1 MKQFKKK
8 PKKIKRSQKIILKR
22 PLWLMPLL
30 IGGFASG
37 VYADG
42 TDILGLSWGEKSQKV
57 CVHRPWYALWSCD
70 KWEEKTQQFT
80 GNQLITKTWAGGNAA
95 NYYHS
100 QNNQDITA
108 NLKND
113 NGTYFLSGLY
123 NYTGGEYNG
132 GNLDIELGSNA
143 TFNLGANSGNSFT
156 SWYPN
161 GHTNVTFSAGTINVN
176 NSVEVGNRVGS
187 GAGTHTGTA
196 TLNLNANKVTI
207 NSNINAYKTS
217 QVNIGNAN
225 SAITINSVSLS
236 GDTCS
241 SLAKIGSGA
250 NCSSSGP
257 SYSFKGTTSATNT
270 TFSNAS
276 GSFTFEESANFSGA
290 KLNGGAFTFNKG
302 FNATNNTAFNS
313 GSFTFKGTSSFN
325 NATFS
330 NASYTFDNQA
340 TFQNSSFNG
349 GTFTFNNQSNPT
361 NSAQHPQILFEN
373 SSFNGGI
380 FTFNN
385 QTNPTNSAQHPQ
397 ILFENSSFSGSTTTL
412 KGSAT
417 FEQAFNN
424 SNHQLT
430 IQNASFDNATFN
442 NTGKIT
448 IEKDASFN
456 NTSFN
461 TPVDTNN
468 MSVTGSVTLS
478 GKNDLKNG
486 STLDFGSSKIT
497 LAQGA
502 TFNLTSL
509 GSEKSVTILNSSGG
523 ITYNHLLNHALN
535 SLTNALKTTESSSK
549 PQSFAQGL
557 WDMITYNGV
566 TGQLLSE
573 NAATP
578 KNTDSSPSA
587 PTKDSPQV
595 YQVGYKIG
603 DTIYKLQETFSP
615 NSIII
620 QALESGTYTPPPTIS
635 GSQFDLSAS
644 NYINANM
651 PWYDHKYYIPKSQN
665 FTESGTYYLPS
676 VQIWGSYTNSFK
688 QTFSTNGSN
697 LVIGYN
703 ATWTGN
709 SVSSSGTVS
718 FGDTS
723 GSALN
728 GHCGPWPYYQC
739 IGTTNGAYSA
749 YHVYIT
755 ANLRSGNRIGTGG
768 AANLVFNGVDS
779 INIANATI
787 TQHNAGAYSSSMTF
801 STQNMDSSQ
810 NLNGLNANG
819 KLSVYG
825 ATFTNQAKDG
835 KFIFNAGQA
844 TFENTNF
851 NGGSYQFSGDSLNF
865 SNNNQ
870 FNSGS
875 FEISAKNA
883 SFNNA
888 NFNNSA
894 SFNFNNSNAT
904 TSFVGDFTNANSNLQ
919 IAGNAVFGNSTN
931 SDGSQNTANFNNTG
945 SVNIAG
951 NATFDNMAFN
961 GPTNTSVK
969 GQVTLNNITLKNLN
983 APLSFGDGMI
993 NFSAHSVIN
1002 IGEAIT
1008 NGNPI
1013 TLVSSSKEIEYNNAF
1028 SKNLWQL
1035 INYQG
1040 HGASSEKLVSSA
1052 GNGIYDVVY
1061 SFNNQTYNFQE
1072 VFSPNSI
1079 SIRRLGVGM
1088 VFDYVDMEKSDHLY
1102 YQNALGFMT
1111 YMPNSYNNNLGNLNN
1126 TIYYYDKSIDFYASG
1141 KTLFT
1146 KAEFSQTLTG
1156 QNSAIV
1162 FGAKNIWTNA
1172 SDAPQSNTIIRF
1184 GDNKG
1189 AGSNDASGHCW
1200 NLQCIGFITGHYEAQ
1215 KIYITGSIE
1224 SGNRISSGGGAS
1236 LNFNGLQGILL
1247 TNATLYNRAA
1257 GTQSSSMNFISN
1269 SANIQAQNSYFID
1282 DTAQNKGNPNFSFN
1296 ALNLDF
1302 SNSSFRGYVGQTQS
1316 VFKFNAVNAISFTNS
1331 SNLSSGLYQI
1341 SAKSVLFDNS
1351 NLSVSVGT
1359 SSIKAN
1365 AISLSQNASINASNH
1380 STLELS
1386 GDLNLNDTSSLNLNQ
1401 SAINVSNNAT
1411 INDYASLIASN
1422 GSHLNFNGAVNF
1434 NSANIT
1440 TSLSDSSIVFKGASS
1455 LGGQFNLSNNSFLDF
1470 QGSSAITSNT
1480 AFNFYNNAF
1489 SQSPITFHQALDIKA
1504 PLSLGGNLLNPNNSS
1519 VLNLKNS
1526 QLVFSDQGSLNIAN
1540 IDLLSDLNDNKNRVY
1555 NIIQADMNS
1564 NWYERISFFG
1574 MRINDGI
1581 YDAKNQTYS
1590 FTNPLNN
1597 ALKITESFK
1606 DNQLSVTLSQI
1617 PGIKNTLYNIGSEIF
1632 NYQKVYNN
1640 ANGVYSY
1647 SDDAQGVFYLTSS
1660 VKGYYNPNQSYQAS
1674 GSNNTTKNN
1683 NLTSE
1688 SSVISQTYNAQGNPI
1703 SALHVYNK
1711 GYNFNNI
1718 KALGQMA
1725 LKLYP
1730 EIKKILGNDFSLSS
1744 LSNLK
1749 GDALNQLTKLITP
1762 SDWKNINELI
1772 DNANNSVVQNFNN
1785 GALIIGATKI
1795 GQTNTNSTV
1804 VFGGLGY
1811 QKPCDYT
1818 DIVCQKFRGTYLGQ
1832 LLESSSADL
1841 GYIDTTFNAKEIY
1854 LTGTLG
1860 SGNAWGTGGSASVTF
1875 NSQTSLILNQAN
1887 IVSSQTDGI
1896 FSMLGQ
1902 EGINKVFNQAGLAN
1916 ILGEVAMQSI
1926 NKAGGLGNLIVNTL
1940 GSGSVIGGYLTP
1952 EQKNQTLS
1960 QLLGQNNFDNL
1971 MNDSGLNTAIKDLI
1985 RQKLGFWT
1993 GLVGGLAG
2001 LGGIDLQ
2008 NPEKLIGSM
2017 SINDLLSKKGLFN
2030 QITGFISAND
2040 IGQVISVMLQDIV
2053 KPSEA
2058 LQNDVVA
2065 LGKQMIGEFLGQD
2078 MLNSLESLLQNQQIK
2093 SVLDK
2098 VLAAK
2103 GLGPIYEQGLGD
2115 LIPNLGKKGLFA
2127 PYGLSQVWQRGD
2139 FSFNAQG
2146 NVFVQNS
2153 TFSNAN
2159 GGTLSFNAGN
2169 SLIFAGNNHIAFTN
2183 HSGTLNLLSNQVS
2196 NINITTL
2203 DASNGLKINAANNNV
2218 SVSQGNLFINAS
2230 CVQQSDPITT
2240 NTANPCALSAQSANG
2255 ASSNN
2260 ASNNAP
2266 IALNNN
2272 DESLMVT
2279 ANDFN
2284 FSGNIYANGVV
2295 DFSKIKGSANIKNLY
2310 LYNNAQFQANNLTI
2324 SNQAVLEKNASF
2336 VTNNLNIQ
2344 GAFNNN
2350 ATQKIGVLQNLV
2362 IASNASLSTGIY
2374 GLEVGGALNNFGAIH
2389 FNLENIQTPAPL
2401 IQAEGIIN
2409 LNTTQT
2415 PFINVN
2421 NSMANNTTYTLLKS
2435 SRYIDYNINPNSLQ
2449 SYLKLYTLI
2458 NINGNHIEEK
2468 NGVLTYLGQRVLLQ
2482 DKGLLLSVA
2491 LPNSNNAS
2499 PNNILSLSVLHNQ
2512 VKMSYG
2518 DKVMDF
2524 TPPTLQDYIVGIQG
2538 QSALNQIEAIG
2549 GNNAIK
2555 WLSTLMIKTKEN
2567 PLFAPIYLE
2576 NHSLNEILD
2585 ATKDLQNTASLISNP
2600 NFRDNATNLLELASY
2615 TQQTSRLTKLSD
2627 FRAREGES
2635 NFSERLLELKNKR
2648 FSDPN
2653 PSEIFVKYSQ
2663 PNKHPN
2669 NLWVQGV
2676 GGASFIS
2683 GGNGTLYGLNV
2694 GYDRLV
2700 KNVIL
2705 GGYVAYGYSGFNGN
2719 IMRSLG
2725 NNVDVGM
2732 YARAFLKRNEFTLSA
2747 NETYGGNAS
2756 HINSSNSLLSVLNQR
2771 YNYNTWTTS
2780 VNGNYGYDF
2789 MFKQK
2794 SVVLKPQVGLSY
2806 HFIGLSGMK
2815 GKMQNPAYQQFV
2827 MHSNP
2832 SNESVLTLNMGLES
2846 RKYFG
2851 KNSYYFV
2858 TARLGRDLLI
2868 KAKGDNMVRFVGENT
2883 LLYRKGEI
2891 FNTFASVITGGE
2903 MHLWRLMY
2911 VNAGVGLKM
2920 GLQYQ
2925 DLNITG
2931 NVGMR
2936 VAF

>member
-1 MKQFKKK
+1 MKKFKKK
-8 PKKIKRSQKIILKR
+8 PKKITRKQKTILKR

-30 IGGFASG
+30 ISGFASG
-37 VYADG
+37 AYANNLWDLLNKKVG
-42 TDILGLSWGEKSQKV
+42 GEYVHWVKGSQYCSW
-57 CVHRPWYALWSCD
+57 
-70 KWEEKTQQFT
+70 WEFEGCLRNVWGANHK
-80 GNQLITKTWAGGNAA
+80 GYDAGNAA
-95 NYYHS
+95 NYLSS
-100 QNNQDITA
+100 QNYQAISVGTGNET
-108 NLKND
+108 
-113 NGTYFLSGLY
+113 GTYSLSGFT
-123 NYTGGEYNG
+123 NYVG
-132 GNLDIELGSNA
+132 GNLTI
-143 TFNLGANSGNSFT
+143 NLGNSVVLDLSGSNSFT
-156 SWYPN
+156 SYQGYN
-161 GHTNVTFSAGTINVN
+161 QGKDDVTFTVGTINLN
-176 NSVEVGNRVGS
+176 GTLEVGNRVGS
-187 GAGTHTGTA
+187 GAGTHTGIA

-225 SAITINSVSLS
+225 SVITIGSVSLS

-241 SLAKIGSGA
+241 SLASVGVGA
-250 NCSSSGP
+250 NCSTSGP
-257 SYSFKGTTSATNT
+257 SYSFKGTTNATNT

-276 GSFTFEESANFSGA
+276 GSFTFEESATFSGA

-302 FNATNNTAFNS
+302 FSATNNTAFNS

-325 NATFS
+325 GASFS

-349 GTFTFNNQSNPT
+349 GTFTFNNQTNQT
-361 NSAQHPQILFEN
+361 NSAQHPQI
-373 SSFNGGI
+373 
-380 FTFNN
+380 
-385 QTNPTNSAQHPQ
+385 Q
-397 ILFENSSFSGSTTTL
+397 NSSFSGSATTL
-412 KGSAT
+412 KG
-417 FEQAFNN
+417 FVNFQQAFNN

-430 IQNASFDNATFN
+430 IQNASFNNATFN

-448 IEKDASFN
+448 INESASFN
-456 NTSFN
+456 DTAFNTS
-461 TPVDTNN
+461 VDANN
-468 MSVTGSVTLS
+468 MSVTGSITLS

-497 LAQGA
+497 LTQGT

-509 GSEKSVTILNSSGG
+509 GDKNSVTILNSSGG
-523 ITYNHLLNHALN
+523 ITYNHLLNHAIN
-535 SLTNALKTTESSSK
+535 GLTNALKTNESSSN

-566 TGQLLSE
+566 TGQLLNE
-573 NAATP
+573 NAATS

-587 PTKDSPQV
+587 PTKDSSQV

-603 DTIYKLQETFSP
+603 DTIYKLQETFGP

-644 NYINANM
+644 SYINADM
-651 PWYDHKYYIPKSQN
+651 PWYNHKYYIPKSQN

-688 QTFSTNGSN
+688 QTFSASNSN

-703 ATWTGN
+703 STWTGN
-709 SVSSSGTVS
+709 SVSSSDTVS

-723 GSALN
+723 GSVLD

-739 IGTTNGAYSA
+739 TGTTNGTYSA
-749 YHVYIT
+749 YHLYIT

-779 INIANATI
+779 VNIANATI
-787 TQHNAGAYSSSMTF
+787 TQHNAGIYSSSMTF
-801 STQNMDSSQ
+801 STQSMDNSQ
-810 NLNGLNANG
+810 NLNGLNSNG

-825 ATFTNQAKDG
+825 TTFTNQAKDG

-904 TSFVGDFTNANSNLQ
+904 TSFVGDFTNAHSNLQ
-919 IAGNAVFGNSTN
+919 IDGNAVFGNPTN
-931 SDGSQNTANFNNTG
+931 SSGSQNNANFNNTG
-945 SVNIAG
+945 SVNISG
-951 NATFDNMAFN
+951 NATFDNVVFN
-961 GPTNTSVK
+961 SPTNTSVK
-969 GQVTLNNITLKNLN
+969 GQVILNNITLKNLN
-983 APLSFGDGMI
+983 APLSFGDGTI
-993 NFSAHSVIN
+993 TFNAHSVIN

-1013 TLVSSSKEIEYNNAF
+1013 TLVSSSKEIDYNNAF

-1040 HGASSEKLVSSA
+1040 HGASSEKLVSSV
-1052 GNGIYDVVY
+1052 GNGVYDVVY

-1072 VFSPNSI
+1072 VFSQNSI
-1079 SIRRLGVGM
+1079 SIRRLGVSM

-1102 YQNALGFMT
+1102 YQNTLGFMT
-1111 YMPNSYNNNLGNLNN
+1111 YMPNSYNNNLGNANN
-1126 TIYYYDKSIDFYASG
+1126 TIYYYDNSIDFYASG

-1146 KAEFSQTLTG
+1146 KAEFSQTFTG

-1162 FGAKNIWTNA
+1162 FGAKNIWTSV

-1257 GTQSSSMNFISN
+1257 GTQSSSMNFTSN
-1269 SANIQAQNSYFID
+1269 STNIQAQNSYFID
-1282 DTAQNKGNPNFSFN
+1282 DTAQNGGNPNFSFN

-1302 SNSSFRGYVGQTQS
+1302 SNSSFRGYVGTTQS
-1316 VFKFNAVNAISFTNS
+1316 VFKFNATNAISFTNS
-1331 SNLSSGLYQI
+1331 SNLSSGLYQMQ
-1341 SAKSVLFDNS
+1341 AKSVSFDNS

-1359 SSIKAN
+1359 SSIKAS
-1365 AISLSQNASINASNH
+1365 AINLSQNASINASNH
-1380 STLELS
+1380 STLELQ
-1386 GDLNLNDTSSLNLNQ
+1386 GDLNVNDTSSLNLNQ
-1401 SAINVSNNAT
+1401 STINVSNNAT

-1434 NSANIT
+1434 NSANTT
-1440 TSLSDSSIVFKGASS
+1440 TSLNHSSIVFKGAIS
-1455 LGGQFNLSNNSFLDF
+1455 LGGQFNLSNNSSLDF

-1480 AFNFYNNAF
+1480 AFNFYDNAF
-1489 SQSPITFHQALDIKA
+1489 SQSPITFHQALDVKA
-1504 PLSLGGNLLNPNNSS
+1504 PLSLGGNLLNPNNNS
-1519 VLNLKNS
+1519 VLDLKNS

-1555 NIIQADMNS
+1555 NIIQANMNS

-1574 MRINDGI
+1574 MRISDGI

-1647 SDDAQGVFYLTSS
+1647 SDDAEGVFYLTSS
-1660 VKGYYNPNQSYQAS
+1660 VKGYYNPNQSYQAN

-1683 NLTSE
+1683 NLSSE

-1703 SALHVYNK
+1703 SALHIYNK

-1744 LSNLK
+1744 LSDLK

-1785 GALIIGATKI
+1785 GTLIIGATKI
-1795 GQTNTNSTV
+1795 GQTDTNSAV

-1860 SGNAWGTGGSASVTF
+1860 SGNAWGTGGSTSVTF

-1916 ILGEVAMQSI
+1916 ILGEVAVQSI

-1940 GSGSVIGGYLTP
+1940 GSDSVIGGHLTP

-1971 MNDSGLNTAIKDLI
+1971 MNDSGLNAAIKDLI

-2053 KPSEA
+2053 KPSNA
-2058 LQNDVVA
+2058 LKNDVVA

-2078 MLNSLESLLQNQQIK
+2078 TLNSLESLLQNQQIK

-2115 LIPNLGKKGLFA
+2115 LMPNLGKKGLFA
-2127 PYGLSQVWQRGD
+2127 PYGLSQVWQKGD

-2183 HSGTLNLLSNQVS
+2183 HFGTLQLLSNQVS

-2203 DASNGLKINAANNNV
+2203 DASNGLKINAGSNNV
-2218 SVSQGNLFINAS
+2218 SVSQGDLFINAS
-2230 CVQQSDPITT
+2230 CTQLSTP
-2240 NTANPCALSAQSANG
+2240 TAVNATNPCVLNAQNANG

-2295 DFSKIKGSANIKNLY
+2295 DFSKVKGSANIKNLY
-2310 LYNNAQFQANNLTI
+2310 LYNNAQFQANNLII
-2324 SNQAVLEKNASF
+2324 SNQAVLENNASF

-2350 ATQKIGVLQNLV
+2350 ATQKIEVLQNLV

-2374 GLEVGGALNNFGAIH
+2374 GLEVGGTLNNLGTIH
-2389 FNLENIQTPAPL
+2389 FNLENIQTPTPL
-2401 IQAEGIIN
+2401 IQAGGVIN
-2409 LNTTQT
+2409 LNATQT

-2491 LPNSNNAS
+2491 LPDSNNAS
-2499 PNNILSLSVLHNQ
+2499 QNNILSLSVLYDQ
-2512 VKMSYG
+2512 IKMSYG
-2518 DKVMDF
+2518 NKIMDF
-2524 TPPTLQDYIVGIQG
+2524 TPPTLQDYIAGIQG
-2538 QSALNQIEAIG
+2538 QSALDQIEAVG
-2549 GNNAIK
+2549 GNAIK
-2555 WLSTLMIKTKEN
+2555 WLSTLMMETKEN
-2567 PLFAPIYLE
+2567 PLFAPIYLK
-2576 NHSLNEILD
+2576 NHSLNEVLGV
-2585 ATKDLQNTASLISNP
+2585 AKDLQNTASLISNP
-2600 NFRDNATNLLELASY
+2600 NFRNNATNLLELASY

-2627 FRAREGES
+2627 FRTREGES
-2635 NFSERLLELKNKR
+2635 DFSKRLLELKNKR

-2653 PSEIFVKYSQ
+2653 PGEVFVKHSQ
-2663 PNKHPN
+2663 LSKHQN

-2676 GGASFIS
+2676 GGASFIA

-2705 GGYVAYGYSGFNGN
+2705 GGYVAYGYSDFNGN
-2719 IMRSLG
+2719 IMHSLG

-2747 NETYGGNAS
+2747 NETYGGNATS
-2756 HINSSNSLLSVLNQR
+2756 INSSNPLLSVLNQR
-2771 YNYNTWTTS
+2771 YSYNTWTTS

-2815 GKMQNPAYQQFV
+2815 GKMSDAAYKQFL

-2868 KAKGDNMVRFVGENT
+2868 KSKGGNMVRFVGENT
-2883 LLYRKGEI
+2883 LLYRKGEV

-2925 DLNITG
+2925 DINITG

>member
-1 MKQFKKK
+1 MKKFKKK
-8 PKKIKRSQKIILKR
+8 PKKITRKQKAILKR
-22 PLWLMPLL
+22 PLWLAPLL

-42 TDILGLSWGEKSQKV
+42 TDILELSWGEKSQKV
-57 CVHRPWYALWSCD
+57 CVHRLWYALWSCD
-70 KWEEKTQQFT
+70 KWETKTQQFT

-132 GNLDIELGSNA
+132 GNLNIELGSNA
-143 TFNLGANSGNSFT
+143 TFDLGAHSGNSFT
-156 SWYPN
+156 SWSPN

-187 GAGTHTGTA
+187 GVGTHTGTA
-196 TLNLNANKVTI
+196 TLNLNANKVNI
-207 NSNINAYKTS
+207 NSNISAFKTS
-217 QVNIGNAN
+217 QVNVGNAN
-225 SAITINSVSLS
+225 SVITIGSVSLS
-236 GDTCS
+236 GEVCS
-241 SLAKIGSGA
+241 SLASFGVGA
-250 NCSSSGP
+250 NCSTSGP
-257 SYSFKGTTSATNT
+257 SYSFKGTTNATNT
-270 TFSNAS
+270 AFSNAS
-276 GSFTFEESANFSGA
+276 GSFTFEENATFSGA
-290 KLNGGAFTFNKG
+290 KFNGGTYTFNKE
-302 FNATNNTAFNS
+302 FKATNNTAFNS
-313 GSFTFKGTSSFN
+313 GSFNFKSASSFN
-325 NATFS
+325 GASFS
-330 NASYTFDNQA
+330 NATYTFNDQA

-349 GTFTFNNQSNPT
+349 GTFTFNNQN
-361 NSAQHPQILFEN
+361 NQSAQHPQ
-373 SSFNGGI
+373 
-380 FTFNN
+380 TM
-385 QTNPTNSAQHPQ
+385 
-397 ILFENSSFSGSTTTL
+397 FENSSFSGSATTL

-430 IQNASFDNATFN
+430 IQNASFNNATFN
-442 NTGKIT
+442 NTGKIA

-456 NTSFN
+456 DTIFNTS
-461 TPVDTNN
+461 VDTSN
-468 MSVTGSVTLS
+468 MTITGSVTLS

-497 LAQGA
+497 LTQGT

-509 GSEKSVTILNSSGG
+509 GSEKSVTILKSSGG
-523 ITYNHLLNHALN
+523 INYNNLLNHAIN
-535 SLTNALKTTESSSK
+535 GLTNALKTNESSSK

-557 WDMITYNGV
+557 WEIITYNGV
-566 TGQLLSE
+566 TGQLLS
-573 NAATP
+573 ADATTSKP
-578 KNTDSSPSA
+578 ADSSPSKSS
-587 PTKDSPQV
+587 TNSTQV

-603 DTIYKLQETFSP
+603 DTIYKLQETFSH

-620 QALESGTYTPPPTIS
+620 QALESGTYTPPPVIS
-635 GSQFDLSAS
+635 GSKFDLSAS
-644 NYINANM
+644 NYINSNT
-651 PWYDHKYYIPKSQN
+651 PWYDHQYYIPKSQN

-688 QTFSTNGSN
+688 QTFSASNSN
-697 LVIGYN
+697 LVIGHN
-703 ATWTGN
+703 ATWTDHN
-709 SVSSSGTVS
+709 VSSSGTVS

-723 GSALN
+723 GSALS

-739 IGTTNGAYSA
+739 TGTTNGTYSA

-779 INIANATI
+779 VNIANATI
-787 TQHNAGAYSSSMTF
+787 TQHNAGIYSSSMTF
-801 STQNMDSSQ
+801 STQSMDNSQ
-810 NLNGLNANG
+810 NLNNLNPNG

-844 TFENTNF
+844 VFENTNF

-904 TSFVGDFTNANSNLQ
+904 TSFVGDFTNAHSNLQ
-919 IAGNAVFGNSTN
+919 IAGNAVFGNPTN
-931 SDGSQNTANFNNTG
+931 SNGSQNNANFNNTG
-945 SVNIAG
+945 SVNISG
-951 NATFDNMAFN
+951 NATFDNVVFN

-983 APLSFGDGMI
+983 APLSFGDGTI
-993 NFSAHSVIN
+993 SFGAHSVIN
-1002 IGEAIT
+1002 IDESIT

-1040 HGASSEKLVSSA
+1040 HGASSEKLVSSV
-1052 GNGIYDVVY
+1052 GNGVYDVVY

-1072 VFSPNSI
+1072 IFSPNSI

-1088 VFDYVDMEKSDHLY
+1088 VFDYMDMEKSDHLY
-1102 YQNALGFMT
+1102 YKDVVGFMT
-1111 YMPNSYNNNLGNLNN
+1111 YMPNSYNNNLGNSNN
-1126 TIYYYDKSIDFYASG
+1126 TIYYYDNSIDFYASG
-1141 KTLFT
+1141 KTLFI
-1146 KAEFSQTLTG
+1146 KAEFSQTFTG

-1172 SDAPQSNTIIRF
+1172 SDAPQSNAIIRF

-1257 GTQSSSMNFISN
+1257 GTQSSSMNFTSN

-1282 DTAQNKGNPNFSFN
+1282 DTAQNGGNPNFSFN

-1316 VFKFNAVNAISFTNS
+1316 VFKFNATNAINFTNS
-1331 SNLSSGLYQI
+1331 TNLSSGLYQMQ
-1341 SAKSVLFDNS
+1341 AKSVSFDNS

-1380 STLELS
+1380 STLELQ

-1401 SAINVSNNAT
+1401 STINVSNNAT
-1411 INDYASLIASN
+1411 INDYASLIVN
-1422 GSHLNFNGAVNF
+1422 DGSHLNFNGTTNF

-1440 TSLSDSSIVFKGASS
+1440 TSLNDSSIVFKGAIS
-1455 LGGQFNLSNNSFLDF
+1455 LGGQFNLSNNSSLDF

-1480 AFNFYNNAF
+1480 AFNFYDNAF
-1489 SQSPITFHQALDIKA
+1489 SQSPITFHQTLDIKA

-1519 VLNLKNS
+1519 VLDLKNS

-1555 NIIQADMNS
+1555 NIIQAGMNS
-1564 NWYERISFFG
+1564 NWYERINFFG
-1574 MRINDGI
+1574 MRISDGI
-1581 YDAKNQTYS
+1581 YDATNQTYS

-1617 PGIKNTLYNIGSEIF
+1617 PGIKNTLYNIGSEVF

-1647 SDDAQGVFYLTSS
+1647 SDDAEGVFYLTSN

-1703 SALHVYNK
+1703 SALHIYNK

-1744 LSNLK
+1744 LSDLNP
-1749 GDALNQLTKLITP
+1749 DALNQLIKLITP
-1762 SDWKNINELI
+1762 DDWKNINELI

-1785 GALIIGATKI
+1785 GALIVGATKI

-1916 ILGEVAMQSI
+1916 ILGEVAVQSI
-1926 NKAGGLGNLIVNTL
+1926 NKAGGLGNLIADTL
-1940 GSGSVIGGYLTP
+1940 GSDSVIGGHLTP

-1971 MNDSGLNTAIKDLI
+1971 MNDSGLNAAIKDLI

-2017 SINDLLSKKGLFN
+2017 SINDLLSKKGLLN

-2078 MLNSLESLLQNQQIK
+2078 ALNSLESLLQNQQIK

-2127 PYGLSQVWQRGD
+2127 PYGLSQVWQKGD

-2183 HSGTLNLLSNQVS
+2183 HAGTLQLLSNQVS

-2203 DASNGLKINAANNNV
+2203 NVSNGLKINAVNNNV

-2230 CVQQSDPITT
+2230 CVKQNNPTTANIT
-2240 NTANPCALSAQSANG
+2240 NPCALNAQNANG
-2255 ASSNN
+2255 ASSSN

-2266 IALNNN
+2266 IALSNN

-2284 FSGNIYANGVV
+2284 FSGSIYANGVV
-2295 DFSKIKGSANIKNLY
+2295 DFSKIKGSANVKNLY
-2310 LYNNAQFQANNLTI
+2310 LYNNAQFQANNLII

-2350 ATQKIGVLQNLV
+2350 ATRKIEVLQNLT

-2374 GLEVGGALNNFGAIH
+2374 GLEVGGVLNHFGAIH
-2389 FNLENIQTPAPL
+2389 FNLKNTQTPTPL

-2409 LNTTQT
+2409 INTTQT
-2415 PFINVN
+2415 PFMNVN

-2449 SYLKLYTLI
+2449 SYLNLYTLI
-2458 NINGNHIEEK
+2458 NINGNRIEEK
-2468 NGVLTYLGQRVLLQ
+2468 NGALTYLGQRVLLQ

-2499 PNNILSLSVLHNQ
+2499 QNNILSLSVLYNQ

-2518 DKVMDF
+2518 DKAMDF

-2538 QSALNQIEAIG
+2538 QSALNQIEAVG

-2555 WLSTLMIKTKEN
+2555 WLSTLMMETKEN
-2567 PLFAPIYLE
+2567 PLFAPIYLK
-2576 NHSLNEILD
+2576 NHSLHEILGV
-2585 ATKDLQNTASLISNP
+2585 TKDLQNTASLISNP

-2627 FRAREGES
+2627 FRSREGES
-2635 NFSERLLELKNKR
+2635 DFSERLLELKNKR

-2653 PSEIFVKYSQ
+2653 PGEVFVKYTQLS
-2663 PNKHPN
+2663 KHQN
-2669 NLWVQGV
+2669 NLWVQGI

-2683 GGNGTLYGLNV
+2683 GGNGTLYGLNA

-2705 GGYVAYGYSGFNGN
+2705 GGYVAYGYSDFNGN
-2719 IMRSLG
+2719 IMRSLA

-2732 YARAFLKRNEFTLSA
+2732 YARAFLKKNEFTLSA
-2747 NETYGGNAS
+2747 NETYGGNANN
-2756 HINSSNSLLSVLNQR
+2756 INSSNPLLSVLNQR
-2771 YNYNTWTTS
+2771 YSYNTWTTS

-2815 GKMQNPAYQQFV
+2815 GKMNDAAYKQFL

-2868 KAKGDNMVRFVGENT
+2868 KSKGGNVVRFVGENT

-2903 MHLWRLMY
+2903 MHLWRLVY

-2925 DLNITG
+2925 DINITG

>member
-1 MKQFKKK
+1 MKKFKKK
-8 PKKIKRSQKIILKR
+8 PKSIKRSHQKIILKR
-22 PLWLMPLL
+22 PLWFVPLL

-57 CVHRPWYALWSCD
+57 CVHHPWYAIWSCD
-70 KWEEKTQQFT
+70 KWEEKTQQYT

-95 NYYHS
+95 NYYHT
-100 QNNQDITA
+100 QNNQNITA

-143 TFNLGANSGNSFT
+143 TFNLGASSGNSFT

-161 GHTNVTFSAGTINVN
+161 GHTNVTFSAGTITVN

-196 TLNLNANKVTI
+196 TLNLNANKVNI
-207 NSNINAYKTS
+207 NSNISAFKTS
-217 QVNIGNAN
+217 QVNVGNTN
-225 SAITINSVSLS
+225 STITIGSVSLS

-241 SLAKIGSGA
+241 SLASVGVGA
-250 NCSSSGP
+250 NCSTSGP
-257 SYSFKGTTSATNT
+257 SYSFKGTTNATNT
-270 TFSNAS
+270 AFSNAS
-276 GSFTFEESANFSGA
+276 GSFTFEENATFSGA
-290 KLNGGAFTFNKG
+290 KWNGGTYTFNKE

-313 GSFTFKGTSSFN
+313 GSFNFKGTSSFN
-325 NATFS
+325 GASFS
-330 NASYTFDNQA
+330 NASYTFNNQA

-349 GTFTFNNQSNPT
+349 GTFTFNNQT
-361 NSAQHPQILFEN
+361 NQSAQHPQI
-373 SSFNGGI
+373 
-380 FTFNN
+380 
-385 QTNPTNSAQHPQ
+385 Q
-397 ILFENSSFSGSTTTL
+397 NSSFSGNATTL
-412 KGSAT
+412 KGSVI
-417 FEQAFNN
+417 FQQAFNN

-430 IQNASFDNATFN
+430 IQNASFNNANFN

-448 IEKDASFN
+448 INESASFN
-456 NTSFN
+456 DTTFNTS
-461 TPVDTNN
+461 VDTNN

-497 LAQGA
+497 LTQGT

-509 GSEKSVTILNSSGG
+509 SSEKSVTILNSSGG
-523 ITYNHLLNHALN
+523 ITYNNLLNHALN
-535 SLTNALKTTESSSK
+535 SLTNALKTNESSLK

-557 WDMITYNGV
+557 WGMITYNGV
-566 TGQLLSE
+566 TGQLLNE
-573 NAATP
+573 NAATS
-578 KNTDSSPSA
+578 KNTDSSPSKSSSN
-587 PTKDSPQV
+587 PTQV

-603 DTIYKLQETFSP
+603 DIIYKLQETFST

-644 NYINANM
+644 NYINADM

-688 QTFSTNGSN
+688 QTFSASNSN

-703 ATWTGN
+703 STWTGN
-709 SVSSSGTVS
+709 SVSSSDTVS

-739 IGTTNGAYSA
+739 TGTTNGTYSA

-768 AANLVFNGVDS
+768 AANLIFNGVDS

-787 TQHNAGAYSSSMTF
+787 TQHNAGTYSSSMTF
-801 STQNMDSSQ
+801 STQNMDNSQ
-810 NLNGLNANG
+810 NLKGLNSNG
-819 KLSVYG
+819 TLSVYG
-825 ATFTNQAKDG
+825 TTFTNQAKYG

-844 TFENTNF
+844 TFENTSF

-888 NFNNSA
+888 HFNNST

-904 TSFVGDFTNANSNLQ
+904 TSFMGDFTNAHSNLQ

-931 SDGSQNTANFNNTG
+931 GSQNNANFNNTG
-945 SVNIAG
+945 SVNILG
-951 NATFDNMAFN
+951 NATFYNVVFN

-983 APLSFGDGMI
+983 APLSFGDGTI
-993 NFSAHSVIN
+993 VFNAHSVIN

-1040 HGASSEKLVSSA
+1040 HGASSEKLVSSV
-1052 GNGIYDVVY
+1052 GNGVYDVVY

-1088 VFDYVDMEKSDHLY
+1088 VFDYMDMEKSDHLY
-1102 YQNALGFMT
+1102 YKDVVGFMT
-1111 YMPNSYNNNLGNLNN
+1111 YMPNSYNNNLGNSNN

-1146 KAEFSQTLTG
+1146 KAEFSQIFTG

-1162 FGAKNIWTNA
+1162 FGAKSIWTDA
-1172 SDAPQSNTIIRF
+1172 SDAPQSNAIIRF

-1257 GTQSSSMNFISN
+1257 GTQSSSMNFVSN

-1282 DTAQNKGNPNFSFN
+1282 DTAQNGGNPNFSFN

-1302 SNSSFRGYVGQTQS
+1302 SNSSFRGYVGKTQS

-1331 SNLSSGLYQI
+1331 TNLSSGLYQMQ
-1341 SAKSVLFDNS
+1341 AKSVLFDNS

-1365 AISLSQNASINASNH
+1365 AINLSQNASINASNH
-1380 STLELS
+1380 STLELQ

-1422 GSHLNFNGAVNF
+1422 NAHINFNGAVNF

-1440 TSLSDSSIVFKGASS
+1440 TSLNDSSIVFKGAIS
-1455 LGGQFNLSNNSFLDF
+1455 LGGQFNLSNNSSLDF
-1470 QGSSAITSNT
+1470 QGSSAIISNT
-1480 AFNFYNNAF
+1480 AFNFYDNAF

-1555 NIIQADMNS
+1555 NIIQAGMNN
-1564 NWYERISFFG
+1564 NWYERINFFG
-1574 MRINDGI
+1574 MHISDGI
-1581 YDAKNQTYS
+1581 YDAINQTYS

-1617 PGIKNTLYNIGSEIF
+1617 PGIKNTLYNIGSEVF

-1647 SDDAQGVFYLTSS
+1647 SDDAEGVFYLTSN
-1660 VKGYYNPNQSYQAS
+1660 VKGYYNPNQSYQAN

-1688 SSVISQTYNAQGNPI
+1688 SSIISQTYNAQGNPI
-1703 SALHVYNK
+1703 SALHIYNK

-1730 EIKKILGNDFSLSS
+1730 EIKKVLGNDFSLSS
-1744 LSNLK
+1744 LSDLNPN
-1749 GDALNQLTKLITP
+1749 ALNQLTKLITP
-1762 SDWKNINELI
+1762 NDWKNINELI

-1785 GALIIGATKI
+1785 GTLIIGATKI
-1795 GQTNTNSTV
+1795 GQTDTNSAV

-1811 QKPCDYT
+1811 QTPCDYT

-1916 ILGEVAMQSI
+1916 ILGEVAVQSI

-2053 KPSEA
+2053 KPSNA
-2058 LQNDVVA
+2058 LKNDVMA

-2078 MLNSLESLLQNQQIK
+2078 TLNSLESLLQNQQIK

-2115 LIPNLGKKGLFA
+2115 LIPNFGKKGLFA
-2127 PYGLSQVWQRGD
+2127 PYGLSQVWQKGD
-2139 FSFNAQG
+2139 FNFNAQG

-2183 HSGTLNLLSNQVS
+2183 HSGTLQLLSNQVS

-2203 DASNGLKINAANNNV
+2203 DASNGLKINAGSNNI
-2218 SVSQGNLFINAS
+2218 SVSQGDLFINAS
-2230 CVQQSDPITT
+2230 CTQQSDP
-2240 NTANPCALSAQSANG
+2240 TAADATNPCALSAQSTNG
-2255 ASSNN
+2255 ASN
-2260 ASNNAP
+2260 ASNNMQ

-2310 LYNNAQFQANNLTI
+2310 LYNNAQFQANNLII

-2336 VTNNLNIQ
+2336 TANNLNIQ

-2350 ATQKIGVLQNLV
+2350 ATQKIEVLQNLT

-2374 GLEVGGALNNFGAIH
+2374 GLEVGGSLNNFGTIH
-2389 FNLENIQTPAPL
+2389 FNLENIQTPTPL

-2491 LPNSNNAS
+2491 LPGSNNAHQ
-2499 PNNILSLSVLHNQ
+2499 NNILSLSVLHDQ
-2512 VKMSYG
+2512 IKMSYG
-2518 DKVMDF
+2518 NKIMDF

-2555 WLSTLMIKTKEN
+2555 WLSTLMMETKEN
-2567 PLFAPIYLE
+2567 PLFAPIYLK
-2576 NHSLNEILD
+2576 NHSLNEILGV
-2585 ATKDLQNTASLISNP
+2585 TKDLQNTASLISNP

-2635 NFSERLLELKNKR
+2635 AFSERLLELKNKR

-2653 PSEIFVKYSQ
+2653 PGEVFVKHSQ
-2663 PNKHPN
+2663 LSKHPN

-2705 GGYVAYGYSGFNGN
+2705 GGYVAYGYSDFNGN
-2719 IMRSLG
+2719 IMHSLG

-2747 NETYGGNAS
+2747 NETYGGNATS
-2756 HINSSNSLLSVLNQR
+2756 INSSNSLLSVLNQR
-2771 YNYNTWTTS
+2771 YSYNTWTTS

-2815 GKMQNPAYQQFV
+2815 GKMNDAAYKQFL

-2851 KNSYYFV
+2851 QNSYYFV
-2858 TARLGRDLLI
+2858 TARLGRDLLV
-2868 KAKGDNMVRFVGENT
+2868 KSKGGNTVRFVGENT
-2883 LLYRKGEI
+2883 LLYRKGEV

-2925 DLNITG
+2925 DINITG

>member
-1 MKQFKKK
+1 MKKFKKK
-8 PKKIKRSQKIILKR
+8 PKSIKQPHQKTILKR
-22 PLWLMPLL
+22 PLWLAPLL

-37 VYADG
+37 VHANNLWD
-42 TDILGLSWGEKSQKV
+42 LLNPKV
-57 CVHRPWYALWSCD
+57 
-70 KWEEKTQQFT
+70 
-80 GNQLITKTWAGGNAA
+80 
-95 NYYHS
+95 
-100 QNNQDITA
+100 
-108 NLKND
+108 
-113 NGTYFLSGLY
+113 
-123 NYTGGEYNG
+123 GGEYVHWVKGSQYCAWWEFAGCLKNVWGANHKGYDAGNVANYLSSQNYQAISVGSGNETGTYSLSGFTNYVG
-132 GNLDIELGSNA
+132 GNLTI
-143 TFNLGANSGNSFT
+143 NLGNSVVLDLSGSNSFT
-156 SWYPN
+156 SYQGYNQGKDDVSFNVGAINLN
-161 GHTNVTFSAGTINVN
+161 GAL
-176 NSVEVGNRVGS
+176 EVGNRVGS

-196 TLNLNANKVTI
+196 TLNLNANKVNI
-207 NSNINAYKTS
+207 NSNISAFKTS

-225 SAITINSVSLS
+225 SVITIGSVSLS

-241 SLAKIGSGA
+241 SLASVGVGA
-250 NCSSSGP
+250 NCSTSGP
-257 SYSFKGTTSATNT
+257 GYSFKGTTSTTNT
-270 TFSNAS
+270 AFSNAS
-276 GSFTFEESANFSGA
+276 GSFTFEENATFSGA
-290 KLNGGAFTFNKG
+290 KLNGGAFTFNKEL
-302 FNATNNTAFNS
+302 NATNNTAFNS
-313 GSFTFKGTSSFN
+313 GSFNFKDASSFN
-325 NATFS
+325 GATFS
-330 NASYTFDNQA
+330 NASYTFNNQV

-349 GTFTFNNQSNPT
+349 GTFTFNDQTNQT
-361 NSAQHPQILFEN
+361 NSAQHPQI
-373 SSFNGGI
+373 
-380 FTFNN
+380 
-385 QTNPTNSAQHPQ
+385 Q
-397 ILFENSSFSGSTTTL
+397 NSSFSGNATTF
-412 KGSAT
+412 KG
-417 FEQAFNN
+417 FVHFQQAFNN

-430 IQNASFDNATFN
+430 VQSASFNNANFN

-448 IEKDASFN
+448 IEKEASFN

-461 TPVDTNN
+461 TSVDTSN
-468 MSVTGSVTLS
+468 MIITGSVTLS

-486 STLDFGSSKIT
+486 STLDFGSSQVALT
-497 LAQGA
+497 QGT

-523 ITYNHLLNHALN
+523 ITYNNLLNHALN
-535 SLTNALKTTESSSK
+535 SLTNALKTNESSSR

-566 TGQLLSE
+566 TGQLLSTD
-573 NAATP
+573 ATTSKP
-578 KNTDSSPSA
+578 ADSSPSKSSTN
-587 PTKDSPQV
+587 PTQV

-603 DTIYKLQETFSP
+603 DIIYKLQETFSH

-620 QALESGTYTPPPTIS
+620 QALESGTYTPPPVIS
-635 GSQFDLSAS
+635 GSKFDLSAS
-644 NYINANM
+644 NYIDSDM
-651 PWYDHKYYIPKSQN
+651 PWYDHKSYIPKSQN

-688 QTFSTNGSN
+688 QTFSASGSN

-703 ATWTGN
+703 STWTDHN
-709 SVSSSGTVS
+709 VSSSDTVS

-739 IGTTNGAYSA
+739 TGTTNGVYSA

-779 INIANATI
+779 VNIVNATI
-787 TQHNAGAYSSSMTF
+787 TQHNAGIYSSSMTF
-801 STQNMDSSQ
+801 STQGMDNSQ
-810 NLNGLNANG
+810 NLDGLNANG
-819 KLSVYG
+819 TLSVYG

-844 TFENTNF
+844 VFENTNF

-875 FEISAKNA
+875 FEIGAKNA

-919 IAGNAVFGNSTN
+919 IAGSAVFGNSAN
-931 SDGSQNTANFNNTG
+931 GSQNNANFNNTG
-945 SVNIAG
+945 SVNISG
-951 NATFDNMAFN
+951 NATFDNVVFN
-961 GPTNTSVK
+961 SPTNMSVK

-983 APLSFGDGMI
+983 SPLSFGDGTI
-993 NFSAHSVIN
+993 TFNAHSVIN
-1002 IGEAIT
+1002 IAEAIT

-1052 GNGIYDVVY
+1052 GNGVYDVVY

-1072 VFSPNSI
+1072 IFSPNSI

-1088 VFDYVDMEKSDHLY
+1088 VFDYMDMEKSDHLY
-1102 YQNALGFMT
+1102 YKDVAGFMT
-1111 YMPNSYNNNLGNLNN
+1111 YMPNSYNNNLGNSNN
-1126 TIYYYDKSIDFYASG
+1126 TIYYYDNSIDFYASG

-1146 KAEFSQTLTG
+1146 KAEFSQTFTG

-1162 FGAKNIWTNA
+1162 FGAKSIWTNA

-1189 AGSNDASGHCW
+1189 VGSNDASGHCW

-1247 TNATLYNRAA
+1247 TNATLYNRTA
-1257 GTQSSSMNFISN
+1257 GTQSSSMNFTSN

-1282 DTAQNKGNPNFSFN
+1282 DTAQNGGNPNFSFN

-1316 VFKFNAVNAISFTNS
+1316 VFKFNAANTISFANS
-1331 SNLSSGLYQI
+1331 TNLSSGLYQMQ
-1341 SAKSVLFDNS
+1341 AKSVSFDNS
-1351 NLSVSVGT
+1351 SLSVSVGT

-1365 AISLSQNASINASNH
+1365 AINLSQNASINASNH
-1380 STLELS
+1380 STLELQ

-1401 SAINVSNNAT
+1401 STINVSNNAT
-1411 INDYASLIASN
+1411 INDYASLIVN
-1422 GSHLNFNGAVNF
+1422 DGSRLNFNGTTHF

-1440 TSLSDSSIVFKGASS
+1440 TSLNHSSIVFKGAIS
-1455 LGGQFNLSNNSFLDF
+1455 LGGQFNLSNNSSLDF

-1480 AFNFYNNAF
+1480 AFNFYDNAF

-1504 PLSLGGNLLNPNNSS
+1504 PLSLGGNLLTPNNSS

-1540 IDLLSDLNDNKNRVY
+1540 IDLLSDLNDNRNRVY
-1555 NIIQADMNS
+1555 NIIQAGMNN
-1564 NWYERISFFG
+1564 NWYERINFFG
-1574 MRINDGI
+1574 MRINDGV
-1581 YDAKNQTYS
+1581 YDAINQTYS

-1617 PGIKNTLYNIGSEIF
+1617 PGIKNTLYNIGSEVF

-1647 SDDAQGVFYLTSS
+1647 SDDAEGVFYLTSN

-1688 SSVISQTYNAQGNPI
+1688 SSVISQTYNAQGNPV
-1703 SALHVYNK
+1703 SALHIYNK

-1744 LSNLK
+1744 LSALNPN
-1749 GDALNQLTKLITP
+1749 ALNQLTKLITP
-1762 SDWKNINELI
+1762 NDWKNINEFI

-1785 GALIIGATKI
+1785 GTLIVGATKI
-1795 GQTNTNSTV
+1795 GQTDTNSAV

-1875 NSQTSLILNQAN
+1875 NSQTSLVLNQAN

-1926 NKAGGLGNLIVNTL
+1926 NKAGGLGNLIADML
-1940 GSGSVIGGYLTP
+1940 GSNSVIGGYLTP

-2040 IGQVISVMLQDIV
+2040 IGQIISVMLQDIV

-2058 LQNDVVA
+2058 LQNDVAA

-2078 MLNSLESLLQNQQIK
+2078 TLNSLESLLQNQQIK

-2103 GLGPIYEQGLGD
+2103 GLGSIYEQGLGD
-2115 LIPNLGKKGLFA
+2115 LMPNLGKKGLFA
-2127 PYGLSQVWQRGD
+2127 PYGLSQVWQKGD

-2159 GGTLSFNAGN
+2159 GGTLSFNAGDT
-2169 SLIFAGNNHIAFTN
+2169 LIFAGNNRISFTN
-2183 HSGTLNLLSNQVS
+2183 HAGVLNLLSDQVS
-2196 NINITTL
+2196 NINITAL
-2203 DASNGLKINAANNNV
+2203 NASNGLKINASNNNV

-2230 CVQQSDPITT
+2230 CVGQSDLTT
-2240 NTANPCALSAQSANG
+2240 ANIANPCTLSTQNANG
-2255 ASSNN
+2255 ASSNS
-2260 ASNNAP
+2260 ASNNAQ

-2336 VTNNLNIQ
+2336 MANNLNIQ

-2350 ATQKIGVLQNLV
+2350 ATRKIEVLQNLT
-2362 IASNASLSTGIY
+2362 IASNTSLSTGIY
-2374 GLEVGGALNNFGAIH
+2374 GLEVGGALNHFGAIH
-2389 FNLENIQTPAPL
+2389 FNLENIQTPTPL
-2401 IQAEGIIN
+2401 IQARGIIN

-2415 PFINVN
+2415 PFMNVN

-2449 SYLKLYTLI
+2449 SYLNLYTLI

-2491 LPNSNNAS
+2491 LPNSNNAHQ
-2499 PNNILSLSVLHNQ
+2499 NNILSLSVLYNQ
-2512 VKMSYG
+2512 IKMSYG

-2538 QSALNQIEAIG
+2538 QSALNQIEAVG

-2555 WLSTLMIKTKEN
+2555 WLSTLMMETKEN

-2576 NHSLNEILD
+2576 NHSLNEILGV
-2585 ATKDLQNTASLISNP
+2585 AKDLLNTANLISNP
-2600 NFRDNATNLLELASY
+2600 NFRNNATNLLELASY

-2635 NFSERLLELKNKR
+2635 DFSKHLLELKNKR

-2653 PSEIFVKYSQ
+2653 PGEVFVKYSQ

-2669 NLWVQGV
+2669 NLWVQGI

-2719 IMRSLG
+2719 IMHSLA

-2747 NETYGGNAS
+2747 NETYGGNANN
-2756 HINSSNSLLSVLNQR
+2756 INSSNPLLSVLNQR
-2771 YNYNTWTTS
+2771 YSYNTWTTS

-2815 GKMQNPAYQQFV
+2815 GKMNDAAYKQFL

-2868 KAKGDNMVRFVGENT
+2868 KSKGDNVVRFVGENT
-2883 LLYRKGEI
+2883 LLYRKGEV

-2903 MHLWRLMY
+2903 MHLWRLVY

-2925 DLNITG
+2925 DINITG

>member
-1 MKQFKKK
+1 MKKFKKK
-8 PKKIKRSQKIILKR
+8 PKSIKRSHQNQKTILKR
-22 PLWLMPLL
+22 PLWLAPLL
-30 IGGFASG
+30 ISGFASG
-37 VYADG
+37 VYANNNLWDLLNPKVG
-42 TDILGLSWGEKSQKV
+42 GEYVHWVKGSQYCSW
-57 CVHRPWYALWSCD
+57 
-70 KWEEKTQQFT
+70 WEF
-80 GNQLITKTWAGGNAA
+80 AGCLKNVWGANHKGYDAGNAA
-95 NYYHS
+95 NYLSS
-100 QNNQDITA
+100 QNYQAISVGSGNET
-108 NLKND
+108 
-113 NGTYFLSGLY
+113 GTYSLSGFT
-123 NYTGGEYNG
+123 NYVG
-132 GNLDIELGSNA
+132 GNLTI
-143 TFNLGANSGNSFT
+143 NLGNSVVLDLSGSNSFT
-156 SWYPN
+156 SYQGYN
-161 GHTNVTFSAGTINVN
+161 QGKDDVSFNVGTINLN
-176 NSVEVGNRVGS
+176 GTLEVGNRVGS

-196 TLNLNANKVTI
+196 TLNLNANKVNI
-207 NSNINAYKTS
+207 NSNISAYKTS
-217 QVNIGNAN
+217 QVNVGNAN
-225 SAITINSVSLS
+225 SAITIGSVSLS

-241 SLAKIGSGA
+241 SLASVGVGA
-250 NCSSSGP
+250 NCSTSGP
-257 SYSFKGTTSATNT
+257 SYSFKGTTNATNT
-270 TFSNAS
+270 AFSNAS
-276 GSFTFEESANFSGA
+276 GSFTFEENATFSGA
-290 KLNGGAFTFNKG
+290 KWNGGTYTFNKE

-313 GSFTFKGTSSFN
+313 GSFTFKGASSFN
-325 NATFS
+325 GASFS

-349 GTFTFNNQSNPT
+349 GTFTFNNQTNQA
-361 NSAQHPQILFEN
+361 NSAQHPQI
-373 SSFNGGI
+373 
-380 FTFNN
+380 
-385 QTNPTNSAQHPQ
+385 Q
-397 ILFENSSFSGSTTTL
+397 NSSFSGNATTL
-412 KGSAT
+412 KG
-417 FEQAFNN
+417 FVDFQQAFNN

-430 IQNASFDNATFN
+430 IQNASFNNANFN

-448 IEKDASFN
+448 INESASFN
-456 NTSFN
+456 DTTFN
-461 TPVDTNN
+461 TLVDTSN
-468 MSVTGSVTLS
+468 MTITGSVTLS

-497 LAQGA
+497 LTQGT

-509 GSEKSVTILNSSGG
+509 GDKNSVTILNSSGG
-523 ITYNHLLNHALN
+523 ITYNNLLNHALN
-535 SLTNALKTTESSSK
+535 SLTSALKTNESSSD

-566 TGQLLSE
+566 TGQLLNE
-573 NAATP
+573 NAATSKP
-578 KNTDSSPSA
+578 TDSSPSKSS
-587 PTKDSPQV
+587 TNSTQI

-603 DTIYKLQETFSP
+603 DTIYKLQETFGP

-620 QALESGTYTPPPTIS
+620 QALESGTYTPPPVIN
-635 GSQFDLSAS
+635 GSKFDLSAS
-644 NYINANM
+644 NYINADM
-651 PWYDHKYYIPKSQN
+651 PWYDHKSYIPKSQN

-688 QTFSTNGSN
+688 QTFSASNSN

-703 ATWTGN
+703 ATWTDHN
-709 SVSSSGTVS
+709 VSSSDTVS

-739 IGTTNGAYSA
+739 TGTTNGAYSA

-768 AANLVFNGVDS
+768 AANLIFNGVDS

-787 TQHNAGAYSSSMTF
+787 TQYNAGIYSSSMTF
-801 STQNMDSSQ
+801 STQNMDNSQ
-810 NLNGLNANG
+810 NLKGLNPNG
-819 KLSVYG
+819 KLLVYG
-825 ATFTNQAKDG
+825 TTFTNQAKDG
-835 KFIFNAGQA
+835 KFIFNAGQ
-844 TFENTNF
+844 TVFENTNF

-875 FEISAKNA
+875 FEVSAKNA

-894 SFNFNNSNAT
+894 SFNFNNSSAT
-904 TSFVGDFTNANSNLQ
+904 TSFVGDFTNAHSNLQ

-931 SDGSQNTANFNNTG
+931 SVGNSTNSDGSQNNANFNNTG
-945 SVNIAG
+945 SVNISG
-951 NATFDNMAFN
+951 NATFDNVVFN
-961 GPTNTSVK
+961 GPTNMSVK

-983 APLSFGDGMI
+983 APLSFGDGTI
-993 NFSAHSVIN
+993 AFNAHSVIN
-1002 IGEAIT
+1002 IDQAIT

-1052 GNGIYDVVY
+1052 GNGVYDVVY

-1072 VFSPNSI
+1072 IFSQNSI

-1088 VFDYVDMEKSDHLY
+1088 VFDYMDMEKSDHLY

-1111 YMPNSYNNNLGNLNN
+1111 YMPNSYNNNLGNSNN

-1146 KAEFSQTLTG
+1146 KAEFSQTFTG

-1162 FGAKNIWTNA
+1162 FGAKNIWTSL
-1172 SDAPQSNTIIRF
+1172 SDAPQSNVIIRF

-1282 DTAQNKGNPNFSFN
+1282 DTAQNGGNPNFSFN

-1302 SNSSFRGYVGQTQS
+1302 SNSSFRGYVGKTQS
-1316 VFKFNAVNAISFTNS
+1316 VFKFNAKNAISFTNS
-1331 SNLSSGLYQI
+1331 TNLSSGLYQMQ
-1341 SAKSVLFDNS
+1341 ANSVSFDNS

-1380 STLELS
+1380 STLELQ
-1386 GDLNLNDTSSLNLNQ
+1386 GDLNVNDTSSLNLNQ
-1401 SAINVSNNAT
+1401 STINISNNAT
-1411 INDYASLIASN
+1411 INDHASLIVN
-1422 GSHLNFNGAVNF
+1422 DGSRLNFNGTTNF

-1440 TSLSDSSIVFKGASS
+1440 TSLNHSSIVFKGAIS
-1455 LGGQFNLSNNSFLDF
+1455 LGGQFNLSNNSSLDF

-1480 AFNFYNNAF
+1480 AFNFYDNAF

-1504 PLSLGGNLLNPNNSS
+1504 PLSLGGNLLNPNSSS

-1526 QLVFSDQGSLNIAN
+1526 QLVFGDQGSLNIAN

-1617 PGIKNTLYNIGSEIF
+1617 PGIKNTLYNISSEIF
-1632 NYQKVYNN
+1632 NYQKVYSN

-1647 SDDAQGVFYLTSS
+1647 SDDAEGVFYLTSS
-1660 VKGYYNPNQSYQAS
+1660 VKGYYNPNQSYQAN

-1703 SALHVYNK
+1703 SALHIYNK

-1744 LSNLK
+1744 LNDLNSN
-1749 GDALNQLTKLITP
+1749 ALNQLTKLITP

-1785 GALIIGATKI
+1785 GTLIIGATKI
-1795 GQTNTNSTV
+1795 GQTDTNSAV

-1811 QKPCDYT
+1811 QTPCDYT

-1875 NSQTSLILNQAN
+1875 NSQTSLVLNQAN

-1916 ILGEVAMQSI
+1916 ILGEVAVQSI
-1926 NKAGGLGNLIVNTL
+1926 NKAGGLGNLIADML
-1940 GSGSVIGGYLTP
+1940 GSDSVIGGHLTP

-2017 SINDLLSKKGLFN
+2017 SINDLLSKKELFN

-2040 IGQVISVMLQDIV
+2040 IGQVISVVLQDIV
-2053 KPSEA
+2053 KPSSA
-2058 LQNDVVA
+2058 LQNDVMA

-2078 MLNSLESLLQNQQIK
+2078 TLNSLESLLQNQQIK

-2098 VLAAK
+2098 ILAAK

-2127 PYGLSQVWQRGD
+2127 PYGLSQVWQKGD

-2183 HSGTLNLLSNQVS
+2183 HAGTLNLLSNQVS

-2203 DASNGLKINAANNNV
+2203 DASNGLKINAGSNNI

-2230 CVQQSDPITT
+2230 CAQQSDPTT
-2240 NTANPCALSAQSANG
+2240 ANIANPCTLNAQSANN

-2272 DESLMVT
+2272 DESLIIT

-2295 DFSKIKGSANIKNLY
+2295 DFSKIKGSANVKNLY

-2324 SNQAVLEKNASF
+2324 SNQAVLENNASF

-2350 ATQKIGVLQNLV
+2350 ATQKIEVLQNLV

-2374 GLEVGGALNNFGAIH
+2374 GLEVGGALNHFGAIH
-2389 FNLENIQTPAPL
+2389 FNLENSQTPVNPL

-2415 PFINVN
+2415 PFMNVN

-2491 LPNSNNAS
+2491 LPDSNNAS
-2499 PNNILSLSVLHNQ
+2499 QNNILSLSVLHNQ
-2512 VKMSYG
+2512 IKMSYG
-2518 DKVMDF
+2518 NKIMDF

-2549 GNNAIK
+2549 GNSAIK
-2555 WLSTLMIKTKEN
+2555 WLSTLMMETKEN

-2627 FRAREGES
+2627 FRTREGES
-2635 NFSERLLELKNKR
+2635 DFSLLELKNKR

-2653 PSEIFVKYSQ
+2653 PGEVFVKHSQ
-2663 PNKHPN
+2663 LSKHQN

-2705 GGYVAYGYSGFNGN
+2705 GGYVAYGYSDFNGN
-2719 IMRSLG
+2719 IMHSLG

-2747 NETYGGNAS
+2747 NETYGGNANN
-2756 HINSSNSLLSVLNQR
+2756 INSSNSLLSVLNQR

-2815 GKMQNPAYQQFV
+2815 GKMNDAAYKQFL

-2868 KAKGDNMVRFVGENT
+2868 KSKGGNMVRFVGENT
-2883 LLYRKGEI
+2883 LLYRKGEV

-2925 DLNITG
+2925 DINITG

>member
-1 MKQFKKK
+1 
-8 PKKIKRSQKIILKR
+8 
-22 PLWLMPLL
+22 MPLL

-37 VYADG
+37 VYANNLWDLLNPKVG
-42 TDILGLSWGEKSQKV
+42 GEYVHWVKGSQYCAWWEFAGCLKNVWGVNHKG
-57 CVHRPWYALWSCD
+57 YDA
-70 KWEEKTQQFT
+70 
-80 GNQLITKTWAGGNAA
+80 GNAA
-95 NYYHS
+95 NYLSS
-100 QNNQDITA
+100 QNYQAISVGSGNET
-108 NLKND
+108 
-113 NGTYFLSGLY
+113 GTYSLSGFT
-123 NYTGGEYNG
+123 NYVG
-132 GNLDIELGSNA
+132 GNLTI
-143 TFNLGANSGNSFT
+143 NLGNSVVLDLSGSNSFT
-156 SWYPN
+156 SYQGYNQGKDDVSFNVGAINLN
-161 GHTNVTFSAGTINVN
+161 GTL
-176 NSVEVGNRVGS
+176 EVGNRVGS

-196 TLNLNANKVTI
+196 TLNLNANKVNI
-207 NSNINAYKTS
+207 NSNISAFKTS

-225 SAITINSVSLS
+225 SAITIGSVSLS

-241 SLAKIGSGA
+241 SLASVGVGA
-250 NCSSSGP
+250 NCSTSGP
-257 SYSFKGTTSATNT
+257 SYSFKGTTNATNT
-270 TFSNAS
+270 AFSNSS
-276 GSFTFEESANFSGA
+276 GSFTFEESATFSGA

-302 FNATNNTAFNS
+302 FSATSNTAFNS
-313 GSFTFKGTSSFN
+313 GSFNFKGASSFN
-325 NATFS
+325 GATFS
-330 NASYTFDNQA
+330 DASYTFNNQA

-349 GTFTFNNQSNPT
+349 GTFTFND
-361 NSAQHPQILFEN
+361 
-373 SSFNGGI
+373 
-380 FTFNN
+380 
-385 QTNPTNSAQHPQ
+385 QTNQTNSAQHPQ
-397 ILFENSSFSGSTTTL
+397 ILFENSSFSGNATTF
-412 KGSAT
+412 KG
-417 FEQAFNN
+417 FVNFQQAFNN

-430 IQNASFDNATFN
+430 VQNASFNNANFN

-448 IEKDASFN
+448 INESASFN
-456 NTSFN
+456 DTTFNTSVN
-461 TPVDTNN
+461 ANN
-468 MSVTGSVTLS
+468 MTITGSVTLS

-486 STLDFGSSKIT
+486 STLDFGSSQVT
-497 LAQGA
+497 LTQGT

-509 GSEKSVTILNSSGG
+509 GDKNSVTILNSSGG
-523 ITYNHLLNHALN
+523 ITYNNLLNHALN
-535 SLTNALKTTESSSK
+535 SLTNALKTNESSSD

-566 TGQLLSE
+566 TGQLLST
-573 NAATP
+573 NAAAS
-578 KNTDSSPSA
+578 KSADSSPSKSSTN
-587 PTKDSPQV
+587 PTQV

-603 DTIYKLQETFSP
+603 DIIYKLQETFSH

-620 QALESGTYTPPPTIS
+620 QALESGTYTPPPIIS
-635 GSQFDLSAS
+635 GSKFDLSAS
-644 NYINANM
+644 NYINSDM

-688 QTFSTNGSN
+688 QTFSASNSN

-703 ATWTGN
+703 STWTDHN
-709 SVSSSGTVS
+709 VSSSDTVS

-739 IGTTNGAYSA
+739 TGTTNGTYGA

-779 INIANATI
+779 VNIANATI
-787 TQHNAGAYSSSMTF
+787 TQHNAGIYSSSMTF
-801 STQNMDSSQ
+801 STQGMDSSQ

-819 KLSVYG
+819 TLSVYG
-825 ATFTNQAKDG
+825 AIFTNQAKDG
-835 KFIFNAGQA
+835 KFIFNAGKA

-875 FEISAKNA
+875 FEIGAKNA
-883 SFNNA
+883 SFDNA

-894 SFNFNNSNAT
+894 SFNFNNSSAT

-919 IAGNAVFGNSTN
+919 IAGSAVFGNSAN
-931 SDGSQNTANFNNTG
+931 GSQNNANFNNTG
-945 SVNIAG
+945 SVNISG
-951 NATFDNMAFN
+951 NATFNNVVFN
-961 GPTNTSVK
+961 SPTNMSVK

-983 APLSFGDGMI
+983 APLSFGDGTI
-993 NFSAHSVIN
+993 TFNAHSVIN
-1002 IGEAIT
+1002 IAEAIT

-1028 SKNLWQL
+1028 SKNLWQI

-1052 GNGIYDVVY
+1052 GNGVYDVVY

-1072 VFSPNSI
+1072 IFSQNSI

-1088 VFDYVDMEKSDHLY
+1088 VFDYMDMEKSDHLY
-1102 YQNALGFMT
+1102 YKDVAGFMT
-1111 YMPNSYNNNLGNLNN
+1111 YMPNSYNNNLGNSNN
-1126 TIYYYDKSIDFYASG
+1126 TIYYYDNSIDFYASG

-1146 KAEFSQTLTG
+1146 KAEFSQTFTG
-1156 QNSAIV
+1156 QNSVIV
-1162 FGAKNIWTNA
+1162 FGAKSIWTNA

-1200 NLQCIGFITGHYEAQ
+1200 NLQCIGFIIGHYEAQ

-1236 LNFNGLQGILL
+1236 FNFNGIQGILL
-1247 TNATLYNRAA
+1247 TNATLYNRTA
-1257 GTQSSSMNFISN
+1257 GTQSSSMNFTSN

-1282 DTAQNKGNPNFSFN
+1282 DTAQNGGNPNFSFN

-1316 VFKFNAVNAISFTNS
+1316 VFKFNAANAISFTNS
-1331 SNLSSGLYQI
+1331 TNLSSGLYQMQ
-1341 SAKSVLFDNS
+1341 AKSVSFDNS

-1365 AISLSQNASINASNH
+1365 AINLSQNASINASNH
-1380 STLELS
+1380 STLELQ

-1401 SAINVSNNAT
+1401 STINISNNAT
-1411 INDYASLIASN
+1411 INDYASLIVN
-1422 GSHLNFNGAVNF
+1422 DGSRLNFNGATNF

-1440 TSLSDSSIVFKGASS
+1440 TSLNNSSIVFKGAIS
-1455 LGGQFNLSNNSFLDF
+1455 LGGQFNLSNNSSLDF

-1480 AFNFYNNAF
+1480 AFNFYDNAF
-1489 SQSPITFHQALDIKA
+1489 SQSPINFHQALDIKA
-1504 PLSLGGNLLNPNNSS
+1504 PLSLGGNLLTPNNSS

-1555 NIIQADMNS
+1555 NIIQADINN
-1564 NWYERISFFG
+1564 NWYERINFFG
-1574 MRINDGI
+1574 MCINDGV
-1581 YDAKNQTYS
+1581 YDAINQTYS

-1617 PGIKNTLYNIGSEIF
+1617 PGIKNTLYNIGSEVF

-1647 SDDAQGVFYLTSS
+1647 SDDAEGVFYLTSN

-1683 NLTSE
+1683 NLTSD

-1703 SALHVYNK
+1703 SALHIYNK

-1744 LSNLK
+1744 LSDLNSN
-1749 GDALNQLTKLITP
+1749 ALNQLTKLITP
-1762 SDWKNINELI
+1762 NDWKNINEFI

-1785 GALIIGATKI
+1785 GTLIVGAAKI
-1795 GQTNTNSTV
+1795 GQTDTNSAV

-1875 NSQTSLILNQAN
+1875 NSQTSLVLNQAN

-1926 NKAGGLGNLIVNTL
+1926 NKAGGLGNLIADTL
-1940 GSGSVIGGYLTP
+1940 GSNSVIGGHLTP

-2053 KPSEA
+2053 KPSNA
-2058 LQNDVVA
+2058 LKNDIAA

-2078 MLNSLESLLQNQQIK
+2078 TLNSLESLLQNQQIK

-2103 GLGPIYEQGLGD
+2103 GLGSIYEQGLGD
-2115 LIPNLGKKGLFA
+2115 LMPNLGKKGLFA
-2127 PYGLSQVWQRGD
+2127 PYGLSQVWQKGD

-2159 GGTLSFNAGN
+2159 GGALSFNAGN
-2169 SLIFAGNNHIAFTN
+2169 SLIFAGNNHISFTN
-2183 HSGTLNLLSNQVS
+2183 HAGTLNLLSNQVS

-2203 DASNGLKINAANNNV
+2203 NASNGLKINATNNNV

-2230 CVQQSDPITT
+2230 CVGQNNPT
-2240 NTANPCALSAQSANG
+2240 TANITNPCTLSTQSANG
-2255 ASSNN
+2255 ASSSN
-2260 ASNNAP
+2260 ASNNAQ

-2295 DFSKIKGSANIKNLY
+2295 DLSKIKGSASIKNLY

-2324 SNQAVLEKNASF
+2324 SNQAVLEKNANF
-2336 VTNNLNIQ
+2336 TANNLNIQ

-2350 ATQKIGVLQNLV
+2350 ATRKIEVLQNLT
-2362 IASNASLSTGIY
+2362 IASNASLSTGVY

-2389 FNLENIQTPAPL
+2389 FNLEKIQTPTPL

-2415 PFINVN
+2415 PFMNVN

-2449 SYLKLYTLI
+2449 SYLNLYTLI

-2491 LPNSNNAS
+2491 LPNPNNAHQ
-2499 PNNILSLSVLHNQ
+2499 NNILSLSVLHNQ
-2512 VKMSYG
+2512 IKMSYG

-2555 WLSTLMIKTKEN
+2555 WLSTLMVETKEN
-2567 PLFAPIYLE
+2567 PLFAPIYLK
-2576 NHSLNEILD
+2576 NHSLHEILGV
-2585 ATKDLQNTASLISNP
+2585 AKDLLNTASLISDP
-2600 NFRDNATNLLELASY
+2600 NFRNNATNLLELASY

-2635 NFSERLLELKNKR
+2635 DFSKHLLELKNKR

-2653 PSEIFVKYSQ
+2653 PGEVFVKYSQ

-2669 NLWVQGV
+2669 NLWVQGI

-2694 GYDRLV
+2694 GYDRLI

-2719 IMRSLG
+2719 IMHSLA

-2756 HINSSNSLLSVLNQR
+2756 NINSSNSLLSVLNQR
-2771 YNYNTWTTS
+2771 YSYNTWTTS

-2806 HFIGLSGMK
+2806 HFIGLSAMK
-2815 GKMQNPAYQQFV
+2815 GKMNDAAYKQFL

-2868 KAKGDNMVRFVGENT
+2868 KSKGDNVVRFVGENT
-2883 LLYRKGEI
+2883 LLYRKGEV

-2903 MHLWRLMY
+2903 MHLWRLVY

-2925 DLNITG
+2925 DINITG

>member
-1 MKQFKKK
+1 MKKFKKK
-8 PKKIKRSQKIILKR
+8 PKSIKRSHQKTILKR
-22 PLWLMPLL
+22 PLWLAPLL

-37 VYADG
+37 VYANNLWDLLNPKVG
-42 TDILGLSWGEKSQKV
+42 GEYVHWVKGSQYCAWWEFAGCLKNVWGANHKG
-57 CVHRPWYALWSCD
+57 YDA
-70 KWEEKTQQFT
+70 
-80 GNQLITKTWAGGNAA
+80 GNAA
-95 NYYHS
+95 NYLSS
-100 QNNQDITA
+100 QNYQAISVGSGNET
-108 NLKND
+108 
-113 NGTYFLSGLY
+113 GTYSLSGFT
-123 NYTGGEYNG
+123 NYVG
-132 GNLDIELGSNA
+132 GNLTI
-143 TFNLGANSGNSFT
+143 NLGNSVVLDLSGSNSFT
-156 SWYPN
+156 SYQGYN
-161 GHTNVTFSAGTINVN
+161 QGKDDVSFNVGTINLN
-176 NSVEVGNRVGS
+176 GSLEVGNRVGS

-196 TLNLNANKVTI
+196 TLNLNANKVNI
-207 NSNINAYKTS
+207 SSNISAYKTS
-217 QVNIGNAN
+217 QVNVGNAN
-225 SAITINSVSLS
+225 SVITIGSVSLS

-241 SLAKIGSGA
+241 SLASVGVGA
-250 NCSSSGP
+250 NCSTSGP

-270 TFSNAS
+270 AFSNAN
-276 GSFTFEESANFSGA
+276 GSFTFEENATFSGA
-290 KLNGGAFTFNKG
+290 KWNGGAFTFNKG
-302 FNATNNTAFNS
+302 FSATNNTAFNS
-313 GSFTFKGTSSFN
+313 GSFNFKGASSFN
-325 NATFS
+325 GATFS
-330 NASYTFDNQA
+330 NAAYTFNNQA

-349 GTFTFNNQSNPT
+349 GTFTFNNQT
-361 NSAQHPQILFEN
+361 NQ
-373 SSFNGGI
+373 
-380 FTFNN
+380 
-385 QTNPTNSAQHPQ
+385 SAQHPQ
-397 ILFENSSFSGSTTTL
+397 ILFENSSFSGNATTL
-412 KGSAT
+412 KG
-417 FEQAFNN
+417 FVDFQQAFSN

-430 IQNASFDNATFN
+430 MQNASFNNAHFN

-448 IEKDASFN
+448 INESASFN
-456 NTSFN
+456 NTTFN
-461 TPVDTNN
+461 TSVDTSN
-468 MSVTGSVTLS
+468 MTITGSVTLS
-478 GKNDLKNG
+478 GKNDLNNG

-497 LAQGA
+497 LTQGT

-509 GSEKSVTILNSSGG
+509 GDKNSVTILNSSGG
-523 ITYNHLLNHALN
+523 ITNNLLNHALN
-535 SLTNALKTTESSSK
+535 SLTNALKTNESSSE

-566 TGQLLSE
+566 TGQLLNE
-573 NAATP
+573 NAATSKP
-578 KNTDSSPSA
+578 A
-587 PTKDSPQV
+587 DSPPSKSSTNSTQV

-603 DTIYKLQETFSP
+603 DTIYKLQETFSH

-620 QALESGTYTPPPTIS
+620 QALESGTYTPPPVIS
-635 GSQFDLSAS
+635 GSKFDLSAS
-644 NYINANM
+644 NYINADM

-688 QTFSTNGSN
+688 QTFSASGSN

-703 ATWTGN
+703 STWTDHN
-709 SVSSSGTVS
+709 VSSSDTVS

-723 GSALN
+723 GSVLK

-739 IGTTNGAYSA
+739 TGTTNGTYSA

-768 AANLVFNGVDS
+768 AANLIFNGIDS
-779 INIANATI
+779 VNIANATI
-787 TQHNAGAYSSSMTF
+787 TQHNAGIYSSSMTF
-801 STQNMDSSQ
+801 STQSMDK
-810 NLNGLNANG
+810 NLKDLNANG
-819 KLSVYG
+819 TLSVYG
-825 ATFTNQAKDG
+825 TTFTNQAKDG

-851 NGGSYQFSGDSLNF
+851 NGGSYQFNGDSLNF

-888 NFNNSA
+888 NFNNST
-894 SFNFNNSNAT
+894 SFNFNNSSAT
-904 TSFVGDFTNANSNLQ
+904 TSFIGDFTNANSNLQ

-931 SDGSQNTANFNNTG
+931 SNGSQNNANFNNTG
-945 SVNIAG
+945 SVNISG
-951 NATFDNMAFN
+951 NATFDNVVFN

-983 APLSFGDGMI
+983 APLSFGDGTI
-993 NFSAHSVIN
+993 TFNAHSVIN
-1002 IGEAIT
+1002 IGGAIT

-1052 GNGIYDVVY
+1052 GNGVYDVVY

-1072 VFSPNSI
+1072 IFSPNSI

-1088 VFDYVDMEKSDHLY
+1088 VFDYMDMEKSDHLY
-1102 YQNALGFMT
+1102 YKDVVGFMT
-1111 YMPNSYNNNLGNLNN
+1111 YMPNNYNNNLGNSNN

-1146 KAEFSQTLTG
+1146 KAEFSQTFTG
-1156 QNSAIV
+1156 QNSTIV
-1162 FGAKNIWTNA
+1162 FGAKSIWTDA
-1172 SDAPQSNTIIRF
+1172 SDAPQSNAIIRF

-1215 KIYITGSIE
+1215 KIYITASIE

-1236 LNFNGLQGILL
+1236 LNFNGLQGVLL

-1257 GTQSSSMNFISN
+1257 GTQSSSMNFTSN

-1282 DTAQNKGNPNFSFN
+1282 DTAQNGGNPNFSFN

-1302 SNSSFRGYVGQTQS
+1302 SNSSFRGYVGTTQS
-1316 VFKFNAVNAISFTNS
+1316 VFKFNAANAINFTNS
-1331 SNLSSGLYQI
+1331 TNLSSGLYQMQ
-1341 SAKSVLFDNS
+1341 AQSVSFDNS

-1365 AISLSQNASINASNH
+1365 AINLSQNASINASNH
-1380 STLELS
+1380 STLELQ

-1401 SAINVSNNAT
+1401 STINVSNNAT

-1422 GSHLNFNGAVNF
+1422 NAHINFKGAVNF

-1440 TSLSDSSIVFKGASS
+1440 TSLSDSSIVFKGAIS
-1455 LGGQFNLSNNSFLDF
+1455 LGGQFNLSNHSSLDF

-1480 AFNFYNNAF
+1480 AFNFYDNAF

-1555 NIIQADMNS
+1555 NIIQAGMSS
-1564 NWYERISFFG
+1564 NWYERINFFG

-1581 YDAKNQTYS
+1581 YDAINQTYS

-1617 PGIKNTLYNIGSEIF
+1617 PGIKNTLYNIGSEVF

-1647 SDDAQGVFYLTSS
+1647 SDDAEGVFYLTSN
-1660 VKGYYNPNQSYQAS
+1660 VKGYYNPNQSYQAN

-1683 NLTSE
+1683 DLTSE

-1703 SALHVYNK
+1703 SALHIYNK
-1711 GYNFNNI
+1711 GYNLNNI

-1730 EIKKILGNDFSLSS
+1730 EIKKILGNGFSLSS
-1744 LSNLK
+1744 LSDLNS
-1749 GDALNQLTKLITP
+1749 DALNELIKLITP
-1762 SDWKNINELI
+1762 NDWKNINELI

-1785 GALIIGATKI
+1785 GALIVGATKI
-1795 GQTNTNSTV
+1795 GQTDTNSAV

-1926 NKAGGLGNLIVNTL
+1926 NKAGGLGNLIADTL
-1940 GSGSVIGGYLTP
+1940 GSDSVIGGHLTP
-1952 EQKNQTLS
+1952 EQKNQTIS

-1971 MNDSGLNTAIKDLI
+1971 MNDSGLNAAIKDLI

-2053 KPSEA
+2053 KLSKA
-2058 LQNDVVA
+2058 LQSDVVA

-2078 MLNSLESLLQNQQIK
+2078 TLNSLESLLQNQEIK

-2103 GLGPIYEQGLGD
+2103 GLGSIYEQGLGD
-2115 LIPNLGKKGLFA
+2115 LMPNLGKKGLFA
-2127 PYGLSQVWQRGD
+2127 PYGLSQVWQKGD

-2159 GGTLSFNAGN
+2159 GGMLSFNAGN
-2169 SLIFAGNNHIAFTN
+2169 SLIFAGNNQISFTN
-2183 HSGTLNLLSNQVS
+2183 HAGTLQLLSDQVS

-2203 DASNGLKINAANNNV
+2203 NASNGLKINAANNNV
-2218 SVSQGNLFINAS
+2218 LVSQGNLFINAS
-2230 CVQQSDPITT
+2230 CAQQSDSITA
-2240 NTANPCALSAQSANG
+2240 NIANPCTLSAQSVND
-2255 ASSNN
+2255 ASSSK
-2260 ASNNAP
+2260 ASNNTQ

-2279 ANDFN
+2279 ANGFN

-2295 DFSKIKGSANIKNLY
+2295 DFSKIKGSATIKNLY

-2336 VTNNLNIQ
+2336 MANNLNIQ

-2350 ATQKIGVLQNLV
+2350 ATRKIEVLQNLT
-2362 IASNASLSTGIY
+2362 IASNASLSTGVY
-2374 GLEVGGALNNFGAIH
+2374 GLEVGGALNHFGAIH
-2389 FNLENIQTPAPL
+2389 FNLENTQTPTPL

-2409 LNTTQT
+2409 LNTTQV
-2415 PFINVN
+2415 PFMNVN
-2421 NSMANNTTYTLLKS
+2421 NSMADNTTYTLLKS

-2449 SYLKLYTLI
+2449 SYLNLYTLI

-2491 LPNSNNAS
+2491 LPSSNNAHQ
-2499 PNNILSLSVLHNQ
+2499 NNILSLSVLHNQ
-2512 VKMSYG
+2512 IKMSYG

-2538 QSALNQIEAIG
+2538 QSALNQIEAVG

-2555 WLSTLMIKTKEN
+2555 WLSTLMMETKEN

-2576 NHSLNEILD
+2576 NHSLNEILGV
-2585 ATKDLQNTASLISNP
+2585 AKDIQNTASLISNP
-2600 NFRDNATNLLELASY
+2600 NFRNNATNLLELAGY

-2627 FRAREGES
+2627 FRTREGES
-2635 NFSERLLELKNKR
+2635 DFSERLLELKNKR

-2653 PSEIFVKYSQ
+2653 PGEVFVKYSQ

-2669 NLWVQGV
+2669 NLWVQGI

-2683 GGNGTLYGLNV
+2683 GGNGTLYGLNA

-2705 GGYVAYGYSGFNGN
+2705 GGYVAYGYSDFNGN
-2719 IMRSLG
+2719 IMHSLG

-2747 NETYGGNAS
+2747 NETYGGNANN
-2756 HINSSNSLLSVLNQR
+2756 INSSNSLLSVLNQR

-2806 HFIGLSGMK
+2806 RFIDLSATK
-2815 GKMQNPAYQQFV
+2815 GKMNDAAYKQFL

-2868 KAKGDNMVRFVGENT
+2868 KSKGNNMVRFMGENT
-2883 LLYRKGEI
+2883 LLYRKGEV
-2891 FNTFASVITGGE
+2891 FNTFMSVVTGGE

-2925 DLNITG
+2925 DINITG

>member
-1 MKQFKKK
+1 MKKFKKK
-8 PKKIKRSQKIILKR
+8 LKKITRKQKTILKR
-22 PLWLMPLL
+22 PLWLAPLL

-37 VYADG
+37 VYANG

-57 CVHRPWYALWSCD
+57 CVHHPWYALWSCD
-70 KWEEKTQQFT
+70 KWEEKTQQYT

-95 NYYHS
+95 NYYHT

-143 TFNLGANSGNSFT
+143 TFDLGTHSGNSFT

-161 GHTNVTFSAGTINVN
+161 GHTNITFSAGTINVN

-207 NSNINAYKTS
+207 NSNISTYKTS
-217 QVNIGNAN
+217 QVNVGNAN
-225 SAITINSVSLS
+225 STITINSVSLS

-241 SLAKIGSGA
+241 SSVSVGVGA
-250 NCSSSGP
+250 NCSTSGP
-257 SYSFKGTTSATNT
+257 SYSFKGTTNATNT

-276 GSFTFEESANFSGA
+276 GSFTFEENATFSGA
-290 KLNGGAFTFNKG
+290 KLNGGAFTFNKE
-302 FNATNNTAFNS
+302 FSATNNTAFNS
-313 GSFTFKGTSSFN
+313 GSFNFKGTSSFN
-325 NATFS
+325 GVSFS

-349 GTFTFNNQSNPT
+349 GTFTFNNQ
-361 NSAQHPQILFEN
+361 
-373 SSFNGGI
+373 
-380 FTFNN
+380 
-385 QTNPTNSAQHPQ
+385 TNPTNSTQHPQ
-397 ILFENSSFSGSTTTL
+397 IQNSSFSGSATTL
-412 KGSAT
+412 KG
-417 FEQAFNN
+417 FVNFQQAFNN

-430 IQNASFDNATFN
+430 IQNASFNNATFN

-461 TPVDTNN
+461 TSVDTNN

-497 LAQGA
+497 LAQG
-502 TFNLTSL
+502 TIFNLTSL

-523 ITYNHLLNHALN
+523 ITYSNLLTHALN
-535 SLTNALKTTESSSK
+535 GLTNALKTSESSSL

-566 TGQLLSE
+566 TGQLLNE
-573 NAATP
+573 NAATSKP
-578 KNTDSSPSA
+578 TDSSPSKFS
-587 PTKDSPQV
+587 TNSTQV

-603 DTIYKLQETFSP
+603 DTIYKLQETFGP

-644 NYINANM
+644 NYINADM
-651 PWYDHKYYIPKSQN
+651 PWYNHKYYIPKSQN

-688 QTFSTNGSN
+688 QTFSASNSN

-703 ATWTGN
+703 STWTDHN
-709 SVSSSGTVS
+709 VSSSGTVS

-739 IGTTNGAYSA
+739 TGTTNGTYSA

-768 AANLVFNGVDS
+768 AANLIFNGVDS

-787 TQHNAGAYSSSMTF
+787 TQHKAGIYSSSMTF
-801 STQNMDSSQ
+801 STQNMDNSQ
-810 NLNGLNANG
+810 NLNGLNSNG

-825 ATFTNQAKDG
+825 TTFTNQAKDG

-844 TFENTNF
+844 VFENTNF

-865 SNNNQ
+865 LNNNQ

-945 SVNIAG
+945 SVNISG
-951 NATFDNMAFN
+951 NATFDNVVFN

-983 APLSFGDGMI
+983 APLSFGDGTI
-993 NFSAHSVIN
+993 AFSAHSVIN
-1002 IGEAIT
+1002 IDEAIT

-1040 HGASSEKLVSSA
+1040 HGASSEKLVSSV
-1052 GNGIYDVVY
+1052 GNGVYDVVY

-1072 VFSPNSI
+1072 VFSQNSI
-1079 SIRRLGVGM
+1079 SIRRLGVNM

-1111 YMPNSYNNNLGNLNN
+1111 YMPNSYNNNLGNPNN
-1126 TIYYYDKSIDFYASG
+1126 TIYYYDNSIDFYASG

-1146 KAEFSQTLTG
+1146 NAEFSQTFTG

-1162 FGAKNIWTNA
+1162 FGAKSIWTNA
-1172 SDAPQSNTIIRF
+1172 SDAPQSNAIIRF

-1215 KIYITGSIE
+1215 KIYITASIE

-1236 LNFNGLQGILL
+1236 LNFNALQGILL

-1316 VFKFNAVNAISFTNS
+1316 VFKFNAKNAISFTNS
-1331 SNLSSGLYQI
+1331 TNLSSGLYQMQ
-1341 SAKSVLFDNS
+1341 AQSVLFDNS

-1359 SSIKAN
+1359 SNIKAN
-1365 AISLSQNASINASNH
+1365 AINLSQNASINASNH
-1380 STLELS
+1380 STLELQ

-1401 SAINVSNNAT
+1401 STINVSNNAT

-1440 TSLSDSSIVFKGASS
+1440 ASLSNSSIVFKGSSS
-1455 LGGQFNLSNNSFLDF
+1455 LGGQFNLSNNSSLDF

-1480 AFNFYNNAF
+1480 AFNFYDNAF
-1489 SQSPITFHQALDIKA
+1489 SQSPITFHQTLDVKA
-1504 PLSLGGNLLNPNNSS
+1504 PLSFGGNLLNPNNNS

-1526 QLVFSDQGSLNIAN
+1526 QLVFGDQGSLNIAN

-1555 NIIQADMNS
+1555 NIIQADMND

-1647 SDDAQGVFYLTSS
+1647 SDDAEGVFYLTSN
-1660 VKGYYNPNQSYQAS
+1660 VKGYYNPNQSYQAN

-1703 SALHVYNK
+1703 SALHIYNK

-1744 LSNLK
+1744 LSALK

-1795 GQTNTNSTV
+1795 GQTNTNSAV

-1811 QKPCDYT
+1811 QTPCDYT

-1916 ILGEVAMQSI
+1916 ILGEVAVQSI

-2053 KPSEA
+2053 KPSNA
-2058 LQNDVVA
+2058 LKNDVVA

-2078 MLNSLESLLQNQQIK
+2078 TLNSLESLLQNQQIK

-2103 GLGPIYEQGLGD
+2103 GLGSIYEQGLGD

-2127 PYGLSQVWQRGD
+2127 PYGLSQVWQKGD

-2169 SLIFAGNNHIAFTN
+2169 SLIFAGSNHIVFTN
-2183 HSGTLNLLSNQVS
+2183 HFGTLNLLSNQVS
-2196 NINITTL
+2196 NISITTL
-2203 DASNGLKINAANNNV
+2203 DASNGLKINAANNNI
-2218 SVSQGNLFINAS
+2218 SVSQGDLFVNAS
-2230 CVQQSDPITT
+2230 CAQQSDP
-2240 NTANPCALSAQSANG
+2240 TAANATNPCVLNAQNANG
-2255 ASSNN
+2255 ASSSN

-2272 DESLMVT
+2272 DESLIIT

-2324 SNQAVLEKNASF
+2324 SNQAVLENNASF

-2350 ATQKIGVLQNLV
+2350 ATQKIEVLQNLV

-2374 GLEVGGALNNFGAIH
+2374 GLGVGGFLNNFGTIH
-2389 FNLENIQTPAPL
+2389 FNLENSQTPAMPL
-2401 IQAEGIIN
+2401 IQAGGVIN
-2409 LNTTQT
+2409 LNATQT

-2421 NSMANNTTYTLLKS
+2421 NSMANSTTYTLLKS
-2435 SRYIDYNINPNSLQ
+2435 NRYIDYNINPNSLQ

-2468 NGVLTYLGQRVLLQ
+2468 NGALTYLGQRVLLQ

-2499 PNNILSLSVLHNQ
+2499 QNNILSLSVLYDQ
-2512 VKMSYG
+2512 IKMSYG

-2555 WLSTLMIKTKEN
+2555 WLSTLMMETKEN
-2567 PLFAPIYLE
+2567 PLFAPIYLK
-2576 NHSLNEILD
+2576 NHSLNEILGV
-2585 ATKDLQNTASLISNP
+2585 TKDLLNTASLISNP

-2635 NFSERLLELKNKR
+2635 DFSERLLELKNKR

-2653 PSEIFVKYSQ
+2653 PGEVFVKYPQLS
-2663 PNKHPN
+2663 KHPN
-2669 NLWVQGV
+2669 NLWVQGI

-2705 GGYVAYGYSGFNGN
+2705 GGYVAYGYSDFNGN
-2719 IMRSLG
+2719 IMRSLA

-2747 NETYGGNAS
+2747 NETYGGNANN
-2756 HINSSNSLLSVLNQR
+2756 INSSNPLLSVLNQR
-2771 YNYNTWTTS
+2771 YSYNTWTTS

-2806 HFIGLSGMK
+2806 HFIGLNGMK
-2815 GKMQNPAYQQFV
+2815 GKMNDAAYKQFL

-2868 KAKGDNMVRFVGENT
+2868 KSKGGNTVRFVGENT
-2883 LLYRKGEI
+2883 LLYRKGEV

-2925 DLNITG
+2925 DINITG

>member
-1 MKQFKKK
+1 MKKFKKK
-8 PKKIKRSQKIILKR
+8 PKSIKRSHQKTILKR
-22 PLWLMPLL
+22 PLWLAPLL

-37 VYADG
+37 VHANNLWDLLNPKVGGEYVHWVKGSQYCAWWEFAG
-42 TDILGLSWGEKSQKV
+42 CLKNVWGANHKG
-57 CVHRPWYALWSCD
+57 YDA
-70 KWEEKTQQFT
+70 
-80 GNQLITKTWAGGNAA
+80 GNAA
-95 NYYHS
+95 NYLSS
-100 QNNQDITA
+100 QNYQAISVGSGNET
-108 NLKND
+108 
-113 NGTYFLSGLY
+113 GTYSLSGFT
-123 NYTGGEYNG
+123 NYVGGD
-132 GNLDIELGSNA
+132 LTI
-143 TFNLGANSGNSFT
+143 NLGNNVVLDLSGSNSFT
-156 SWYPN
+156 SYQGYNQGKDDVSFNVGAINLN
-161 GHTNVTFSAGTINVN
+161 GAL
-176 NSVEVGNRVGS
+176 EVGNRVGS

-196 TLNLNANKVTI
+196 TLNLNANKVNI
-207 NSNINAYKTS
+207 NSNISAFKTS

-225 SAITINSVSLS
+225 SAITIGSVSLS

-241 SLAKIGSGA
+241 SLASVGVGA
-250 NCSSSGP
+250 NCSTSGP
-257 SYSFKGTTSATNT
+257 GYSFKGTTNATNT
-270 TFSNAS
+270 AFSNAS
-276 GSFTFEESANFSGA
+276 GSFTFEENATFSGA
-290 KLNGGAFTFNKG
+290 KLSGGAFTFNKE
-302 FNATNNTAFNS
+302 FSATNNTAFDS
-313 GSFTFKGTSSFN
+313 GSFNFKGASSFN
-325 NATFS
+325 GATFS
-330 NASYTFDNQA
+330 NASYTFNNQV

-349 GTFTFNNQSNPT
+349 GTFTFNDQTNQT
-361 NSAQHPQILFEN
+361 NSAQHPQI
-373 SSFNGGI
+373 
-380 FTFNN
+380 
-385 QTNPTNSAQHPQ
+385 Q
-397 ILFENSSFSGSTTTL
+397 NSSFSGNATTF
-412 KGSAT
+412 KG
-417 FEQAFNN
+417 FVHFQQAFNN
-424 SNHQLT
+424 SNHQL
-430 IQNASFDNATFN
+430 IMQNASFNNANFS

-448 IEKDASFN
+448 IEKEASFN

-461 TPVDTNN
+461 TSVDTSN
-468 MSVTGSVTLS
+468 MTITGSVTLS

-486 STLDFGSSKIT
+486 STLDFGSSQVALT
-497 LAQGA
+497 QGT

-523 ITYNHLLNHALN
+523 ITYNNLLNHALN
-535 SLTNALKTTESSSK
+535 SLTNSLKTNESSSR

-566 TGQLLSE
+566 TGQLLSA
-573 NAATP
+573 NIAISKPA
-578 KNTDSSPSA
+578 DSSPSKSS
-587 PTKDSPQV
+587 TNSTQV

-603 DTIYKLQETFSP
+603 DIIYKLQETFSH

-620 QALESGTYTPPPTIS
+620 QALESGTYTPPPIIS
-635 GSQFDLSAS
+635 GSKFDLSAS
-644 NYINANM
+644 NYINSDT
-651 PWYDHKYYIPKSQN
+651 PWYDHKTYIPKSQN

-688 QTFSTNGSN
+688 QTFSASGSN

-703 ATWTGN
+703 STWTDHN
-709 SVSSSGTVS
+709 VSSSDTVS

-739 IGTTNGAYSA
+739 TGTTNGTYSA

-779 INIANATI
+779 VNIANATI
-787 TQHNAGAYSSSMTF
+787 TQHNAGIYSSSMTF
-801 STQNMDSSQ
+801 STQSMDNSQ
-810 NLNGLNANG
+810 NLNNLNANG
-819 KLSVYG
+819 TLSVYG
-825 ATFTNQAKDG
+825 TTFTNQAKDG
-835 KFIFNAGQA
+835 KFIFNAGKA
-844 TFENTNF
+844 VFENTNF
-851 NGGSYQFSGDSLNF
+851 NGGSYQFSGDSLSF

-883 SFNNA
+883 SFDNA

-919 IAGNAVFGNSTN
+919 IAGSAVFGNSN
-931 SDGSQNTANFNNTG
+931 NGSQNNANFNNTG
-945 SVNIAG
+945 SVNISG
-951 NATFDNMAFN
+951 NATFDNVVFN
-961 GPTNTSVK
+961 DPTNTSVK
-969 GQVTLNNITLKNLN
+969 GKVTLNNITLKNLN
-983 APLSFGDGMI
+983 APLSFGDGTI
-993 NFSAHSVIN
+993 TFNAHSVIN
-1002 IGEAIT
+1002 IAEAIT

-1040 HGASSEKLVSSA
+1040 HGASSEKLVSSV
-1052 GNGIYDVVY
+1052 GNGVYDVVY

-1072 VFSPNSI
+1072 IFSPNSI

-1088 VFDYVDMEKSDHLY
+1088 VFDYMDMEKSDHLY
-1102 YQNALGFMT
+1102 YKDVAGFMT
-1111 YMPNSYNNNLGNLNN
+1111 YMPNSYNNNLGNSNN
-1126 TIYYYDKSIDFYASG
+1126 TIYYYDNSIDFYASG

-1146 KAEFSQTLTG
+1146 KAEFSQTFTG

-1247 TNATLYNRAA
+1247 TNATLYNRTA
-1257 GTQSSSMNFISN
+1257 GTQSSSMNFTSN

-1282 DTAQNKGNPNFSFN
+1282 DTAQNGGNPNFSFN

-1316 VFKFNAVNAISFTNS
+1316 VFKFNAANTISFANS
-1331 SNLSSGLYQI
+1331 TNLSSGLYQMQ
-1341 SAKSVLFDNS
+1341 AKSVSFDNS
-1351 NLSVSVGT
+1351 SLSVSVGT

-1365 AISLSQNASINASNH
+1365 AINLSQNASINASNH
-1380 STLELS
+1380 STLELQ

-1401 SAINVSNNAT
+1401 STINVSNNAT
-1411 INDYASLIASN
+1411 INDYASLIVN
-1422 GSHLNFNGAVNF
+1422 DGSRLNFNGTTNF

-1440 TSLSDSSIVFKGASS
+1440 TSLNHSSIVFKGAIS
-1455 LGGQFNLSNNSFLDF
+1455 LGGQFNLSNNSSLDF

-1480 AFNFYNNAF
+1480 AFNLYDNAF

-1555 NIIQADMNS
+1555 NIIQAGMNN
-1564 NWYERISFFG
+1564 NWYERINFFG
-1574 MRINDGI
+1574 MRINDGV
-1581 YDAKNQTYS
+1581 YDAINQTYS

-1617 PGIKNTLYNIGSEIF
+1617 PGIKNTLYNIGSEVF

-1647 SDDAQGVFYLTSS
+1647 SDDAEGVFYLTSN
-1660 VKGYYNPNQSYQAS
+1660 VKGYYNPNQSYQAN

-1683 NLTSE
+1683 NLTSGA
-1688 SSVISQTYNAQGNPI
+1688 SVISQTYNAQGNPI

-1744 LSNLK
+1744 LSDLNSN
-1749 GDALNQLTKLITP
+1749 ALNQLTKLITP
-1762 SDWKNINELI
+1762 NDWKNINEFI

-1785 GALIIGATKI
+1785 GTLIVGAAKI
-1795 GQTNTNSTV
+1795 GQTDTNSTV

-1818 DIVCQKFRGTYLGQ
+1818 DVVCQKFRGTYLGQ

-1875 NSQTSLILNQAN
+1875 NSQTSLVLNQAN

-1926 NKAGGLGNLIVNTL
+1926 NKAGGLGNLIADTL
-1940 GSGSVIGGYLTP
+1940 GSNSVIGGHLTP

-2040 IGQVISVMLQDIV
+2040 IGQVISVILQDIV
-2053 KPSEA
+2053 KPSSA
-2058 LQNDVVA
+2058 LKNDVAA

-2078 MLNSLESLLQNQQIK
+2078 TLNSLESLLQNQQIK

-2098 VLAAK
+2098 ILAAK
-2103 GLGPIYEQGLGD
+2103 GLGSIYEQGLGD
-2115 LIPNLGKKGLFA
+2115 LIPSLGKKGLFA
-2127 PYGLSQVWQRGD
+2127 PYGLSQVWQKGD

-2159 GGTLSFNAGN
+2159 GGALSFNAGN
-2169 SLIFAGNNHIAFTN
+2169 SLIFAGNNHISFTN
-2183 HSGTLNLLSNQVS
+2183 HAGTLQLLSDQAS

-2203 DASNGLKINAANNNV
+2203 NASNGLKINAANNNV
-2218 SVSQGNLFINAS
+2218 LVSQGNLFINAS
-2230 CVQQSDPITT
+2230 CAQQSDPTT
-2240 NTANPCALSAQSANG
+2240 ANAANPCALNAQSANG
-2255 ASSNN
+2255 TSSNN
-2260 ASNNAP
+2260 ASNNAQ

-2279 ANDFN
+2279 ANGFN

-2295 DFSKIKGSANIKNLY
+2295 DFSKIKGSANVKNLY
-2310 LYNNAQFQANNLTI
+2310 LYNNAQFQANNLII

-2336 VTNNLNIQ
+2336 MANNLNIQ

-2350 ATQKIGVLQNLV
+2350 ATRKIEVLQNLT

-2389 FNLENIQTPAPL
+2389 FNLENTQTPTPL

-2415 PFINVN
+2415 PFMNVN
-2421 NSMANNTTYTLLKS
+2421 NSMANNMTYTLLKS

-2491 LPNSNNAS
+2491 LPDSNNAHQ
-2499 PNNILSLSVLHNQ
+2499 NNILSLSVLYNQ
-2512 VKMSYG
+2512 IKMSYG

-2538 QSALNQIEAIG
+2538 QSALNQIEAAG

-2555 WLSTLMIKTKEN
+2555 WLSTLMMETKEN
-2567 PLFAPIYLE
+2567 PLFAPIYLK
-2576 NHSLNEILD
+2576 NHSLHEILGV
-2585 ATKDLQNTASLISNP
+2585 AKDIQNTASLISNP

-2635 NFSERLLELKNKR
+2635 DFSERLLELKNKR

-2653 PSEIFVKYSQ
+2653 LGEVFVKYSQ
-2663 PNKHPN
+2663 LSKHPN
-2669 NLWVQGV
+2669 NLWAQGI

-2719 IMRSLG
+2719 IMHSLA

-2756 HINSSNSLLSVLNQR
+2756 NINSSNSLLSVLNQR
-2771 YNYNTWTTS
+2771 YSYNTWTTS

-2815 GKMQNPAYQQFV
+2815 GKMNDAAYKQFL

-2868 KAKGDNMVRFVGENT
+2868 KSKGDNVVRFVGENT
-2883 LLYRKGEI
+2883 LLYRKGEV

-2925 DLNITG
+2925 DINITG

>member
-8 PKKIKRSQKIILKR
+8 LKSIKRSHQKTILKR
-22 PLWLMPLL
+22 PLWLAPLL
-30 IGGFASG
+30 ISGFASG

-57 CVHRPWYALWSCD
+57 CVHHPWYALWSCD
-70 KWEEKTQQFT
+70 KWEEKTQQYT

-225 SAITINSVSLS
+225 SAITINSVSLN

-250 NCSSSGP
+250 NCSTSGP
-257 SYSFKGTTSATNT
+257 SYSFKGTTNAINT

-276 GSFTFEESANFSGA
+276 GSFTFEENATFSGA
-290 KLNGGAFTFNKG
+290 KWNGGAFTFNKG
-302 FNATNNTAFNS
+302 FSATNNTAFNS

-373 SSFNGGI
+373 SSF
-380 FTFNN
+380 
-385 QTNPTNSAQHPQ
+385 
-397 ILFENSSFSGSTTTL
+397 SGSATTL

-448 IEKDASFN
+448 INESASFN

-468 MSVTGSVTLS
+468 MTINGGVTLS

-486 STLDFGSSKIT
+486 STLDFGSSKVT
-497 LAQGA
+497 LAQGT

-523 ITYNHLLNHALN
+523 ITYNHLLNHAIN
-535 SLTNALKTTESSSK
+535 SLTNALKTTESLSK

-573 NAATP
+573 NATTP
-578 KNTDSSPSA
+578 KSANASPSA

-603 DTIYKLQETFSP
+603 DTIYKLQETFSH

-620 QALESGTYTPPPTIS
+620 QALESGTYTPPPVIN
-635 GSQFDLSAS
+635 GSKFDLSAS
-644 NYINANM
+644 NYINSDM

-688 QTFSTNGSN
+688 QTFSANGSN

-709 SVSSSGTVS
+709 SVSSSDTVS

-739 IGTTNGAYSA
+739 TGTTNGAYSA

-787 TQHNAGAYSSSMTF
+787 TQHNAGIYSSSMTF
-801 STQNMDSSQ
+801 STQNMDNSQ

-819 KLSVYG
+819 TLSVYG

-844 TFENTNF
+844 VFENTNF

-865 SNNNQ
+865 SSNNQ

-875 FEISAKNA
+875 FEIGAKNA

-894 SFNFNNSNAT
+894 SFNFNNSSAT

-931 SDGSQNTANFNNTG
+931 GSQNNANFNNTG

-951 NATFDNMAFN
+951 NATFDNVAFN

-983 APLSFGDGMI
+983 APLSFGDGTI
-993 NFSAHSVIN
+993 AFSAHSVIN

-1013 TLVSSSKEIEYNNAF
+1013 TLVSSSKAIEYNNAF
-1028 SKNLWQL
+1028 SKNLWQI

-1088 VFDYVDMEKSDHLY
+1088 VFDYMDMEKSDRLY

-1111 YMPNSYNNNLGNLNN
+1111 YMPNSYNNNLGNPNN
-1126 TIYYYDKSIDFYASG
+1126 TIYYYDNSIDFYASG

-1146 KAEFSQTLTG
+1146 KAEFSQTFTG

-1172 SDAPQSNTIIRF
+1172 SDAPQSNVIIRF

-1247 TNATLYNRAA
+1247 TNATLYNRTA
-1257 GTQSSSMNFISN
+1257 GTQSSSMNFVSN
-1269 SANIQAQNSYFID
+1269 NANIQAQNSYFID

-1331 SNLSSGLYQI
+1331 SNLSSGLYQMQ
-1341 SAKSVLFDNS
+1341 AKSVLFDNS

-1365 AISLSQNASINASNH
+1365 AINLSQNASINASNH
-1380 STLELS
+1380 STLELQ

-1401 SAINVSNNAT
+1401 STINVSNNAT

-1440 TSLSDSSIVFKGASS
+1440 TSLSNSSIVFKGAVS
-1455 LGGQFNLSNNSFLDF
+1455 LGGQFNLSNHSSLDF

-1480 AFNFYNNAF
+1480 AFNFYDNAF

-1540 IDLLSDLNDNKNRVY
+1540 IDLLSDLNGNKNRVY
-1555 NIIQADMNS
+1555 NIIQADMNG

-1647 SDDAQGVFYLTSS
+1647 SDDAEGVFYLTSS

-1683 NLTSE
+1683 NLSSE

-1795 GQTNTNSTV
+1795 GQTDTNSAV

-2053 KPSEA
+2053 KPSDA
-2058 LQNDVVA
+2058 LQNDIVA

-2078 MLNSLESLLQNQQIK
+2078 TLNSLESLLQNQQIK

-2183 HSGTLNLLSNQVS
+2183 HFGTLNLLSNQVS

-2203 DASNGLKINAANNNV
+2203 NASNGLKINAGSNNI
-2218 SVSQGNLFINAS
+2218 SVSQGDLFINAS
-2230 CVQQSDPITT
+2230 CAQQSDPITT
-2240 NTANPCALSAQSANG
+2240 NTANPCVLSTQSANG
-2255 ASSNN
+2255 ASSSN

-2272 DESLMVT
+2272 DESLIIT

-2295 DFSKIKGSANIKNLY
+2295 DFSKIKGSANVKNLY

-2350 ATQKIGVLQNLV
+2350 ATQKIEVLQNLV
-2362 IASNASLSTGIY
+2362 IASNASLNTGVY
-2374 GLEVGGALNNFGAIH
+2374 GLEVGGVLNNFGAIY
-2389 FNLENIQTPAPL
+2389 FNLENSQTPVNPL

-2415 PFINVN
+2415 PFMNV
-2421 NSMANNTTYTLLKS
+2421 SVANGGTYTLLKS

-2499 PNNILSLSVLHNQ
+2499 QSNILSLSVLHNQ

-2518 DKVMDF
+2518 DKIMDF
-2524 TPPTLQDYIVGIQG
+2524 TPPTLQDYIAGIQG

-2555 WLSTLMIKTKEN
+2555 WLSTLMMDTKEN

-2653 PSEIFVKYSQ
+2653 PSEVFVKYSQ

-2669 NLWVQGV
+2669 NLWIQGV

-2700 KNVIL
+2700 KNMIL

-2719 IMRSLG
+2719 IMHSLA

-2747 NETYGGNAS
+2747 NETYGGNATS
-2756 HINSSNSLLSVLNQR
+2756 INSSNSLLSVLNQR

-2868 KAKGDNMVRFVGENT
+2868 KSKGDNMVRFVGENT

>member
-1 MKQFKKK
+1 MKKFKKK
-8 PKKIKRSQKIILKR
+8 PKSIKRSHQNQKTILKR
-22 PLWLMPLL
+22 PLWLAPLL

-37 VYADG
+37 MYANNLWDLLNPKVG
-42 TDILGLSWGEKSQKV
+42 GEYVHWVKGSRYCAWWEFAGCLKNVWGANHKG
-57 CVHRPWYALWSCD
+57 YDA
-70 KWEEKTQQFT
+70 
-80 GNQLITKTWAGGNAA
+80 GNAA
-95 NYYHS
+95 NYLSS
-100 QNNQDITA
+100 QNYQAISVGSGNET
-108 NLKND
+108 
-113 NGTYFLSGLY
+113 GTYSLSGFT
-123 NYTGGEYNG
+123 NYVG
-132 GNLDIELGSNA
+132 GNLTI
-143 TFNLGANSGNSFT
+143 NLGNSVVLDLSGSNSFT
-156 SWYPN
+156 SYQGYNQGKDDVSFNVGAINLN
-161 GHTNVTFSAGTINVN
+161 GTL
-176 NSVEVGNRVGS
+176 EVGNRVGS
-187 GAGTHTGTA
+187 GAGTHTGIA

-207 NSNINAYKTS
+207 NSNISAFKTS
-217 QVNIGNAN
+217 QVNVGNAN
-225 SAITINSVSLS
+225 SVITIGSVSLS

-241 SLAKIGSGA
+241 SLASVGVGA
-250 NCSSSGP
+250 NCSSLGP
-257 SYSFKGTTSATNT
+257 SYSFKGTTNATNT

-276 GSFTFEESANFSGA
+276 GSFTFEENATFSGA

-302 FNATNNTAFNS
+302 FSATNNTAFNS
-313 GSFTFKGTSSFN
+313 GSFNFKGASSFNGANFN
-325 NATFS
+325 NAT
-330 NASYTFDNQA
+330 YTFNNQA

-349 GTFTFNNQSNPT
+349 GTFTFNNQINPT
-361 NSAQHPQILFEN
+361 NSTQHPQI
-373 SSFNGGI
+373 
-380 FTFNN
+380 
-385 QTNPTNSAQHPQ
+385 Q
-397 ILFENSSFSGSTTTL
+397 NSSFSGNATTL
-412 KGSAT
+412 KGSVN
-417 FEQAFNN
+417 FQQAFNN

-430 IQNASFDNATFN
+430 IQNASFDNANFN

-448 IEKDASFN
+448 INES
-456 NTSFN
+456 TSFN
-461 TPVDTNN
+461 DTTFNTSINTSN
-468 MSVTGSVTLS
+468 MTITGSVTLS
-478 GKNDLKNG
+478 GKNDLKND
-486 STLDFGSSKIT
+486 STLDFGSSQVT
-497 LAQGA
+497 LTQGT

-509 GSEKSVTILNSSGG
+509 GDKNSVTILNSSGG
-523 ITYNHLLNHALN
+523 ITYNNLLNHALN
-535 SLTNALKTTESSSK
+535 SLTNALKTNESSSD

-566 TGQLLSE
+566 TGQLLNE
-573 NAATP
+573 NAATS
-578 KNTDSSPSA
+578 KNTGSSPSKSSTN
-587 PTKDSPQV
+587 PTQV

-620 QALESGTYTPPPTIS
+620 QALESGTYTPPPVIS
-635 GSQFDLSAS
+635 GSKFDLSAS
-644 NYINANM
+644 NYINSNM

-688 QTFSTNGSN
+688 QTFSTSNSN

-703 ATWTGN
+703 ATWTDHN
-709 SVSSSGTVS
+709 VSSSGTVS

-739 IGTTNGAYSA
+739 TGTTNGTYSA

-768 AANLVFNGVDS
+768 AANLIFNGVDS
-779 INIANATI
+779 VNIANAII
-787 TQHNAGAYSSSMTF
+787 TQHNAGIYSSSMTF
-801 STQNMDSSQ
+801 STQSMDNSQ
-810 NLNGLNANG
+810 NLNGLNSNG
-819 KLSVYG
+819 KLLVYG
-825 ATFTNQAKDG
+825 TTFTNHAKDG

-844 TFENTNF
+844 VFENTNF

-904 TSFVGDFTNANSNLQ
+904 TSFVGDFTNAHSNLQ

-931 SDGSQNTANFNNTG
+931 GSQNTANFNNTG

-951 NATFDNMAFN
+951 NATFDNVVFN
-961 GPTNTSVK
+961 SPTNTSVK

-983 APLSFGDGMI
+983 APLSFGDGTI
-993 NFSAHSVIN
+993 TFNAHSVIN

-1013 TLVSSSKEIEYNNAF
+1013 TLISSSKEIEYNNAF

-1040 HGASSEKLVSSA
+1040 HGASSEKLVSSV
-1052 GNGIYDVVY
+1052 GNGVYDVVY

-1072 VFSPNSI
+1072 VFSQNSI
-1079 SIRRLGVGM
+1079 SIRRLGVSM
-1088 VFDYVDMEKSDHLY
+1088 VFDYMDMEKSDHLY
-1102 YQNALGFMT
+1102 YQNVLGFMT
-1111 YMPNSYNNNLGNLNN
+1111 YMPNSYNNNLGNANN

-1146 KAEFSQTLTG
+1146 KAEFSQTFTG

-1162 FGAKNIWTNA
+1162 FGAKSIWTSL

-1257 GTQSSSMNFISN
+1257 GTQSSSMNFVSN

-1282 DTAQNKGNPNFSFN
+1282 DTAQNRGNPNFSFN

-1302 SNSSFRGYVGQTQS
+1302 SNSSFRGYVGKTQS
-1316 VFKFNAVNAISFTNS
+1316 VFKFNAKNAISFTNS
-1331 SNLSSGLYQI
+1331 TNLSSGLYQMQ
-1341 SAKSVLFDNS
+1341 AKSVLFDNS

-1365 AISLSQNASINASNH
+1365 AINLSQNASINVSNH
-1380 STLELS
+1380 STLELQ

-1401 SAINVSNNAT
+1401 SAINISNNAT
-1411 INDYASLIASN
+1411 INDYASLIAN
-1422 GSHLNFNGAVNF
+1422 DGSRLNFNGAVNF

-1440 TSLSDSSIVFKGASS
+1440 TSLNDSSIVFKGASS
-1455 LGGQFNLSNNSFLDF
+1455 LGGQFNLSNNSSLDF

-1480 AFNFYNNAF
+1480 AFNFYDNAF
-1489 SQSPITFHQALDIKA
+1489 SQSPITFHQALNIKA

-1519 VLNLKNS
+1519 VLDLKNS

-1555 NIIQADMNS
+1555 NIIQAGMNS

-1617 PGIKNTLYNIGSEIF
+1617 PGIKNTLYNIGSEVF

-1688 SSVISQTYNAQGNPI
+1688 SSIISQTYNVQGNPI
-1703 SALHVYNK
+1703 STLHIYNK

-1744 LSNLK
+1744 LSGLK

-1785 GALIIGATKI
+1785 GTLIIGATKI
-1795 GQTNTNSTV
+1795 GQTDTNSAV

-1811 QKPCDYT
+1811 QTPCDYT

-1916 ILGEVAMQSI
+1916 ILGEVAVQSI

-1940 GSGSVIGGYLTP
+1940 GSNSVIGGYLTP

-2017 SINDLLSKKGLFN
+2017 SINDLLSKKGLLN

-2053 KPSEA
+2053 KPSKA

-2078 MLNSLESLLQNQQIK
+2078 ALNSLESLLQNQQIK

-2103 GLGPIYEQGLGD
+2103 GLGSIYEQGLGD
-2115 LIPNLGKKGLFA
+2115 LIPSLGKKGLFA
-2127 PYGLSQVWQRGD
+2127 PYGLSQVWQKGD

-2159 GGTLSFNAGN
+2159 GGALSFNAGN

-2183 HSGTLNLLSNQVS
+2183 HFGTLQLLSNQVS

-2203 DASNGLKINAANNNV
+2203 NASNGLKINAVNNNV

-2230 CVQQSDPITT
+2230 CTQQSDPTT
-2240 NTANPCALSAQSANG
+2240 ANIANPCTLNAQSANG
-2255 ASSNN
+2255 ASSNS

-2272 DESLMVT
+2272 DEILMVT

-2295 DFSKIKGSANIKNLY
+2295 DFSKIKGSANVKNLY
-2310 LYNNAQFQANNLTI
+2310 LYNNAQFQANNLII

-2344 GAFNNN
+2344 GAFDNN
-2350 ATQKIGVLQNLV
+2350 ATRKIEVLQNLT

-2374 GLEVGGALNNFGAIH
+2374 GLEVGGALNHFGAIH
-2389 FNLENIQTPAPL
+2389 FNLENTQTPTPL
-2401 IQAEGIIN
+2401 IQADGIIN

-2491 LPNSNNAS
+2491 LPNSNNAHQ
-2499 PNNILSLSVLHNQ
+2499 NNILSLSVLYDQ

-2518 DKVMDF
+2518 DKAMDF

-2538 QSALNQIEAIG
+2538 QSALNQIEAVG

-2555 WLSTLMIKTKEN
+2555 WLSTLMMETKEN
-2567 PLFAPIYLE
+2567 PLFAPIFLK
-2576 NHSLNEILD
+2576 NHSLNEILGV
-2585 ATKDLQNTASLISNP
+2585 TKDLLNTASLISNP

-2627 FRAREGES
+2627 FRSREGES
-2635 NFSERLLELKNKR
+2635 DFSERLLELKNKR

-2653 PSEIFVKYSQ
+2653 PGEVFVKYTQ

-2669 NLWVQGV
+2669 NLWAQGI

-2705 GGYVAYGYSGFNGN
+2705 GGYVAYGYSDFNGN
-2719 IMRSLG
+2719 IMHSLG

-2747 NETYGGNAS
+2747 NETYGGNATS
-2756 HINSSNSLLSVLNQR
+2756 INSSNSLLSVLNQR

-2815 GKMQNPAYQQFV
+2815 GNDAAYKQFL

-2851 KNSYYFV
+2851 QNSYYFV

-2868 KAKGDNMVRFVGENT
+2868 KSRDGNTVRFVGENT
-2883 LLYRKGEI
+2883 LLYRKGEV

-2925 DLNITG
+2925 DINITG

>member
-1 MKQFKKK
+1 MKKFKKK
-8 PKKIKRSQKIILKR
+8 PKSIRRSHQKTILKR
-22 PLWLMPLL
+22 PLWLTPLL

-70 KWEEKTQQFT
+70 KWEEKIQQFT

-123 NYTGGEYNG
+123 NYTGGENNG
-132 GNLDIELGSNA
+132 GNLNIELGSNA
-143 TFNLGANSGNSFT
+143 TFDLGAHSGNSFT

-196 TLNLNANKVTI
+196 TLNLNANKVNI
-207 NSNINAYKTS
+207 NSNISAFKTS

-225 SAITINSVSLS
+225 SAITIGSVSLS

-241 SLAKIGSGA
+241 SLARVGVGA
-250 NCSSSGP
+250 NCSTSGP
-257 SYSFKGTTSATNT
+257 SYSFKGTTNATNT
-270 TFSNAS
+270 AFSNVS
-276 GSFTFEESANFSGA
+276 GSFTFEENATFSGA
-290 KLNGGAFTFNKG
+290 KLNGGAFIFNKD
-302 FNATNNTAFNS
+302 FSATNNTAFNS
-313 GSFTFKGTSSFN
+313 GSFNFKGASSFN
-325 NATFS
+325 GTTFS
-330 NASYTFDNQA
+330 DASYTFNNQA

-349 GTFTFNNQSNPT
+349 GTFTFNNQN
-361 NSAQHPQILFEN
+361 NQSAQHPQI
-373 SSFNGGI
+373 
-380 FTFNN
+380 
-385 QTNPTNSAQHPQ
+385 Q
-397 ILFENSSFSGSTTTL
+397 NSSFSGNATTL
-412 KGSAT
+412 KG
-417 FEQAFNN
+417 FVNFQQAFNN

-430 IQNASFDNATFN
+430 IQNASFNNATFN

-448 IEKDASFN
+448 INESASFN
-456 NTSFN
+456 NTTFN
-461 TPVDTNN
+461 TSVDTNN
-468 MSVTGSVTLS
+468 MIITGSVTLS

-486 STLDFGSSKIT
+486 STLDFGSSKVT
-497 LAQGA
+497 LTQGT

-509 GSEKSVTILNSSGG
+509 GDKNSVTILNSSGG
-523 ITYNHLLNHALN
+523 ITYNNLLNHALN
-535 SLTNALKTTESSSK
+535 SLTSALKTNESSSD

-566 TGQLLSE
+566 TGQLLNE
-573 NAATP
+573 NAATSKP
-578 KNTDSSPSA
+578 TDSSPSKSS
-587 PTKDSPQV
+587 TNSTQV

-603 DTIYKLQETFSP
+603 DTIYKLQETFSH

-620 QALESGTYTPPPTIS
+620 QALESGTYTPPPVIN
-635 GSQFDLSAS
+635 GSKFDLSAS
-644 NYINANM
+644 NYINADM

-688 QTFSTNGSN
+688 QTFSASNSN

-703 ATWTGN
+703 STWTDHN
-709 SVSSSGTVS
+709 VSSSGTVS

-739 IGTTNGAYSA
+739 TGTTNGTYSA

-779 INIANATI
+779 VNIANATI
-787 TQHNAGAYSSSMTF
+787 TQHNAGIYSSSMTF
-801 STQNMDSSQ
+801 STQGMDNSQ
-810 NLNGLNANG
+810 NLKGLNSNG
-819 KLSVYG
+819 TLLVYG
-825 ATFTNQAKDG
+825 TTFTNQAKDG

-844 TFENTNF
+844 VFENTNF

-904 TSFVGDFTNANSNLQ
+904 TSFAGDFTNAHSNLQ
-919 IAGNAVFGNSTN
+919 IAGNAVFGNPTN
-931 SDGSQNTANFNNTG
+931 SNGSQNNANFNNTG
-945 SVNIAG
+945 SVNISG
-951 NATFDNMAFN
+951 NATFDNVVFN
-961 GPTNTSVK
+961 SPTNTSVK

-983 APLSFGDGMI
+983 APLSFGDGTI
-993 NFSAHSVIN
+993 TFNAHSVIN
-1002 IGEAIT
+1002 IDEAIT

-1040 HGASSEKLVSSA
+1040 HGASSEKLVSSV
-1052 GNGIYDVVY
+1052 GNGVYDVVY

-1072 VFSPNSI
+1072 IFSPNSI

-1088 VFDYVDMEKSDHLY
+1088 VFDYMDMEKSDHLY
-1102 YQNALGFMT
+1102 YKNVAGFMT
-1111 YMPNSYNNNLGNLNN
+1111 YMPNSYNNNLGNSNN

-1146 KAEFSQTLTG
+1146 KAEFSQTFTG

-1162 FGAKNIWTNA
+1162 FGAKSIWTDA
-1172 SDAPQSNTIIRF
+1172 SDAPQSNAIIRF

-1257 GTQSSSMNFISN
+1257 GTQSSSMNFVSN

-1282 DTAQNKGNPNFSFN
+1282 DTAQNGGNPNFSFN

-1302 SNSSFRGYVGQTQS
+1302 SNSSFRGYVGKTQS
-1316 VFKFNAVNAISFTNS
+1316 VFKFNAKNAISFTNS
-1331 SNLSSGLYQI
+1331 TNLSSGLYQMQ
-1341 SAKSVLFDNS
+1341 AKSVSFDNS

-1359 SSIKAN
+1359 SNIKAN
-1365 AISLSQNASINASNH
+1365 AINLSQNASINASNH
-1380 STLELS
+1380 STLELQ
-1386 GDLNLNDTSSLNLNQ
+1386 GDLNVNDTSSLNLNQ
-1401 SAINVSNNAT
+1401 SVINISNNAT
-1411 INDYASLIASN
+1411 INDYASLIVN
-1422 GSHLNFNGAVNF
+1422 DGSRLNFNGTTNF
-1434 NSANIT
+1434 NSENIT
-1440 TSLSDSSIVFKGASS
+1440 TSLNNSSIVFKGAIS
-1455 LGGQFNLSNNSFLDF
+1455 LGGQFNLSNNSSLDF

-1480 AFNFYNNAF
+1480 AFNFYDNAF
-1489 SQSPITFHQALDIKA
+1489 SQSPITFHQTLDIKA
-1504 PLSLGGNLLNPNNSS
+1504 PLSLGGNLLTPNNSS
-1519 VLNLKNS
+1519 VLDLKNS

-1555 NIIQADMNS
+1555 NIIQAGMNS

-1581 YDAKNQTYS
+1581 YDAINQTYS

-1617 PGIKNTLYNIGSEIF
+1617 PGIKNTLYNIGSEVF

-1647 SDDAQGVFYLTSS
+1647 SDDAEGVFYLTSN

-1688 SSVISQTYNAQGNPI
+1688 SSIISQTYNAQGNPI

-1744 LSNLK
+1744 LNALNSN
-1749 GDALNQLTKLITP
+1749 ALNQLTKLITP
-1762 SDWKNINELI
+1762 NDWKNINELI

-1785 GALIIGATKI
+1785 GTLIVGATKI
-1795 GQTNTNSTV
+1795 GQTDTNSTV

-1875 NSQTSLILNQAN
+1875 NSQTSLVLNQAN

-1926 NKAGGLGNLIVNTL
+1926 NKAGGLGNLIADTL
-1940 GSGSVIGGYLTP
+1940 GSDSVIGGHLTP

-1971 MNDSGLNTAIKDLI
+1971 MNDSGLNAAIKDLI

-2008 NPEKLIGSM
+2008 NPEKLIGNM

-2040 IGQVISVMLQDIV
+2040 IGQVISVVLQDIV
-2053 KPSEA
+2053 KPSKA
-2058 LQNDVVA
+2058 LQSDVVA

-2078 MLNSLESLLQNQQIK
+2078 ALNSLESLLQNQQIK

-2103 GLGPIYEQGLGD
+2103 GLGPVYEQGLGD

-2127 PYGLSQVWQRGD
+2127 PYGLSQVWQKGD

-2153 TFSNAN
+2153 TFFNAN

-2169 SLIFAGNNHIAFTN
+2169 SLIFAGNNHISFTN
-2183 HSGTLNLLSNQVS
+2183 HAGALNLLSNQVS

-2203 DASNGLKINAANNNV
+2203 NASNGLKINAVNNNV

-2230 CVQQSDPITT
+2230 CVEQSDPTT
-2240 NTANPCALSAQSANG
+2240 ANIANPCVLNAQSANG

-2260 ASNNAP
+2260 ASNNVQ
-2266 IALNNN
+2266 IALSNN

-2279 ANDFN
+2279 ANGFN

-2310 LYNNAQFQANNLTI
+2310 LYNNAQFQANNLII

-2336 VTNNLNIQ
+2336 TANNLNIQ

-2350 ATQKIGVLQNLV
+2350 ATRKIEVLQNLT

-2389 FNLENIQTPAPL
+2389 FNLENIQTSTPL
-2401 IQAEGIIN
+2401 IQAKGIIN

-2415 PFINVN
+2415 PFMNVN

-2435 SRYIDYNINPNSLQ
+2435 SCYIDYNINPNSLQ

-2491 LPNSNNAS
+2491 LPDSNSAHQ
-2499 PNNILSLSVLHNQ
+2499 NNILSLSVLYNQ
-2512 VKMSYG
+2512 IKMSYG
-2518 DKVMDF
+2518 DKAMDF

-2538 QSALNQIEAIG
+2538 QSALNKIEAVG
-2549 GNNAIK
+2549 GNAIK
-2555 WLSTLMIKTKEN
+2555 WLSTLMMETKEN
-2567 PLFAPIYLE
+2567 PLFAPIYLK
-2576 NHSLNEILD
+2576 NHSLNEILGV
-2585 ATKDLQNTASLISNP
+2585 AKDLLNTASLISNP
-2600 NFRDNATNLLELASY
+2600 NFRNNATNLLELASY

-2627 FRAREGES
+2627 FRTREGES
-2635 NFSERLLELKNKR
+2635 DFSERLLEIKNKR
-2648 FSDPN
+2648 FSDSN
-2653 PSEIFVKYSQ
+2653 PSEVFVKYSQ
-2663 PNKHPN
+2663 LSKHQN
-2669 NLWVQGV
+2669 NLWVQGI

-2719 IMRSLG
+2719 IMHSLA
-2725 NNVDVGM
+2725 NNVDVGV

-2747 NETYGGNAS
+2747 NEIYGGNAS
-2756 HINSSNSLLSVLNQR
+2756 NINSSNSLLSVLNQR

-2806 HFIGLSGMK
+2806 YFIGLSGMK
-2815 GKMQNPAYQQFV
+2815 GNDAAYKQFLI
-2827 MHSNP
+2827 HSNP

-2868 KAKGDNMVRFVGENT
+2868 KSKGNNVVRFVGENT
-2883 LLYRKGEI
+2883 LLYRKGEV

-2903 MHLWRLMY
+2903 MHLWRLVY

-2925 DLNITG
+2925 DINITG

>member
-8 PKKIKRSQKIILKR
+8 PKKIKRLHQNQKTILKR

-37 VYADG
+37 AYADG

-57 CVHRPWYALWSCD
+57 CVHHPWYALWSCD

-80 GNQLITKTWAGGNAA
+80 GNQLITKTWAGGNVA

-100 QNNQDITA
+100 QNNQSITA

-123 NYTGGEYNG
+123 NYTGGENNG

-143 TFNLGANSGNSFT
+143 TFNLGASSGNSFT

-207 NSNINAYKTS
+207 NSNISAYKTS

-250 NCSSSGP
+250 NCSTSGP

-270 TFSNAS
+270 AFSNAS
-276 GSFTFEESANFSGA
+276 GSFTFEENATFSGA
-290 KLNGGAFTFNKG
+290 KWNGGTYTFNKE
-302 FNATNNTAFNS
+302 FNATNKTAFNS
-313 GSFTFKGTSSFN
+313 GSFNFKDTSSFN
-325 NATFS
+325 GASFS
-330 NASYTFDNQA
+330 NATYTFNNQA

-349 GTFTFNNQSNPT
+349 GTFTFNNQT
-361 NSAQHPQILFEN
+361 NQSDQHPQI
-373 SSFNGGI
+373 
-380 FTFNN
+380 
-385 QTNPTNSAQHPQ
+385 Q
-397 ILFENSSFSGSTTTL
+397 NSSFSGSATTL

-424 SNHQLT
+424 SNQQLT

-468 MSVTGSVTLS
+468 MTISGGVTLS

-497 LAQGA
+497 LAQGT

-509 GSEKSVTILNSSGG
+509 GSEKSVTILSSSGG
-523 ITYNHLLNHALN
+523 ITYNNLLTHVLN
-535 SLTNALKTTESSSK
+535 SLTNALKTNESSSL

-573 NAATP
+573 NATTP
-578 KNTDSSPSA
+578 KPADSSPSA

-644 NYINANM
+644 NYINADM

-688 QTFSTNGSN
+688 QTFSASNSN

-709 SVSSSGTVS
+709 SVSSSDTVS

-739 IGTTNGAYSA
+739 TGTTNGAYSA

-787 TQHNAGAYSSSMTF
+787 TQHNAGIYSSSMTF

-870 FNSGS
+870 FSSGS

-894 SFNFNNSNAT
+894 SFNFNNSSAT

-931 SDGSQNTANFNNTG
+931 DSQNTANFNNTG

-951 NATFDNMAFN
+951 NATFDNVAFN

-969 GQVTLNNITLKNLN
+969 GQVTLNNITLKNMN
-983 APLSFGDGMI
+983 APLSFGDGTI
-993 NFSAHSVIN
+993 SFSAHSVIN

-1052 GNGIYDVVY
+1052 GNGVYDVVY

-1111 YMPNSYNNNLGNLNN
+1111 YMPNSYNNNLGNPNN
-1126 TIYYYDKSIDFYASG
+1126 TIYYYDNSIDFYASG

-1146 KAEFSQTLTG
+1146 KAEFSQTFTG

-1172 SDAPQSNTIIRF
+1172 SDAPQSNVIIRF

-1236 LNFNGLQGILL
+1236 LNFNGIQGILL
-1247 TNATLYNRAA
+1247 TNATLYNRTA
-1257 GTQSSSMNFISN
+1257 GTQSSSMNFVSN

-1316 VFKFNAVNAISFTNS
+1316 VFQFNAANTISFTNS
-1331 SNLSSGLYQI
+1331 SNLSSGLYQMQ
-1341 SAKSVLFDNS
+1341 AKSVLFDNS

-1365 AISLSQNASINASNH
+1365 AINLSQNASINASNH
-1380 STLELS
+1380 STLDLQ

-1440 TSLSDSSIVFKGASS
+1440 TSLNNSSIVFKGAVS
-1455 LGGQFNLSNNSFLDF
+1455 LGGQFNLSNNSSLDF

-1489 SQSPITFHQALDIKA
+1489 SQSPIAFHQALDIKA

-1540 IDLLSDLNDNKNRVY
+1540 IDLLSDLNGNKNRVY
-1555 NIIQADMNS
+1555 NIIQADMNG
-1564 NWYERISFFG
+1564 NWYERINFFG

-1660 VKGYYNPNQSYQAS
+1660 VKGYYNPNQSYQAN

-1683 NLTSE
+1683 DITSE

-1703 SALHVYNK
+1703 STLHVYNK

-1744 LSNLK
+1744 LSDLK

-1785 GALIIGATKI
+1785 GALIVGATKI
-1795 GQTNTNSTV
+1795 GQTNTNSAV

-1811 QKPCDYT
+1811 QTPCDYT

-1940 GSGSVIGGYLTP
+1940 GSNSVIGGYLTP

-2040 IGQVISVMLQDIV
+2040 IGQIISVMLQDIV
-2053 KPSEA
+2053 KPSKA
-2058 LQNDVVA
+2058 LQNDVAA

-2078 MLNSLESLLQNQQIK
+2078 TLNSLESLLQNQQIK

-2098 VLAAK
+2098 VLVAK

-2127 PYGLSQVWQRGD
+2127 PYGLSQVWQKGD

-2146 NVFVQNS
+2146 NIFVQNS

-2183 HSGTLNLLSNQVS
+2183 HFGTLQLLSNQVS

-2218 SVSQGNLFINAS
+2218 SVSQGDLFINAS
-2230 CVQQSDPITT
+2230 CVQQSDPTAA
-2240 NTANPCALSAQSANG
+2240 NAANPCTTAQNN
-2255 ASSNN
+2255 ASSSN

-2272 DESLMVT
+2272 DESLVVA
-2279 ANDFN
+2279 ANGFN

-2295 DFSKIKGSANIKNLY
+2295 DFSKIKGSANVKNLY

-2350 ATQKIGVLQNLV
+2350 ATQKIEVLQNLV
-2362 IASNASLSTGIY
+2362 IASNASLSTGVY
-2374 GLEVGGALNNFGAIH
+2374 GLEVGGALNHFGTIH
-2389 FNLENIQTPAPL
+2389 FNLENSQTPTNPL

-2435 SRYIDYNINPNSLQ
+2435 SRYINYNINPNSLQ

-2468 NGVLTYLGQRVLLQ
+2468 NGALTYLGQRVLLQ
-2482 DKGLLLSVA
+2482 DKGLLLSVT

-2499 PNNILSLSVLHNQ
+2499 PNNILSLSVLHDQ
-2512 VKMSYG
+2512 IKMSYG
-2518 DKVMDF
+2518 DKIMDF

-2549 GNNAIK
+2549 GNSAIK

-2653 PSEIFVKYSQ
+2653 PSEVFVKHSQ
-2663 PNKHPN
+2663 PDKHPN
-2669 NLWVQGV
+2669 NLWIQGV

-2700 KNVIL
+2700 KSVIL
-2705 GGYVAYGYSGFNGN
+2705 GGYVAYGYSDFNGN

-2747 NETYGGNAS
+2747 NETYGGNANN
-2756 HINSSNSLLSVLNQR
+2756 INSSNPLLSVLNQR

-2868 KAKGDNMVRFVGENT
+2868 KAKGGNMVRFVGENT

-2925 DLNITG
+2925 DINITG

>member
-1 MKQFKKK
+1 MKKFKKK
-8 PKKIKRSQKIILKR
+8 PKNIKRLHQNQKTILKR
-22 PLWLMPLL
+22 PLWLAPLL

-37 VYADG
+37 VYANN
-42 TDILGLSWGEKSQKV
+42 LWYLLNQKV
-57 CVHRPWYALWSCD
+57 GGEYVHWVKGSQYCAW
-70 KWEEKTQQFT
+70 WE
-80 GNQLITKTWAGGNAA
+80 LAGCLKNVWGQNHKGYDAGNAA
-95 NYYHS
+95 NYLSS
-100 QNNQDITA
+100 QNYQAISVGSGNET
-108 NLKND
+108 
-113 NGTYFLSGLY
+113 GTYSLIGFT
-123 NYTGGEYNG
+123 NYVG
-132 GNLDIELGSNA
+132 GNLTI
-143 TFNLGANSGNSFT
+143 NLGNSVVLDLSGSNSFT
-156 SWYPN
+156 SYQGYNQGKDDVSFNVGAINLN
-161 GHTNVTFSAGTINVN
+161 GAL
-176 NSVEVGNRVGS
+176 EVGNRVGS

-196 TLNLNANKVTI
+196 TLNLNANKVNI
-207 NSNINAYKTS
+207 NSNISAYKTS
-217 QVNIGNAN
+217 QVNVGNAN
-225 SAITINSVSLS
+225 SVITIGSVSLS

-241 SLAKIGSGA
+241 SLAKVGSWA
-250 NCSSSGP
+250 NCSTSGP
-257 SYSFKGTTSATNT
+257 SYSFKGTTNATNT
-270 TFSNAS
+270 TFNNAS
-276 GSFTFEESANFSGA
+276 GSFTFEENATFSGA

-313 GSFTFKGTSSFN
+313 GSFNFKGASSFN
-325 NATFS
+325 GASFS
-330 NASYTFDNQA
+330 DASYTFNDQA

-349 GTFTFNNQSNPT
+349 GTFTFNNQTNQT
-361 NSAQHPQILFEN
+361 NSTQHPQI
-373 SSFNGGI
+373 
-380 FTFNN
+380 
-385 QTNPTNSAQHPQ
+385 Q
-397 ILFENSSFSGSTTTL
+397 NSSFSGGAITL
-412 KGSAT
+412 KGSVN
-417 FEQAFNN
+417 FQQAFNN

-430 IQNASFDNATFN
+430 IQNASFNNANFN

-448 IEKDASFN
+448 INES
-456 NTSFN
+456 TSFN
-461 TPVDTNN
+461 DTTFKTSVDTSN
-468 MSVTGSVTLS
+468 MTITGSVTLS

-497 LAQGA
+497 LTQGT

-509 GSEKSVTILNSSGG
+509 SSEKSVTILNSSGG
-523 ITYNHLLNHALN
+523 ITYNHLLNHAIN
-535 SLTNALKTTESSSK
+535 GLTNALKTSESSSK

-566 TGQLLSE
+566 TGQLLNE
-573 NAATP
+573 NAATSKP
-578 KNTDSSPSA
+578 ADSSPSKSSSN
-587 PTKDSPQV
+587 PTQV

-620 QALESGTYTPPPTIS
+620 QALESGTYTPPPVIN
-635 GSQFDLSAS
+635 GSKFDLSDS
-644 NYINANM
+644 NYINSDM
-651 PWYDHKYYIPKSQN
+651 TWYNHKYYIPKSQN

-688 QTFSTNGSN
+688 QTFSASNSN

-703 ATWTGN
+703 STWTGN
-709 SVSSSGTVS
+709 SVSSSDTVS

-728 GHCGPWPYYQC
+728 GHCGTWPYYQC
-739 IGTTNGAYSA
+739 TGATNGTYST

-787 TQHNAGAYSSSMTF
+787 TQHNAGIYSSSMTF
-801 STQNMDSSQ
+801 STQSMDNSQ
-810 NLNGLNANG
+810 NLNGLNSNG
-819 KLSVYG
+819 TLSVYG
-825 ATFTNQAKDG
+825 TTFTNQAKDG

-875 FEISAKNA
+875 FEINAKNA

-894 SFNFNNSNAT
+894 SFNFNNSSAT
-904 TSFVGDFTNANSNLQ
+904 TSFVGDFINAHSNLQ
-919 IAGNAVFGNSTN
+919 IAGNAVFGNPTN
-931 SDGSQNTANFNNTG
+931 SDGSQNNANFNNAG
-945 SVNIAG
+945 FVNISG
-951 NATFDNMAFN
+951 NATFDNVVFN

-983 APLSFGDGMI
+983 APLSFGDGTI
-993 NFSAHSVIN
+993 TFSTHSVIN

-1013 TLVSSSKEIEYNNAF
+1013 TLVSSSKEIDYNNAF

-1052 GNGIYDVVY
+1052 GNGVYDVVY

-1079 SIRRLGVGM
+1079 SIRRLGVSM
-1088 VFDYVDMEKSDHLY
+1088 VFDYMDMEKSDHLY
-1102 YQNALGFMT
+1102 YKNDLGFMT
-1111 YMPNSYNNNLGNLNN
+1111 YMPNSYNNNLGNANN
-1126 TIYYYDKSIDFYASG
+1126 TIYYYDNSIDFYASG
-1141 KTLFT
+1141 KILFT
-1146 KAEFSQTLTG
+1146 KEEFSQTFTG

-1172 SDAPQSNTIIRF
+1172 SDAPQSNAIIRF

-1200 NLQCIGFITGHYEAQ
+1200 NLQCIGFITGNYEAQ

-1269 SANIQAQNSYFID
+1269 STNIQAQNSYFID

-1302 SNSSFRGYVGQTQS
+1302 SNSSFRGYVGTTQS
-1316 VFKFNAVNAISFTNS
+1316 VFKFNAKNAINFTNS
-1331 SNLSSGLYQI
+1331 TNLSSGLYQI

-1359 SSIKAN
+1359 SSIKAS
-1365 AISLSQNASINASNH
+1365 AINLSQNASINASNH
-1380 STLELS
+1380 STLELQ
-1386 GDLNLNDTSSLNLNQ
+1386 GDLNVNDTSSLNLNQ
-1401 SAINVSNNAT
+1401 STINVSNNAT

-1440 TSLSDSSIVFKGASS
+1440 TSLSNSSIVFKGAVS
-1455 LGGQFNLSNNSFLDF
+1455 LGGQFNLSNNSSLDF

-1480 AFNFYNNAF
+1480 AFNFYDNAF

-1504 PLSLGGNLLNPNNSS
+1504 PLSLGGNLLNPNSSS

-1526 QLVFSDQGSLNIAN
+1526 ELIFSDQGSLNIAN

-1606 DNQLSVTLSQI
+1606 NNQLSVTLSQI
-1617 PGIKNTLYNIGSEIF
+1617 PGIKNTLYNIGSEVF

-1660 VKGYYNPNQSYQAS
+1660 VKGYYNPNQSYQAN

-1703 SALHVYNK
+1703 SALHIYNK

-1744 LSNLK
+1744 LSGLK

-1762 SDWKNINELI
+1762 DDWKNINELI

-1785 GALIIGATKI
+1785 GTLIIGATKI
-1795 GQTNTNSTV
+1795 GQTDTNSAV

-1811 QKPCDYT
+1811 QTPCDYT

-1916 ILGEVAMQSI
+1916 ILGEVAVQSI

-1940 GSGSVIGGYLTP
+1940 GSNSVIVGYLTP

-2053 KPSEA
+2053 KPSNA
-2058 LQNDVVA
+2058 LKNDVMA

-2078 MLNSLESLLQNQQIK
+2078 TLNSLESLLQNQQIK

-2127 PYGLSQVWQRGD
+2127 PYGLSQVWQKGD

-2183 HSGTLNLLSNQVS
+2183 HFGTLQLLSNQVS

-2203 DASNGLKINAANNNV
+2203 DASNGLKINAGSNNI
-2218 SVSQGNLFINAS
+2218 SVSQGNLFVNAS
-2230 CVQQSDPITT
+2230 CAQQSDP
-2240 NTANPCALSAQSANG
+2240 TAANATNPCTLSTQSANG
-2255 ASSNN
+2255 ASSSN
-2260 ASNNAP
+2260 ASNNVP

-2272 DESLMVT
+2272 DESLVVT

-2350 ATQKIGVLQNLV
+2350 ATQKIGVLQNLT

-2374 GLEVGGALNNFGAIH
+2374 GLGVGGALNNFGAIH
-2389 FNLENIQTPAPL
+2389 FNLENSQTPVNPL

-2409 LNTTQT
+2409 LNTAQT

-2421 NSMANNTTYTLLKS
+2421 NVMANNTTYTLLKS

-2491 LPNSNNAS
+2491 LPNSNNVHQ
-2499 PNNILSLSVLHNQ
+2499 NNILSLSVLHDQ
-2512 VKMSYG
+2512 IKMSYG
-2518 DKVMDF
+2518 NKIMDF

-2538 QSALNQIEAIG
+2538 QSALNQIEAVG
-2549 GNNAIK
+2549 GNAIK
-2555 WLSTLMIKTKEN
+2555 WLSTLMMETKEN
-2567 PLFAPIYLE
+2567 PLFAPIYLK
-2576 NHSLNEILD
+2576 NHSLNEILGV
-2585 ATKDLQNTASLISNP
+2585 TKDLQNTASLISNP

-2635 NFSERLLELKNKR
+2635 DFSERLLELKNKR

-2663 PNKHPN
+2663 LSKHPN
-2669 NLWVQGV
+2669 NLWVQGI

-2747 NETYGGNAS
+2747 NETYGGNATS
-2756 HINSSNSLLSVLNQR
+2756 INSSNSLLSVLNQR

-2815 GKMQNPAYQQFV
+2815 GKMNDAAYKQFL

-2851 KNSYYFV
+2851 QNSYYFV

-2868 KAKGDNMVRFVGENT
+2868 KSKGGNTVRFVGENT
-2883 LLYRKGEI
+2883 LLYRKGEV

-2925 DLNITG
+2925 DINITG

>member
-1 MKQFKKK
+1 MKKFKKK
-8 PKKIKRSQKIILKR
+8 PKKITRKQKTILKR
-22 PLWLMPLL
+22 PLWLAPLL
-30 IGGFASG
+30 ISGFASG

-42 TDILGLSWGEKSQKV
+42 TDILGLSWGEKSQRV
-57 CVHRPWYALWSCD
+57 CVHHPWYALWKCN
-70 KWEEKTQQFT
+70 KWEEKTQQYT

-95 NYYHS
+95 NYYHT
-100 QNNQDITA
+100 QNNQNITA

-132 GNLDIELGSNA
+132 GNLNIELGNNA
-143 TFNLGANSGNSFT
+143 TFDLGAHSGNSFT

-187 GAGTHTGTA
+187 GAGTHTGIA
-196 TLNLNANKVTI
+196 TLNLNANKVNV
-207 NSNINAYKTS
+207 NSNISAYKTS

-225 SAITINSVSLS
+225 SVITIGSVSLS

-250 NCSSSGP
+250 NCSTSGP
-257 SYSFKGTTSATNT
+257 SYSFKGTTNATNT
-270 TFSNAS
+270 AFSNAS
-276 GSFTFEESANFSGA
+276 GSFTFEENATFSGA
-290 KLNGGAFTFNKG
+290 KWNGGAFTFNKE
-302 FNATNNTAFNS
+302 FSATNNTAFNS

-325 NATFS
+325 GASFS
-330 NASYTFDNQA
+330 NATYTFNDQA

-349 GTFTFNNQSNPT
+349 GNFTFSNQINPA
-361 NSAQHPQILFEN
+361 NSTQHPQI
-373 SSFNGGI
+373 
-380 FTFNN
+380 
-385 QTNPTNSAQHPQ
+385 Q
-397 ILFENSSFSGSTTTL
+397 NSSFSGGAITL
-412 KGSAT
+412 KGSVI
-417 FEQAFNN
+417 FQQAFNN

-430 IQNASFDNATFN
+430 IQNASFNNANFN

-448 IEKDASFN
+448 INESASFN

-461 TPVDTNN
+461 TSVDTNN
-468 MSVTGSVTLS
+468 MTISGGVTLS
-478 GKNDLKNG
+478 GKNDLNNG
-486 STLDFGSSKIT
+486 STLDFGSSRIT
-497 LAQGA
+497 LTQGT

-509 GSEKSVTILNSSGG
+509 SSEKSVTILNSSGG
-523 ITYNHLLNHALN
+523 ITYNNLLNHAIN
-535 SLTNALKTTESSSK
+535 GLTNALKTSESSPN
-549 PQSFAQGL
+549 PQSFTQGL
-557 WDMITYNGV
+557 WETITYNGV

-573 NAATP
+573 NAATS
-578 KNTDSSPSA
+578 KSADSSPSKSSSN
-587 PTKDSPQV
+587 PTQV

-644 NYINANM
+644 NYINADM

-688 QTFSTNGSN
+688 QTFSASGSN

-703 ATWTGN
+703 STWTGN
-709 SVSSSGTVS
+709 SVSSSDTVS

-723 GSALN
+723 GSVLS

-739 IGTTNGAYSA
+739 TGTTNGTYSA

-787 TQHNAGAYSSSMTF
+787 TQHNAGIYSSSMTF
-801 STQNMDSSQ
+801 STQSMDSSQ
-810 NLNGLNANG
+810 NLNGLNSNG
-819 KLSVYG
+819 TLSVYG
-825 ATFTNQAKDG
+825 TTFTNQAKDG
-835 KFIFNAGQA
+835 KFTFNAGQA
-844 TFENTNF
+844 VFENTNF

-904 TSFVGDFTNANSNLQ
+904 TSFAGDFTNAHSNLQ

-931 SDGSQNTANFNNTG
+931 SDGSQNNANFNNTG
-945 SVNIAG
+945 SVNISG
-951 NATFDNMAFN
+951 NATFDNVVFN
-961 GPTNTSVK
+961 SPTNTSVK

-983 APLSFGDGMI
+983 APLSFGDGTI
-993 NFSAHSVIN
+993 SFSAHSVIN

-1028 SKNLWQL
+1028 NKNLWQL

-1040 HGASSEKLVSSA
+1040 HGASSEKLVSST
-1052 GNGIYDVVY
+1052 GNGVYDVVY

-1102 YQNALGFMT
+1102 YKDVFGFMT
-1111 YMPNSYNNNLGNLNN
+1111 YMPNSYNNNLGNANN
-1126 TIYYYDKSIDFYASG
+1126 TIYYYDNSIDFYASG

-1146 KAEFSQTLTG
+1146 KAEFSQTFTG

-1162 FGAKNIWTNA
+1162 FGAKNIWTSV
-1172 SDAPQSNTIIRF
+1172 SDAPQSNVIIRF

-1236 LNFNGLQGILL
+1236 LNFNGLQGIFL

-1257 GTQSSSMNFISN
+1257 GTQSSSMNFVSN

-1282 DTAQNKGNPNFSFN
+1282 DTAQNKGSPNFSFN

-1302 SNSSFRGYVGQTQS
+1302 SNSSFRGYVGKTQS
-1316 VFKFNAVNAISFTNS
+1316 VFKFNATNAISFTNS
-1331 SNLSSGLYQI
+1331 TNLSSGLYQMQ
-1341 SAKSVLFDNS
+1341 AKSVSFDNS

-1365 AISLSQNASINASNH
+1365 AINLSQNASINASNH
-1380 STLELS
+1380 STLDLQ

-1401 SAINVSNNAT
+1401 STINVSNNAT

-1422 GSHLNFNGAVNF
+1422 GSHLNFNGATNF

-1440 TSLSDSSIVFKGASS
+1440 TSLNNSSIVFKGASS
-1455 LGGQFNLSNNSFLDF
+1455 LGGQFNLSNNSSLDF

-1480 AFNFYNNAF
+1480 AFNFYDNAF

-1519 VLNLKNS
+1519 VLDLKNS

-1555 NIIQADMNS
+1555 NIIQAGMNS

-1683 NLTSE
+1683 NLSSE

-1703 SALHVYNK
+1703 SALHIYNK
-1711 GYNFNNI
+1711 GYNFSNI

-1730 EIKKILGNDFSLSS
+1730 EIKKILGNDFSPSS
-1744 LSNLK
+1744 LNALNSN
-1749 GDALNQLTKLITP
+1749 ALNQLTKLIMP
-1762 SDWKNINELI
+1762 DDWKNINELI

-1785 GALIIGATKI
+1785 GTLIVGATKI
-1795 GQTNTNSTV
+1795 GQTNTNSAV

-1811 QKPCDYT
+1811 QTPCDYT

-1940 GSGSVIGGYLTP
+1940 GSNSVIGGYLTP

-2053 KPSEA
+2053 KPSDA
-2058 LQNDVVA
+2058 LKNDVVA

-2078 MLNSLESLLQNQQIK
+2078 TLNSLESLLQNQQIK

-2103 GLGPIYEQGLGD
+2103 GLGSIYEQGLGD

-2127 PYGLSQVWQRGD
+2127 PYGLSQVWQKGD

-2183 HSGTLNLLSNQVS
+2183 HSGTLQLLSNQVS

-2203 DASNGLKINAANNNV
+2203 DASNGLKINAGSNNI
-2218 SVSQGNLFINAS
+2218 SVSQGDLFINAS
-2230 CVQQSDPITT
+2230 CTQQSDPTAANI
-2240 NTANPCALSAQSANG
+2240 ANPCALSAQSANG
-2255 ASSNN
+2255 ASSSN

-2272 DESLMVT
+2272 DESLMVA

-2295 DFSKIKGSANIKNLY
+2295 DFSKVKGSSNIKNLY
-2310 LYNNAQFQANNLTI
+2310 LYNNAQFQANNLII

-2350 ATQKIGVLQNLV
+2350 ATQKIEVLQNLV

-2374 GLEVGGALNNFGAIH
+2374 GLGVGGTLNNLGTIN
-2389 FNLENIQTPAPL
+2389 FNLENSQTPAMPL
-2401 IQAEGIIN
+2401 IQAGGVIN
-2409 LNTTQT
+2409 LNATQT

-2435 SRYIDYNINPNSLQ
+2435 SRYINYNINPNSLQ

-2499 PNNILSLSVLHNQ
+2499 PNNILSLSVLYDQ
-2512 VKMSYG
+2512 IKMSYG
-2518 DKVMDF
+2518 NKIMDF
-2524 TPPTLQDYIVGIQG
+2524 TPPTLQDYITGIQG
-2538 QSALNQIEAIG
+2538 QSALNQIEAVG
-2549 GNNAIK
+2549 GNAIK
-2555 WLSTLMIKTKEN
+2555 WLSTLMMDTKEN
-2567 PLFAPIYLE
+2567 PLFAPIYLK
-2576 NHSLNEILD
+2576 NHSLNEILGV
-2585 ATKDLQNTASLISNP
+2585 TKDLQNTASLISNP

-2627 FRAREGES
+2627 FRSREGES
-2635 NFSERLLELKNKR
+2635 DFSNRLLELKNKR

-2653 PSEIFVKYSQ
+2653 PGEVFIKHSQ
-2663 PNKHPN
+2663 LSKHQN
-2669 NLWVQGV
+2669 NLWIQGV

-2705 GGYVAYGYSGFNGN
+2705 GGYVAYGYSDFNGN
-2719 IMRSLG
+2719 IMHSLG

-2747 NETYGGNAS
+2747 NETYGGNATS
-2756 HINSSNSLLSVLNQR
+2756 INSSNSLLSVLNQR
-2771 YNYNTWTTS
+2771 YSYNTWTTS

-2815 GKMQNPAYQQFV
+2815 GKMNDAAYKQFL

-2851 KNSYYFV
+2851 QNSYYFV

-2868 KAKGDNMVRFVGENT
+2868 KSKGGNMVRFVGENT
-2883 LLYRKGEI
+2883 LLYRKGEV

-2903 MHLWRLMY
+2903 MHLWRLVY

-2925 DLNITG
+2925 DINITG

>member
-1 MKQFKKK
+1 MKKFKKK
-8 PKKIKRSQKIILKR
+8 PKSIKRSHQKTILKR
-22 PLWLMPLL
+22 PLWLAPLL

-42 TDILGLSWGEKSQKV
+42 TDILGLSWGEKSQKI

-100 QNNQDITA
+100 QNNQDITV

-132 GNLDIELGSNA
+132 GNLNIELGSNA
-143 TFNLGANSGNSFT
+143 TFDLGAHSGNSFT

-196 TLNLNANKVTI
+196 TLNLNANKVNI
-207 NSNINAYKTS
+207 NSNISAFKTS
-217 QVNIGNAN
+217 QVNIGKAN
-225 SAITINSVSLS
+225 SAITIGSVSLS
-236 GDTCS
+236 GDVCS
-241 SLAKIGSGA
+241 SSVSFGVGA
-250 NCSSSGP
+250 NCSTSGP
-257 SYSFKGTTSATNT
+257 SYSFKGTTNATNT
-270 TFSNAS
+270 AFSNAS
-276 GSFTFEESANFSGA
+276 GSFTFEENATFSGA
-290 KLNGGAFTFNKG
+290 KLNGGTYTFNKE
-302 FNATNNTAFNS
+302 FSATNNTAFSS
-313 GSFTFKGTSSFN
+313 GSFNFKGASSFN
-325 NATFS
+325 GATFS
-330 NASYTFDNQA
+330 NASYTFNNQA

-349 GTFTFNNQSNPT
+349 GTFTFNDQTNQN
-361 NSAQHPQILFEN
+361 AQHPQI
-373 SSFNGGI
+373 
-380 FTFNN
+380 
-385 QTNPTNSAQHPQ
+385 Q
-397 ILFENSSFSGSTTTL
+397 NSSFSGSATTL
-412 KGSAT
+412 KG
-417 FEQAFNN
+417 FVDFQQAFNN

-430 IQNASFDNATFN
+430 VQNASFNNANFN

-448 IEKDASFN
+448 INEGASFN
-456 NTSFN
+456 NTTFN
-461 TPVDTNN
+461 TSIDTSN
-468 MSVTGSVTLS
+468 MTITGSVTLS

-486 STLDFGSSKIT
+486 STLDFGSSKVT
-497 LAQGA
+497 LTQGT

-509 GSEKSVTILNSSGG
+509 GDKNSVTILNSSGG
-523 ITYNHLLNHALN
+523 ITYSNLLNHALN
-535 SLTNALKTTESSSK
+535 SLTNALKTNENSSD

-566 TGQLLSE
+566 TGQLLS
-573 NAATP
+573 ADATTS
-578 KNTDSSPSA
+578 KSADSSPSKSSTN
-587 PTKDSPQV
+587 PTQV

-603 DTIYKLQETFSP
+603 DTIYKLQETFSH

-620 QALESGTYTPPPTIS
+620 QALESGTYTPPPVIS
-635 GSQFDLSAS
+635 GSKFDLSAS
-644 NYINANM
+644 NYINANT
-651 PWYDHKYYIPKSQN
+651 PWYDHKSYIPKSQN

-688 QTFSTNGSN
+688 QTFSASNSN

-703 ATWTGN
+703 STWTDHN
-709 SVSSSGTVS
+709 VSSSDTVS

-739 IGTTNGAYSA
+739 AGTTNGTYSA

-768 AANLVFNGVDS
+768 AANLIFNGVDS
-779 INIANATI
+779 VNIANATI
-787 TQHNAGAYSSSMTF
+787 TQHNAGIYSSSMTF
-801 STQNMDSSQ
+801 STQSMDNSQ
-810 NLNGLNANG
+810 NWNGLNPNG
-819 KLSVYG
+819 TLSVYG
-825 ATFTNQAKDG
+825 TTFTNQAKDG
-835 KFIFNAGQA
+835 KFIFNAGKA
-844 TFENTNF
+844 VFENTNF
-851 NGGSYQFSGDSLNF
+851 NGGNYQFSGDSLNF

-919 IAGNAVFGNSTN
+919 IAGNAVFGNSN
-931 SDGSQNTANFNNTG
+931 NGSQNNANFNNTG
-945 SVNIAG
+945 SVNISG
-951 NATFDNMAFN
+951 NATFDNVVFN
-961 GPTNTSVK
+961 SPTNTSVK
-969 GQVTLNNITLKNLN
+969 GQVALNNITLKNLN
-983 APLSFGDGMI
+983 APLSFGDGTI
-993 NFSAHSVIN
+993 TFNAHSVIN
-1002 IGEAIT
+1002 IAESIT

-1040 HGASSEKLVSSA
+1040 HGANSEKLVSSA
-1052 GNGIYDVVY
+1052 GNGVYDVVY

-1072 VFSPNSI
+1072 IFSPNSI

-1088 VFDYVDMEKSDHLY
+1088 VFDYMDMEKSDHLY
-1102 YQNALGFMT
+1102 YKSVVGFMT
-1111 YMPNSYNNNLGNLNN
+1111 YMPNSYNNNLGNSNN
-1126 TIYYYDKSIDFYASG
+1126 TIYYYDNSIDFYASG

-1146 KAEFSQTLTG
+1146 KADFSQTFTG

-1172 SDAPQSNTIIRF
+1172 NDAPQSNTIIRF

-1257 GTQSSSMNFISN
+1257 GTQSSSMNFTSN

-1282 DTAQNKGNPNFSFN
+1282 DTAQNGGNPNFSFN

-1316 VFKFNAVNAISFTNS
+1316 VFKFNAANAISFTNS
-1331 SNLSSGLYQI
+1331 TNLSSGLYQMQ
-1341 SAKSVLFDNS
+1341 AKSVSFDNS

-1365 AISLSQNASINASNH
+1365 AINLSQNASINASNH
-1380 STLELS
+1380 STLELQ

-1401 SAINVSNNAT
+1401 SVINVSNNAT
-1411 INDYASLIASN
+1411 INDYASLIVN
-1422 GSHLNFNGAVNF
+1422 DGSHLNFNGAVNF
-1434 NSANIT
+1434 NSENIT
-1440 TSLSDSSIVFKGASS
+1440 TSLSNSSIVFKGAIS
-1455 LGGQFNLSNNSFLDF
+1455 LGGQFNLSNNSSLDF
-1470 QGSSAITSNT
+1470 QGSSVITSNT

-1489 SQSPITFHQALDIKA
+1489 SQSPIAFHQALDIKA

-1519 VLNLKNS
+1519 VLDLKNS

-1555 NIIQADMNS
+1555 NIIQAGMNN

-1574 MRINDGI
+1574 MRINDGV
-1581 YDAKNQTYS
+1581 YDAINQTYS

-1617 PGIKNTLYNIGSEIF
+1617 PGIKNTLYNISSEVF

-1647 SDDAQGVFYLTSS
+1647 SDDAEGVFYLTSN

-1683 NLTSE
+1683 NLTSD

-1703 SALHVYNK
+1703 SALHIYNK

-1744 LSNLK
+1744 LNDLNPNT
-1749 GDALNQLTKLITP
+1749 LNQLTKLITP
-1762 SDWKNINELI
+1762 DDWKNINELI

-1785 GALIIGATKI
+1785 GTLIIGATKI
-1795 GQTNTNSTV
+1795 GQTNTNSAV

-1887 IVSSQTDGI
+1887 IASSQTDGI

-1926 NKAGGLGNLIVNTL
+1926 NKAGGLGNLIADTL
-1940 GSGSVIGGYLTP
+1940 GSDSVIGGHLTP

-1971 MNDSGLNTAIKDLI
+1971 MNDSGLNAAIKNLI

-2040 IGQVISVMLQDIV
+2040 IGQIISVVLQDIV
-2053 KPSEA
+2053 KPSNA
-2058 LQNDVVA
+2058 LQNDVAA

-2078 MLNSLESLLQNQQIK
+2078 ALNSLESLLQNQQIK

-2127 PYGLSQVWQRGD
+2127 PYGLNQVWQKGD
-2139 FSFNAQG
+2139 FNFNAQG

-2169 SLIFAGNNHIAFTN
+2169 SLIFAGNNRISFTN
-2183 HSGTLNLLSNQVS
+2183 YAGLLNLLSNQVS

-2203 DASNGLKINAANNNV
+2203 DASNGLKINATNNNV

-2230 CVQQSDPITT
+2230 CVKQSDPATT
-2240 NTANPCALSAQSANG
+2240 NIANPCTLSAQSAND
-2255 ASSNN
+2255 ASSN
-2260 ASNNAP
+2260 ASNNAQ
-2266 IALNNN
+2266 IALSNN

-2279 ANDFN
+2279 ANDFT

-2336 VTNNLNIQ
+2336 MANNLNIQ

-2350 ATQKIGVLQNLV
+2350 ATRKIEVLQNLT

-2374 GLEVGGALNNFGAIH
+2374 GLEVGGTLNNFGAIH
-2389 FNLENIQTPAPL
+2389 FNLENVQTPTPL

-2415 PFINVN
+2415 PFMNIN

-2449 SYLKLYTLI
+2449 SYLNLYTLI
-2458 NINGNHIEEK
+2458 NINGNRIEEK
-2468 NGVLTYLGQRVLLQ
+2468 KRRIDLFGPTGF
-2482 DKGLLLSVA
+2482 VA
-2491 LPNSNNAS
+2491 
-2499 PNNILSLSVLHNQ
+2499 
-2512 VKMSYG
+2512 
-2518 DKVMDF
+2518 
-2524 TPPTLQDYIVGIQG
+2524 
-2538 QSALNQIEAIG
+2538 
-2549 GNNAIK
+2549 
-2555 WLSTLMIKTKEN
+2555 
-2567 PLFAPIYLE
+2567 
-2576 NHSLNEILD
+2576 
-2585 ATKDLQNTASLISNP
+2585 
-2600 NFRDNATNLLELASY
+2600 R
-2615 TQQTSRLTKLSD
+2615 
-2627 FRAREGES
+2627 
-2635 NFSERLLELKNKR
+2635 
-2648 FSDPN
+2648 
-2653 PSEIFVKYSQ
+2653 
-2663 PNKHPN
+2663 
-2669 NLWVQGV
+2669 
-2676 GGASFIS
+2676 
-2683 GGNGTLYGLNV
+2683 
-2694 GYDRLV
+2694 
-2700 KNVIL
+2700 
-2705 GGYVAYGYSGFNGN
+2705 
-2719 IMRSLG
+2719 
-2725 NNVDVGM
+2725 
-2732 YARAFLKRNEFTLSA
+2732 
-2747 NETYGGNAS
+2747 
-2756 HINSSNSLLSVLNQR
+2756 
-2771 YNYNTWTTS
+2771 
-2780 VNGNYGYDF
+2780 
-2789 MFKQK
+2789 
-2794 SVVLKPQVGLSY
+2794 
-2806 HFIGLSGMK
+2806 
-2815 GKMQNPAYQQFV
+2815 
-2827 MHSNP
+2827 
-2832 SNESVLTLNMGLES
+2832 
-2846 RKYFG
+2846 
-2851 KNSYYFV
+2851 
-2858 TARLGRDLLI
+2858 
-2868 KAKGDNMVRFVGENT
+2868 
-2883 LLYRKGEI
+2883 
-2891 FNTFASVITGGE
+2891 
-2903 MHLWRLMY
+2903 
-2911 VNAGVGLKM
+2911 
-2920 GLQYQ
+2920 
-2925 DLNITG
+2925 
-2931 NVGMR
+2931 
-2936 VAF
+2936 

>member
-1 MKQFKKK
+1 MKKFKKK
-8 PKKIKRSQKIILKR
+8 PKKITRKQKTILKR
-22 PLWLMPLL
+22 PLWLAPLL

-42 TDILGLSWGEKSQKV
+42 TDILGISWGEKSQRV

-123 NYTGGEYNG
+123 NYTGGENNG
-132 GNLDIELGSNA
+132 GNLNIELGSNA
-143 TFNLGANSGNSFT
+143 TFDLGAHSGNSFT

-196 TLNLNANKVTI
+196 TLNLNANKVNI
-207 NSNINAYKTS
+207 NSNISAFKTS
-217 QVNIGNAN
+217 QVNVGNAN
-225 SAITINSVSLS
+225 SVITIGSVSLS
-236 GDTCS
+236 GEVCS
-241 SLAKIGSGA
+241 SLASVGVGA
-250 NCSSSGP
+250 NCSTSGP
-257 SYSFKGTTSATNT
+257 SYSFKGTTNATNT
-270 TFSNAS
+270 AFSNAN
-276 GSFTFEESANFSGA
+276 GSFTFEENATFSGA
-290 KLNGGAFTFNKG
+290 KWNGGAFTFNKE
-302 FNATNNTAFNS
+302 FKATNNTAFNS
-313 GSFTFKGTSSFN
+313 GSFNFKDASSFN
-325 NATFS
+325 GASFS
-330 NASYTFDNQA
+330 NASYTFNNQA

-349 GTFTFNNQSNPT
+349 GTFTFNDQTNQST
-361 NSAQHPQILFEN
+361 QHPQI
-373 SSFNGGI
+373 
-380 FTFNN
+380 
-385 QTNPTNSAQHPQ
+385 Q
-397 ILFENSSFSGSTTTL
+397 NSSFSGNATTL
-412 KGSAT
+412 KG
-417 FEQAFNN
+417 FVNFQQAFNN

-430 IQNASFDNATFN
+430 IQNASFNNATFN

-448 IEKDASFN
+448 INEGASFN
-456 NTSFN
+456 STIFNTS
-461 TPVDTNN
+461 VDTNN
-468 MSVTGSVTLS
+468 MSVTGGVTLS

-497 LAQGA
+497 LAQGT

-509 GSEKSVTILNSSGG
+509 SSEKSVTILNSSGG
-523 ITYNHLLNHALN
+523 ITYNNLLNHAIN
-535 SLTNALKTTESSSK
+535 SLTNALKTNESSSK

-573 NAATP
+573 STATS
-578 KNTDSSPSA
+578 KTTNSSPPKSS
-587 PTKDSPQV
+587 TNSTQV

-603 DTIYKLQETFSP
+603 DTIYKLQETFGP

-644 NYINANM
+644 NYINADM

-688 QTFSTNGSN
+688 QTFSASNSN

-703 ATWTGN
+703 ATWTDHN
-709 SVSSSGTVS
+709 VSSSGTVS

-739 IGTTNGAYSA
+739 TGTTNGTYSA

-787 TQHNAGAYSSSMTF
+787 TQHNAGIYSSSMTF
-801 STQNMDSSQ
+801 STQNMDNSQ
-810 NLNGLNANG
+810 NLSGLNANG
-819 KLSVYG
+819 TLSVYG
-825 ATFTNQAKDG
+825 TTFTNQAKDG

-844 TFENTNF
+844 VFENTNF

-894 SFNFNNSNAT
+894 SFNFNNSSAT
-904 TSFVGDFTNANSNLQ
+904 TSFIGDFTNANSNLQ

-931 SDGSQNTANFNNTG
+931 GSQNNANFNNTG
-945 SVNIAG
+945 SVNISG
-951 NATFDNMAFN
+951 NATFDNVVFN

-983 APLSFGDGMI
+983 APLSFGDGTI
-993 NFSAHSVIN
+993 TFNAHSVIN
-1002 IGEAIT
+1002 IDETIT

-1040 HGASSEKLVSSA
+1040 HGASSEKLVSSV
-1052 GNGIYDVVY
+1052 GNGVYDVVY

-1072 VFSPNSI
+1072 IFSQNSI
-1079 SIRRLGVGM
+1079 SIRRLGVNM

-1111 YMPNSYNNNLGNLNN
+1111 YMPNSYNNNLGNPNN
-1126 TIYYYDKSIDFYASG
+1126 TIYYYDNSIDFYASG

-1146 KAEFSQTLTG
+1146 KAEFSQTFTG

-1162 FGAKNIWTNA
+1162 FGAKSIWTNA
-1172 SDAPQSNTIIRF
+1172 SDAPQSNVIIRF

-1189 AGSNDASGHCW
+1189 AGSNDASGHCL

-1236 LNFNGLQGILL
+1236 LNFNALQGILL

-1269 SANIQAQNSYFID
+1269 STNIQAQNSYFID

-1316 VFKFNAVNAISFTNS
+1316 VFKFNATNAISFTNS
-1331 SNLSSGLYQI
+1331 TNLSSGLYQI
-1341 SAKSVLFDNS
+1341 SANSVLFDNS

-1365 AISLSQNASINASNH
+1365 AINLSQNASINASNH
-1380 STLELS
+1380 STLELQ
-1386 GDLNLNDTSSLNLNQ
+1386 GGLNLNDTSSLNLNQ
-1401 SAINVSNNAT
+1401 STINVSNNAT

-1422 GSHLNFNGAVNF
+1422 NAHINFNGAAHF
-1434 NSANIT
+1434 NSANT
-1440 TSLSDSSIVFKGASS
+1440 TASLNHSSIVFKGAIS
-1455 LGGQFNLSNNSFLDF
+1455 LGGQFNLSNHSSLDF

-1480 AFNFYNNAF
+1480 AFNFYDNAF
-1489 SQSPITFHQALDIKA
+1489 SQSPITFHQALNIKA

-1519 VLNLKNS
+1519 VLDLKNS

-1555 NIIQADMNS
+1555 NIIQADMNG
-1564 NWYERISFFG
+1564 NWYEHISFFG

-1606 DNQLSVTLSQI
+1606 NNQLSVTLSQI
-1617 PGIKNTLYNIGSEIF
+1617 PGIKNTLYNIGSEVF

-1647 SDDAQGVFYLTSS
+1647 SDDAEGVFYLTSN
-1660 VKGYYNPNQSYQAS
+1660 VKGYYNPNQSYQAN

-1683 NLTSE
+1683 NLTSD
-1688 SSVISQTYNAQGNPI
+1688 SSIISQTYNAQGNPI
-1703 SALHVYNK
+1703 GALHIYNK

-1744 LSNLK
+1744 LSDLK

-1762 SDWKNINELI
+1762 NDWKNINELI

-1785 GALIIGATKI
+1785 GTLIVGATQI
-1795 GQTNTNSTV
+1795 GQTDTNSAV

-1818 DIVCQKFRGTYLGQ
+1818 DIVCQKFRDTYLGQ

-1875 NSQTSLILNQAN
+1875 NSQTSLVLNQAN

-1926 NKAGGLGNLIVNTL
+1926 NKAGGLGNLIADML
-1940 GSGSVIGGYLTP
+1940 GSDSVIGGYLTP

-2053 KPSEA
+2053 KPSSA

-2078 MLNSLESLLQNQQIK
+2078 ALNSLESLLQNQQIK

-2115 LIPNLGKKGLFA
+2115 LIPSFGKKGLFA
-2127 PYGLSQVWQRGD
+2127 PYGLSQVWQKGD

-2183 HSGTLNLLSNQVS
+2183 HFGTLQLLSNQVS

-2203 DASNGLKINAANNNV
+2203 DASNGLKINAGSNNV
-2218 SVSQGNLFINAS
+2218 SVSQGDLFINAS
-2230 CVQQSDPITT
+2230 CAQQSDPTT
-2240 NTANPCALSAQSANG
+2240 ANIANPCALSAQNANG
-2255 ASSNN
+2255 ASSSN

-2295 DFSKIKGSANIKNLY
+2295 DFSKIKGYSNIKNLY
-2310 LYNNAQFQANNLTI
+2310 LYNNAQFQANNLII

-2336 VTNNLNIQ
+2336 VTNNLTIQ

-2350 ATQKIGVLQNLV
+2350 ATRKIEVLQNLT

-2374 GLEVGGALNNFGAIH
+2374 GLEVGGSLNNLGTIH
-2389 FNLENIQTPAPL
+2389 FNLENIQTPTPL

-2415 PFINVN
+2415 PFMNV
-2421 NSMANNTTYTLLKS
+2421 SVANGGTYTLLKS

-2468 NGVLTYLGQRVLLQ
+2468 NGALTYLGQRVLLQ

-2499 PNNILSLSVLHNQ
+2499 QNNILSLSVLYNQ
-2512 VKMSYG
+2512 IKMSYG

-2538 QSALNQIEAIG
+2538 QSALNQIEAVG
-2549 GNNAIK
+2549 GNAIK
-2555 WLSTLMIKTKEN
+2555 WLSTLMMETKEN
-2567 PLFAPIYLE
+2567 PLFAPIYLK
-2576 NHSLNEILD
+2576 NHSLNEILGV
-2585 ATKDLQNTASLISNP
+2585 AKDLLNTASLISNP

-2635 NFSERLLELKNKR
+2635 DFSKRLLELKNKR

-2653 PSEIFVKYSQ
+2653 PGEVFVKYSQ
-2663 PNKHPN
+2663 LSKHQN
-2669 NLWVQGV
+2669 NLWVQGI

-2705 GGYVAYGYSGFNGN
+2705 GGYVAYGYSDFNGN

-2747 NETYGGNAS
+2747 NETYGGNATS
-2756 HINSSNSLLSVLNQR
+2756 INSSNSLLSVLNQR

-2789 MFKQK
+2789 MFKHK

-2815 GKMQNPAYQQFV
+2815 GNDAAYKQFL

-2868 KAKGDNMVRFVGENT
+2868 KSKGDNVVRFVGENT
-2883 LLYRKGEI
+2883 LLYRKGEV

-2925 DLNITG
+2925 DINITG

>member
-1 MKQFKKK
+1 MKKFKKK
-8 PKKIKRSQKIILKR
+8 PKSIKRSHQKTILKR
-22 PLWLMPLL
+22 PLWLAPLL

-57 CVHRPWYALWSCD
+57 CVHHPWYALWSCD

-123 NYTGGEYNG
+123 NYTGGENNG
-132 GNLDIELGSNA
+132 GNLNIELGSNA
-143 TFNLGANSGNSFT
+143 TFDLGAHSGNSFT

-196 TLNLNANKVTI
+196 TLNLNANKVNI
-207 NSNINAYKTS
+207 HSNISAFKTS

-225 SAITINSVSLS
+225 SVITIDSVSLS

-241 SLAKIGSGA
+241 SLASVGVGA
-250 NCSSSGP
+250 NCSTSGP
-257 SYSFKGTTSATNT
+257 SYSFKGTTSAANT
-270 TFSNAS
+270 AFSNAN
-276 GSFTFEESANFSGA
+276 GSFTFEENATFSGA
-290 KLNGGAFTFNKG
+290 KLNGGTYTFNKE

-313 GSFTFKGTSSFN
+313 GSFTFKGASSFN
-325 NATFS
+325 GASFS
-330 NASYTFDNQA
+330 NATYTFDNQA

-349 GTFTFNNQSNPT
+349 GTFTFNNQ
-361 NSAQHPQILFEN
+361 
-373 SSFNGGI
+373 
-380 FTFNN
+380 
-385 QTNPTNSAQHPQ
+385 TNPTNSTQHPQ
-397 ILFENSSFSGSTTTL
+397 IQNSSFSGGAITL
-412 KGSAT
+412 KGSVI
-417 FEQAFNN
+417 FQQAFNN

-430 IQNASFDNATFN
+430 IQNASFNNATFN

-456 NTSFN
+456 STTFNTS
-461 TPVDTNN
+461 VDANN

-497 LAQGA
+497 LAQGT

-509 GSEKSVTILNSSGG
+509 GDKNSVTILNSSGG
-523 ITYNHLLNHALN
+523 ITYSNLLNHAIN
-535 SLTNALKTTESSSK
+535 SLTNALKTNESSSK

-557 WDMITYNGV
+557 WEMITYNGV

-578 KNTDSSPSA
+578 KNTDSSPSKSS
-587 PTKDSPQV
+587 TNSTQV

-603 DTIYKLQETFSP
+603 DTIYKLQETFSH

-620 QALESGTYTPPPTIS
+620 QALESGTYTPPPVIS
-635 GSQFDLSAS
+635 GSKFDLSAS
-644 NYINANM
+644 NYINADM

-688 QTFSTNGSN
+688 QTFSASGSN

-703 ATWTGN
+703 STWTDHN
-709 SVSSSGTVS
+709 VSSSGTVS

-739 IGTTNGAYSA
+739 TGTTNGAYSA

-768 AANLVFNGVDS
+768 AANLVFNGIDS
-779 INIANATI
+779 VNIANATI
-787 TQHNAGAYSSSMTF
+787 TQHNAGIYSSSMTF
-801 STQNMDSSQ
+801 STQSMDNSQ
-810 NLNGLNANG
+810 NLSGLNANG

-851 NGGSYQFSGDSLNF
+851 NGGSYQFNGDSLNF

-888 NFNNSA
+888 NFNDSA

-904 TSFVGDFTNANSNLQ
+904 TSFVGDFTNAHSNLQ
-919 IAGNAVFGNSTN
+919 IAGNAVFGNPTN
-931 SDGSQNTANFNNTG
+931 SNGSQNNANFNNTG
-945 SVNIAG
+945 SVNVSG
-951 NATFDNMAFN
+951 SATFDNVVFN

-983 APLSFGDGMI
+983 APLSFGDGTI
-993 NFSAHSVIN
+993 TFNAHSVIN
-1002 IGEAIT
+1002 IGGAIT

-1040 HGASSEKLVSSA
+1040 HGASSEKLVSSV
-1052 GNGIYDVVY
+1052 GNGVYDVVY

-1072 VFSPNSI
+1072 IFSPNSI
-1079 SIRRLGVGM
+1079 SVRRLGVGM
-1088 VFDYVDMEKSDHLY
+1088 VFDYMDMEKSDHLY
-1102 YQNALGFMT
+1102 YQNAFGFMT
-1111 YMPNSYNNNLGNLNN
+1111 YMPNSYNNNLGNSNN
-1126 TIYYYDKSIDFYASG
+1126 TIYYYDNSIDFYASG

-1146 KAEFSQTLTG
+1146 KAEFSQTFTG

-1162 FGAKNIWTNA
+1162 FGAKSIWTDA
-1172 SDAPQSNTIIRF
+1172 SDAPQSNAIIRF

-1215 KIYITGSIE
+1215 KIYITASIE

-1257 GTQSSSMNFISN
+1257 GTQSSSMNFVSN

-1282 DTAQNKGNPNFSFN
+1282 DTAQNGGNPNFSFN

-1302 SNSSFRGYVGQTQS
+1302 SNSSFRGYVGKTQS
-1316 VFKFNAVNAISFTNS
+1316 VFKFNATNAINFTNS
-1331 SNLSSGLYQI
+1331 TNLSSGLYQMQ
-1341 SAKSVLFDNS
+1341 AKSVLFDNS

-1365 AISLSQNASINASNH
+1365 AINLSQNASINASNH
-1380 STLELS
+1380 STLELQ

-1401 SAINVSNNAT
+1401 STINVSNNAA
-1411 INDYASLIASN
+1411 INDYASLVVN
-1422 GSHLNFNGAVNF
+1422 DGSRLNFNGAVNF

-1440 TSLSDSSIVFKGASS
+1440 TSLSNSSIVFKGAIS
-1455 LGGQFNLSNNSFLDF
+1455 LGGQFNLSNNSSLDF

-1480 AFNFYNNAF
+1480 VFNFYDNAF

-1526 QLVFSDQGSLNIAN
+1526 QLVFGDQGSLNIAN

-1555 NIIQADMNS
+1555 NIIQADMNN

-1574 MRINDGI
+1574 MHINDGI

-1617 PGIKNTLYNIGSEIF
+1617 PGIKNTLYNISSEIF

-1647 SDDAQGVFYLTSS
+1647 SDDAEGVFYLTSS
-1660 VKGYYNPNQSYQAS
+1660 VKGYYNPNQSYQAN

-1683 NLTSE
+1683 DLTSE

-1703 SALHVYNK
+1703 SALHIYNK

-1730 EIKKILGNDFSLSS
+1730 EIKKVLGNGFSLSS
-1744 LSNLK
+1744 LSDLNS
-1749 GDALNQLTKLITP
+1749 DALNQLTKLITP

-1785 GALIIGATKI
+1785 GTLIVGATKI
-1795 GQTNTNSTV
+1795 GQTDTNSAV

-1860 SGNAWGTGGSASVTF
+1860 SGNAWGTGGSGSVTF

-1926 NKAGGLGNLIVNTL
+1926 NKAGGLGNLIADML
-1940 GSGSVIGGYLTP
+1940 GSNSVIGGHLTP

-2053 KPSEA
+2053 KPSNA
-2058 LQNDVVA
+2058 LKNDVVA

-2078 MLNSLESLLQNQQIK
+2078 TLNSLESLLQNQQIK

-2115 LIPNLGKKGLFA
+2115 LIPSLGKKGLFA
-2127 PYGLSQVWQRGD
+2127 PYGLSQVWQKGD

-2169 SLIFAGNNHIAFTN
+2169 SLIFAGNNQISFTN
-2183 HSGTLNLLSNQVS
+2183 HAGTLQLLSDQVS

-2203 DASNGLKINAANNNV
+2203 NASNGLKINAANNNV

-2230 CVQQSDPITT
+2230 CAQQSGPTT
-2240 NTANPCALSAQSANG
+2240 ANATNPCALNAQSVNG
-2255 ASSNN
+2255 ASSSK
-2260 ASNNAP
+2260 ASNDAQ

-2295 DFSKIKGSANIKNLY
+2295 DFSKIKGSATIKNLY

-2336 VTNNLNIQ
+2336 TANNLNIQ

-2350 ATQKIGVLQNLV
+2350 ATQKIEVLQNLT

-2374 GLEVGGALNNFGAIH
+2374 GLEVGGALNHFGAIH
-2389 FNLENIQTPAPL
+2389 FNLENIQTPTPL

-2409 LNTTQT
+2409 LNTTQA
-2415 PFINVN
+2415 PFMNVN

-2468 NGVLTYLGQRVLLQ
+2468 NGALTYLGQRVLLQ

-2491 LPNSNNAS
+2491 LPDSNNAS
-2499 PNNILSLSVLHNQ
+2499 QNNILSLSVLYNQ

-2518 DKVMDF
+2518 DKAMDF

-2538 QSALNQIEAIG
+2538 QSALNQIEAVG

-2555 WLSTLMIKTKEN
+2555 WLSTLMMETKEN

-2576 NHSLNEILD
+2576 NHSLNEILGV
-2585 ATKDLQNTASLISNP
+2585 TKDLLNTASLISNP

-2635 NFSERLLELKNKR
+2635 DFSERLLELKNKR

-2653 PSEIFVKYSQ
+2653 PGEVFVKYSQ
-2663 PNKHPN
+2663 LSKHSN
-2669 NLWVQGV
+2669 NLWVQGI

-2683 GGNGTLYGLNV
+2683 GGNGTIYGLNA

-2719 IMRSLG
+2719 IMRSLA
-2725 NNVDVGM
+2725 NNVDVGV

-2747 NETYGGNAS
+2747 NETYGGNANS
-2756 HINSSNSLLSVLNQR
+2756 INSSNSLLSVLNQR
-2771 YNYNTWTTS
+2771 YSYNTWTTS

-2815 GKMQNPAYQQFV
+2815 GKMNDAAYKQFL

-2868 KAKGDNMVRFVGENT
+2868 KSKGNNMVRFMGENT
-2883 LLYRKGEI
+2883 LLYRKGEV
-2891 FNTFASVITGGE
+2891 FNTFMSVVTGGE

-2925 DLNITG
+2925 DINITG

>member
-1 MKQFKKK
+1 MKKFKKK
-8 PKKIKRSQKIILKR
+8 PKSIKRSHQKTILKR
-22 PLWLMPLL
+22 PLWLAPLL
-30 IGGFASG
+30 ISGFASG
-37 VYADG
+37 VYANNLWDLLNPKVG
-42 TDILGLSWGEKSQKV
+42 GEYVHWVKGSQYCTWWEFAGCLKNVWGANHKG
-57 CVHRPWYALWSCD
+57 YDA
-70 KWEEKTQQFT
+70 
-80 GNQLITKTWAGGNAA
+80 GNAA
-95 NYYHS
+95 NYLSS
-100 QNNQDITA
+100 QNYQAISVGSGNET
-108 NLKND
+108 
-113 NGTYFLSGLY
+113 GTYSLSGFT
-123 NYTGGEYNG
+123 NYVG
-132 GNLDIELGSNA
+132 GNLTI
-143 TFNLGANSGNSFT
+143 NLGNSVVLDLSGSNSFT
-156 SWYPN
+156 SYQGYHQGKDDVSFNVGAINLN
-161 GHTNVTFSAGTINVN
+161 GAL
-176 NSVEVGNRVGS
+176 EVGNRVGS

-196 TLNLNANKVTI
+196 TLNLNANKVNI
-207 NSNINAYKTS
+207 NSNISAFKTS

-225 SAITINSVSLS
+225 SVITIGSVSLS

-241 SLAKIGSGA
+241 SLASVGVGA
-250 NCSSSGP
+250 NCSTSGP
-257 SYSFKGTTSATNT
+257 GYSFKGTTSATNT
-270 TFSNAS
+270 AFSNAS
-276 GSFTFEESANFSGA
+276 GSFTFEENATFSGA
-290 KLNGGAFTFNKG
+290 KLNGGAFTFNKEL
-302 FNATNNTAFNS
+302 NATNNTAFNS
-313 GSFTFKGTSSFN
+313 GSFNFKDASSFN
-325 NATFS
+325 GATFS
-330 NASYTFDNQA
+330 NASYTFNNQV

-349 GTFTFNNQSNPT
+349 GTFTFNDQTNQT
-361 NSAQHPQILFEN
+361 NSARHPQI
-373 SSFNGGI
+373 
-380 FTFNN
+380 
-385 QTNPTNSAQHPQ
+385 Q
-397 ILFENSSFSGSTTTL
+397 NSSFSGNATTF
-412 KGSAT
+412 KG
-417 FEQAFNN
+417 FVHFQQAFNN
-424 SNHQLT
+424 SNHQL
-430 IQNASFDNATFN
+430 IMQNASFNNANFN

-448 IEKDASFN
+448 IEKEASFN
-456 NTSFN
+456 NTTFN
-461 TPVDTNN
+461 TSVNTNN
-468 MSVTGSVTLS
+468 MTITGSVTLS

-486 STLDFGSSKIT
+486 STLDFGSSQVALT
-497 LAQGA
+497 QGT

-523 ITYNHLLNHALN
+523 ITYNNLLNHALN
-535 SLTNALKTTESSSK
+535 SLTNALKTNESSSR

-566 TGQLLSE
+566 TGQLLSA
-573 NAATP
+573 NIATSKP
-578 KNTDSSPSA
+578 ADSSPSKSSA
-587 PTKDSPQV
+587 NPAQV

-603 DTIYKLQETFSP
+603 DIIYKLQETFSH

-620 QALESGTYTPPPTIS
+620 QALESGTYTPPPVIS
-635 GSQFDLSAS
+635 GSKFDLSAS
-644 NYINANM
+644 NYINSDM
-651 PWYDHKYYIPKSQN
+651 PWYDHKSYIPKSQN

-688 QTFSTNGSN
+688 QTFSASGSN

-703 ATWTGN
+703 STWTDHN
-709 SVSSSGTVS
+709 VSSSDTVS

-739 IGTTNGAYSA
+739 TGTTNGVYSA

-779 INIANATI
+779 VNIANATI
-787 TQHNAGAYSSSMTF
+787 TQHNAGIYSSSMTF
-801 STQNMDSSQ
+801 STQSMDNSQ
-810 NLNGLNANG
+810 NLNGLNPNG
-819 KLSVYG
+819 TLSVYDT
-825 ATFTNQAKDG
+825 TFANQAKDG

-844 TFENTNF
+844 VFENTNF

-894 SFNFNNSNAT
+894 SFNFNNSNAN

-919 IAGNAVFGNSTN
+919 IAGSAVFGNSN
-931 SDGSQNTANFNNTG
+931 NGSQNNANFNNTG
-945 SVNIAG
+945 SVNISG
-951 NATFDNMAFN
+951 NATFDNVVFN
-961 GPTNTSVK
+961 GPTNMSVK
-969 GQVTLNNITLKNLN
+969 GQVALNNITLKNLN
-983 APLSFGDGMI
+983 APLSFGDGTI
-993 NFSAHSVIN
+993 TFNAHSVIN
-1002 IGEAIT
+1002 IAEAIT

-1040 HGASSEKLVSSA
+1040 HGASSEKLVSSV
-1052 GNGIYDVVY
+1052 GNGVYDVVY

-1072 VFSPNSI
+1072 IFSPNSI

-1088 VFDYVDMEKSDHLY
+1088 VFDYMDMEKSDHLY
-1102 YQNALGFMT
+1102 YKDVAGFMT
-1111 YMPNSYNNNLGNLNN
+1111 YMPNSYNNNLGNSNN
-1126 TIYYYDKSIDFYASG
+1126 TIYYYDNSIDFYASG

-1146 KAEFSQTLTG
+1146 KAEFSQTFTG

-1162 FGAKNIWTNA
+1162 FGAKSIWTNA

-1200 NLQCIGFITGHYEAQ
+1200 NLQCIGFITGHYEVQ
-1215 KIYITGSIE
+1215 KIYITGNIE

-1247 TNATLYNRAA
+1247 TNATLYNRTA
-1257 GTQSSSMNFISN
+1257 GTQSSSMNFTSN

-1282 DTAQNKGNPNFSFN
+1282 DTAQNGGNPNFSFN

-1316 VFKFNAVNAISFTNS
+1316 VFKFNAANAINFTNS
-1331 SNLSSGLYQI
+1331 TNLSSGLYQMQ
-1341 SAKSVLFDNS
+1341 AKSVLFDNS

-1365 AISLSQNASINASNH
+1365 AINLSQNASINASNH
-1380 STLELS
+1380 STLELQ

-1411 INDYASLIASN
+1411 INDYASLIVN
-1422 GSHLNFNGAVNF
+1422 DGSRLNFNGATNF

-1440 TSLSDSSIVFKGASS
+1440 TSLNHSSIVFKGAIS
-1455 LGGQFNLSNNSFLDF
+1455 LGGQFNLSNNSSLDF

-1480 AFNFYNNAF
+1480 AFNFYDSAF

-1555 NIIQADMNS
+1555 NIIQAGMNH
-1564 NWYERISFFG
+1564 NWYERINFFG
-1574 MRINDGI
+1574 MRINDGV
-1581 YDAKNQTYS
+1581 YDAINQTYS

-1617 PGIKNTLYNIGSEIF
+1617 PGIKNTLYNIGSEVF

-1647 SDDAQGVFYLTSS
+1647 SDDAEGVFYLTSN
-1660 VKGYYNPNQSYQAS
+1660 VKGYYNPNQSYQAN

-1683 NLTSE
+1683 NLISD

-1744 LSNLK
+1744 LSDLNSN
-1749 GDALNQLTKLITP
+1749 ALNQLTKLITP
-1762 SDWKNINELI
+1762 NDWKNINEFI

-1785 GALIIGATKI
+1785 GTLIVGATKI
-1795 GQTNTNSTV
+1795 GQTNTNSAV

-1926 NKAGGLGNLIVNTL
+1926 NKAGGLGNLIADTL
-1940 GSGSVIGGYLTP
+1940 GSDSVIGGHLTP

-1971 MNDSGLNTAIKDLI
+1971 MNDSGLNVAIKDLI

-2040 IGQVISVMLQDIV
+2040 IGQVISVILQDIV

-2058 LQNDVVA
+2058 LQSDVVA

-2078 MLNSLESLLQNQQIK
+2078 TLNSLESLLQNQQIK

-2103 GLGPIYEQGLGD
+2103 GLGSIYEQGLGD
-2115 LIPNLGKKGLFA
+2115 LMPNLGKKGLFA
-2127 PYGLSQVWQRGD
+2127 PYGLSQVWQKGD

-2159 GGTLSFNAGN
+2159 GGTLSFNAGDT
-2169 SLIFAGNNHIAFTN
+2169 LIFAGNNRISFTN
-2183 HSGTLNLLSNQVS
+2183 HAGALNLLSNQVS

-2203 DASNGLKINAANNNV
+2203 NASNGLNINATNNNV

-2230 CVQQSDPITT
+2230 CVGQSDPTT
-2240 NTANPCALSAQSANG
+2240 ANIANPCALSTQNANG
-2255 ASSNN
+2255 ASSSS
-2260 ASNNAP
+2260 ASNNAQ

-2272 DESLMVT
+2272 DESLMIV

-2336 VTNNLNIQ
+2336 TANNLNIQ

-2350 ATQKIGVLQNLV
+2350 AMRKIEVFQNLT

-2389 FNLENIQTPAPL
+2389 FNLENIQTPTPL

-2415 PFINVN
+2415 PFMNVN

-2449 SYLKLYTLI
+2449 SYLNLYTLI

-2499 PNNILSLSVLHNQ
+2499 QNNILSLSVLYDQ
-2512 VKMSYG
+2512 IKMSYG

-2555 WLSTLMIKTKEN
+2555 WLSTLMMETKEN
-2567 PLFAPIYLE
+2567 PLFAPIYLK
-2576 NHSLNEILD
+2576 NHSLHEILGV
-2585 ATKDLQNTASLISNP
+2585 AKDLLNTASLISNP
-2600 NFRDNATNLLELASY
+2600 NFRNNATNLLELASY

-2627 FRAREGES
+2627 FRSREGES
-2635 NFSERLLELKNKR
+2635 DFSRRLLELKNKR

-2653 PSEIFVKYSQ
+2653 PSEVFVKYSQ

-2669 NLWVQGV
+2669 NLWVQGI

-2683 GGNGTLYGLNV
+2683 GGNGTLYGLNA

-2719 IMRSLG
+2719 IMHSLA

-2747 NETYGGNAS
+2747 NETYEGNAS
-2756 HINSSNSLLSVLNQR
+2756 NINSSNSLLSVLNQR

-2806 HFIGLSGMK
+2806 YFIGLSGMK
-2815 GKMQNPAYQQFV
+2815 GKMNDAAYKQFL

-2868 KAKGDNMVRFVGENT
+2868 KSKGGNVVRFVGENT
-2883 LLYRKGEI
+2883 LLYRKGEV

-2903 MHLWRLMY
+2903 MHLWRLVY

-2925 DLNITG
+2925 DINITG

>member
-1 MKQFKKK
+1 MKKFKKK
-8 PKKIKRSQKIILKR
+8 PKSIKRSHQKTILKR

-30 IGGFASG
+30 ISGFASG
-37 VYADG
+37 VYANNNLWDLLNPKVG
-42 TDILGLSWGEKSQKV
+42 GEYVHWVKGSQYCAWWEFAGCLRNVWGANHKG
-57 CVHRPWYALWSCD
+57 YDA
-70 KWEEKTQQFT
+70 
-80 GNQLITKTWAGGNAA
+80 GNAA
-95 NYYHS
+95 NYLSS
-100 QNNQDITA
+100 QNYQAISVGSGNET
-108 NLKND
+108 
-113 NGTYFLSGLY
+113 GTYSLGGFT
-123 NYTGGEYNG
+123 NYVG
-132 GNLDIELGSNA
+132 GNLTI
-143 TFNLGANSGNSFT
+143 NLGNSVVLDLSGSNSFT
-156 SWYPN
+156 SYQGYNQGKDDVSFNVGAINLN
-161 GHTNVTFSAGTINVN
+161 GTL
-176 NSVEVGNRVGS
+176 EVGNRVGS

-196 TLNLNANKVTI
+196 TLNLNANKVNV

-241 SLAKIGSGA
+241 SLASVGIGA
-250 NCSSSGP
+250 NCSTSGP
-257 SYSFKGTTSATNT
+257 SYSFKGTTNATNT
-270 TFSNAS
+270 TFSNAN
-276 GSFTFEESANFSGA
+276 GSFTFEENATFSGA
-290 KLNGGAFTFNKG
+290 KWNGGAFTFNKG
-302 FNATNNTAFNS
+302 FSATNNTAFNS
-313 GSFTFKGTSSFN
+313 GSFNFKGASSFN
-325 NATFS
+325 GASFS
-330 NASYTFDNQA
+330 NATYTFNNQA

-349 GTFTFNNQSNPT
+349 GAFTFSNQTNPA
-361 NSAQHPQILFEN
+361 NSAQHPQI
-373 SSFNGGI
+373 
-380 FTFNN
+380 
-385 QTNPTNSAQHPQ
+385 Q
-397 ILFENSSFSGSTTTL
+397 NSSFSGSATTL
-412 KGSAT
+412 KGSVN
-417 FEQAFNN
+417 FQQAFNN

-430 IQNASFDNATFN
+430 IQNASFDNANFN

-456 NTSFN
+456 STTFNTSIN
-461 TPVDTNN
+461 TSN

-478 GKNDLKNG
+478 GKNDLENG

-497 LAQGA
+497 LTQGT

-509 GSEKSVTILNSSGG
+509 SSEKSVTILNSSGG
-523 ITYNHLLNHALN
+523 INYNNLLNHAIN
-535 SLTNALKTTESSSK
+535 GLTNTLKTNESSSK

-578 KNTDSSPSA
+578 KPANASPSA

-603 DTIYKLQETFSP
+603 DTIYKLQETFGH

-620 QALESGTYTPPPTIS
+620 QALESGTYTPPPVIN
-635 GSQFDLSAS
+635 GSKFDLSAS
-644 NYINANM
+644 NYINADM

-688 QTFSTNGSN
+688 QTFSANGSS

-709 SVSSSGTVS
+709 SVSSSDTVS

-723 GSALN
+723 GGALN

-739 IGTTNGAYSA
+739 TGTTNGAYSA

-755 ANLRSGNRIGTGG
+755 ANLRSGNRVDTGG

-787 TQHNAGAYSSSMTF
+787 TQHNAGIYSSSMTF

-825 ATFTNQAKDG
+825 TTFTNQAKDG

-875 FEISAKNA
+875 FEIGAKNA

-894 SFNFNNSNAT
+894 SFNFNNSSAT
-904 TSFVGDFTNANSNLQ
+904 TSFVGDFTNAHSNLQ
-919 IAGNAVFGNSTN
+919 IAGNAVFGNPTN
-931 SDGSQNTANFNNTG
+931 SSGSQNNANFNNTG
-945 SVNIAG
+945 SVNISG
-951 NATFDNMAFN
+951 NATFDNVVFN
-961 GPTNTSVK
+961 SLANTSVK
-969 GQVTLNNITLKNLN
+969 GQVILNNITLKNLN
-983 APLSFGDGMI
+983 APLSFGDGTI
-993 NFSAHSVIN
+993 TFNAHSVIN
-1002 IGEAIT
+1002 IDEAIT

-1052 GNGIYDVVY
+1052 GNGVYDVVY

-1072 VFSPNSI
+1072 VFSQNSI
-1079 SIRRLGVGM
+1079 SIRRLGVSM

-1102 YQNALGFMT
+1102 YKDVVGFMT
-1111 YMPNSYNNNLGNLNN
+1111 YMPNSYNNNLGNANN
-1126 TIYYYDKSIDFYASG
+1126 TIYYYDNSIDFYASG

-1146 KAEFSQTLTG
+1146 EAEFSQTFTG

-1162 FGAKNIWTNA
+1162 FGAKSIWTNA

-1302 SNSSFRGYVGQTQS
+1302 SNSSFRGYVGATQS
-1316 VFKFNAVNAISFTNS
+1316 VFKFNATNAISFTNS
-1331 SNLSSGLYQI
+1331 TNLSSGLYQMQ
-1341 SAKSVLFDNS
+1341 AKSVSFDNS

-1365 AISLSQNASINASNH
+1365 AINLSQNASINASNH
-1380 STLELS
+1380 STLELQ

-1411 INDYASLIASN
+1411 INDHASLIASN
-1422 GSHLNFNGAVNF
+1422 GSHLNFNGTTHF

-1440 TSLSDSSIVFKGASS
+1440 TSLSNSSIVFKGASF
-1455 LGGQFNLSNNSFLDF
+1455 LGGQFNLSNNSSLDF

-1480 AFNFYNNAF
+1480 AFNFYDNAF
-1489 SQSPITFHQALDIKA
+1489 SQSPITFHQALDVKA
-1504 PLSLGGNLLNPNNSS
+1504 PLSLGGNLLSPNSSS

-1555 NIIQADMNS
+1555 NIIQADMND

-1574 MRINDGI
+1574 MRINDGV
-1581 YDAKNQTYS
+1581 YDAINQTYS

-1647 SDDAQGVFYLTSS
+1647 SDDAEGVFYLTSS
-1660 VKGYYNPNQSYQAS
+1660 VKGYYNPNQSYQAN

-1744 LSNLK
+1744 LSGLK

-1785 GALIIGATKI
+1785 GTLIVGATKI
-1795 GQTNTNSTV
+1795 GQTDTNSAV

-1811 QKPCDYT
+1811 QTPCDYT

-1916 ILGEVAMQSI
+1916 ILGEVAVQSI
-1926 NKAGGLGNLIVNTL
+1926 NKAGGLGNLIADML

-1971 MNDSGLNTAIKDLI
+1971 MNDSGLNAAIKDLI

-2017 SINDLLSKKGLFN
+2017 SINDLLSKKGLLN

-2053 KPSEA
+2053 KPSNA
-2058 LQNDVVA
+2058 LKSDVAA

-2078 MLNSLESLLQNQQIK
+2078 TLNSLESLLQNQQIK

-2103 GLGPIYEQGLGD
+2103 GLGSIYEQGLGD

-2127 PYGLSQVWQRGD
+2127 PYGLSQVWQKGD
-2139 FSFNAQG
+2139 FNFNAQG

-2169 SLIFAGNNHIAFTN
+2169 SLIFAGNNHISFTN
-2183 HSGTLNLLSNQVS
+2183 HFGTLQLLSNQVS

-2203 DASNGLKINAANNNV
+2203 DASNGLKINAGSNNI

-2230 CVQQSDPITT
+2230 CTQQSDPITT
-2240 NTANPCALSAQSANG
+2240 NTANPCALNAQSANG
-2255 ASSNN
+2255 ASSSN

-2279 ANDFN
+2279 TNDFN

-2295 DFSKIKGSANIKNLY
+2295 DFSKIKGSANVKNLY

-2324 SNQAVLEKNASF
+2324 SNQAVLENNASF

-2350 ATQKIGVLQNLV
+2350 ATQKIEVLQNLV
-2362 IASNASLSTGIY
+2362 IASNASLSTRIY
-2374 GLEVGGALNNFGAIH
+2374 GLEVGGTLNNLGTIH
-2389 FNLENIQTPAPL
+2389 FNLENSQTPTPL
-2401 IQAEGIIN
+2401 IQVGGIIN
-2409 LNTTQT
+2409 LNTAQT

-2491 LPNSNNAS
+2491 LPDSNNAS
-2499 PNNILSLSVLHNQ
+2499 QNHILSLSVLHNQ
-2512 VKMSYG
+2512 IKMSYG
-2518 DKVMDF
+2518 NKIMDF

-2555 WLSTLMIKTKEN
+2555 WLSTLMMETKEN

-2576 NHSLNEILD
+2576 NHSLNEILGT
-2585 ATKDLQNTASLISNP
+2585 TKDLQNTASLISNP

-2635 NFSERLLELKNKR
+2635 HFSERLLELKNKR

-2653 PSEIFVKYSQ
+2653 PGEVFIKHSQ
-2663 PNKHPN
+2663 PSKHQN
-2669 NLWVQGV
+2669 NLWVQGI

-2705 GGYVAYGYSGFNGN
+2705 GGYVAYGYSDFNGN
-2719 IMRSLG
+2719 IMHSLG

-2732 YARAFLKRNEFTLSA
+2732 YARAFLKRNEFTLST
-2747 NETYGGNAS
+2747 NETYGGNATN
-2756 HINSSNSLLSVLNQR
+2756 INSSNPLLSVLNQR

-2815 GKMQNPAYQQFV
+2815 GKMNDAAYKQFL

-2851 KNSYYFV
+2851 QNSYYFV

-2868 KAKGDNMVRFVGENT
+2868 KSKGDNTVRFVGENT
-2883 LLYRKGEI
+2883 LLYRKGEV

-2903 MHLWRLMY
+2903 MHLWRLVY

-2925 DLNITG
+2925 DINITG

>member
-1 MKQFKKK
+1 MKKFKKK
-8 PKKIKRSQKIILKR
+8 PKSIKRSQKIILKH
-22 PLWLMPLL
+22 PLWLTPLL

-57 CVHRPWYALWSCD
+57 CVHHPWYALWRCD
-70 KWEEKTQQFT
+70 KWEEKTQQYT

-95 NYYHS
+95 NYYYT
-100 QNNQDITA
+100 QNNQNITA

-113 NGTYFLSGLY
+113 NGNYFLSGLY

-143 TFNLGANSGNSFT
+143 TFNLGASSGNSFT

-196 TLNLNANKVTI
+196 TLNLNANNVTI
-207 NSNINAYKTS
+207 NSNISAYKTS

-225 SAITINSVSLS
+225 SAITIGSVSLS
-236 GDTCS
+236 GNTCS
-241 SLAKIGSGA
+241 SLASVGVGA
-250 NCSSSGP
+250 NCSTSGP
-257 SYSFKGTTSATNT
+257 SYSFKGTTNATNT
-270 TFSNAS
+270 AFSNAS
-276 GSFTFEESANFSGA
+276 GSFTFEENATFSGA
-290 KLNGGAFTFNKG
+290 KWNGGTYTFNKE
-302 FNATNNTAFNS
+302 FKATNNTAFNS
-313 GSFTFKGTSSFN
+313 GSFNFKGASSFN
-325 NATFS
+325 GASFS
-330 NASYTFDNQA
+330 NASYTFNDQA

-349 GTFTFNNQSNPT
+349 GTFTFNNQT
-361 NSAQHPQILFEN
+361 NQSAQHPQI
-373 SSFNGGI
+373 
-380 FTFNN
+380 
-385 QTNPTNSAQHPQ
+385 Q
-397 ILFENSSFSGSTTTL
+397 NSSFSGNATTL
-412 KGSAT
+412 KG
-417 FEQAFNN
+417 FVDFQQAFNN

-430 IQNASFDNATFN
+430 IQNASFNNANFN

-448 IEKDASFN
+448 IEKEASFN
-456 NTSFN
+456 NTTFN
-461 TPVDTNN
+461 TSVDTNN
-468 MSVTGSVTLS
+468 MIITGSVTLS
-478 GKNDLKNG
+478 GKNDLNNG
-486 STLDFGSSKIT
+486 STLDFGSSKVT
-497 LAQGA
+497 LTQGT

-509 GSEKSVTILNSSGG
+509 GDKNSVTILNSSGG
-523 ITYNHLLNHALN
+523 ITYNNLLNHALN
-535 SLTNALKTTESSSK
+535 SLTSALKTNESSSD

-557 WDMITYNGV
+557 WEMITYNGV
-566 TGQLLSE
+566 TGQLLNE
-573 NAATP
+573 NATISKPA
-578 KNTDSSPSA
+578 DSSPPKSS
-587 PTKDSPQV
+587 TNSTQV

-603 DTIYKLQETFSP
+603 DIIYKLQETFSH

-644 NYINANM
+644 NYIDSNM
-651 PWYDHKYYIPKSQN
+651 PWYDHKSYIPKSQN

-688 QTFSTNGSN
+688 QTFSASGSN

-703 ATWTGN
+703 ATWTDHN
-709 SVSSSGTVS
+709 VSSSDTVS

-728 GHCGPWPYYQC
+728 GHCGSWPYYQC
-739 IGTTNGAYSA
+739 TGTTDGVYSA

-787 TQHNAGAYSSSMTF
+787 TQHNAGIYSSSMTF
-801 STQNMDSSQ
+801 STQNMDNLQ
-810 NLNGLNANG
+810 NLKGLNSNG
-819 KLSVYG
+819 TLSVYG
-825 ATFTNQAKDG
+825 TTFTNQAKDG
-835 KFIFNAGQA
+835 KFIFNAGKA

-851 NGGSYQFSGDSLNF
+851 NGGSYQFSGNSLNF

-904 TSFVGDFTNANSNLQ
+904 TSFVGDFTNAHSNLQ
-919 IAGNAVFGNSTN
+919 IAGSAVFGNSAN
-931 SDGSQNTANFNNTG
+931 GSQNNANLNNTG
-945 SVNIAG
+945 SVDISG
-951 NATFDNMAFN
+951 NATFDNVVFN
-961 GPTNTSVK
+961 GPTNMSVK

-983 APLSFGDGMI
+983 APLSFGDGTI
-993 NFSAHSVIN
+993 TFNAHSVIN
-1002 IGEAIT
+1002 IAEAIT

-1013 TLVSSSKEIEYNNAF
+1013 TLVSSSKEIEYNNA
-1028 SKNLWQL
+1028 KNLWQL

-1040 HGASSEKLVSSA
+1040 HGANSEKLVSSV
-1052 GNGIYDVVY
+1052 GNGVYDVVY

-1072 VFSPNSI
+1072 IFSPNSI

-1088 VFDYVDMEKSDHLY
+1088 VFDYMDMEKSDHLY
-1102 YQNALGFMT
+1102 YKDVVGFMT
-1111 YMPNSYNNNLGNLNN
+1111 YMPNSYNNNLGNSNN
-1126 TIYYYDKSIDFYASG
+1126 TIYYYDNSIDFYASG

-1146 KAEFSQTLTG
+1146 KAEFSQTFTG

-1162 FGAKNIWTNA
+1162 FGAKSIWTNA
-1172 SDAPQSNTIIRF
+1172 SDVPQSNAIIRF

-1215 KIYITGSIE
+1215 KIYITASIE

-1282 DTAQNKGNPNFSFN
+1282 DTAQNGGNPNFSFN

-1302 SNSSFRGYVGQTQS
+1302 SNSSFRGYVGKTQS
-1316 VFKFNAVNAISFTNS
+1316 VFKFNAKNAISFTNS
-1331 SNLSSGLYQI
+1331 SNLSSGLYQMQ
-1341 SAKSVLFDNS
+1341 AKSVLFDNS

-1365 AISLSQNASINASNH
+1365 AINLSQNASINASNH
-1380 STLELS
+1380 STLELQ

-1422 GSHLNFNGAVNF
+1422 NAHINFNGTTNF

-1440 TSLSDSSIVFKGASS
+1440 TSLNNSSIVFKGAVS
-1455 LGGQFNLSNNSFLDF
+1455 LGGQFNLSNNSSLDF

-1480 AFNFYNNAF
+1480 AFNFYDNAF

-1504 PLSLGGNLLNPNNSS
+1504 PLSLGGNLLNPNSSS
-1519 VLNLKNS
+1519 VLDLKNS
-1526 QLVFSDQGSLNIAN
+1526 QLVFGDQGSLNIAN

-1555 NIIQADMNS
+1555 NIIQADMNN

-1574 MRINDGI
+1574 MRISDGI

-1647 SDDAQGVFYLTSS
+1647 SDDAQGVFYLTSN
-1660 VKGYYNPNQSYQAS
+1660 VKGYYNPNQSYQAN

-1688 SSVISQTYNAQGNPI
+1688 SSIISQTYNAQGNPI
-1703 SALHVYNK
+1703 SALHIYNK

-1744 LSNLK
+1744 LSDLNSN
-1749 GDALNQLTKLITP
+1749 ALNQLTKLITH

-1785 GALIIGATKI
+1785 GALVVGATKI
-1795 GQTNTNSTV
+1795 GQTNTNSAV

-1811 QKPCDYT
+1811 QTPCDYT

-1916 ILGEVAMQSI
+1916 ILGEVAVQSI

-1940 GSGSVIGGYLTP
+1940 GSNSVIGGYLTP

-2040 IGQVISVMLQDIV
+2040 IGQIISVVLQDIV
-2053 KPSEA
+2053 KPSNA
-2058 LQNDVVA
+2058 LKNDVMA

-2078 MLNSLESLLQNQQIK
+2078 ALNSLESLLQNQQIK

-2127 PYGLSQVWQRGD
+2127 PYGLSQVWQKGD
-2139 FSFNAQG
+2139 FNFNAQG

-2183 HSGTLNLLSNQVS
+2183 HFGTLQLLSNQVS

-2203 DASNGLKINAANNNV
+2203 DASNGLKINAGSNNI

-2230 CVQQSDPITT
+2230 CTQQSDP
-2240 NTANPCALSAQSANG
+2240 TAANATNPCTLNAQSANG

-2295 DFSKIKGSANIKNLY
+2295 DFSKIKGSANVKNLY
-2310 LYNNAQFQANNLTI
+2310 LYNNAQFQSNNLII
-2324 SNQAVLEKNASF
+2324 SNQAVLENNASF

-2350 ATQKIGVLQNLV
+2350 ATQKIEVLQNLT

-2374 GLEVGGALNNFGAIH
+2374 GLGVGGALNHFGTIN
-2389 FNLENIQTPAPL
+2389 FNLENIQTPTPL

-2468 NGVLTYLGQRVLLQ
+2468 NGALTYLGQRVLLQ
-2482 DKGLLLSVA
+2482 DKGLLLSVV
-2491 LPNSNNAS
+2491 LPDSNNIS
-2499 PNNILSLSVLHNQ
+2499 QNNILSLSVLHDQ
-2512 VKMSYG
+2512 IKMSYG
-2518 DKVMDF
+2518 DRIMDF

-2549 GNNAIK
+2549 GNSAIN

-2567 PLFAPIYLE
+2567 PLFAPIYLK
-2576 NHSLNEILD
+2576 NHSLNEILGV
-2585 ATKDLQNTASLISNP
+2585 TKDLQNTASLISNP
-2600 NFRDNATNLLELASY
+2600 NFRNNATNLLELASY

-2627 FRAREGES
+2627 FRSREGES
-2635 NFSERLLELKNKR
+2635 DFSERLLELKNKR

-2653 PSEIFVKYSQ
+2653 PGEVFVKYSQ
-2663 PNKHPN
+2663 LSKHPN
-2669 NLWVQGV
+2669 NLWAQGI

-2705 GGYVAYGYSGFNGN
+2705 GGYVAYGYSDFNGN
-2719 IMRSLG
+2719 IMRSLA

-2747 NETYGGNAS
+2747 NETYGGNANN
-2756 HINSSNSLLSVLNQR
+2756 INSSNSLLSVLNQR

-2815 GKMQNPAYQQFV
+2815 GKMNDAAYKQFL

-2868 KAKGDNMVRFVGENT
+2868 KSKGGNVVRFVGENT
-2883 LLYRKGEI
+2883 LLYRKGEV

-2925 DLNITG
+2925 DINITG

>member
-1 MKQFKKK
+1 
-8 PKKIKRSQKIILKR
+8 
-22 PLWLMPLL
+22 MPLL

-37 VYADG
+37 VYANNLWDLLNPKVG
-42 TDILGLSWGEKSQKV
+42 GEYVHWVKGSQYCTWWEFAGCLKNVWGANHKG
-57 CVHRPWYALWSCD
+57 YDA
-70 KWEEKTQQFT
+70 
-80 GNQLITKTWAGGNAA
+80 GNAA
-95 NYYHS
+95 NYLSS
-100 QNNQDITA
+100 QNYQAISVGSGNET
-108 NLKND
+108 
-113 NGTYFLSGLY
+113 GTYSLSGFT
-123 NYTGGEYNG
+123 NYVGGD
-132 GNLDIELGSNA
+132 LTI
-143 TFNLGANSGNSFT
+143 NLGNSVVLDLSGSNSFT
-156 SWYPN
+156 SYQGYNQGKDDVSFNVGAINLN
-161 GHTNVTFSAGTINVN
+161 GAL
-176 NSVEVGNRVGS
+176 EVGNRVGS

-196 TLNLNANKVTI
+196 TLNLNANKVNI
-207 NSNINAYKTS
+207 NSNIRAFKTS

-225 SAITINSVSLS
+225 SVITIGSVSLN

-241 SLAKIGSGA
+241 SLARVGVGA
-250 NCSSSGP
+250 NCSTSGP
-257 SYSFKGTTSATNT
+257 SYSFKGMTNATNT
-270 TFSNAS
+270 AFSNAS
-276 GSFTFEESANFSGA
+276 GSFTFNENATFSGA

-313 GSFTFKGTSSFN
+313 GSFNFKGTSSFN
-325 NATFS
+325 GASFS
-330 NASYTFDNQA
+330 NASYTFNNQA

-349 GTFTFNNQSNPT
+349 GTFTFNNQ
-361 NSAQHPQILFEN
+361 
-373 SSFNGGI
+373 
-380 FTFNN
+380 NN
-385 QTNPTNSAQHPQ
+385 QSAQHPQ
-397 ILFENSSFSGSTTTL
+397 ILFENSSFSGNATTL
-412 KGSAT
+412 KG
-417 FEQAFNN
+417 FVHFQQAFNN
-424 SNHQLT
+424 SNHQLMV
-430 IQNASFDNATFN
+430 QNASFNNANFN

-448 IEKDASFN
+448 IEKEASFN
-456 NTSFN
+456 NTTFN
-461 TPVDTNN
+461 ASINTNN
-468 MSVTGSVTLS
+468 MTITGSVTLS

-486 STLDFGSSKIT
+486 STLDFGSSQVT
-497 LAQGA
+497 LTQGT

-509 GSEKSVTILNSSGG
+509 GDKNSVTILNSSGG
-523 ITYNHLLNHALN
+523 ITYNNLLNHALN
-535 SLTNALKTTESSSK
+535 SLTNALKTNESSLK

-557 WDMITYNGV
+557 WDIITYNGV
-566 TGQLLSE
+566 TGQLLSA
-573 NAATP
+573 NIATSKP
-578 KNTDSSPSA
+578 ADSSPSKSS
-587 PTKDSPQV
+587 TNSTQV

-603 DTIYKLQETFSP
+603 DIIYKLQETFSH

-620 QALESGTYTPPPTIS
+620 QALESGTYTPPPVIS
-635 GSQFDLSAS
+635 GSKFDLSAS
-644 NYINANM
+644 NYINSDT
-651 PWYDHKYYIPKSQN
+651 PWYDHKSYIPKSQN

-688 QTFSTNGSN
+688 QTFSANGSN
-697 LVIGYN
+697 LVVGYN
-703 ATWTGN
+703 STWTDHN
-709 SVSSSGTVS
+709 VSSSDTVS

-739 IGTTNGAYSA
+739 TGTTNGAYSA

-779 INIANATI
+779 VNIANATI
-787 TQHNAGAYSSSMTF
+787 TQHNAGIYSSSMTF
-801 STQNMDSSQ
+801 STQGMDNSQ
-810 NLNGLNANG
+810 NLNGLNPNG
-819 KLSVYG
+819 TLSVYG
-825 ATFTNQAKDG
+825 TTFTNQAKDG

-844 TFENTNF
+844 VFENTNF

-883 SFNNA
+883 SFDNA

-919 IAGNAVFGNSTN
+919 IAGSAVFGNSN
-931 SDGSQNTANFNNTG
+931 NGSQNNANFNNTG
-945 SVNIAG
+945 SVNISG
-951 NATFDNMAFN
+951 NATFDNVVFN
-961 GPTNTSVK
+961 SPTNMSVK

-983 APLSFGDGMI
+983 APLSFGDGTI
-993 NFSAHSVIN
+993 TFNAHSVIN
-1002 IGEAIT
+1002 IGEVIT

-1040 HGASSEKLVSSA
+1040 HGASSEKLISSV
-1052 GNGIYDVVY
+1052 GNGVYDVVY

-1072 VFSPNSI
+1072 IFSQNSI

-1088 VFDYVDMEKSDHLY
+1088 VFDYMDMEKSDHLY

-1111 YMPNSYNNNLGNLNN
+1111 YMPNSYNNNLGNSNN
-1126 TIYYYDKSIDFYASG
+1126 TIYYYDNSIDFYASG

-1146 KAEFSQTLTG
+1146 KAEFSQTFTG

-1162 FGAKNIWTNA
+1162 FGAKSIWTNA

-1189 AGSNDASGHCW
+1189 VGSNDASGHCW

-1215 KIYITGSIE
+1215 RIYITGSIE

-1282 DTAQNKGNPNFSFN
+1282 DSAQNGGNPNFSFN

-1316 VFKFNAVNAISFTNS
+1316 VFKFNAANAINFTNS
-1331 SNLSSGLYQI
+1331 TNLSSGLYQMQ
-1341 SAKSVLFDNS
+1341 AKSVSFDNS

-1365 AISLSQNASINASNH
+1365 AINLSQNASISASNH
-1380 STLELS
+1380 STLELQ

-1401 SAINVSNNAT
+1401 STINISNNAT

-1422 GSHLNFNGAVNF
+1422 NAHINFNGAVNF

-1440 TSLSDSSIVFKGASS
+1440 TSLNDSSIVFKGSIS
-1455 LGGQFNLSNNSFLDF
+1455 LGGQFNLSNNSSLDF

-1480 AFNFYNNAF
+1480 VFNFYDSAF
-1489 SQSPITFHQALDIKA
+1489 SQSPVTFHQALDIKA

-1555 NIIQADMNS
+1555 NIIQAGMNH
-1564 NWYERISFFG
+1564 NWYERINFFG
-1574 MRINDGI
+1574 MRINDGV
-1581 YDAKNQTYS
+1581 YDAINQTYS

-1617 PGIKNTLYNIGSEIF
+1617 PGIKNTLYNIGSEVF
-1632 NYQKVYNN
+1632 NYQKVYHN

-1647 SDDAQGVFYLTSS
+1647 SDDAEGVFYLTSN

-1703 SALHVYNK
+1703 SALHIYNK

-1744 LSNLK
+1744 LSDLNS
-1749 GDALNQLTKLITP
+1749 DALNQLTKLITP
-1762 SDWKNINELI
+1762 NDWKNINEFI

-1785 GALIIGATKI
+1785 GTLIVGAAKI
-1795 GQTNTNSTV
+1795 GQTNTNSAV

-1875 NSQTSLILNQAN
+1875 NSKTSLVLNQAN
-1887 IVSSQTDGI
+1887 IASSQTDGL

-1926 NKAGGLGNLIVNTL
+1926 NKAGGLGNLIADML
-1940 GSGSVIGGYLTP
+1940 GSDSVIGGHLTP

-2058 LQNDVVA
+2058 LQSDVAA

-2078 MLNSLESLLQNQQIK
+2078 ALNSLESLLQNQQIK

-2103 GLGPIYEQGLGD
+2103 GLGSVYEQGLGD
-2115 LIPNLGKKGLFA
+2115 LMPNLGKKGLFA
-2127 PYGLSQVWQRGD
+2127 PYGLSQVWQKGD
-2139 FSFNAQG
+2139 FNFNAQG

-2159 GGTLSFNAGN
+2159 GGTLSFNAGDT
-2169 SLIFAGNNHIAFTN
+2169 LIFAGNNRISFTN
-2183 HSGTLNLLSNQVS
+2183 HAGVLNLLSNQVS

-2203 DASNGLKINAANNNV
+2203 NASNGLKINAANNNV

-2230 CVQQSDPITT
+2230 CVGQSDSTT
-2240 NTANPCALSAQSANG
+2240 ANIANPCALSTQSANG
-2255 ASSNN
+2255 ASSNS
-2260 ASNNAP
+2260 ASNNAQ

-2336 VTNNLNIQ
+2336 TTNNLNIQ

-2350 ATQKIGVLQNLV
+2350 ATRKIEVLHNLT
-2362 IASNASLSTGIY
+2362 IASNASLSTGVY

-2389 FNLENIQTPAPL
+2389 FNLENIQTPTPL

-2449 SYLKLYTLI
+2449 SYLNLYTLI
-2458 NINGNHIEEK
+2458 NINGNRIEEK

-2491 LPNSNNAS
+2491 LPDSNNAHQ
-2499 PNNILSLSVLHNQ
+2499 NNILSLSVLHNQ
-2512 VKMSYG
+2512 IKMSYG
-2518 DKVMDF
+2518 TKVMDF

-2538 QSALNQIEAIG
+2538 QSALNQIEAVG

-2555 WLSTLMIKTKEN
+2555 WLSTLMMETKEN
-2567 PLFAPIYLE
+2567 PLFAPIYLK
-2576 NHSLNEILD
+2576 NHSLNEILGV
-2585 ATKDLQNTASLISNP
+2585 AKDLLNTASLISNP
-2600 NFRDNATNLLELASY
+2600 NFRNNATNLLELASY

-2635 NFSERLLELKNKR
+2635 DFSERLLELKNKR

-2653 PSEIFVKYSQ
+2653 PSEVFVKYSP

-2669 NLWVQGV
+2669 NLWVQGI

-2683 GGNGTLYGLNV
+2683 GGNGTLYGLNA

-2719 IMRSLG
+2719 IMHSLA

-2747 NETYGGNAS
+2747 NETYGGNANN
-2756 HINSSNSLLSVLNQR
+2756 INSSNSLLSVLNQR
-2771 YNYNTWTTS
+2771 YSYNTWTTS

-2815 GKMQNPAYQQFV
+2815 GKMNDAAYKQFL

-2868 KAKGDNMVRFVGENT
+2868 KSKGDNMVRFMGENT
-2883 LLYRKGEI
+2883 LLYRKGEV

-2925 DLNITG
+2925 DINITG

>member
-1 MKQFKKK
+1 MKKFKKK
-8 PKKIKRSQKIILKR
+8 PKKTTRNQKTILKR
-22 PLWLMPLL
+22 PLWLAPLL

-37 VYADG
+37 VYANNLWD
-42 TDILGLSWGEKSQKV
+42 LLNPKV
-57 CVHRPWYALWSCD
+57 
-70 KWEEKTQQFT
+70 
-80 GNQLITKTWAGGNAA
+80 
-95 NYYHS
+95 
-100 QNNQDITA
+100 
-108 NLKND
+108 
-113 NGTYFLSGLY
+113 
-123 NYTGGEYNG
+123 GGEYVHWVKGSQYCAWWEFAGCLKNVWGANHKGYDAGNVANYLSSQNYQAISVGSGNETGTYSLSGFTNYVG
-132 GNLDIELGSNA
+132 GNLTI
-143 TFNLGANSGNSFT
+143 NLGNSVVLDLSGSNSFT
-156 SWYPN
+156 SYQGYNQGKDDVSFNVGAINLN
-161 GHTNVTFSAGTINVN
+161 GAL
-176 NSVEVGNRVGS
+176 EVGNRVGS

-196 TLNLNANKVTI
+196 TLNLNANKVNI
-207 NSNINAYKTS
+207 NSNISAFKTS

-225 SAITINSVSLS
+225 SAITIGSVSLS

-241 SLAKIGSGA
+241 SLAGVGVGA
-250 NCSSSGP
+250 NCSTSGP
-257 SYSFKGTTSATNT
+257 SYSFKGTTNATNT
-270 TFSNAS
+270 AFSNAN
-276 GSFTFEESANFSGA
+276 GSFTFEENATFSGA

-313 GSFTFKGTSSFN
+313 GSFNFKGASSFN
-325 NATFS
+325 GATFS
-330 NASYTFDNQA
+330 NASYTFNNQA

-349 GTFTFNNQSNPT
+349 GTFTFND
-361 NSAQHPQILFEN
+361 
-373 SSFNGGI
+373 
-380 FTFNN
+380 
-385 QTNPTNSAQHPQ
+385 QTHQTNSAQHPQ
-397 ILFENSSFSGSTTTL
+397 ILFENSSFSGNATTL
-412 KGSAT
+412 KG
-417 FEQAFNN
+417 FVNFQQAFNN
-424 SNHQLT
+424 SNHQL
-430 IQNASFDNATFN
+430 IMQNASFNNANFN

-448 IEKDASFN
+448 INESASFN
-456 NTSFN
+456 NTAFN
-461 TPVDTNN
+461 TSVNTSN
-468 MSVTGSVTLS
+468 MTITGSVTLS

-486 STLDFGSSKIT
+486 STLDFGSSQVT
-497 LAQGA
+497 LAQGT

-523 ITYNHLLNHALN
+523 ITYNNLLNHALN
-535 SLTNALKTTESSSK
+535 SLTNALKTNESSLK

-557 WDMITYNGV
+557 WDMITYNRV
-566 TGQLLSE
+566 TGQLLSA
-573 NAATP
+573 NAVASKP
-578 KNTDSSPSA
+578 ADSSPSKSSTNPA
-587 PTKDSPQV
+587 QV

-603 DTIYKLQETFSP
+603 DIIYKLQETFSH

-620 QALESGTYTPPPTIS
+620 QALESGTYTPPPIIS
-635 GSQFDLSAS
+635 GSKFDLSAS
-644 NYINANM
+644 NYIDSDM
-651 PWYDHKYYIPKSQN
+651 PWYDHKSYIPKSQN

-688 QTFSTNGSN
+688 QTFSASGSN

-703 ATWTGN
+703 STWTDHN
-709 SVSSSGTVS
+709 VSSSDTVS

-739 IGTTNGAYSA
+739 TGTTNGTYSA

-779 INIANATI
+779 VNIANATI
-787 TQHNAGAYSSSMTF
+787 TQHNAGIYSSSMTF
-801 STQNMDSSQ
+801 STQGMDNSQ
-810 NLNGLNANG
+810 NLDGLNANG
-819 KLSVYG
+819 TLSVYG

-835 KFIFNAGQA
+835 KFIFNAGKA
-844 TFENTNF
+844 VFENTNF

-875 FEISAKNA
+875 FEIGAKNA

-888 NFNNSA
+888 NFNNRA

-919 IAGNAVFGNSTN
+919 IAGSAVFGNSN
-931 SDGSQNTANFNNTG
+931 NGSQNNANFNNTG
-945 SVNIAG
+945 SVNISG
-951 NATFDNMAFN
+951 NATFDNVVFN
-961 GPTNTSVK
+961 GPTNMSVK
-969 GQVTLNNITLKNLN
+969 GQVALNNITLKNLN
-983 APLSFGDGMI
+983 APLSFGDGTI
-993 NFSAHSVIN
+993 TFNAHSVIN
-1002 IGEAIT
+1002 IAEAIT

-1052 GNGIYDVVY
+1052 GNGVYDVVY

-1072 VFSPNSI
+1072 IFSPNSI

-1088 VFDYVDMEKSDHLY
+1088 VFDYMDMEKSDHLY
-1102 YQNALGFMT
+1102 YKDVAGFMT
-1111 YMPNSYNNNLGNLNN
+1111 YMPNSYNNNLGNSNN
-1126 TIYYYDKSIDFYASG
+1126 TIYYYDNSIDFYASG

-1146 KAEFSQTLTG
+1146 KAEFSQTFTG

-1162 FGAKNIWTNA
+1162 FGAKSIWTNA

-1189 AGSNDASGHCW
+1189 AGGNDASGHCW

-1257 GTQSSSMNFISN
+1257 GTQSSSMNFTSN

-1282 DTAQNKGNPNFSFN
+1282 DTAQNGGNPNFSFN

-1302 SNSSFRGYVGQTQS
+1302 SNSSFRGYVGKTQS
-1316 VFKFNAVNAISFTNS
+1316 VFKFNAKNAISFTNS
-1331 SNLSSGLYQI
+1331 TNLSSGLYQMQ
-1341 SAKSVLFDNS
+1341 AKSVLFDNS

-1359 SSIKAN
+1359 SNIKAN
-1365 AISLSQNASINASNH
+1365 AINLSQNASINASNH
-1380 STLELS
+1380 STLELQ

-1411 INDYASLIASN
+1411 INDYASLIVN
-1422 GSHLNFNGAVNF
+1422 DGSRLNFNGTTNF
-1434 NSANIT
+1434 NSENIT
-1440 TSLSDSSIVFKGASS
+1440 TSLNHSSIAFKGAIS
-1455 LGGQFNLSNNSFLDF
+1455 LGGQFNLSNNSSLDF

-1480 AFNFYNNAF
+1480 AFNFYDNAF

-1540 IDLLSDLNDNKNRVY
+1540 IDLLSDLDDNKNRVY
-1555 NIIQADMNS
+1555 NIIQAGMNN
-1564 NWYERISFFG
+1564 NWYERINFFG
-1574 MRINDGI
+1574 MRINDGV
-1581 YDAKNQTYS
+1581 YDAINQTYS

-1617 PGIKNTLYNIGSEIF
+1617 PGIKNTLYNIGSEVF

-1647 SDDAQGVFYLTSS
+1647 SDDAEGVFYLTSN

-1744 LSNLK
+1744 LSDLNSN
-1749 GDALNQLTKLITP
+1749 ALNQLAKLIMP
-1762 SDWKNINELI
+1762 NDWKNINEFI

-1785 GALIIGATKI
+1785 GTLIVGATKI
-1795 GQTNTNSTV
+1795 GQTDTNSVV

-1875 NSQTSLILNQAN
+1875 NSQTSLVLNQAN

-1902 EGINKVFNQAGLAN
+1902 EGINKVLNQAGLAN

-1926 NKAGGLGNLIVNTL
+1926 NKAGGLGNLIADML
-1940 GSGSVIGGYLTP
+1940 GSNSVIGGHLTP

-2040 IGQVISVMLQDIV
+2040 IGQVISVILQDIV
-2053 KPSEA
+2053 KPSKA
-2058 LQNDVVA
+2058 LQNDVAA

-2078 MLNSLESLLQNQQIK
+2078 TLNSLESLLQNQQIK

-2115 LIPNLGKKGLFA
+2115 LMPNLGKKGLFA
-2127 PYGLSQVWQRGD
+2127 PYGLSQVWQKGD

-2159 GGTLSFNAGN
+2159 GGAISFNAGDT
-2169 SLIFAGNNHIAFTN
+2169 LIFAGNNRISFTN
-2183 HSGTLNLLSNQVS
+2183 HAGALNLLSNQVS

-2203 DASNGLKINAANNNV
+2203 NASNGLKINAASNNV

-2230 CVQQSDPITT
+2230 CVGQNNPTT
-2240 NTANPCALSAQSANG
+2240 ANIANPCALSAQSAND
-2255 ASSNN
+2255 ASSGN
-2260 ASNNAP
+2260 ASNNAQ

-2336 VTNNLNIQ
+2336 MANNLNIQ

-2350 ATQKIGVLQNLV
+2350 ATHKIEVLQNLT

-2389 FNLENIQTPAPL
+2389 FNLENIQTPTPL
-2401 IQAEGIIN
+2401 IQARGIIN

-2415 PFINVN
+2415 PFMNVN

-2435 SRYIDYNINPNSLQ
+2435 NRYIDYNINPNSLQ
-2449 SYLKLYTLI
+2449 SYLNLYTLI

-2491 LPNSNNAS
+2491 LPNSNNAHQ
-2499 PNNILSLSVLHNQ
+2499 NNILSLSVLYNQ
-2512 VKMSYG
+2512 IKMSYG

-2538 QSALNQIEAIG
+2538 QSVLNQIEAVG

-2555 WLSTLMIKTKEN
+2555 WLSTLMMETKEN
-2567 PLFAPIYLE
+2567 PLFAPIYLK
-2576 NHSLNEILD
+2576 NHSLHEILGV
-2585 ATKDLQNTASLISNP
+2585 AKDLLNTASLISNP
-2600 NFRDNATNLLELASY
+2600 NFRNNATNLLELASY

-2635 NFSERLLELKNKR
+2635 DFSKHLLELKNKR

-2653 PSEIFVKYSQ
+2653 PGEVFVKYSQ

-2669 NLWVQGV
+2669 NLWVQGI

-2719 IMRSLG
+2719 IMHSLA

-2732 YARAFLKRNEFTLSA
+2732 YARAFLKRNEFTLST
-2747 NETYGGNAS
+2747 NETYEGNAS
-2756 HINSSNSLLSVLNQR
+2756 NINSSNSLLSVLNQR
-2771 YNYNTWTTS
+2771 YSYNTWTTS

-2815 GKMQNPAYQQFV
+2815 GKMNDAAYKQFL

-2868 KAKGDNMVRFVGENT
+2868 NSKGGNVVRFVGENT
-2883 LLYRKGEI
+2883 LLYRKGEV

-2903 MHLWRLMY
+2903 MHLWRLVY

-2925 DLNITG
+2925 DINITG

>member
-1 MKQFKKK
+1 MA
-8 PKKIKRSQKIILKR
+8 
-22 PLWLMPLL
+22 L
-30 IGGFASG
+30 IA
-37 VYADG
+37 
-42 TDILGLSWGEKSQKV
+42 
-57 CVHRPWYALWSCD
+57 
-70 KWEEKTQQFT
+70 
-80 GNQLITKTWAGGNAA
+80 LIT
-95 NYYHS
+95 
-100 QNNQDITA
+100 
-108 NLKND
+108 
-113 NGTYFLSGLY
+113 
-123 NYTGGEYNG
+123 
-132 GNLDIELGSNA
+132 
-143 TFNLGANSGNSFT
+143 
-156 SWYPN
+156 
-161 GHTNVTFSAGTINVN
+161 
-176 NSVEVGNRVGS
+176 
-187 GAGTHTGTA
+187 
-196 TLNLNANKVTI
+196 
-207 NSNINAYKTS
+207 
-217 QVNIGNAN
+217 
-225 SAITINSVSLS
+225 
-236 GDTCS
+236 
-241 SLAKIGSGA
+241 
-250 NCSSSGP
+250 
-257 SYSFKGTTSATNT
+257 
-270 TFSNAS
+270 
-276 GSFTFEESANFSGA
+276 
-290 KLNGGAFTFNKG
+290 
-302 FNATNNTAFNS
+302 
-313 GSFTFKGTSSFN
+313 
-325 NATFS
+325 
-330 NASYTFDNQA
+330 
-340 TFQNSSFNG
+340 
-349 GTFTFNNQSNPT
+349 
-361 NSAQHPQILFEN
+361 
-373 SSFNGGI
+373 
-380 FTFNN
+380 
-385 QTNPTNSAQHPQ
+385 
-397 ILFENSSFSGSTTTL
+397 
-412 KGSAT
+412 
-417 FEQAFNN
+417 
-424 SNHQLT
+424 
-430 IQNASFDNATFN
+430 
-442 NTGKIT
+442 
-448 IEKDASFN
+448 
-456 NTSFN
+456 
-461 TPVDTNN
+461 
-468 MSVTGSVTLS
+468 
-478 GKNDLKNG
+478 
-486 STLDFGSSKIT
+486 
-497 LAQGA
+497 
-502 TFNLTSL
+502 
-509 GSEKSVTILNSSGG
+509 
-523 ITYNHLLNHALN
+523 
-535 SLTNALKTTESSSK
+535 
-549 PQSFAQGL
+549 
-557 WDMITYNGV
+557 
-566 TGQLLSE
+566 
-573 NAATP
+573 
-578 KNTDSSPSA
+578 
-587 PTKDSPQV
+587 
-595 YQVGYKIG
+595 
-603 DTIYKLQETFSP
+603 
-615 NSIII
+615 
-620 QALESGTYTPPPTIS
+620 
-635 GSQFDLSAS
+635 
-644 NYINANM
+644 
-651 PWYDHKYYIPKSQN
+651 
-665 FTESGTYYLPS
+665 
-676 VQIWGSYTNSFK
+676 
-688 QTFSTNGSN
+688 
-697 LVIGYN
+697 
-703 ATWTGN
+703 
-709 SVSSSGTVS
+709 
-718 FGDTS
+718 
-723 GSALN
+723 
-728 GHCGPWPYYQC
+728 
-739 IGTTNGAYSA
+739 
-749 YHVYIT
+749 VYIT

-779 INIANATI
+779 VNIANATI
-787 TQHNAGAYSSSMTF
+787 TQHNAGIYSSSMTF
-801 STQNMDSSQ
+801 STQGMDNSQ
-810 NLNGLNANG
+810 NLDGLNANG
-819 KLSVYG
+819 TLSVYG
-825 ATFTNQAKDG
+825 TTFTNQAKDG
-835 KFIFNAGQA
+835 KFIFNAGKA

-888 NFNNSA
+888 HFNNSA
-894 SFNFNNSNAT
+894 SFNFNNSSAT

-919 IAGNAVFGNSTN
+919 IAGNAVFGNSAN
-931 SDGSQNTANFNNTG
+931 GSQNTANFNNTG
-945 SVNIAG
+945 SVNISG
-951 NATFDNMAFN
+951 NATFDNVVFN

-969 GQVTLNNITLKNLN
+969 GKVTLNNITLKNLN
-983 APLSFGDGMI
+983 ALLSFGDGTI
-993 NFSAHSVIN
+993 TFSAHSVIN

-1013 TLVSSSKEIEYNNAF
+1013 TLVSSSKEIDYNNAF

-1040 HGASSEKLVSSA
+1040 HGASSEKLVSSV
-1052 GNGIYDVVY
+1052 GNGVYDVVY

-1079 SIRRLGVGM
+1079 SIRRLGVSM

-1102 YQNALGFMT
+1102 YQNTLGFMT
-1111 YMPNSYNNNLGNLNN
+1111 YMPNSYNNNLGKLNN
-1126 TIYYYDKSIDFYASG
+1126 TIYYYDNSIDFYASG

-1146 KAEFSQTLTG
+1146 KAEFSQTFTG

-1172 SDAPQSNTIIRF
+1172 SDAPQSNAIIRF

-1236 LNFNGLQGILL
+1236 LNFNGLYGILL

-1257 GTQSSSMNFISN
+1257 GTQSSSMNFTSN

-1282 DTAQNKGNPNFSFN
+1282 DTAQNGGNPNFSFN

-1302 SNSSFRGYVGQTQS
+1302 SNSSFRGYVGKTQS
-1316 VFKFNAVNAISFTNS
+1316 VFKFNAANAISFTNS
-1331 SNLSSGLYQI
+1331 TNLSSGLYQMQ
-1341 SAKSVLFDNS
+1341 AKSVLFDNS

-1365 AISLSQNASINASNH
+1365 TINLSQNASINASNH
-1380 STLELS
+1380 SILELQ

-1401 SAINVSNNAT
+1401 STINVSNNAT
-1411 INDYASLIASN
+1411 INDYASLIVN
-1422 GSHLNFNGAVNF
+1422 DGSRLNFNGTTNF

-1440 TSLSDSSIVFKGASS
+1440 TSLNDSSIVFKGAIS
-1455 LGGQFNLSNNSFLDF
+1455 LGGQFNLSNNSSLDF

-1480 AFNFYNNAF
+1480 AFNFYDNAF

-1504 PLSLGGNLLNPNNSS
+1504 PLSLGGNLLS
-1519 VLNLKNS
+1519 
-1526 QLVFSDQGSLNIAN
+1526 
-1540 IDLLSDLNDNKNRVY
+1540 
-1555 NIIQADMNS
+1555 
-1564 NWYERISFFG
+1564 
-1574 MRINDGI
+1574 
-1581 YDAKNQTYS
+1581 
-1590 FTNPLNN
+1590 
-1597 ALKITESFK
+1597 
-1606 DNQLSVTLSQI
+1606 
-1617 PGIKNTLYNIGSEIF
+1617 
-1632 NYQKVYNN
+1632 
-1640 ANGVYSY
+1640 
-1647 SDDAQGVFYLTSS
+1647 
-1660 VKGYYNPNQSYQAS
+1660 
-1674 GSNNTTKNN
+1674 
-1683 NLTSE
+1683 SE

-1744 LSNLK
+1744 LSDLNSN
-1749 GDALNQLTKLITP
+1749 ALNQLTKLITP
-1762 SDWKNINELI
+1762 DDWKNINEFI

-1785 GALIIGATKI
+1785 GALIVGATKI
-1795 GQTNTNSTV
+1795 GQTNTNSAV

-1875 NSQTSLILNQAN
+1875 NSQTSLVLNQAN

-1916 ILGEVAMQSI
+1916 ILGEVAVQSI
-1926 NKAGGLGNLIVNTL
+1926 NKAGGLGNLIADTL
-1940 GSGSVIGGYLTP
+1940 GSNSVIGGHLTP

-2040 IGQVISVMLQDIV
+2040 IGQVISVILQDIV
-2053 KPSEA
+2053 KPSSA
-2058 LQNDVVA
+2058 LKNDVAA

-2078 MLNSLESLLQNQQIK
+2078 TLNSLESLLQNQQIK

-2103 GLGPIYEQGLGD
+2103 GLGSIYEQGLGD
-2115 LIPNLGKKGLFA
+2115 LMPNLGKKGLFA
-2127 PYGLSQVWQRGD
+2127 PYGLSQVWQKGD

-2159 GGTLSFNAGN
+2159 GGALSFNAGDT
-2169 SLIFAGNNHIAFTN
+2169 LIFAGNNRISFTN
-2183 HSGTLNLLSNQVS
+2183 HAGALNLLSDQVS

-2203 DASNGLKINAANNNV
+2203 NASNGLKINASNNNV

-2230 CVQQSDPITT
+2230 CVGQNDPTT
-2240 NTANPCALSAQSANG
+2240 ANIANPCALNTQSAND

-2260 ASNNAP
+2260 ASNNAQ

-2295 DFSKIKGSANIKNLY
+2295 DFSKIKDSANVKNLY

-2350 ATQKIGVLQNLV
+2350 ATRKIEVLQNLT

-2374 GLEVGGALNNFGAIH
+2374 GLEVGGALNHFGAIH
-2389 FNLENIQTPAPL
+2389 FNLENTQTPTPL

-2415 PFINVN
+2415 PFMNIN
-2421 NSMANNTTYTLLKS
+2421 NSIANNTTHTLLKS

-2449 SYLKLYTLI
+2449 SYLNLYTLI
-2458 NINGNHIEEK
+2458 NINGNRIEEK

-2482 DKGLLLSVA
+2482 DKGLLLSVV
-2491 LPNSNNAS
+2491 LPDSNNAHQ
-2499 PNNILSLSVLHNQ
+2499 NNILSLSVLYNQ
-2512 VKMSYG
+2512 IKMSYG
-2518 DKVMDF
+2518 AKAMDF
-2524 TPPTLQDYIVGIQG
+2524 TPPTLQDYIAGIQG

-2555 WLSTLMIKTKEN
+2555 WLSTLMMETKEN
-2567 PLFAPIYLE
+2567 PLFAPIYLQ
-2576 NHSLNEILD
+2576 NHSLNEILGV
-2585 ATKDLQNTASLISNP
+2585 AKDLLNTASLISNP
-2600 NFRDNATNLLELASY
+2600 NFKNNATNLLELASY

-2635 NFSERLLELKNKR
+2635 DFSKRLLELKNKR

-2653 PSEIFVKYSQ
+2653 PGEVFVKYSQ
-2663 PNKHPN
+2663 PNKHQN
-2669 NLWVQGV
+2669 NLWVQGI

-2683 GGNGTLYGLNV
+2683 GGNGTLYGLNA

-2719 IMRSLG
+2719 IMHSLA
-2725 NNVDVGM
+2725 NNVDVGV

-2756 HINSSNSLLSVLNQR
+2756 SINSSNSLLSVLNQR
-2771 YNYNTWTTS
+2771 YSYNTWTTS

-2815 GKMQNPAYQQFV
+2815 GKMNDAAYKQFL

-2868 KAKGDNMVRFVGENT
+2868 KSKGGNVVRFVGENT
-2883 LLYRKGEI
+2883 LLYRKGEV
-2891 FNTFASVITGGE
+2891 FNTFASVVTGGE

-2925 DLNITG
+2925 DINITG

>member
-1 MKQFKKK
+1 MKKFKKK
-8 PKKIKRSQKIILKR
+8 PKSIKRSHQKTILKR

-30 IGGFASG
+30 ISGFASG
-37 VYADG
+37 VYANNLWDLLNPKVG
-42 TDILGLSWGEKSQKV
+42 GEYVHWVKGSQYCSW
-57 CVHRPWYALWSCD
+57 
-70 KWEEKTQQFT
+70 WEFGGCLRNVWGANHK
-80 GNQLITKTWAGGNAA
+80 GYDAGNAA
-95 NYYHS
+95 NYLSS
-100 QNNQDITA
+100 QNYQAISVGSGNET
-108 NLKND
+108 
-113 NGTYFLSGLY
+113 GTYSLSGFT
-123 NYTGGEYNG
+123 NYVG
-132 GNLDIELGSNA
+132 GNLTI
-143 TFNLGANSGNSFT
+143 NLGNSVVLDLSGSNSFT
-156 SWYPN
+156 SYQGYN
-161 GHTNVTFSAGTINVN
+161 QGKDDVTFTVGTINLN
-176 NSVEVGNRVGS
+176 GTLEVGNRVGS
-187 GAGTHTGTA
+187 GAGTHTGIA

-257 SYSFKGTTSATNT
+257 SYSFKGTTNATNT

-276 GSFTFEESANFSGA
+276 GSFTFEENATFSGA

-302 FNATNNTAFNS
+302 FSATNNTAFNS
-313 GSFTFKGTSSFN
+313 GSFTFKGASSFN
-325 NATFS
+325 GANFS
-330 NASYTFDNQA
+330 NATYTFNDQA

-349 GTFTFNNQSNPT
+349 GTFTFNNQN
-361 NSAQHPQILFEN
+361 NQSAQHPQI
-373 SSFNGGI
+373 
-380 FTFNN
+380 
-385 QTNPTNSAQHPQ
+385 Q
-397 ILFENSSFSGSTTTL
+397 NSSFSGSTTTL
-412 KGSAT
+412 KGSVN
-417 FEQAFNN
+417 FQQAFNN

-430 IQNASFDNATFN
+430 IQNASFNNATFN

-448 IEKDASFN
+448 INEGASFN
-456 NTSFN
+456 STTFNTS
-461 TPVDTNN
+461 VDTSN
-468 MSVTGSVTLS
+468 MTITGSVTLS

-497 LAQGA
+497 LTQG
-502 TFNLTSL
+502 TIFNLTSL
-509 GSEKSVTILNSSGG
+509 SSEKSVTILNSSGG
-523 ITYNHLLNHALN
+523 ITYNNLLNHALN
-535 SLTNALKTTESSSK
+535 SLTNALKTNESSSK

-578 KNTDSSPSA
+578 KPANVSPSA

-603 DTIYKLQETFSP
+603 DTIYKLQETFGP

-620 QALESGTYTPPPTIS
+620 QALESGTYTPPPVIS
-635 GSQFDLSAS
+635 GSKFDLSAS
-644 NYINANM
+644 NYINSNM

-688 QTFSTNGSN
+688 QTFSANGSN

-709 SVSSSGTVS
+709 SVSSSDTVS

-739 IGTTNGAYSA
+739 TGTTNGTYSA

-787 TQHNAGAYSSSMTF
+787 TQHNAGIYSSSMTF
-801 STQNMDSSQ
+801 STQNMDNSQ

-835 KFIFNAGQA
+835 KFIFNAGQ
-844 TFENTNF
+844 TVFENTNF

-865 SNNNQ
+865 SSNNQ

-894 SFNFNNSNAT
+894 SFNFNNSSAT

-931 SDGSQNTANFNNTG
+931 GSQNNANFNNTG
-945 SVNIAG
+945 SVNISG
-951 NATFDNMAFN
+951 NATFDNVVFN
-961 GPTNTSVK
+961 SPTNTSVK
-969 GQVTLNNITLKNLN
+969 GQVILNNITLKNLN
-983 APLSFGDGMI
+983 APLSFGDGTI
-993 NFSAHSVIN
+993 TFNAHSVIN

-1013 TLVSSSKEIEYNNAF
+1013 TLVSSSKEIDYNNAF

-1052 GNGIYDVVY
+1052 GNGVYDVVY

-1088 VFDYVDMEKSDHLY
+1088 VFDYMDMEKSDHLY

-1111 YMPNSYNNNLGNLNN
+1111 YMPNSYNNNLGNANN

-1146 KAEFSQTLTG
+1146 KAEFSQTFTG
-1156 QNSAIV
+1156 QNSTIV
-1162 FGAKNIWTNA
+1162 FGAKSIWTNA
-1172 SDAPQSNTIIRF
+1172 SDAPQSNAIIRF

-1257 GTQSSSMNFISN
+1257 GTQSSSMNFVSN

-1282 DTAQNKGNPNFSFN
+1282 DTAQNGGNPNFSFN

-1331 SNLSSGLYQI
+1331 TNLSSGLYQI
-1341 SAKSVLFDNS
+1341 SAKSVSFDNS

-1365 AISLSQNASINASNH
+1365 AINLSQNASINASNH
-1380 STLELS
+1380 STLELQ

-1401 SAINVSNNAT
+1401 STINVSNNAT

-1455 LGGQFNLSNNSFLDF
+1455 LGGQFNLSNHSSLDF

-1480 AFNFYNNAF
+1480 AFNFYDNAF
-1489 SQSPITFHQALDIKA
+1489 SQSPITFHQALNIKA

-1555 NIIQADMNS
+1555 NIIQADMNG
-1564 NWYERISFFG
+1564 NWYERINFFG

-1606 DNQLSVTLSQI
+1606 NNQLSVTLSQI

-1660 VKGYYNPNQSYQAS
+1660 VKGYYNPNQSYQAN

-1683 NLTSE
+1683 NLSSE

-1744 LSNLK
+1744 LSDLNP
-1749 GDALNQLTKLITP
+1749 DALNQLTKLITP
-1762 SDWKNINELI
+1762 NDWKNINELI

-1785 GALIIGATKI
+1785 GTLIVGATKI
-1795 GQTNTNSTV
+1795 GQTDTNSAV

-1875 NSQTSLILNQAN
+1875 NSQTSLVLNQAN

-1916 ILGEVAMQSI
+1916 ILGEVAVQSI
-1926 NKAGGLGNLIVNTL
+1926 NKAGGLGNLIADML
-1940 GSGSVIGGYLTP
+1940 GSDSVIGGYLTP

-1971 MNDSGLNTAIKDLI
+1971 MNDSGLNAAIKDLI

-2040 IGQVISVMLQDIV
+2040 IGQVISVVLQDIV
-2053 KPSEA
+2053 KPSNA
-2058 LQNDVVA
+2058 LKNDVVA

-2078 MLNSLESLLQNQQIK
+2078 ALNSLESLLQNQQIK

-2115 LIPNLGKKGLFA
+2115 LIPSLGKKGLFA
-2127 PYGLSQVWQRGD
+2127 PYGLSQVWQKGD

-2183 HSGTLNLLSNQVS
+2183 HFGTLQLLSNQVS

-2230 CVQQSDPITT
+2230 CAQQSGPTT
-2240 NTANPCALSAQSANG
+2240 ANAANPCTLSAQNANG
-2255 ASSNN
+2255 ASSSN

-2295 DFSKIKGSANIKNLY
+2295 DLSKIKGSANVKNLY

-2350 ATQKIGVLQNLV
+2350 ATQKIEVLQNLV

-2374 GLEVGGALNNFGAIH
+2374 GLEVGGALNNLGTIH
-2389 FNLENIQTPAPL
+2389 FNLENIQTPTPL

-2421 NSMANNTTYTLLKS
+2421 NSMVNNTTYTLLKS

-2491 LPNSNNAS
+2491 LPNSNNAHQ
-2499 PNNILSLSVLHNQ
+2499 NNILSLSVLYNQ

-2518 DKVMDF
+2518 NKAMDF
-2524 TPPTLQDYIVGIQG
+2524 TPPTLQDYIAGIQG

-2555 WLSTLMIKTKEN
+2555 WLSTLMIETKEN

-2576 NHSLNEILD
+2576 SHSLNEILD

-2627 FRAREGES
+2627 FRTREGES
-2635 NFSERLLELKNKR
+2635 DFSLLELKNKR

-2653 PSEIFVKYSQ
+2653 PGEVFVKYSQ
-2663 PNKHPN
+2663 PSKHQN
-2669 NLWVQGV
+2669 NLWVQGI

-2683 GGNGTLYGLNV
+2683 GGNGTLYGLNA

-2719 IMRSLG
+2719 IMRSLA

-2747 NETYGGNAS
+2747 NETYGGNATS
-2756 HINSSNSLLSVLNQR
+2756 INSSNSLLSVLNQR
-2771 YNYNTWTTS
+2771 YSYNTWTTS

-2815 GKMQNPAYQQFV
+2815 GKMNDAAYKQFL

-2851 KNSYYFV
+2851 QNSYYFV

-2868 KAKGDNMVRFVGENT
+2868 KSKGDNMVRFVGENT
-2883 LLYRKGEI
+2883 LLYRKGEV

>member
-1 MKQFKKK
+1 MKKFKKK
-8 PKKIKRSQKIILKR
+8 PKSIKRSHQNQKTILKR
-22 PLWLMPLL
+22 PLWLAPLL
-30 IGGFASG
+30 ISGFASG
-37 VYADG
+37 VYANG

-57 CVHRPWYALWSCD
+57 CVHHPWYALWSCD
-70 KWEEKTQQFT
+70 KWEEKTQQYT

-95 NYYHS
+95 NYYHT
-100 QNNQDITA
+100 QNNQNITA

-143 TFNLGANSGNSFT
+143 TFNLGASSGNSFT

-187 GAGTHTGTA
+187 GAGTHTGIA

-207 NSNINAYKTS
+207 NSNISAYKTS
-217 QVNIGNAN
+217 QVNVGNAN
-225 SAITINSVSLS
+225 SAITINSVSLN

-241 SLAKIGSGA
+241 SSVSVGIGA
-250 NCSSSGP
+250 NCSSLGP
-257 SYSFKGTTSATNT
+257 SYSFKGTTNATNT

-276 GSFTFEESANFSGA
+276 GSFTFEENATFSGA
-290 KLNGGAFTFNKG
+290 KWNGGTYTFNKG
-302 FNATNNTAFNS
+302 FSATNNTAFNS

-325 NATFS
+325 GASFS

-349 GTFTFNNQSNPT
+349 GTFTFNDQTNQ
-361 NSAQHPQILFEN
+361 SAQHPQI
-373 SSFNGGI
+373 
-380 FTFNN
+380 
-385 QTNPTNSAQHPQ
+385 Q
-397 ILFENSSFSGSTTTL
+397 NSSFSGNATTL
-412 KGSAT
+412 EGFVDFQK
-417 FEQAFNN
+417 AFNN

-430 IQNASFDNATFN
+430 IQNASFNNATFN

-456 NTSFN
+456 NTTFN
-461 TPVDTNN
+461 TSVDTNN

-497 LAQGA
+497 LTQGT

-509 GSEKSVTILNSSGG
+509 GDKNSVTILNSSGG
-523 ITYNHLLNHALN
+523 ITYNNLLNHAIN
-535 SLTNALKTTESSSK
+535 GLTNALKTSESSSN

-566 TGQLLSE
+566 TGQLLNE
-573 NAATP
+573 NTATS

-620 QALESGTYTPPPTIS
+620 QALESGTYTPPPVIS
-635 GSQFDLSAS
+635 GSKFDLSAS
-644 NYINANM
+644 NYINADM

-688 QTFSTNGSN
+688 QTFSASNSN

-709 SVSSSGTVS
+709 SVSSSDTVS

-739 IGTTNGAYSA
+739 TGTTNGTYSA

-768 AANLVFNGVDS
+768 AANLIFNGVDS

-787 TQHNAGAYSSSMTF
+787 TQHNAGIYSSSMTF
-801 STQNMDSSQ
+801 STQSMDNSQ

-825 ATFTNQAKDG
+825 TTFINQAKDG

-875 FEISAKNA
+875 FEISAKNT

-904 TSFVGDFTNANSNLQ
+904 TSFMGDFTNAHSNLQ

-945 SVNIAG
+945 SVNILG
-951 NATFDNMAFN
+951 NATFDNVVFN
-961 GPTNTSVK
+961 SPTNTSVK

-983 APLSFGDGMI
+983 APLSFGDGTI
-993 NFSAHSVIN
+993 TFSAHSVIN

-1040 HGASSEKLVSSA
+1040 HGASSEKLVSSV
-1052 GNGIYDVVY
+1052 GNGVYDVVY

-1088 VFDYVDMEKSDHLY
+1088 VFDYMDMEKSDHLY
-1102 YQNALGFMT
+1102 YKDVVGFMT
-1111 YMPNSYNNNLGNLNN
+1111 YMPNSYNNNLGNPNN
-1126 TIYYYDKSIDFYASG
+1126 TIYYYDNSIDFYASG

-1146 KAEFSQTLTG
+1146 KAEFSQTFTG

-1162 FGAKNIWTNA
+1162 FGAKNIWTNT
-1172 SDAPQSNTIIRF
+1172 SDAPQSNAIIRF

-1236 LNFNGLQGILL
+1236 LNFNGIQGILL

-1257 GTQSSSMNFISN
+1257 GTQSSSMNFVSN

-1282 DTAQNKGNPNFSFN
+1282 DTAQNGGKPNFSFN

-1302 SNSSFRGYVGQTQS
+1302 SNSSFRGYVGKTQS
-1316 VFKFNAVNAISFTNS
+1316 VFKFNAKNVINFTNS
-1331 SNLSSGLYQI
+1331 TNLSSGLYQMQ
-1341 SAKSVLFDNS
+1341 AKSVLFDNS

-1359 SSIKAN
+1359 SSIKAS

-1380 STLELS
+1380 STLELQ
-1386 GDLNLNDTSSLNLNQ
+1386 GDLNVNDTSSLNLNQ
-1401 SAINVSNNAT
+1401 STINISNNAT
-1411 INDYASLIASN
+1411 INDHASLIVN
-1422 GSHLNFNGAVNF
+1422 DGSHLNFNGAANF

-1440 TSLSDSSIVFKGASS
+1440 TSLNHSSIVFKGAVS
-1455 LGGQFNLSNNSFLDF
+1455 LGGQFNLSNNSSLDF

-1480 AFNFYNNAF
+1480 AFNFYDNAF

-1504 PLSLGGNLLNPNNSS
+1504 PLSLGGNLLNPNSSS

-1526 QLVFSDQGSLNIAN
+1526 QLVFGDQGSLNIAN

-1555 NIIQADMNS
+1555 NIIQADMSS

-1617 PGIKNTLYNIGSEIF
+1617 PGIKNTLYNIGSEVF

-1660 VKGYYNPNQSYQAS
+1660 VKGYYNPNQSYQAN

-1683 NLTSE
+1683 NLSSE

-1703 SALHVYNK
+1703 SALHIYNK
-1711 GYNFNNI
+1711 GYDFSNI
-1718 KALGQMA
+1718 KALGQMV

-1730 EIKKILGNDFSLSS
+1730 EIQKILGNDFSLSS
-1744 LSNLK
+1744 LSDLNSN
-1749 GDALNQLTKLITP
+1749 ALNQLTKLITP
-1762 SDWKNINELI
+1762 DDWKNINELI

-1785 GALIIGATKI
+1785 GALIVGATKI

-1811 QKPCDYT
+1811 QTPCDYT

-1860 SGNAWGTGGSASVTF
+1860 SGNAWGTGGSTRVTF

-1916 ILGEVAMQSI
+1916 ILGEVAVQSI
-1926 NKAGGLGNLIVNTL
+1926 NKAGGLGNLIADML
-1940 GSGSVIGGYLTP
+1940 GSNSVIGGYLTP

-1971 MNDSGLNTAIKDLI
+1971 MNDSGLNAAIKDLI

-2053 KPSEA
+2053 KPSKA
-2058 LQNDVVA
+2058 LQNDVAA

-2078 MLNSLESLLQNQQIK
+2078 ALNSLESLLQNQQIK

-2103 GLGPIYEQGLGD
+2103 GLESIYEQGLGD

-2127 PYGLSQVWQRGD
+2127 PYGLSQVWQKGD

-2159 GGTLSFNAGN
+2159 GGALSFNAGN

-2183 HSGTLNLLSNQVS
+2183 HFGTLQLLSNQVS

-2203 DASNGLKINAANNNV
+2203 NASNGLKINAANNNV
-2218 SVSQGNLFINAS
+2218 SVSQGNLFVNAS
-2230 CVQQSDPITT
+2230 CAQQSDPTT
-2240 NTANPCALSAQSANG
+2240 ANATNPCALSAQSANG
-2255 ASSNN
+2255 ASSSN

-2295 DFSKIKGSANIKNLY
+2295 DFSKIKGYSNIKNLY
-2310 LYNNAQFQANNLTI
+2310 LYNNAQFQANNLII

-2336 VTNNLNIQ
+2336 MANNLNIQ
-2344 GAFNNN
+2344 GSFNNN
-2350 ATQKIGVLQNLV
+2350 ATQKIEVLQNLT

-2374 GLEVGGALNNFGAIH
+2374 GLEVGGALNHFGAIH
-2389 FNLENIQTPAPL
+2389 FNLENTQTPTPL

-2415 PFINVN
+2415 PFMNVN

-2449 SYLKLYTLI
+2449 SYLNLYTLI

-2468 NGVLTYLGQRVLLQ
+2468 NGTLTYLGQRVLLQ

-2499 PNNILSLSVLHNQ
+2499 QNNILSLSVLYNQ
-2512 VKMSYG
+2512 IKMSYS
-2518 DKVMDF
+2518 DKAMDF

-2538 QSALNQIEAIG
+2538 QSALNQIESVG

-2555 WLSTLMIKTKEN
+2555 WLSTLMMETKEN

-2576 NHSLNEILD
+2576 NHSLNEVLGV
-2585 ATKDLQNTASLISNP
+2585 TKDLQNTASLISNP

-2635 NFSERLLELKNKR
+2635 DFSLLELKNKR

-2653 PSEIFVKYSQ
+2653 PGEIFVKHSQ
-2663 PNKHPN
+2663 LSKHPN

-2676 GGASFIS
+2676 GGSSFIS

-2705 GGYVAYGYSGFNGN
+2705 GGYVAYGYSDFNGN
-2719 IMRSLG
+2719 IMRSLA

-2756 HINSSNSLLSVLNQR
+2756 NINSSNSLLSVLNQR

-2815 GKMQNPAYQQFV
+2815 GKMNDAAYKQFL

-2851 KNSYYFV
+2851 QNSYYFV

-2868 KAKGDNMVRFVGENT
+2868 KTKGGNTVRFVGENT
-2883 LLYRKGEI
+2883 LLYRKGEV

-2925 DLNITG
+2925 DINITG

>member
-1 MKQFKKK
+1 M
-8 PKKIKRSQKIILKR
+8 R
-22 PLWLMPLL
+22 
-30 IGGFASG
+30 
-37 VYADG
+37 
-42 TDILGLSWGEKSQKV
+42 
-57 CVHRPWYALWSCD
+57 HPWYALWNCD
-70 KWEEKTQQFT
+70 KWEEKTQQYT

-95 NYYHS
+95 NYYHT
-100 QNNQDITA
+100 QNNQNITA

-113 NGTYFLSGLY
+113 NGTYFLSGLH

-143 TFNLGANSGNSFT
+143 TFNLGASSGNSFT

-207 NSNINAYKTS
+207 NSNISAFKTS
-217 QVNIGNAN
+217 QVNVGNAN
-225 SAITINSVSLS
+225 SVITIGSVSLS

-241 SLAKIGSGA
+241 SSVSVGIGA
-250 NCSSSGP
+250 NCSTSGP

-270 TFSNAS
+270 AFSNAN
-276 GSFTFEESANFSGA
+276 GSFTFEENATFSGA
-290 KLNGGAFTFNKG
+290 KWNGGAFTFNKE
-302 FNATNNTAFNS
+302 FSATNNTAFNS
-313 GSFTFKGTSSFN
+313 GSFTFKGASSFN
-325 NATFS
+325 GASFS
-330 NASYTFDNQA
+330 NATYTFENQA

-349 GTFTFNNQSNPT
+349 GTFTFNNQT
-361 NSAQHPQILFEN
+361 NQSAQHPQI
-373 SSFNGGI
+373 
-380 FTFNN
+380 
-385 QTNPTNSAQHPQ
+385 Q
-397 ILFENSSFSGSTTTL
+397 NSSFSGGAITL
-412 KGSAT
+412 KGSVI
-417 FEQAFNN
+417 FQQAFNN

-430 IQNASFDNATFN
+430 MQNASFNGANFN

-448 IEKDASFN
+448 INESASFN
-456 NTSFN
+456 DTIFNTS
-461 TPVDTNN
+461 VDTNN
-468 MSVTGSVTLS
+468 MTITGSVTLS

-497 LAQGA
+497 LAQGT

-509 GSEKSVTILNSSGG
+509 GSKKSVTILNSSGG
-523 ITYNHLLNHALN
+523 ITYNNLLNHVLN
-535 SLTNALKTTESSSK
+535 SLTNALKTNESPSK

-557 WDMITYNGV
+557 WEMITYNGV
-566 TGQLLSE
+566 TGQLLNE
-573 NAATP
+573 NATTSKP
-578 KNTDSSPSA
+578 TDSSLSA

-603 DTIYKLQETFSP
+603 DTIYKLQETFSH

-644 NYINANM
+644 SYINADM
-651 PWYDHKYYIPKSQN
+651 PWYNHKYYIPKSQN

-688 QTFSTNGSN
+688 QTFSASNSN

-703 ATWTGN
+703 STWTGN
-709 SVSSSGTVS
+709 SVSSSDTVS

-739 IGTTNGAYSA
+739 AGTTNGTYSA

-768 AANLVFNGVDS
+768 VANLVFNGVDS

-787 TQHNAGAYSSSMTF
+787 TQHNAGIHSSSMTF
-801 STQNMDSSQ
+801 STQSMDDSQ
-810 NLNGLNANG
+810 NLKGLNSNG
-819 KLSVYG
+819 TLSVYG
-825 ATFTNQAKDG
+825 TTFTNQAKDG

-844 TFENTNF
+844 VFENTNF
-851 NGGSYQFSGDSLNF
+851 NGGSYQFNGDSLNF

-875 FEISAKNA
+875 FEINAKNA

-931 SDGSQNTANFNNTG
+931 GSQNTANFNNTG
-945 SVNIAG
+945 SVNISG
-951 NATFDNMAFN
+951 NATFDNVVFN
-961 GPTNTSVK
+961 SPTNTSVK

-983 APLSFGDGMI
+983 APLSFGDGTI
-993 NFSAHSVIN
+993 AFSAHSVIN

-1013 TLVSSSKEIEYNNAF
+1013 TLVSSSKEIDYNNAF

-1040 HGASSEKLVSSA
+1040 HGASSEKLVSSV
-1052 GNGIYDVVY
+1052 GNGVYNVVY

-1072 VFSPNSI
+1072 IFSPNSI

-1088 VFDYVDMEKSDHLY
+1088 VFDYVDMEESDHLY
-1102 YQNALGFMT
+1102 YKDVVGFMT
-1111 YMPNSYNNNLGNLNN
+1111 YMPNSYNNNLGNSNN
-1126 TIYYYDKSIDFYASG
+1126 TIYYYDNSIDFYASG

-1146 KAEFSQTLTG
+1146 KAEFSQTFTG

-1172 SDAPQSNTIIRF
+1172 SDAPQSNVIIRF

-1236 LNFNGLQGILL
+1236 LNFNALQGILL

-1282 DTAQNKGNPNFSFN
+1282 DTAQNGGNPNFSFN

-1316 VFKFNAVNAISFTNS
+1316 VFKFNAKNAISFTNS
-1331 SNLSSGLYQI
+1331 TNLSSGLYQI
-1341 SAKSVLFDNS
+1341 SANSVSFDNS

-1365 AISLSQNASINASNH
+1365 AINLSQNASINASNH
-1380 STLELS
+1380 STLELQ
-1386 GDLNLNDTSSLNLNQ
+1386 GGLNLNDTSSLNLNQ
-1401 SAINVSNNAT
+1401 STIDVSNNAT

-1422 GSHLNFNGAVNF
+1422 NAHINFNGTTNF

-1440 TSLSDSSIVFKGASS
+1440 TSLSDSSIVFKGAIS
-1455 LGGQFNLSNNSFLDF
+1455 LGGQFNLSNNSSLDF

-1480 AFNFYNNAF
+1480 AFNFYDNAF

-1504 PLSLGGNLLNPNNSS
+1504 PLSLGGNLLNPNSSS
-1519 VLNLKNS
+1519 VLDLKNS
-1526 QLVFSDQGSLNIAN
+1526 QLVFGDQGSLNIAN

-1555 NIIQADMNS
+1555 NIIQADMNN

-1647 SDDAQGVFYLTSS
+1647 SDDAQGVFYLTSN
-1660 VKGYYNPNQSYQAS
+1660 VKGYYNPNQSYQAN

-1711 GYNFNNI
+1711 GYNLNNI

-1730 EIKKILGNDFSLSS
+1730 EIKKVLGNDFSPSS
-1744 LSNLK
+1744 LSDLK

-1785 GALIIGATKI
+1785 GALIVGATKI
-1795 GQTNTNSTV
+1795 GQTDTNSAV

-1811 QKPCDYT
+1811 QTPCDYT

-1926 NKAGGLGNLIVNTL
+1926 NKAGGLGNLIADAL
-1940 GSGSVIGGYLTP
+1940 GSDSVIGGHLTP

-1971 MNDSGLNTAIKDLI
+1971 MNNSGLNTAIKDLI

-2058 LQNDVVA
+2058 LQSDVAA

-2078 MLNSLESLLQNQQIK
+2078 TLNSLESLLQNQQIK

-2098 VLAAK
+2098 ILAAK

-2115 LIPNLGKKGLFA
+2115 LIPNFGKKGLFA
-2127 PYGLSQVWQRGD
+2127 PYGLSQVWQKGD

-2183 HSGTLNLLSNQVS
+2183 HFGTLQLLSNQVS

-2203 DASNGLKINAANNNV
+2203 DASNGLKINAGSNNI

-2230 CVQQSDPITT
+2230 CVKQNNPTT
-2240 NTANPCALSAQSANG
+2240 ANATNPCALSAQSANG
-2255 ASSNN
+2255 TSSSN

-2295 DFSKIKGSANIKNLY
+2295 DFSKIKGSATIKNLY
-2310 LYNNAQFQANNLTI
+2310 LYNNAQFQANNLII

-2336 VTNNLNIQ
+2336 TANNLNIQ

-2350 ATQKIGVLQNLV
+2350 ATQKIEVLQNLV

-2374 GLEVGGALNNFGAIH
+2374 GLEVGGTLNHFGTIN
-2389 FNLENIQTPAPL
+2389 FNLENIQTPVNPL

-2421 NSMANNTTYTLLKS
+2421 NSMANNTAYTLLKS

-2491 LPNSNNAS
+2491 LPSSNNAHQ
-2499 PNNILSLSVLHNQ
+2499 NNILSLSVLYGQ
-2512 VKMSYG
+2512 IKMSYG
-2518 DKVMDF
+2518 DRIMDF
-2524 TPPTLQDYIVGIQG
+2524 TPPTLQDYIAGIQG
-2538 QSALNQIEAIG
+2538 QSALNQIEAVG
-2549 GNNAIK
+2549 GNAIK
-2555 WLSTLMIKTKEN
+2555 WLSTLMMETKEN

-2576 NHSLNEILD
+2576 NHSLNEILGV
-2585 ATKDLQNTASLISNP
+2585 AKDLLNTASLISNP

-2627 FRAREGES
+2627 FRTREGES
-2635 NFSERLLELKNKR
+2635 DFSERLSELKNKR

-2653 PSEIFVKYSQ
+2653 PGEVFVKYPQ
-2663 PNKHPN
+2663 PNKHSN
-2669 NLWVQGV
+2669 NLWVQGI

-2683 GGNGTLYGLNV
+2683 GGNGTLYGLNT

-2719 IMRSLG
+2719 IMRSLA
-2725 NNVDVGM
+2725 NNVDVGV

-2747 NETYGGNAS
+2747 NETYGGNANN
-2756 HINSSNSLLSVLNQR
+2756 INSSNPLLSVLNQR

-2815 GKMQNPAYQQFV
+2815 GKMNDAAYKQFL

-2851 KNSYYFV
+2851 QNSYYFV

-2868 KAKGDNMVRFVGENT
+2868 KSKGGNMVRFVGENT
-2883 LLYRKGEI
+2883 LLYRKGEV

-2903 MHLWRLMY
+2903 MHLWRLLY

-2925 DLNITG
+2925 DINITG

>member
-1 MKQFKKK
+1 MRGQYLMKKFKKK
-8 PKKIKRSQKIILKR
+8 PKSIKRSHQNQKTILKR
-22 PLWLMPLL
+22 PLWLVPLL

-37 VYADG
+37 VYANG

-57 CVHRPWYALWSCD
+57 CVRHPWYALWSCD
-70 KWEEKTQQFT
+70 KWEEKTQQYT

-123 NYTGGEYNG
+123 NYTGGENNG
-132 GNLDIELGSNA
+132 GNLNIELGSNA
-143 TFNLGANSGNSFT
+143 TFDLGAHSGNSFT

-161 GHTNVTFSAGTINVN
+161 GHTNVTFSTGTINVN

-196 TLNLNANKVTI
+196 TLNLNANKVNI
-207 NSNINAYKTS
+207 NSNISAYKTS
-217 QVNIGNAN
+217 QVNVGNAN
-225 SAITINSVSLS
+225 SVITIGSVSLS

-241 SLAKIGSGA
+241 SLASVGSGA
-250 NCSSSGP
+250 NCSTSGP
-257 SYSFKGTTSATNT
+257 SYSFKGTTNATNT

-276 GSFTFEESANFSGA
+276 GSFTFEEKATFSGA
-290 KLNGGAFTFNKG
+290 KLNGGAFTFNKE

-325 NATFS
+325 NASFS
-330 NASYTFDNQA
+330 NATYTFNNQA

-349 GTFTFNNQSNPT
+349 GTFTFNNQT
-361 NSAQHPQILFEN
+361 NQSAQHPQI
-373 SSFNGGI
+373 
-380 FTFNN
+380 
-385 QTNPTNSAQHPQ
+385 Q
-397 ILFENSSFSGSTTTL
+397 NSSFSGNATTL
-412 KGSAT
+412 KGFVNFQQT
-417 FEQAFNN
+417 FNN

-430 IQNASFDNATFN
+430 IQNASFNNATFN

-448 IEKDASFN
+448 INESASFN

-461 TPVDTNN
+461 TSVDTSN

-478 GKNDLKNG
+478 GKNDLNNG
-486 STLDFGSSKIT
+486 STLNFGSSKIT
-497 LAQGA
+497 LTQGT

-523 ITYNHLLNHALN
+523 ITYNHLLNHAIN
-535 SLTNALKTTESSSK
+535 GLTSALKTNESTSK

-557 WDMITYNGV
+557 WDIITYNGV
-566 TGQLLSE
+566 TGKLLNE
-573 NAATP
+573 NAATSKP
-578 KNTDSSPSA
+578 TDSSPSKSSTN
-587 PTKDSPQV
+587 PTQV

-603 DTIYKLQETFSP
+603 NTIYKLQETFGP

-620 QALESGTYTPPPTIS
+620 QALESGTYTPPPVIS
-635 GSQFDLSAS
+635 GSKFDLSAS
-644 NYINANM
+644 NYINADM

-703 ATWTGN
+703 ATWTDHN
-709 SVSSSGTVS
+709 VSSSDTVS

-723 GSALN
+723 GSVLN

-739 IGTTNGAYSA
+739 TGTTNGTYSA

-755 ANLRSGNRIGTGG
+755 ANLRSGNRVGTGG

-787 TQHNAGAYSSSMTF
+787 TQHNAGIYSSSMTF
-801 STQNMDSSQ
+801 STQNMDNSQ
-810 NLNGLNANG
+810 NLNGLNSNG
-819 KLSVYG
+819 TLSVYG
-825 ATFTNQAKDG
+825 TTFTNEAKDG
-835 KFIFNAGQA
+835 KFTFNAGQA
-844 TFENTNF
+844 VFENTNF

-875 FEISAKNA
+875 FEINAKNA

-888 NFNNSA
+888 SFNNSA
-894 SFNFNNSNAT
+894 SFNFNNSSAI
-904 TSFVGDFTNANSNLQ
+904 TSFMGDFTNAHSNLQ

-931 SDGSQNTANFNNTG
+931 GSQNTANFNNTG
-945 SVNIAG
+945 SVNISG
-951 NATFDNMAFN
+951 NATFDNVVFN

-969 GQVTLNNITLKNLN
+969 GKVTLNNITLKNLN
-983 APLSFGDGMI
+983 APLSFGDGTI
-993 NFSAHSVIN
+993 TFNAHSVIN

-1013 TLVSSSKEIEYNNAF
+1013 TIVSSSKEIEYNNAF

-1040 HGASSEKLVSSA
+1040 HGASSEKLVSSV
-1052 GNGIYDVVY
+1052 GNGVYDVVY

-1088 VFDYVDMEKSDHLY
+1088 VFDYMDMEKSDHLY

-1111 YMPNSYNNNLGNLNN
+1111 YMPNSYNNNLGNANN
-1126 TIYYYDKSIDFYASG
+1126 TIYYYDNSIDFYASG

-1146 KAEFSQTLTG
+1146 KAEFSQTFTG

-1162 FGAKNIWTNA
+1162 FGAKSIWTSL

-1236 LNFNGLQGILL
+1236 LNFNALQGILL

-1302 SNSSFRGYVGQTQS
+1302 SNSSFRGYVGTTQS
-1316 VFKFNAVNAISFTNS
+1316 VFKFNAKNAISFTNS

-1341 SAKSVLFDNS
+1341 SAQSVSFDNS

-1359 SSIKAN
+1359 SSIKAS

-1380 STLELS
+1380 STLELQ

-1401 SAINVSNNAT
+1401 STINVSNNAT

-1422 GSHLNFNGAVNF
+1422 NAHINFNGTTNF

-1440 TSLSDSSIVFKGASS
+1440 MSLNDSSIVFKGASS
-1455 LGGQFNLSNNSFLDF
+1455 LGGQFNLSNNSSLDF

-1480 AFNFYNNAF
+1480 AFNFYDNAF
-1489 SQSPITFHQALDIKA
+1489 SQSPITFHQTLDIKA

-1574 MRINDGI
+1574 MRISDGI

-1647 SDDAQGVFYLTSS
+1647 SDDAEGVFYLTSN
-1660 VKGYYNPNQSYQAS
+1660 VKGYYNPNQSYQAN

-1703 SALHVYNK
+1703 SALHIYNK

-1744 LSNLK
+1744 LSTLNSN
-1749 GDALNQLTKLITP
+1749 ALNQLTKLITP

-1785 GALIIGATKI
+1785 GTLIIGATKI
-1795 GQTNTNSTV
+1795 GQTDTNSAV

-1811 QKPCDYT
+1811 QTPCDYT

-1916 ILGEVAMQSI
+1916 ILGEVAVQSI

-1940 GSGSVIGGYLTP
+1940 GSNSVIGGYLTP

-2040 IGQVISVMLQDIV
+2040 IGQVISVVLQDIV
-2053 KPSEA
+2053 KPSNA
-2058 LQNDVVA
+2058 LKNDVVA

-2078 MLNSLESLLQNQQIK
+2078 TLNSLESLLQNQQIK

-2103 GLGPIYEQGLGD
+2103 GLGSIYEQGLGD
-2115 LIPNLGKKGLFA
+2115 LIPSFGKKGLFA
-2127 PYGLSQVWQRGD
+2127 PYGLSQVWQKGD

-2159 GGTLSFNAGN
+2159 GGVLSFNAGN
-2169 SLIFAGNNHIAFTN
+2169 SLIFAGNNHISFTN
-2183 HSGTLNLLSNQVS
+2183 HFGTLQLLSNQVS
-2196 NINITTL
+2196 NISITTL
-2203 DASNGLKINAANNNV
+2203 NASNGLKINAANNNV

-2230 CVQQSDPITT
+2230 CTQQSDP
-2240 NTANPCALSAQSANG
+2240 TAVNATNPCALSAQSANG
-2255 ASSNN
+2255 ASSSN
-2260 ASNNAP
+2260 ASNNAL

-2295 DFSKIKGSANIKNLY
+2295 DFSKVKGSANIKNLY

-2336 VTNNLNIQ
+2336 MANNLNIQ

-2350 ATQKIGVLQNLV
+2350 ATRKIEVLQNLV

-2389 FNLENIQTPAPL
+2389 FNLENIQTPTPL

-2415 PFINVN
+2415 PFININ

-2491 LPNSNNAS
+2491 LPDSNNAS
-2499 PNNILSLSVLHNQ
+2499 QNNILSLSVLYDQ
-2512 VKMSYG
+2512 IKMSYG

-2538 QSALNQIEAIG
+2538 QSALNQIEAVG
-2549 GNNAIK
+2549 GNAIK
-2555 WLSTLMIKTKEN
+2555 WLSTLMMETKEN
-2567 PLFAPIYLE
+2567 PLFAPIYLK
-2576 NHSLNEILD
+2576 NHSLNEILGV
-2585 ATKDLQNTASLISNP
+2585 AKDLLNTASLISNP

-2635 NFSERLLELKNKR
+2635 DFSERLLELKNKR

-2653 PSEIFVKYSQ
+2653 PGEVFVKYSQ
-2663 PNKHPN
+2663 ISKHPN
-2669 NLWVQGV
+2669 NLWAQGI

-2683 GGNGTLYGLNV
+2683 GGNGTLYGLNA

-2705 GGYVAYGYSGFNGN
+2705 GGYVAYGYSDFNGN
-2719 IMRSLG
+2719 IMRSLA

-2747 NETYGGNAS
+2747 NEIYGGNATS
-2756 HINSSNSLLSVLNQR
+2756 INSSNPLLSVLNQR
-2771 YNYNTWTTS
+2771 YSYNTWTTS

-2815 GKMQNPAYQQFV
+2815 GKMNDAAYKQFL

-2868 KAKGDNMVRFVGENT
+2868 KSKGGNVVRFVGENT
-2883 LLYRKGEI
+2883 LLYRKGEV

-2925 DLNITG
+2925 DINITG

>member
-1 MKQFKKK
+1 MKKFKKK
-8 PKKIKRSQKIILKR
+8 PKSIKRSHQNQKTILKR
-22 PLWLMPLL
+22 PLWLAPLL

-57 CVHRPWYALWSCD
+57 CVYHPWYALWSCD

-123 NYTGGEYNG
+123 NYTGGENNG
-132 GNLDIELGSNA
+132 GNLNIELGSNA
-143 TFNLGANSGNSFT
+143 TFDLGAHSGNSFT

-187 GAGTHTGTA
+187 GAGTHTGIA
-196 TLNLNANKVTI
+196 TLNLNANKVNI
-207 NSNINAYKTS
+207 HSNISTFKTS

-225 SAITINSVSLS
+225 SVITIGSVSLS

-241 SLAKIGSGA
+241 SLASVGVGA
-250 NCSSSGP
+250 NCSTSGP
-257 SYSFKGTTSATNT
+257 SYSFKGTTNATNT
-270 TFSNAS
+270 AFSNAS
-276 GSFTFEESANFSGA
+276 GSFTFEENATFSGA

-302 FNATNNTAFNS
+302 FSATNNTAFDR
-313 GSFTFKGTSSFN
+313 GSFNFKGASSFN
-325 NATFS
+325 GVNFS
-330 NASYTFDNQA
+330 NATYTFNDQA

-349 GTFTFNNQSNPT
+349 GN
-361 NSAQHPQILFEN
+361 
-373 SSFNGGI
+373 

-385 QTNPTNSAQHPQ
+385 QTNQSAQHPQ
-397 ILFENSSFSGSTTTL
+397 ILFENSSFSGNATTL
-412 KGSAT
+412 KG
-417 FEQAFNN
+417 FVDFQQAFNN

-430 IQNASFDNATFN
+430 MQNASFNNANFN

-448 IEKDASFN
+448 INEGASFN
-456 NTSFN
+456 NTTFN
-461 TPVDTNN
+461 TSVDTSN
-468 MSVTGSVTLS
+468 MTITGSVTLS
-478 GKNDLKNG
+478 GKNDLKKG

-497 LAQGA
+497 LTQGT

-509 GSEKSVTILNSSGG
+509 GDKNSVTILNSSGG
-523 ITYNHLLNHALN
+523 ITYNNLLNHALN
-535 SLTNALKTTESSSK
+535 SLTNALKTNESSSE

-566 TGQLLSE
+566 TGQLLNE
-573 NAATP
+573 NAATSKP
-578 KNTDSSPSA
+578 A
-587 PTKDSPQV
+587 DSPPSKSSSNSTQV

-603 DTIYKLQETFSP
+603 DTIYKLQETFSR

-620 QALESGTYTPPPTIS
+620 QALESGTYTPPPVIS
-635 GSQFDLSAS
+635 GSKFDLSAS
-644 NYINANM
+644 NYINSDT

-688 QTFSTNGSN
+688 QTFSASGSN
-697 LVIGYN
+697 LVVGYN
-703 ATWTGN
+703 ATWTDHN
-709 SVSSSGTVS
+709 VSSNDTVS

-739 IGTTNGAYSA
+739 TGTTNGTYSA

-768 AANLVFNGVDS
+768 AANLVFNGIDS
-779 INIANATI
+779 VNIANATI
-787 TQHNAGAYSSSMTF
+787 TQHNAGIYSSSMTF
-801 STQNMDSSQ
+801 STQSMDSSQ
-810 NLNGLNANG
+810 NLKDLNANG
-819 KLSVYG
+819 TLLVYG
-825 ATFTNQAKDG
+825 TTFTNQAKDG

-851 NGGSYQFSGDSLNF
+851 NGGSYQFNGDSLNF

-875 FEISAKNA
+875 FEINAKNA
-883 SFNNA
+883 SFNDA

-919 IAGNAVFGNSTN
+919 IAGNAVFGNPTN
-931 SDGSQNTANFNNTG
+931 SNGSQNNANFNNTG
-945 SVNIAG
+945 SVNVSG
-951 NATFDNMAFN
+951 NATFDNVVFN
-961 GPTNTSVK
+961 GPTNMSVK

-983 APLSFGDGMI
+983 APLSFGDGTI
-993 NFSAHSVIN
+993 TFNAHSVIN
-1002 IGEAIT
+1002 ISGAIT

-1040 HGASSEKLVSSA
+1040 HGASSEKLVSSV
-1052 GNGIYDVVY
+1052 GNGVYDVVY

-1072 VFSPNSI
+1072 IFSPNSI

-1088 VFDYVDMEKSDHLY
+1088 VFDYMDMEKSDHLY

-1111 YMPNSYNNNLGNLNN
+1111 YMPNSYNNNLGNANN
-1126 TIYYYDKSIDFYASG
+1126 TIYYYDNSIDFYASG

-1146 KAEFSQTLTG
+1146 KAEFSQTFTG
-1156 QNSAIV
+1156 QNSTIV
-1162 FGAKNIWTNA
+1162 FGAKNIWTSL
-1172 SDAPQSNTIIRF
+1172 SDVPQSNTIIRF

-1215 KIYITGSIE
+1215 KIYITASIE

-1257 GTQSSSMNFISN
+1257 GTQSSSMNFVSN

-1282 DTAQNKGNPNFSFN
+1282 DTAQNGGNPNFSFN

-1316 VFKFNAVNAISFTNS
+1316 VFKFNAKNAISFTNS
-1331 SNLSSGLYQI
+1331 TNLSSGLYQI
-1341 SAKSVLFDNS
+1341 QANSVSFDNS

-1365 AISLSQNASINASNH
+1365 AINLSQNASINASNH
-1380 STLELS
+1380 STLDLQ
-1386 GDLNLNDTSSLNLNQ
+1386 GGLNLNDTSSLNLNQ
-1401 SAINVSNNAT
+1401 STINISNNAT

-1422 GSHLNFNGAVNF
+1422 GSHLNFNGAANF
-1434 NSANIT
+1434 NSANTT
-1440 TSLSDSSIVFKGASS
+1440 TSLNNSSIVFKGASF
-1455 LGGQFNLSNNSFLDF
+1455 LGGQFNLSNNSSLDF
-1470 QGSSAITSNT
+1470 QGSSTITSNT
-1480 AFNFYNNAF
+1480 AFNFYDNAF

-1504 PLSLGGNLLNPNNSS
+1504 PLSLGGNLLNPNSSS

-1526 QLVFSDQGSLNIAN
+1526 QLVFGDQGSLNIAN

-1617 PGIKNTLYNIGSEIF
+1617 PGIKNTLYNISSEIF

-1647 SDDAQGVFYLTSS
+1647 SDDAEGVFYLTSS

-1688 SSVISQTYNAQGNPI
+1688 SSIISQTYNAQGNPI
-1703 SALHVYNK
+1703 SALHIYNK

-1744 LSNLK
+1744 LNVLNSN
-1749 GDALNQLTKLITP
+1749 ALNQLTKLITP

-1785 GALIIGATKI
+1785 GALIVGATKI
-1795 GQTNTNSTV
+1795 GQTDTNSAV

-1940 GSGSVIGGYLTP
+1940 GSNSVIGGYLTP

-1971 MNDSGLNTAIKDLI
+1971 MNDSGLNAAIKDLI

-2040 IGQVISVMLQDIV
+2040 IGQIISVMLQDIV
-2053 KPSEA
+2053 KPSNA
-2058 LQNDVVA
+2058 LKNDVVA

-2078 MLNSLESLLQNQQIK
+2078 TLNSLESLLQNQQIK

-2103 GLGPIYEQGLGD
+2103 GLGSIYEQGFGD
-2115 LIPNLGKKGLFA
+2115 LMPNLGKKGLFA
-2127 PYGLSQVWQRGD
+2127 PYGLSQVWQKGD

-2169 SLIFAGNNHIAFTN
+2169 SLIFAGNNQISFTN
-2183 HSGTLNLLSNQVS
+2183 HAGTLQLLSDQVS

-2203 DASNGLKINAANNNV
+2203 NASNGLKINAANNNV

-2230 CVQQSDPITT
+2230 CAQQSDPTT
-2240 NTANPCALSAQSANG
+2240 ANIANPCRLSTQSVNG
-2255 ASSNN
+2255 ASSNK
-2260 ASNNAP
+2260 ASNNAQ

-2272 DESLMVT
+2272 DESLIIT
-2279 ANDFN
+2279 ANGFN

-2295 DFSKIKGSANIKNLY
+2295 DFSKIKGSATIKNLY

-2336 VTNNLNIQ
+2336 MANNLNIQ

-2350 ATQKIGVLQNLV
+2350 ATRKIEVLQNLT
-2362 IASNASLSTGIY
+2362 IASNASLSTGVY
-2374 GLEVGGALNNFGAIH
+2374 GLEVGGSLNNSGAIH
-2389 FNLENIQTPAPL
+2389 FNLENTQTPTPL

-2415 PFINVN
+2415 PFMNVN

-2435 SRYIDYNINPNSLQ
+2435 SRYINYNINPNSLQ

-2499 PNNILSLSVLHNQ
+2499 QNHILSLSVLYDQ
-2512 VKMSYG
+2512 IKMSYG
-2518 DKVMDF
+2518 NKIMDF
-2524 TPPTLQDYIVGIQG
+2524 TTPTLQDYITGIQG
-2538 QSALNQIEAIG
+2538 QSALNQIEAVG
-2549 GNNAIK
+2549 GNAIK
-2555 WLSTLMIKTKEN
+2555 WLSTLMMETKEN
-2567 PLFAPIYLE
+2567 PLFAPIYLK
-2576 NHSLNEILD
+2576 NHSLNEVLGV
-2585 ATKDLQNTASLISNP
+2585 AKDLQNTASLISNS
-2600 NFRDNATNLLELASY
+2600 NFRNNATNLLELASY

-2627 FRAREGES
+2627 FRTREGES
-2635 NFSERLLELKNKR
+2635 DFSERLLELKNKR

-2653 PSEIFVKYSQ
+2653 PGEVFVKYPQ
-2663 PNKHPN
+2663 PNKHSN

-2683 GGNGTLYGLNV
+2683 GGNGTLYGLNA

-2705 GGYVAYGYSGFNGN
+2705 GGYVAYGYSDFNGN
-2719 IMRSLG
+2719 IMHSLG

-2747 NETYGGNAS
+2747 NETYGGNATS
-2756 HINSSNSLLSVLNQR
+2756 INSSNPLLSVLNQR

-2815 GKMQNPAYQQFV
+2815 GKMNDAAYKQFL

-2868 KAKGDNMVRFVGENT
+2868 KTNNMVRFMGENT
-2883 LLYRKGEI
+2883 LLYREGEV

-2911 VNAGVGLKM
+2911 VSAGVGLKM

-2925 DLNITG
+2925 DINITG

>member
-1 MKQFKKK
+1 MKKFKKK
-8 PKKIKRSQKIILKR
+8 PKSIKRSYQKTILKR
-22 PLWLMPLL
+22 PLWLAPLL

-37 VYADG
+37 VYANNLWDLLNPKVG
-42 TDILGLSWGEKSQKV
+42 GEYVHWVKGSQYCAWWEFAGCLKNVWGANHKG
-57 CVHRPWYALWSCD
+57 YDA
-70 KWEEKTQQFT
+70 
-80 GNQLITKTWAGGNAA
+80 GNAA
-95 NYYHS
+95 NYLSS
-100 QNNQDITA
+100 QNYQAISVGSGNET
-108 NLKND
+108 
-113 NGTYFLSGLY
+113 GTYSLSGFT
-123 NYTGGEYNG
+123 NYVG
-132 GNLDIELGSNA
+132 GNLTI
-143 TFNLGANSGNSFT
+143 NLGNSVVLDLSGSNSFT
-156 SWYPN
+156 SYQGYN
-161 GHTNVTFSAGTINVN
+161 QGKDDVSFNVGTINLN
-176 NSVEVGNRVGS
+176 GALEVGNRVGS

-196 TLNLNANKVTI
+196 TLNLNANQVNI
-207 NSNINAYKTS
+207 NSNISAFKTS

-225 SAITINSVSLS
+225 SAITIGSVSLN

-241 SLAKIGSGA
+241 SLARVGVGA
-250 NCSSSGP
+250 NCSTSGP
-257 SYSFKGTTSATNT
+257 SYSFKGTTNATNT
-270 TFSNAS
+270 AFSNAS
-276 GSFTFEESANFSGA
+276 GSFTFEENATFSGA

-313 GSFTFKGTSSFN
+313 GSFNFKGTSSFN
-325 NATFS
+325 GASFS
-330 NASYTFDNQA
+330 NASYTFENQA

-349 GTFTFNNQSNPT
+349 GTFTFNNQT
-361 NSAQHPQILFEN
+361 NQANSTQHPQI
-373 SSFNGGI
+373 
-380 FTFNN
+380 
-385 QTNPTNSAQHPQ
+385 Q
-397 ILFENSSFSGSTTTL
+397 NSSFSGNATTL
-412 KGSAT
+412 KG
-417 FEQAFNN
+417 FVDFQQAFNN

-430 IQNASFDNATFN
+430 MQNASFNNATFN

-448 IEKDASFN
+448 INESASFN
-456 NTSFN
+456 DTTFNTSIN
-461 TPVDTNN
+461 TNN
-468 MSVTGSVTLS
+468 MTITGSVTLS

-497 LAQGA
+497 LTQGT

-523 ITYNHLLNHALN
+523 ITYNHLLNHAIN
-535 SLTNALKTTESSSK
+535 GLTNALKTNENSSD

-566 TGQLLSE
+566 TGQLLNE
-573 NAATP
+573 NIAASKP
-578 KNTDSSPSA
+578 ADSSPSKSSTN
-587 PTKDSPQV
+587 PTQV

-603 DTIYKLQETFSP
+603 DTIYKLQETFSH

-620 QALESGTYTPPPTIS
+620 QTLESGTYTPPPVIS
-635 GSQFDLSAS
+635 GSKFDLSAS
-644 NYINANM
+644 NYINSDM
-651 PWYDHKYYIPKSQN
+651 PWYDHKSYIPKSQN

-688 QTFSTNGSN
+688 QTFSASNSN

-703 ATWTGN
+703 STWTDHN
-709 SVSSSGTVS
+709 VSSSDMVS

-739 IGTTNGAYSA
+739 TGTTNGTYSA

-768 AANLVFNGVDS
+768 AANLIFNGVDS
-779 INIANATI
+779 VNIANATI
-787 TQHNAGAYSSSMTF
+787 TQHNAGIYSSSMTF
-801 STQNMDSSQ
+801 STQSMDNSH
-810 NLNGLNANG
+810 NVNGLNPNG
-819 KLSVYG
+819 MLSVYG

-835 KFIFNAGQA
+835 KFIFNAGKA

-851 NGGSYQFSGDSLNF
+851 NGGSYQFNGDSLNF
-865 SNNNQ
+865 LNNNQ

-883 SFNNA
+883 SFDNA

-894 SFNFNNSNAT
+894 SFNFNNSSAT
-904 TSFVGDFTNANSNLQ
+904 TLFVGDFTNANSNLQ
-919 IAGNAVFGNSTN
+919 IAGSAVFGNSAN
-931 SDGSQNTANFNNTG
+931 DSQNNANFNNTG
-945 SVNIAG
+945 SVNISG
-951 NATFDNMAFN
+951 NATFDNVVFN
-961 GPTNTSVK
+961 SPTNMSVK
-969 GQVTLNNITLKNLN
+969 GQVTLNSITLKNLN
-983 APLSFGDGMI
+983 APLSFGDGTI
-993 NFSAHSVIN
+993 TFNAHSVIN

-1040 HGASSEKLVSSA
+1040 HGASSEKLVSSV
-1052 GNGIYDVVY
+1052 GNGVYDVVY

-1072 VFSPNSI
+1072 IFSPNSI

-1088 VFDYVDMEKSDHLY
+1088 VFDYMDMEKSDHLY
-1102 YQNALGFMT
+1102 YKNVAGFMT
-1111 YMPNSYNNNLGNLNN
+1111 YMPNSYNNNLGNSNN
-1126 TIYYYDKSIDFYASG
+1126 TIYYYDNSIDFYASG

-1146 KAEFSQTLTG
+1146 KAEFSQTFTG

-1236 LNFNGLQGILL
+1236 LNFNALQGILL

-1257 GTQSSSMNFISN
+1257 GTQSSSMNFTSN

-1302 SNSSFRGYVGQTQS
+1302 SNSSFRGYVGKTQS
-1316 VFKFNAVNAISFTNS
+1316 VFKFNAKNAISFTNS
-1331 SNLSSGLYQI
+1331 TNLSSGLYQMQ
-1341 SAKSVLFDNS
+1341 AKSVSFDNS
-1351 NLSVSVGT
+1351 SLSVSVGT

-1365 AISLSQNASINASNH
+1365 AINLSQNASINASNH
-1380 STLELS
+1380 STLELQ

-1401 SAINVSNNAT
+1401 SVINVSNNAT
-1411 INDYASLIASN
+1411 INDYASLIVN
-1422 GSHLNFNGAVNF
+1422 DGSHLNFNGAINF

-1440 TSLSDSSIVFKGASS
+1440 TSLNHSSIVFKGAIS
-1455 LGGQFNLSNNSFLDF
+1455 LGGQFNLSNNSSLDF

-1480 AFNFYNNAF
+1480 AFNFYDNAF

-1519 VLNLKNS
+1519 VLDLKNS
-1526 QLVFSDQGSLNIAN
+1526 QLVFSNQGSLNIAN

-1555 NIIQADMNS
+1555 NIIQAGMNN
-1564 NWYERISFFG
+1564 NWYERINFFG
-1574 MRINDGI
+1574 MRINDGV
-1581 YDAKNQTYS
+1581 YDAINQTYS

-1617 PGIKNTLYNIGSEIF
+1617 PGIKNTLYNIGSEVF
-1632 NYQKVYNN
+1632 NYQKIYNN

-1647 SDDAQGVFYLTSS
+1647 SDDAEGVFYLTSN

-1683 NLTSE
+1683 NLTSD

-1730 EIKKILGNDFSLSS
+1730 EIKKILGNDFLLSS
-1744 LSNLK
+1744 LSDLNPN
-1749 GDALNQLTKLITP
+1749 ALNQLTKLITP
-1762 SDWKNINELI
+1762 NDWKNINEFI

-1785 GALIIGATKI
+1785 GTLIVGAAKI
-1795 GQTNTNSTV
+1795 GQTNTNSAV

-1875 NSQTSLILNQAN
+1875 NSQTSLVLNQAN

-1926 NKAGGLGNLIVNTL
+1926 NKAGGLGNLIADTL
-1940 GSGSVIGGYLTP
+1940 GSDSVIGRHLTP

-1971 MNDSGLNTAIKDLI
+1971 MNDSGLNAAIKDLI

-2030 QITGFISAND
+2030 QITSFISAND
-2040 IGQVISVMLQDIV
+2040 IGQVISVILQDIV

-2078 MLNSLESLLQNQQIK
+2078 TLNSLESLLQNQRIK

-2103 GLGPIYEQGLGD
+2103 GLWSIYEQGLGD
-2115 LIPNLGKKGLFA
+2115 LMPNLGKKGLFA
-2127 PYGLSQVWQRGD
+2127 PYGLSQVWQKGD
-2139 FSFNAQG
+2139 FNFNAQG

-2159 GGTLSFNAGN
+2159 GGVLSFNAGDT
-2169 SLIFAGNNHIAFTN
+2169 LIFAGNNRISFTN
-2183 HSGTLNLLSNQVS
+2183 HAGTLNLLSNQVS

-2230 CVQQSDPITT
+2230 CVEQNDPTT
-2240 NTANPCALSAQSANG
+2240 ANIANPCALSAQSANG
-2255 ASSNN
+2255 ASSSD
-2260 ASNNAP
+2260 ASNNAQ

-2295 DFSKIKGSANIKNLY
+2295 DFSKIKGSANVKNLY

-2336 VTNNLNIQ
+2336 MANNLNIQ

-2350 ATQKIGVLQNLV
+2350 ATRKIEVLQNLT

-2389 FNLENIQTPAPL
+2389 FNLENIQTPTPL

-2415 PFINVN
+2415 PFMNVN

-2468 NGVLTYLGQRVLLQ
+2468 NGALTYLGQRVLLQ

-2491 LPNSNNAS
+2491 LPDSNNAHQ
-2499 PNNILSLSVLHNQ
+2499 NNILSLSVLYNQ
-2512 VKMSYG
+2512 IKMSYG

-2538 QSALNQIEAIG
+2538 QSALNQIEAVG
-2549 GNNAIK
+2549 GNAIK
-2555 WLSTLMIKTKEN
+2555 WLSTLMMETKEN

-2576 NHSLNEILD
+2576 NHSLNEILGV
-2585 ATKDLQNTASLISNP
+2585 AKDLLNTASLISNP
-2600 NFRDNATNLLELASY
+2600 NFRNNATNLLELASY

-2635 NFSERLLELKNKR
+2635 DFSERLLELKNKR

-2653 PSEIFVKYSQ
+2653 PSEVFVKYSQ

-2669 NLWVQGV
+2669 NLWVQGI

-2719 IMRSLG
+2719 IMHSLA

-2747 NETYGGNAS
+2747 NETYEGNAS
-2756 HINSSNSLLSVLNQR
+2756 NINSSNSLLSVLNQR

-2815 GKMQNPAYQQFV
+2815 GKMNDDAYKQFL

-2868 KAKGDNMVRFVGENT
+2868 KSKGGNVVRFVGENT
-2883 LLYRKGEI
+2883 LLYRKGEV

-2925 DLNITG
+2925 DINITG

>member
-1 MKQFKKK
+1 MKKFKKK
-8 PKKIKRSQKIILKR
+8 PKKIKRSHQKTILKR
-22 PLWLMPLL
+22 SLWLMPLL
-30 IGGFASG
+30 ISGFASG
-37 VYADG
+37 VYANNLWDLLNPKVG
-42 TDILGLSWGEKSQKV
+42 GEYVHWVKGSQYCAWWEFAGCLKNVWGANHKG
-57 CVHRPWYALWSCD
+57 YDA
-70 KWEEKTQQFT
+70 
-80 GNQLITKTWAGGNAA
+80 GNAA
-95 NYYHS
+95 NYLSS
-100 QNNQDITA
+100 QNYQAISVGSGNET
-108 NLKND
+108 
-113 NGTYFLSGLY
+113 GTYSLSGFT
-123 NYTGGEYNG
+123 NYVG
-132 GNLDIELGSNA
+132 GNLTI
-143 TFNLGANSGNSFT
+143 NLGNSVVLDLSGSNSFT
-156 SWYPN
+156 SYQGYNQGKDDVSFNVGAINLN
-161 GHTNVTFSAGTINVN
+161 GTL
-176 NSVEVGNRVGS
+176 EVGNRVGS

-207 NSNINAYKTS
+207 NSNISAFKTS
-217 QVNIGNAN
+217 QVNIGNTN

-241 SLAKIGSGA
+241 SLASVGVGA
-250 NCSSSGP
+250 NCSTSGP
-257 SYSFKGTTSATNT
+257 SYSFKGTTNATNT

-276 GSFTFEESANFSGA
+276 GSFTFEENATFSGA
-290 KLNGGAFTFNKG
+290 KLNGGAFTFNKE
-302 FNATNNTAFNS
+302 FSATNNTAFNS
-313 GSFTFKGTSSFN
+313 GSFNFKGASSFN
-325 NATFS
+325 GATFS
-330 NASYTFDNQA
+330 NATYTFNNQA

-349 GTFTFNNQSNPT
+349 GTFTFNNQT
-361 NSAQHPQILFEN
+361 NQSTQHPQI
-373 SSFNGGI
+373 
-380 FTFNN
+380 
-385 QTNPTNSAQHPQ
+385 Q
-397 ILFENSSFSGSTTTL
+397 NSSFSGNATTL
-412 KGSAT
+412 KG
-417 FEQAFNN
+417 FVNFQQAFNN

-430 IQNASFDNATFN
+430 IQNASFNNATFN

-448 IEKDASFN
+448 IEKEASFN
-456 NTSFN
+456 DTTFNTSIN
-461 TPVDTNN
+461 TNN

-478 GKNDLKNG
+478 GKNDLNNG

-497 LAQGA
+497 LAQGT

-509 GSEKSVTILNSSGG
+509 GDKNSVTILNSSGG
-523 ITYNHLLNHALN
+523 ITYNNLLTHALN
-535 SLTNALKTTESSSK
+535 GLTNALKTSESSSL

-557 WDMITYNGV
+557 WEMITYNGV

-573 NAATP
+573 SAATP
-578 KNTDSSPSA
+578 KTADSSPPKSSSNS
-587 PTKDSPQV
+587 TQV

-644 NYINANM
+644 NYINADM
-651 PWYDHKYYIPKSQN
+651 PWYNHKHYIPKSQN

-688 QTFSTNGSN
+688 QTFSASNSN

-703 ATWTGN
+703 STWTGN
-709 SVSSSGTVS
+709 SVSSSDTVS

-728 GHCGPWPYYQC
+728 GHCGSWPYYQC
-739 IGTTNGAYSA
+739 TGTTNGAYSA

-787 TQHNAGAYSSSMTF
+787 TQHNAGIYSSSMTF
-801 STQNMDSSQ
+801 STQNMDNSQ

-819 KLSVYG
+819 TLSVYG

-888 NFNNSA
+888 SFNNSA

-904 TSFVGDFTNANSNLQ
+904 TSFMGDFTNANSNLQ

-931 SDGSQNTANFNNTG
+931 GSQNNANFNNTG
-945 SVNIAG
+945 SVNISG
-951 NATFDNMAFN
+951 NATFDNVVFN

-969 GQVTLNNITLKNLN
+969 GKVTLNNITLKNLN
-983 APLSFGDGMI
+983 APLSFGDGTI
-993 NFSAHSVIN
+993 TFNAHSVIN

-1013 TLVSSSKEIEYNNAF
+1013 TLVSSSKEIDYNNAF

-1040 HGASSEKLVSSA
+1040 HGASSEKLVSSV
-1052 GNGIYDVVY
+1052 GNGVYDVVY
-1061 SFNNQTYNFQE
+1061 SFNNQIYNFQE
-1072 VFSPNSI
+1072 VFSQNSI

-1088 VFDYVDMEKSDHLY
+1088 VFDYMDMEKSDHLY

-1111 YMPNSYNNNLGNLNN
+1111 YMPNSYNNNLGNANN
-1126 TIYYYDKSIDFYASG
+1126 TIYYYDNSIDFYASG

-1146 KAEFSQTLTG
+1146 KAEFSQTFTG

-1172 SDAPQSNTIIRF
+1172 SDAPQSNVIIRF

-1224 SGNRISSGGGAS
+1224 SGNRISSGGGAN

-1302 SNSSFRGYVGQTQS
+1302 SNSSFRGYVGTTQS
-1316 VFKFNAVNAISFTNS
+1316 VFKFNAANAISFTNS
-1331 SNLSSGLYQI
+1331 TNLSSGLYQMQ
-1341 SAKSVLFDNS
+1341 AQSVLFDNS

-1365 AISLSQNASINASNH
+1365 AINLSQNASINASNH
-1380 STLELS
+1380 STLELQ

-1401 SAINVSNNAT
+1401 STINVSNNAT

-1422 GSHLNFNGAVNF
+1422 GSHLNFNGAAHF

-1440 TSLSDSSIVFKGASS
+1440 TSLNNSSIVFKGASS
-1455 LGGQFNLSNNSFLDF
+1455 LGGQFNLSNHSSLDF

-1480 AFNFYNNAF
+1480 AFNFYDNAF
-1489 SQSPITFHQALDIKA
+1489 SQSPITFHQTLDVKA

-1683 NLTSE
+1683 NLSSE
-1688 SSVISQTYNAQGNPI
+1688 YSVISQTYNAQGNPI
-1703 SALHVYNK
+1703 SALHIYNK

-1744 LSNLK
+1744 LSNLNSN
-1749 GDALNQLTKLITP
+1749 ALNQLTKLITP

-1795 GQTNTNSTV
+1795 GQTDTNSAV

-1887 IVSSQTDGI
+1887 IISSQTDGI

-1916 ILGEVAMQSI
+1916 ILGEVAVQSI

-2040 IGQVISVMLQDIV
+2040 IGQVISVVLQDIV
-2053 KPSEA
+2053 KPSNA
-2058 LQNDVVA
+2058 LKNDVVA

-2078 MLNSLESLLQNQQIK
+2078 TLNSLESLLQNQQIK

-2103 GLGPIYEQGLGD
+2103 GLGSVYEQGLGD
-2115 LIPNLGKKGLFA
+2115 LIPSLGKKGLFA
-2127 PYGLSQVWQRGD
+2127 PYGLSQVWQKGD
-2139 FSFNAQG
+2139 FNFNAQG

-2169 SLIFAGNNHIAFTN
+2169 SLIFAGNNHISFTN
-2183 HSGTLNLLSNQVS
+2183 HAGTLQLLSNQVS

-2203 DASNGLKINAANNNV
+2203 NASNGLKINAANNNV
-2218 SVSQGNLFINAS
+2218 SVSQGDLFINAS
-2230 CVQQSDPITT
+2230 CAKQSDPTT
-2240 NTANPCALSAQSANG
+2240 ANIANPCTLSASVND

-2272 DESLMVT
+2272 DESLIIT

-2310 LYNNAQFQANNLTI
+2310 LYNNAQFQANNLII

-2350 ATQKIGVLQNLV
+2350 ATQKIEVLQNLV

-2374 GLEVGGALNNFGAIH
+2374 GLEVGGALNHFGTIN
-2389 FNLENIQTPAPL
+2389 FNLENSQTSAMPL
-2401 IQAEGIIN
+2401 IQTEGIIN

-2499 PNNILSLSVLHNQ
+2499 QNNILSLSVLHDQ
-2512 VKMSYG
+2512 IKMSYG
-2518 DKVMDF
+2518 DKIMDF
-2524 TPPTLQDYIVGIQG
+2524 TPPTLQDYIAGIQG

-2549 GNNAIK
+2549 GNSAIK
-2555 WLSTLMIKTKEN
+2555 WLSTLMMETKEN

-2576 NHSLNEILD
+2576 NHSLNEILGV
-2585 ATKDLQNTASLISNP
+2585 TKDLQNTASLISNP

-2627 FRAREGES
+2627 FRTREGES
-2635 NFSERLLELKNKR
+2635 AFSDRLLELKNKR

-2653 PSEIFVKYSQ
+2653 PGEVFVKYTQ
-2663 PNKHPN
+2663 PNKHQN

-2683 GGNGTLYGLNV
+2683 GGNGTLYGLNM

-2705 GGYVAYGYSGFNGN
+2705 GGYVAYGYSDFNGN

-2747 NETYGGNAS
+2747 NETYGGNATS
-2756 HINSSNSLLSVLNQR
+2756 INSSNPLLSVLNQR

-2815 GKMQNPAYQQFV
+2815 GKMNDAAYKQFL

-2851 KNSYYFV
+2851 QNSYYFV

-2868 KAKGDNMVRFVGENT
+2868 KSKGGNTVRFVGENT
-2883 LLYRKGEI
+2883 LLYRKGEV

-2925 DLNITG
+2925 DINITG

>member
-1 MKQFKKK
+1 MKKFKKK
-8 PKKIKRSQKIILKR
+8 PKKITRNQKIILKR
-22 PLWLMPLL
+22 PLWLAPLL

-57 CVHRPWYALWSCD
+57 CVHHPWYALWSCD

-123 NYTGGEYNG
+123 NYTGGENNG
-132 GNLDIELGSNA
+132 GNLNIELGNNA
-143 TFNLGANSGNSFT
+143 TFDLGAHSGNSFT

-196 TLNLNANKVTI
+196 TLNLNANKVNI
-207 NSNINAYKTS
+207 NSNISAFKTS

-225 SAITINSVSLS
+225 SVITIGSVSLS
-236 GDTCS
+236 GDVCS
-241 SLAKIGSGA
+241 SSVSFGVGA
-250 NCSSSGP
+250 NCSTSGP
-257 SYSFKGTTSATNT
+257 SYSFKGTTNATNT
-270 TFSNAS
+270 AFSNAN
-276 GSFTFEESANFSGA
+276 GSFTFEENATFSGA
-290 KLNGGAFTFNKG
+290 KWNGGAFTFNKE

-313 GSFTFKGTSSFN
+313 GSFNFKGASSFNGANFN
-325 NATFS
+325 NAT
-330 NASYTFDNQA
+330 YTFNNQA

-349 GTFTFNNQSNPT
+349 GTFTFNNQ
-361 NSAQHPQILFEN
+361 
-373 SSFNGGI
+373 
-380 FTFNN
+380 NN
-385 QTNPTNSAQHPQ
+385 QSAQHPQ
-397 ILFENSSFSGSTTTL
+397 ILFENSSFSGNATTL
-412 KGSAT
+412 KG
-417 FEQAFNN
+417 FVDFQQAFNN
-424 SNHQLT
+424 SNHQLMM
-430 IQNASFDNATFN
+430 QNASFNNANFN

-448 IEKDASFN
+448 INESASFN
-456 NTSFN
+456 DTTFNTSIN
-461 TPVDTNN
+461 TSN
-468 MSVTGSVTLS
+468 MTITGSVTLS

-486 STLDFGSSKIT
+486 STLDFGSSQVT
-497 LAQGA
+497 LTQGT

-509 GSEKSVTILNSSGG
+509 GGKNSVTILNSSGG

-535 SLTNALKTTESSSK
+535 SLTNALKTNESSSD

-566 TGQLLSE
+566 TGQLLSA
-573 NAATP
+573 NIATSKP
-578 KNTDSSPSA
+578 ADSSPSKSS
-587 PTKDSPQV
+587 TNSTQV

-603 DTIYKLQETFSP
+603 DIIYKLQETFSH

-620 QALESGTYTPPPTIS
+620 QALESGTYTPPPVIS
-635 GSQFDLSAS
+635 GSKFDLSAS
-644 NYINANM
+644 NYINSDT
-651 PWYDHKYYIPKSQN
+651 PWYDHKSYIPKSQN

-688 QTFSTNGSN
+688 QTFSANGSN
-697 LVIGYN
+697 LVVGYN
-703 ATWTGN
+703 STWTDHN
-709 SVSSSGTVS
+709 VSSSDTVS

-739 IGTTNGAYSA
+739 TGTTNGAYSA

-779 INIANATI
+779 VNIANATI
-787 TQHNAGAYSSSMTF
+787 TQHNAGIYSSSMTF
-801 STQNMDSSQ
+801 STQGMDNSQ
-810 NLNGLNANG
+810 NLNGLNPNG
-819 KLSVYG
+819 TLSVYG
-825 ATFTNQAKDG
+825 TTFTNQAKDG

-844 TFENTNF
+844 VFENTNF

-883 SFNNA
+883 SFDNA

-919 IAGNAVFGNSTN
+919 IAGSAVFGNSN
-931 SDGSQNTANFNNTG
+931 NGSQNNANFNNTG
-945 SVNIAG
+945 SVNISG
-951 NATFDNMAFN
+951 NATFDNVVFN
-961 GPTNTSVK
+961 SPTNMSVK

-983 APLSFGDGMI
+983 APLSFGDGTI
-993 NFSAHSVIN
+993 TFNAHSVIN

-1040 HGASSEKLVSSA
+1040 HGASSEKLISSV
-1052 GNGIYDVVY
+1052 GNGVYDVVY

-1072 VFSPNSI
+1072 IFSQNSI

-1088 VFDYVDMEKSDHLY
+1088 VFDYMDMEKSDHLY

-1111 YMPNSYNNNLGNLNN
+1111 YMPNSYNNNLGNSNN
-1126 TIYYYDKSIDFYASG
+1126 TIYYYDNSIDFYASG

-1146 KAEFSQTLTG
+1146 KAEFSQTFTG

-1162 FGAKNIWTNA
+1162 FGAKSIWTNA

-1189 AGSNDASGHCW
+1189 VGSNDASGHCW

-1215 KIYITGSIE
+1215 RIYITGSIE

-1282 DTAQNKGNPNFSFN
+1282 DSAQNGGNPNFSFN

-1316 VFKFNAVNAISFTNS
+1316 VFKFNAANAINFTNS
-1331 SNLSSGLYQI
+1331 TNLSSGLYQMQ
-1341 SAKSVLFDNS
+1341 AKSVSFDNS

-1365 AISLSQNASINASNH
+1365 AINLSQNASISASNH
-1380 STLELS
+1380 STLELQ

-1401 SAINVSNNAT
+1401 STINISNNAT

-1422 GSHLNFNGAVNF
+1422 NAHINFNGAVNF

-1440 TSLSDSSIVFKGASS
+1440 TSLNDSSIVFKGSIS
-1455 LGGQFNLSNNSFLDF
+1455 LGGQFNLSNNSSLDF

-1480 AFNFYNNAF
+1480 VFNFYDSAF
-1489 SQSPITFHQALDIKA
+1489 SQSPVTFHQALDIKA

-1555 NIIQADMNS
+1555 NIIQAGMNH
-1564 NWYERISFFG
+1564 NWYERINFFG
-1574 MRINDGI
+1574 MRINDGV
-1581 YDAKNQTYS
+1581 YDAINQTYS

-1617 PGIKNTLYNIGSEIF
+1617 PGIKNTLYNIGSEVF
-1632 NYQKVYNN
+1632 NYQKVYHN

-1647 SDDAQGVFYLTSS
+1647 SDDAEGVFYLTSN

-1703 SALHVYNK
+1703 SALHIYNK

-1744 LSNLK
+1744 LSDLNS
-1749 GDALNQLTKLITP
+1749 DALNQLTKLITP
-1762 SDWKNINELI
+1762 NDWKNINEFI

-1785 GALIIGATKI
+1785 GTLIVGAAKI
-1795 GQTNTNSTV
+1795 GQTNTNSAV

-1875 NSQTSLILNQAN
+1875 NSKTSLVLNQAN
-1887 IVSSQTDGI
+1887 IASSQTDGL

-1926 NKAGGLGNLIVNTL
+1926 NKAGGLGNLIADML
-1940 GSGSVIGGYLTP
+1940 GSDSVIGGHLTP

-2058 LQNDVVA
+2058 LQSDVAA

-2078 MLNSLESLLQNQQIK
+2078 ALNSLESLLQNQQIK

-2103 GLGPIYEQGLGD
+2103 GLGSVYEQGLGD
-2115 LIPNLGKKGLFA
+2115 LMPNLGKKGLFA
-2127 PYGLSQVWQRGD
+2127 PYGLSQVWQKGD
-2139 FSFNAQG
+2139 FNFNAQG

-2159 GGTLSFNAGN
+2159 GGTLSFNAGDT
-2169 SLIFAGNNHIAFTN
+2169 LIFAGNNRISFTN
-2183 HSGTLNLLSNQVS
+2183 HAGVLNLLSNQVS

-2203 DASNGLKINAANNNV
+2203 NASNGLKINAANNNV

-2230 CVQQSDPITT
+2230 CVGQSDSTT
-2240 NTANPCALSAQSANG
+2240 ANIANPCALSTQSANG
-2255 ASSNN
+2255 ASSNS
-2260 ASNNAP
+2260 ASNNAQ

-2336 VTNNLNIQ
+2336 TTNNLNIQ

-2350 ATQKIGVLQNLV
+2350 ATRKIEVLHNLT
-2362 IASNASLSTGIY
+2362 IASNASLSTGVY

-2389 FNLENIQTPAPL
+2389 FNLENIQTPTPL

-2449 SYLKLYTLI
+2449 SYLNLYTLI
-2458 NINGNHIEEK
+2458 NINGNRIEEK

-2491 LPNSNNAS
+2491 LPDSNNAHQ
-2499 PNNILSLSVLHNQ
+2499 NNILSLSVLHNQ
-2512 VKMSYG
+2512 IKMSYG
-2518 DKVMDF
+2518 TKVMDF

-2538 QSALNQIEAIG
+2538 QSALNQIEAVG

-2555 WLSTLMIKTKEN
+2555 WLSTLMMETKEN
-2567 PLFAPIYLE
+2567 PLFAPIYLK
-2576 NHSLNEILD
+2576 NHSLNEILGV
-2585 ATKDLQNTASLISNP
+2585 AKDLLNTASLISNP
-2600 NFRDNATNLLELASY
+2600 NFRNNATNLLELASY

-2635 NFSERLLELKNKR
+2635 DFSERLLELKNKR

-2653 PSEIFVKYSQ
+2653 PSEVFVKYSQ

-2669 NLWVQGV
+2669 NLWVQGI

-2705 GGYVAYGYSGFNGN
+2705 GGYVAYGCSGFNGN
-2719 IMRSLG
+2719 IMHSLA

-2756 HINSSNSLLSVLNQR
+2756 SINSSNSLLSVLNQR
-2771 YNYNTWTTS
+2771 YSYNTWTTS

-2815 GKMQNPAYQQFV
+2815 GKMNDAAYKKFL

-2868 KAKGDNMVRFVGENT
+2868 KSKGDNVVRFVGENT
-2883 LLYRKGEI
+2883 LLYRKGEV

-2925 DLNITG
+2925 DINITG

>member
-1 MKQFKKK
+1 MKKFKKK
-8 PKKIKRSQKIILKR
+8 SKSIKRSHQKIILKR
-22 PLWLMPLL
+22 SLWLAPLL
-30 IGGFASG
+30 ISGFASG
-37 VYADG
+37 VYANG

-57 CVHRPWYALWSCD
+57 CVRHPWYAIWSCD
-70 KWEEKTQQFT
+70 KWEEKTQQYT

-95 NYYHS
+95 NYYHT
-100 QNNQDITA
+100 QNNQNITA

-196 TLNLNANKVTI
+196 TLNLNANKVNV

-225 SAITINSVSLS
+225 SAITIGSVSLS

-241 SLAKIGSGA
+241 SLASVGIGA
-250 NCSSSGP
+250 NCSTSGP
-257 SYSFKGTTSATNT
+257 GYSFKGTTNATNT

-276 GSFTFEESANFSGA
+276 GSFTFEENATFSGA

-302 FNATNNTAFNS
+302 FSATNNTAFNS
-313 GSFTFKGTSSFN
+313 GSFTFKE
-325 NATFS
+325 NATFNGAS
-330 NASYTFDNQA
+330 FDNASYNFNNQA

-349 GTFTFNNQSNPT
+349 GTFTFSNQNNQT
-361 NSAQHPQILFEN
+361 NNAQHPQI
-373 SSFNGGI
+373 
-380 FTFNN
+380 
-385 QTNPTNSAQHPQ
+385 A
-397 ILFENSSFSGSTTTL
+397 FENSSFSGSATTI
-412 KGSAT
+412 KGSVN

-430 IQNASFDNATFN
+430 IQNASFNNATFN

-448 IEKDASFN
+448 INENASFN
-456 NTSFN
+456 NTTFN
-461 TPVDTNN
+461 TPIDTNN
-468 MSVTGSVTLS
+468 MTITGGVTLS

-486 STLDFGSSKIT
+486 ATLDFGSSKVT
-497 LAQGA
+497 LNQG
-502 TFNLTSL
+502 TIFNLTTL
-509 GSEKSVTILNSSGG
+509 GSEKSVTILNSGG
-523 ITYNHLLNHALN
+523 ITYANLLNHALN
-535 SLTNALKTTESSSK
+535 GLTNALKTSESSSE

-557 WDMITYNGV
+557 WGMITYNGV
-566 TGQLLSE
+566 TGQLLGE
-573 NAATP
+573 NTTTSKP
-578 KNTDSSPSA
+578 VDSSPPKSSSNS
-587 PTKDSPQV
+587 TQV

-603 DTIYKLQETFSP
+603 DTIYKLQETFGP
-615 NSIII
+615 NSITI

-635 GSQFDLSAS
+635 GSQFDLSTS
-644 NYINANM
+644 NYINADM
-651 PWYDHKYYIPKSQN
+651 PWYNHKYYIPKSEN
-665 FTESGTYYLPS
+665 FAESGTYYLPS
-676 VQIWGSYTNSFK
+676 VEIWGSFTNSFK
-688 QTFSTNGSN
+688 QTFSANNSN

-703 ATWTGN
+703 STWTGN
-709 SVSSSGTVS
+709 SVSSSETVS

-723 GSALN
+723 GSALS
-728 GHCGPWPYYQC
+728 GHCGTWPYYQC
-739 IGTTNGAYSA
+739 VGTTDGAYSA

-779 INIANATI
+779 VNIANATI
-787 TQHNAGAYSSSMTF
+787 TQHNAGIYSSSMTF
-801 STQNMDSSQ
+801 STQNMDSQ
-810 NLNGLNANG
+810 QDLNGLNANG

-825 ATFTNQAKDG
+825 TTFTNQAKDG
-835 KFIFNAGQA
+835 KFTFNAGQA

-851 NGGSYQFSGDSLNF
+851 NGGSYQFSGDSLTF
-865 SNNNQ
+865 LNNNQ

-894 SFNFNNSNAT
+894 SFNFSNSSAT
-904 TSFVGDFTNANSNLQ
+904 TSFVGDFTNANANLQ

-931 SDGSQNTANFNNTG
+931 KSPNNANFNNTG
-945 SVNIAG
+945 SMNILG
-951 NATFDNMAFN
+951 NATFNNVVFN
-961 GPTNTSVK
+961 SPTNTSVK
-969 GQVTLNNITLKNLN
+969 GQVILNNITLKNLN
-983 APLSFGDGMI
+983 APLSFGDGTI
-993 NFSAHSVIN
+993 SFGAHSVIN
-1002 IGEAIT
+1002 IDEAII

-1013 TLVSSSKEIEYNNAF
+1013 TLISSSKEIDYNNAF
-1028 SKNLWQL
+1028 TKNLWQL

-1040 HGASSEKLVSSA
+1040 HGASSEKIVSSA
-1052 GNGIYDVVY
+1052 GNGVYDVVY

-1072 VFSPNSI
+1072 TFSLNSI
-1079 SIRRLGVGM
+1079 SIRRLGVDM
-1088 VFDYVDMEKSDHLY
+1088 VFDYMDMEKADHLY
-1102 YQNALGFMT
+1102 YKSIVGFMT
-1111 YMPNSYNNNLGNLNN
+1111 YMPNSYNNNLGNANN
-1126 TIYYYDKSIDFYASG
+1126 TIYYYDNSIDFYASG
-1141 KTLFT
+1141 GTLFT
-1146 KAEFSQTLTG
+1146 KADFSQIFTG

-1162 FGAKNIWTNA
+1162 FGAKNIWTSA
-1172 SDAPQSNTIIRF
+1172 SDAPQSDTIIRF

-1200 NLQCIGFITGHYEAQ
+1200 NLQCIGFITGNYEAQ

-1257 GTQSSSMNFISN
+1257 GTQSSSMSFISN
-1269 SANIQAQNSYFID
+1269 NANIQAQNSYFID
-1282 DTAQNKGNPNFSFN
+1282 DTAQNGGKPNFSFN

-1302 SNSSFRGYVGQTQS
+1302 SNSSFRGYVGNTQS
-1316 VFKFNAVNAISFTNS
+1316 VFKFNATNAINFTNS
-1331 SNLSSGLYQI
+1331 TNLSSGLYQI
-1341 SAKSVLFDNS
+1341 SANSVLFDNS

-1359 SSIKAN
+1359 SNIKAN
-1365 AISLSQNASINASNH
+1365 AINLSQNASINASNH
-1380 STLELS
+1380 STLEIQ

-1401 SAINVSNNAT
+1401 STINVSNNAT
-1411 INDYASLIASN
+1411 INDFASLIASN
-1422 GSHLNFNGAVNF
+1422 NAHLNFNGAVNF

-1440 TSLSDSSIVFKGASS
+1440 TSLNDSSIVFKGAVS
-1455 LGGQFNLSNNSFLDF
+1455 LGGQFNLSNNSSLDF
-1470 QGSSAITSNT
+1470 QNSSAITSST

-1489 SQSPITFHQALDIKA
+1489 SQSPITFHKALDIKA

-1540 IDLLSDLNDNKNRVY
+1540 IDLLSGVSGNKNRVY
-1555 NIIQADMNS
+1555 HIIQAGMSD
-1564 NWYERISFFG
+1564 NWYQYINFFG
-1574 MRINDGI
+1574 MRINDGV
-1581 YDAKNQTYS
+1581 YDAINQTYS

-1617 PGIKNTLYNIGSEIF
+1617 PGVKNTLYSIGSEIF

-1647 SDDAQGVFYLTSS
+1647 SDDAQGVFYLTSN
-1660 VKGYYNPNQSYQAS
+1660 VKGYYDPNKSYQAS
-1674 GSNNTTKNN
+1674 GDNNTIINN
-1683 NLTSE
+1683 DISSD
-1688 SSVISQTYNAQGNPI
+1688 SSVIAQTYNAQGNPI
-1703 SALHVYNK
+1703 DALHIYNK

-1744 LSNLK
+1744 LNALK
-1749 GDALNQLTKLITP
+1749 GDALSQLAKLITP
-1762 SDWKNINELI
+1762 SDWKNINEFI

-1785 GALIIGATKI
+1785 GTLIVGATQI

-1811 QKPCDYT
+1811 QKPCDHT

-1841 GYIDTTFNAKEIY
+1841 GYINTTFNAKEVY

-1887 IVSSQTDGI
+1887 ITSSQTDGI

-1916 ILGEVAMQSI
+1916 ILGEMAVQSI
-1926 NKAGGLGNLIVNTL
+1926 NKAGGLGNLIADML
-1940 GSGSVIGGYLTP
+1940 GSNSVIGGHLTP

-1960 QLLGQNNFDNL
+1960 QLLGANNFDNL

-2001 LGGIDLQ
+2001 LGGVDLQ

-2017 SINDLLSKKGLFN
+2017 SINDLLDKKSLFN
-2030 QITGFISAND
+2030 TITGFISAND

-2053 KPSEA
+2053 KPSDA
-2058 LQNDVVA
+2058 LKNDVVT

-2078 MLNSLESLLQNQQIK
+2078 TLNSLESLLQNQQIK

-2115 LIPNLGKKGLFA
+2115 LIPSLGKKGLFA
-2127 PYGLSQVWQRGD
+2127 PYGLSQLWQKGD
-2139 FSFNAQG
+2139 FNFNAQG

-2153 TFSNAN
+2153 NFSNAN
-2159 GGTLSFNAGN
+2159 GGTLSFNAGDT
-2169 SLIFAGNNHIAFTN
+2169 LIFAGNNRISFTN
-2183 HSGTLNLLSNQVS
+2183 HAGTLNLLSNQVS
-2196 NINITTL
+2196 NIDITAL
-2203 DASNGLKINAANNNV
+2203 SASNGLKINAANNNV
-2218 SVSQGNLFINAS
+2218 SVSQGDLFISAS
-2230 CVQQSDPITT
+2230 CVQPSGLTAPS
-2240 NTANPCALSAQSANG
+2240 ANPCTLNATQNTNNT
-2255 ASSNN
+2255 SNN
-2260 ASNNAP
+2260 ASNNAQ

-2272 DESLMVT
+2272 DESLRVT

-2350 ATQKIGVLQNLV
+2350 ATRKIEALQNLT

-2374 GLEVGGALNNFGAIH
+2374 GIQVGGALNHFGTIN
-2389 FNLENIQTPAPL
+2389 FNLENPQTPATAL
-2401 IQAEGIIN
+2401 IQAGGVIN
-2409 LNTTQT
+2409 LNATQT
-2415 PFINVN
+2415 PFMNVN
-2421 NSMANNTTYTLLKS
+2421 NSMANNTAYTLLKS
-2435 SRYIDYNINPNSLQ
+2435 SRYINYNINPNSLQ

-2458 NINGNHIEEK
+2458 NINGNHIEEN
-2468 NGVLTYLGQRVLLQ
+2468 NGVLTYLGQRVSLQ
-2482 DKGLLLSVA
+2482 NKGLLLSVA
-2491 LPNSNNAS
+2491 LPNSNQNNA
-2499 PNNILSLSVLHNQ
+2499 PKNNILSLSVLHDRI
-2512 VKMSYG
+2512 KMSYG
-2518 DKVMDF
+2518 NKIMDF

-2549 GNNAIK
+2549 GNSAVK
-2555 WLSTLMIKTKEN
+2555 WLSTLMMETKEN

-2576 NHSLNEILD
+2576 NHSLNEILGV
-2585 ATKDLQNTASLISNP
+2585 TKDLQNTISLISNP
-2600 NFRDNATNLLELASY
+2600 NFRDNATNLLEMASY

-2627 FRAREGES
+2627 FRTREGES
-2635 NFSERLLELKNKR
+2635 NFSLLELKNKR
-2648 FSDPN
+2648 FRDAN
-2653 PSEIFVKYSQ
+2653 PSEVFVKYSQ

-2676 GGASFIS
+2676 GGASFIA
-2683 GGNGTLYGLNV
+2683 GGNGTLYGLNA

-2705 GGYVAYGYSGFNGN
+2705 GGYVAYGYSDFNGR
-2719 IMRSLG
+2719 IIHSLA
-2725 NNVDVGM
+2725 NNVDVGV
-2732 YARAFLKRNEFTLSA
+2732 YARAFLKKNEFTLSA
-2747 NETYGGNAS
+2747 NETYGGNATN
-2756 HINSSNSLLSVLNQR
+2756 INSSNPLLSVINQR
-2771 YNYNTWTTS
+2771 YSYNTWTTS

-2794 SVVLKPQVGLSY
+2794 SVVLKPQVGVSY

-2815 GKMQNPAYQQFV
+2815 GKMNDAAYQQFV

-2832 SNESVLTLNMGLES
+2832 SNESVLTLNLGLES

-2851 KNSYYFV
+2851 QNSYYFV
-2858 TARLGRDLLI
+2858 TARLDRDLLI
-2868 KAKGDNMVRFVGENT
+2868 KSKGDNVVRFVGENT
-2883 LLYRKGEI
+2883 LLYRKGEV

-2911 VNAGVGLKM
+2911 VNAGVGLKL

-2925 DLNITG
+2925 DINLTG

-2936 VAF
+2936 VVF

>member
-1 MKQFKKK
+1 M
-8 PKKIKRSQKIILKR
+8 IS
-22 PLWLMPLL
+22 
-30 IGGFASG
+30 GFASG
-37 VYADG
+37 VYANNLWDLLNPKVG
-42 TDILGLSWGEKSQKV
+42 GEYVHWVKGSQYCAWWEFAGCLKNVWGANHKG
-57 CVHRPWYALWSCD
+57 YDA
-70 KWEEKTQQFT
+70 
-80 GNQLITKTWAGGNAA
+80 GNAA
-95 NYYHS
+95 NYLSS
-100 QNNQDITA
+100 QNYQAISVGSGNET
-108 NLKND
+108 
-113 NGTYFLSGLY
+113 GTYSLSGFT
-123 NYTGGEYNG
+123 NYVG
-132 GNLDIELGSNA
+132 GNLTI
-143 TFNLGANSGNSFT
+143 NLGNSVVLDLSDSNSFT
-156 SWYPN
+156 SYQGYNQGKDDVSFNVGAINLN
-161 GHTNVTFSAGTINVN
+161 GAL
-176 NSVEVGNRVGS
+176 EVGNRVGS

-196 TLNLNANKVTI
+196 TLNLNANKVNI
-207 NSNINAYKTS
+207 NSNIRAFKTS

-225 SAITINSVSLS
+225 SVITIGSVSLN

-241 SLAKIGSGA
+241 SLASVGVGA
-250 NCSSSGP
+250 NCSTSGP
-257 SYSFKGTTSATNT
+257 SYSFKGTTNATNT
-270 TFSNAS
+270 AFSNAS
-276 GSFTFEESANFSGA
+276 GSFTFEENATFSGA

-313 GSFTFKGTSSFN
+313 GSFNFKGASSFN

-330 NASYTFDNQA
+330 NASYTFNDQA
-340 TFQNSSFNG
+340 TFQNSSFKG
-349 GTFTFNNQSNPT
+349 GTFTFNDQ
-361 NSAQHPQILFEN
+361 
-373 SSFNGGI
+373 
-380 FTFNN
+380 NN
-385 QTNPTNSAQHPQ
+385 QANSAQHPQ
-397 ILFENSSFSGSTTTL
+397 ILFENSSFSGNATTL
-412 KGSAT
+412 KG
-417 FEQAFNN
+417 FVDFQQAFNN
-424 SNHQLT
+424 SNHQL
-430 IQNASFDNATFN
+430 IMQNASFNNANFN

-448 IEKDASFN
+448 INESASFN
-456 NTSFN
+456 NTAFN
-461 TPVDTNN
+461 TSVNTSN
-468 MSVTGSVTLS
+468 MTITGSVTLS

-486 STLDFGSSKIT
+486 STLDFGSSQVT
-497 LAQGA
+497 LTQGT

-509 GSEKSVTILNSSGG
+509 GDKNSVTILNSSGG
-523 ITYNHLLNHALN
+523 ITYNNLLNHALN
-535 SLTNALKTTESSSK
+535 SLTSALKTNESSLK

-566 TGQLLSE
+566 TGQLLSAD
-573 NAATP
+573 AAAS
-578 KNTDSSPSA
+578 KSADSSPSKSSTNSA
-587 PTKDSPQV
+587 QV

-603 DTIYKLQETFSP
+603 DIIYKLQETFSH

-620 QALESGTYTPPPTIS
+620 QALESGTYTPPPVIS
-635 GSQFDLSAS
+635 GSKFDLSAS
-644 NYINANM
+644 NYIDSNM
-651 PWYDHKYYIPKSQN
+651 PWYDHKSYIPKSQN

-688 QTFSTNGSN
+688 QTFSASNSN

-703 ATWTGN
+703 STWTDHN
-709 SVSSSGTVS
+709 VSSSDTVS

-739 IGTTNGAYSA
+739 TGTTNGAYSA

-779 INIANATI
+779 VNIANATI
-787 TQHNAGAYSSSMTF
+787 TQHNAGIYSSSMTF
-801 STQNMDSSQ
+801 STQSMDK
-810 NLNGLNANG
+810 NLNNLNPNG
-819 KLSVYG
+819 TLSVYG
-825 ATFTNQAKDG
+825 TTFTNQAKDG

-844 TFENTNF
+844 VFENTNF

-883 SFNNA
+883 SFDNA
-888 NFNNSA
+888 NFNNGA

-919 IAGNAVFGNSTN
+919 IAGNAVFGNSN
-931 SDGSQNTANFNNTG
+931 NGSQNNANFNNTG
-945 SVNIAG
+945 SVNISG
-951 NATFDNMAFN
+951 NATFDNVVFN
-961 GPTNTSVK
+961 GPTNMSVK

-983 APLSFGDGMI
+983 APLSFGDGTI
-993 NFSAHSVIN
+993 TFNAHSVIN

-1040 HGASSEKLVSSA
+1040 HGASSEKLVSSV
-1052 GNGIYDVVY
+1052 GNGVYDVVY

-1072 VFSPNSI
+1072 IFSQNSI

-1088 VFDYVDMEKSDHLY
+1088 VFDYMDMEKSDHLY

-1111 YMPNSYNNNLGNLNN
+1111 YMPNSYNNNLGNSNN
-1126 TIYYYDKSIDFYASG
+1126 TIYYYDNSIDFYASG

-1146 KAEFSQTLTG
+1146 KAEFSQTFTG
-1156 QNSAIV
+1156 QNSAII
-1162 FGAKNIWTNA
+1162 FGAKSIWTNV

-1189 AGSNDASGHCW
+1189 VGSNDASGHCW

-1247 TNATLYNRAA
+1247 TNATLYNRTA
-1257 GTQSSSMNFISN
+1257 GTQSSSMNFTSN
-1269 SANIQAQNSYFID
+1269 GANIQAQNSYFVD
-1282 DTAQNKGNPNFSFN
+1282 DTAQNGGNPNFSFN

-1316 VFKFNAVNAISFTNS
+1316 VFKFNAANAISFTNS
-1331 SNLSSGLYQI
+1331 TNLSSGLYQMQ
-1341 SAKSVLFDNS
+1341 AKSVLFDNS

-1365 AISLSQNASINASNH
+1365 AINLSQNASINASNH
-1380 STLELS
+1380 STLELQ

-1401 SAINVSNNAT
+1401 STINVSNNAT

-1422 GSHLNFNGAVNF
+1422 NAHINFNGTTNF

-1440 TSLSDSSIVFKGASS
+1440 TSLNHSSIVFKGAIS
-1455 LGGQFNLSNNSFLDF
+1455 LGGQFNLSNNSSLDF
-1470 QGSSAITSNT
+1470 QGSSAIISNT
-1480 AFNFYNNAF
+1480 AFNFYDNAF

-1504 PLSLGGNLLNPNNSS
+1504 PLSLGGNLLTPNNSS

-1555 NIIQADMNS
+1555 NIIQAGMNH
-1564 NWYERISFFG
+1564 NWYERINFFG
-1574 MRINDGI
+1574 MHINDGV
-1581 YDAKNQTYS
+1581 YDAINQTYS

-1617 PGIKNTLYNIGSEIF
+1617 PGIKNTLYNIGSEVF

-1647 SDDAQGVFYLTSS
+1647 SDDAEGVFYLTSN

-1683 NLTSE
+1683 NLTSG

-1725 LKLYP
+1725 LRLYP

-1744 LSNLK
+1744 LSALNSNT
-1749 GDALNQLTKLITP
+1749 LNQLTKLITP
-1762 SDWKNINELI
+1762 NDWKNINEFI

-1785 GALIIGATKI
+1785 GTLIVGVAKI
-1795 GQTNTNSTV
+1795 GQTNTNSAV

-1875 NSQTSLILNQAN
+1875 NSQTSLVLNQAN
-1887 IVSSQTDGI
+1887 IASSQTDGI

-1926 NKAGGLGNLIVNTL
+1926 NKAGGLGNLIADTL
-1940 GSGSVIGGYLTP
+1940 GSNSVIGRHLTP

-1971 MNDSGLNTAIKDLI
+1971 MNDSGLNAAIKDLI

-2058 LQNDVVA
+2058 LKNDVAA

-2078 MLNSLESLLQNQQIK
+2078 ALNSLESLLQNQQIK

-2103 GLGPIYEQGLGD
+2103 GLGSVYEQGLGD
-2115 LIPNLGKKGLFA
+2115 LMPNLGKKGLFA
-2127 PYGLSQVWQRGD
+2127 PYGLSQVWQKGD

-2159 GGTLSFNAGN
+2159 GGTLSFNAGDT
-2169 SLIFAGNNHIAFTN
+2169 LIFAGNNRISFTN
-2183 HSGTLNLLSNQVS
+2183 HAGALNLLSNQVS

-2203 DASNGLKINAANNNV
+2203 NASNGLKINAANNNV

-2230 CVQQSDPITT
+2230 CVGQSDPTT
-2240 NTANPCALSAQSANG
+2240 ANIANPCTLSAQSANG
-2255 ASSNN
+2255 TSSNS
-2260 ASNNAP
+2260 ASNNAQ

-2324 SNQAVLEKNASF
+2324 SNQAVLEKNANF
-2336 VTNNLNIQ
+2336 MANNLNIQ

-2350 ATQKIGVLQNLV
+2350 ATRKIEVLQNLT
-2362 IASNASLSTGIY
+2362 ITSNASLSTGIY

-2389 FNLENIQTPAPL
+2389 FNLENIQTPTPL

-2449 SYLKLYTLI
+2449 SYLNLYTLI
-2458 NINGNHIEEK
+2458 NINGNRIEEK

-2491 LPNSNNAS
+2491 LLNPNNAHQ
-2499 PNNILSLSVLHNQ
+2499 NNILSLSVLHNQ
-2512 VKMSYG
+2512 IKMSYG
-2518 DKVMDF
+2518 TKVMDF

-2555 WLSTLMIKTKEN
+2555 WLSTLMMETKEN
-2567 PLFAPIYLE
+2567 PLFAPIYLK
-2576 NHSLNEILD
+2576 NHSLNEILGV
-2585 ATKDLQNTASLISNP
+2585 AKDLLNTASLISNP
-2600 NFRDNATNLLELASY
+2600 NFRNNATNLLELASY

-2627 FRAREGES
+2627 FRSREGES
-2635 NFSERLLELKNKR
+2635 DFSKRLLELKNKR

-2653 PSEIFVKYSQ
+2653 PSEVFVKYSQ

-2669 NLWVQGV
+2669 NLWVQGI

-2700 KNVIL
+2700 NNVIL

-2719 IMRSLG
+2719 IMHSLA

-2756 HINSSNSLLSVLNQR
+2756 SINSSNSLLSVLNQR

-2806 HFIGLSGMK
+2806 HFIGLSAMK
-2815 GKMQNPAYQQFV
+2815 GKMNGAAYKQFL

-2868 KAKGDNMVRFVGENT
+2868 KSKGGNMVRFVGENT
-2883 LLYRKGEI
+2883 LLYRKGEV

-2903 MHLWRLMY
+2903 MHLWRLVY

-2925 DLNITG
+2925 DINITG

>member
-1 MKQFKKK
+1 MKKFKKK
-8 PKKIKRSQKIILKR
+8 LKNIKRSQKIILKR

-30 IGGFASG
+30 ISGFASG

-57 CVHRPWYALWSCD
+57 CVHHPWYALWSCD

-132 GNLDIELGSNA
+132 GNLNIELGNNA
-143 TFNLGANSGNSFT
+143 TFDLGTHSGNSFT

-196 TLNLNANKVTI
+196 TLNLNANKVNV

-241 SLAKIGSGA
+241 SLASVGIGA
-250 NCSSSGP
+250 NCSTSGP
-257 SYSFKGTTSATNT
+257 SYSFKGTTNATNT
-270 TFSNAS
+270 TFSNAN
-276 GSFTFEESANFSGA
+276 GSFTFEENATFSGA
-290 KLNGGAFTFNKG
+290 KWNGGAFTFNKG
-302 FNATNNTAFNS
+302 FSATNNTAFNS
-313 GSFTFKGTSSFN
+313 GSFNFKGASSFN
-325 NATFS
+325 GASFS
-330 NASYTFDNQA
+330 NATYTFNDQA

-349 GTFTFNNQSNPT
+349 GAFTFSNQTNPA
-361 NSAQHPQILFEN
+361 NSAQHPQI
-373 SSFNGGI
+373 
-380 FTFNN
+380 
-385 QTNPTNSAQHPQ
+385 Q
-397 ILFENSSFSGSTTTL
+397 NSSFSGSATTL
-412 KGSAT
+412 KGSVN
-417 FEQAFNN
+417 FQQAFNN

-430 IQNASFDNATFN
+430 IQNASFDNANFN

-456 NTSFN
+456 STTFNTSIN
-461 TPVDTNN
+461 TSN

-478 GKNDLKNG
+478 GKNDLENG

-497 LAQGA
+497 LTQGT

-509 GSEKSVTILNSSGG
+509 SSEKSVTILNSSGG
-523 ITYNHLLNHALN
+523 INYNNLLNHAIN
-535 SLTNALKTTESSSK
+535 GLTNTLKTNESSSK

-578 KNTDSSPSA
+578 KPANASPSA

-603 DTIYKLQETFSP
+603 DTIYKLQETFGH

-620 QALESGTYTPPPTIS
+620 QALESGTYTPPPVIN
-635 GSQFDLSAS
+635 GSKFDLSAS
-644 NYINANM
+644 NYINADM

-688 QTFSTNGSN
+688 QTFSASGSN
-697 LVIGYN
+697 LVIGHN
-703 ATWTGN
+703 STWTGN

-723 GSALN
+723 GRALN

-739 IGTTNGAYSA
+739 TGTTNGTYST

-768 AANLVFNGVDS
+768 AANLIFNGVDS

-787 TQHNAGAYSSSMTF
+787 TQHNAGIYSSSMTF
-801 STQNMDSSQ
+801 STQSMDNSQ
-810 NLNGLNANG
+810 NLSGLNANG

-825 ATFTNQAKDG
+825 TTFTNQAKDG

-875 FEISAKNA
+875 FEIGAKNA

-894 SFNFNNSNAT
+894 SFNFNNSSAT
-904 TSFVGDFTNANSNLQ
+904 ISFVGDFTNANSNLQ

-951 NATFDNMAFN
+951 NATFDNVVFN
-961 GPTNTSVK
+961 SPTNTSVK
-969 GQVTLNNITLKNLN
+969 GQVILNNITLKNLN
-983 APLSFGDGMI
+983 APLSFGDGTI
-993 NFSAHSVIN
+993 AFNAHSVIN

-1040 HGASSEKLVSSA
+1040 HGASSEKLVSSV
-1052 GNGIYDVVY
+1052 GNGVYDVVY

-1072 VFSPNSI
+1072 IFSPNSI
-1079 SIRRLGVGM
+1079 SVRRLGVSM

-1102 YQNALGFMT
+1102 YKDVVGFMT
-1111 YMPNSYNNNLGNLNN
+1111 YMPNSYNNNLGNANN
-1126 TIYYYDKSIDFYASG
+1126 TIYYYDNSIDFYASG

-1146 KAEFSQTLTG
+1146 KAEFSQTFTG

-1162 FGAKNIWTNA
+1162 FGAKNIWTSA
-1172 SDAPQSNTIIRF
+1172 SDAPQSNAIIRF

-1224 SGNRISSGGGAS
+1224 SGNRISSGGGAN

-1257 GTQSSSMNFISN
+1257 GTQSSSMNFVSN

-1302 SNSSFRGYVGQTQS
+1302 SNSSFRGYVGTTQS

-1331 SNLSSGLYQI
+1331 TNLSSGLYQMQ
-1341 SAKSVLFDNS
+1341 AQSVLFDNS

-1365 AISLSQNASINASNH
+1365 AINLSQNASINASNH
-1380 STLELS
+1380 STLELQ
-1386 GDLNLNDTSSLNLNQ
+1386 GDLNVNDTSSLNLNQ
-1401 SAINVSNNAT
+1401 STINVSNNAT

-1422 GSHLNFNGAVNF
+1422 GSRLNFNGAVNF

-1440 TSLSDSSIVFKGASS
+1440 TSLNNSSIVFKGASS
-1455 LGGQFNLSNNSFLDF
+1455 LGGQFNLSNHSSLDF

-1480 AFNFYNNAF
+1480 AFNFYDNAF

-1504 PLSLGGNLLNPNNSS
+1504 PLSLGGNLLNPNSSS

-1526 QLVFSDQGSLNIAN
+1526 QLVFGDQGSLNIAN

-1555 NIIQADMNS
+1555 NIIQANMNN

-1606 DNQLSVTLSQI
+1606 NNQLSVTLSQI

-1647 SDDAQGVFYLTSS
+1647 SDDAQGVFYLTSN
-1660 VKGYYNPNQSYQAS
+1660 VKGYYDPNKSYQAN

-1683 NLTSE
+1683 NLISE
-1688 SSVISQTYNAQGNPI
+1688 SSVISQTYDAQGNPI

-1730 EIKKILGNDFSLSS
+1730 EIKKILGNDFSLSN
-1744 LSNLK
+1744 LSDLK

-1762 SDWKNINELI
+1762 SDWKNINEFI

-1785 GALIIGATKI
+1785 GALIVGATKI
-1795 GQTNTNSTV
+1795 GQTDTNSAV

-1818 DIVCQKFRGTYLGQ
+1818 DVVCQKFRDTYLGQ

-1916 ILGEVAMQSI
+1916 ILGEVAVQSI

-2053 KPSEA
+2053 KPSSA

-2078 MLNSLESLLQNQQIK
+2078 TLNSLESLLQNQQIK

-2103 GLGPIYEQGLGD
+2103 GLGSIYEQGLGD

-2127 PYGLSQVWQRGD
+2127 PYGLSQVWQKGD

-2169 SLIFAGNNHIAFTN
+2169 SLIFAGNNRIAFTN
-2183 HSGTLNLLSNQVS
+2183 HFGTLNLLSNQVS

-2203 DASNGLKINAANNNV
+2203 DASNGLKINAGSNNI
-2218 SVSQGNLFINAS
+2218 SVSQGDLFINAS
-2230 CVQQSDPITT
+2230 CVQQSTP
-2240 NTANPCALSAQSANG
+2240 TAANATNPCALTTQNN
-2255 ASSNN
+2255 ASSSN

-2279 ANDFN
+2279 ANGFN

-2295 DFSKIKGSANIKNLY
+2295 DLSKIKGSANVKNLY

-2344 GAFNNN
+2344 RAFNNN
-2350 ATQKIGVLQNLV
+2350 ATQKIEVLQNLV

-2374 GLEVGGALNNFGAIH
+2374 GLEVGGSLNNFGAIH

-2415 PFINVN
+2415 PFMNVN

-2482 DKGLLLSVA
+2482 DKGLLLSVT

-2499 PNNILSLSVLHNQ
+2499 QNHILSLSVLHDQ
-2512 VKMSYG
+2512 IKMSYG
-2518 DKVMDF
+2518 NKIMDF

-2538 QSALNQIEAIG
+2538 QSALNQIEAVG
-2549 GNNAIK
+2549 GNAIK

-2576 NHSLNEILD
+2576 NHSLNEILGT
-2585 ATKDLQNTASLISNP
+2585 TKDLQNTASLISNP

-2635 NFSERLLELKNKR
+2635 DFSLLELKNKR

-2653 PSEIFVKYSQ
+2653 PGEVFIKHSQ
-2663 PNKHPN
+2663 LSKHPN
-2669 NLWVQGV
+2669 NLWVQGI

-2705 GGYVAYGYSGFNGN
+2705 GGYVAYGYSDFNGN
-2719 IMRSLG
+2719 IMHSLG

-2747 NETYGGNAS
+2747 NETYGGNATS
-2756 HINSSNSLLSVLNQR
+2756 INSSNPLLSVLNQR

-2815 GKMQNPAYQQFV
+2815 GKMNDAAYKQFL

-2868 KAKGDNMVRFVGENT
+2868 KSKGGNVVRFVGENT

-2925 DLNITG
+2925 DINITG

>member
-1 MKQFKKK
+1 MYANNLWDLLN
-8 PKKIKRSQKIILKR
+8 PKVGGEYVHWVKGSQYCAWWEFAGCLKN
-22 PLWLMPLL
+22 
-30 IGGFASG
+30 
-37 VYADG
+37 V
-42 TDILGLSWGEKSQKV
+42 WGANHKGYDA
-57 CVHRPWYALWSCD
+57 R
-70 KWEEKTQQFT
+70 
-80 GNQLITKTWAGGNAA
+80 NAA
-95 NYYHS
+95 NYLSS
-100 QNNQDITA
+100 QNYQAISVGSGNET
-108 NLKND
+108 
-113 NGTYFLSGLY
+113 GTYSLSGFT
-123 NYTGGEYNG
+123 NYVGGD
-132 GNLDIELGSNA
+132 LTI
-143 TFNLGANSGNSFT
+143 NLGNSVVLDLSGSNSFT
-156 SWYPN
+156 SYQGYNQGKDEVSFNVGAINLN
-161 GHTNVTFSAGTINVN
+161 GAL
-176 NSVEVGNRVGS
+176 EVGNRVGT

-196 TLNLNANKVTI
+196 TLNLNANQVNI
-207 NSNINAYKTS
+207 NSNISAFKTS

-225 SAITINSVSLS
+225 SVITIGSVSLS
-236 GDTCS
+236 GDVCS
-241 SLAKIGSGA
+241 SSVNFGVGA
-250 NCSSSGP
+250 NCSTSGP
-257 SYSFKGTTSATNT
+257 SYSFKGTTNATNT
-270 TFSNAS
+270 AFSNAS
-276 GSFTFEESANFSGA
+276 GSFTFEENATFSGA
-290 KLNGGAFTFNKG
+290 KW
-302 FNATNNTAFNS
+302 
-313 GSFTFKGTSSFN
+313 
-325 NATFS
+325 
-330 NASYTFDNQA
+330 
-340 TFQNSSFNG
+340 NG
-349 GTFTFNNQSNPT
+349 GTFTFNNQTNQT
-361 NSAQHPQILFEN
+361 NSTQHPQI
-373 SSFNGGI
+373 
-380 FTFNN
+380 
-385 QTNPTNSAQHPQ
+385 Q
-397 ILFENSSFSGSTTTL
+397 NSSFSGNATTL
-412 KGSAT
+412 KG
-417 FEQAFNN
+417 FVDFQQAFNN

-430 IQNASFDNATFN
+430 MQNASFNNATFN

-448 IEKDASFN
+448 INESASFN
-456 NTSFN
+456 DTTFNTSIN
-461 TPVDTNN
+461 TNN
-468 MSVTGSVTLS
+468 MTITGSVTLS

-497 LAQGA
+497 LTQGT

-523 ITYNHLLNHALN
+523 ITYNNLLNHALN
-535 SLTNALKTTESSSK
+535 SLTSALKTNENSSDS
-549 PQSFAQGL
+549 QSFAQGL

-566 TGQLLSE
+566 TGQLLNE
-573 NAATP
+573 NATISKPA
-578 KNTDSSPSA
+578 DSSPSKSSTN
-587 PTKDSPQV
+587 PTQV

-603 DTIYKLQETFSP
+603 DIIYKLQETFSH

-620 QALESGTYTPPPTIS
+620 QALESGTYTPPPVIS
-635 GSQFDLSAS
+635 GSKFDLSAS
-644 NYINANM
+644 NYIDSNT
-651 PWYDHKYYIPKSQN
+651 PWYDHKSYIPKSQN

-688 QTFSTNGSN
+688 QTFSASNSN

-703 ATWTGN
+703 ATWTDHN
-709 SVSSSGTVS
+709 VSSSDTVS

-739 IGTTNGAYSA
+739 TGTTDGTYSA

-779 INIANATI
+779 VNIANATI
-787 TQHNAGAYSSSMTF
+787 TQHNAGIYSSSMTF
-801 STQNMDSSQ
+801 STQSMDNSQ
-810 NLNGLNANG
+810 NLNNLNANG
-819 KLSVYG
+819 TLLVYG
-825 ATFTNQAKDG
+825 TTFTNQAKDG

-851 NGGSYQFSGDSLNF
+851 NGGSYQFSGDNLNF

-904 TSFVGDFTNANSNLQ
+904 TSFVGDFTNAHSNLQ
-919 IAGNAVFGNSTN
+919 IAGNAVFGNSN
-931 SDGSQNTANFNNTG
+931 NGSQNNANFNNTG
-945 SVNIAG
+945 SVNISG
-951 NATFDNMAFN
+951 NATFDNVVFN
-961 GPTNTSVK
+961 GPTNMSVK

-983 APLSFGDGMI
+983 APLSFGDGTI
-993 NFSAHSVIN
+993 TFNAHSVIN
-1002 IGEAIT
+1002 IAEAIT

-1013 TLVSSSKEIEYNNAF
+1013 TLVSSSKEIEYNNA
-1028 SKNLWQL
+1028 KNLWQL

-1040 HGASSEKLVSSA
+1040 HGANSEKLVSSV
-1052 GNGIYDVVY
+1052 GNGVYDVVY

-1072 VFSPNSI
+1072 IFSPNSI

-1088 VFDYVDMEKSDHLY
+1088 VFDYMDMEKSDHLY

-1111 YMPNSYNNNLGNLNN
+1111 YMPNSYNNNLGNSNN

-1146 KAEFSQTLTG
+1146 KAEFSQTFTG

-1172 SDAPQSNTIIRF
+1172 SDAPQPNTIIRF

-1236 LNFNGLQGILL
+1236 LNFNALQGILL

-1257 GTQSSSMNFISN
+1257 GTQSSSMNFTSN

-1282 DTAQNKGNPNFSFN
+1282 DTAQNGGNPNFSFN

-1302 SNSSFRGYVGQTQS
+1302 SNSSFRGYVGKTQS
-1316 VFKFNAVNAISFTNS
+1316 VFKFNAKNAISFTNS
-1331 SNLSSGLYQI
+1331 TNLSSGLYQMQ
-1341 SAKSVLFDNS
+1341 AKSVSFDNS

-1365 AISLSQNASINASNH
+1365 AINLSQNASINASNH
-1380 STLELS
+1380 STLELK

-1411 INDYASLIASN
+1411 INDHASLIASN
-1422 GSHLNFNGAVNF
+1422 NAHINFNGAVNF
-1434 NSANIT
+1434 NSENIT
-1440 TSLSDSSIVFKGASS
+1440 TSLNNSSIVFKGAIS
-1455 LGGQFNLSNNSFLDF
+1455 LGGQFNLSNNSSLNF

-1480 AFNFYNNAF
+1480 AFNFYDSAF

-1564 NWYERISFFG
+1564 NWYERINFFG
-1574 MRINDGI
+1574 MHINDGV

-1597 ALKITESFK
+1597 SLKITESFK

-1617 PGIKNTLYNIGSEIF
+1617 PGIKNTLYNIGSEVF

-1647 SDDAQGVFYLTSS
+1647 SDDAEGVFYLTSS
-1660 VKGYYNPNQSYQAS
+1660 VKGYYNPNQSYQAN

-1683 NLTSE
+1683 NLSSE
-1688 SSVISQTYNAQGNPI
+1688 SSIISQTYNAQGNPI

-1744 LSNLK
+1744 LSGLNSN
-1749 GDALNQLTKLITP
+1749 ALNELTKLITP
-1762 SDWKNINELI
+1762 DDWKNINELI

-1785 GALIIGATKI
+1785 GALIVGATKI
-1795 GQTNTNSTV
+1795 GQTDTNSAV

-1916 ILGEVAMQSI
+1916 ILGEVAVQSI

-1940 GSGSVIGGYLTP
+1940 GSNSVIGGYLTP

-1960 QLLGQNNFDNL
+1960 QLLGQNNIDNL

-2040 IGQVISVMLQDIV
+2040 IGQVISVVLQDIV
-2053 KPSEA
+2053 KPSNA
-2058 LQNDVVA
+2058 LKNDVVA

-2078 MLNSLESLLQNQQIK
+2078 ALNSLESLLQNQQIK

-2103 GLGPIYEQGLGD
+2103 GLGSIYEQGLGD

-2127 PYGLSQVWQRGD
+2127 PYGLSQVWQKGD

-2159 GGTLSFNAGN
+2159 GGVLSFNAGN

-2183 HSGTLNLLSNQVS
+2183 HFGTLQLLSNQVS

-2203 DASNGLKINAANNNV
+2203 DASNGLKINAGSNNI

-2230 CVQQSDPITT
+2230 CTQQSDP
-2240 NTANPCALSAQSANG
+2240 TAASATNPCVLSAQSANG

-2324 SNQAVLEKNASF
+2324 SNQAVLENNASF

-2350 ATQKIGVLQNLV
+2350 ATQKIEVLQNLV

-2389 FNLENIQTPAPL
+2389 FNLENTQTPVNPL

-2468 NGVLTYLGQRVLLQ
+2468 NGALTYLGQRVLLQ

-2499 PNNILSLSVLHNQ
+2499 QNNILSLSVLHNQ
-2512 VKMSYG
+2512 IKMSYG
-2518 DKVMDF
+2518 NKIMDF

-2538 QSALNQIEAIG
+2538 QSALNQIEAVG
-2549 GNNAIK
+2549 GNAIK
-2555 WLSTLMIKTKEN
+2555 WLSTLMMETKEN
-2567 PLFAPIYLE
+2567 PLFAPIYLK
-2576 NHSLNEILD
+2576 NHSLNEVLGV
-2585 ATKDLQNTASLISNP
+2585 TKDLQTASLISNP
-2600 NFRDNATNLLELASY
+2600 NFRNNATNLLELASY

-2635 NFSERLLELKNKR
+2635 DFSLLELKNKR

-2653 PSEIFVKYSQ
+2653 PGEIFVKHSQ
-2663 PNKHPN
+2663 PSKHQN
-2669 NLWVQGV
+2669 NLWVQGI

-2719 IMRSLG
+2719 IMHSLA

-2747 NETYGGNAS
+2747 NEIYGGNAS
-2756 HINSSNSLLSVLNQR
+2756 NINSSNSLLSVLNQR

-2806 HFIGLSGMK
+2806 HFIGLSAMK
-2815 GKMQNPAYQQFV
+2815 GKMNGAAYKQFL

-2868 KAKGDNMVRFVGENT
+2868 KSKGGNVVRFVGENT
-2883 LLYRKGEI
+2883 LLYRKGEV

-2903 MHLWRLMY
+2903 MHLWRLVY

-2925 DLNITG
+2925 DINITG

>member
-1 MKQFKKK
+1 MKKFKKK
-8 PKKIKRSQKIILKR
+8 PKSIKRSHQKTILKR
-22 PLWLMPLL
+22 PLWLAPLL

-37 VYADG
+37 VYANNLWDLLNPKVG
-42 TDILGLSWGEKSQKV
+42 GEYVHWVKGSQYCSW
-57 CVHRPWYALWSCD
+57 
-70 KWEEKTQQFT
+70 WEFGGCLRNVWGANHK
-80 GNQLITKTWAGGNAA
+80 GYDAGNAA
-95 NYYHS
+95 NYLSS
-100 QNNQDITA
+100 QNYQAISVGSGNET
-108 NLKND
+108 
-113 NGTYFLSGLY
+113 GTYSLSGFT
-123 NYTGGEYNG
+123 NYVG
-132 GNLDIELGSNA
+132 GNLTI
-143 TFNLGANSGNSFT
+143 NLGNSVVLDLSGSNSFT
-156 SWYPN
+156 SYQGYNQGKDDVSFNVGAINLN
-161 GHTNVTFSAGTINVN
+161 GTL
-176 NSVEVGNRVGS
+176 EVGNRVGT

-196 TLNLNANKVTI
+196 TLNLNANKVNI
-207 NSNINAYKTS
+207 NSNISAFKTS

-225 SAITINSVSLS
+225 SAITIGSVSLS

-241 SLAKIGSGA
+241 SLASVGVGA
-250 NCSSSGP
+250 NCSTSGS
-257 SYSFKGTTSATNT
+257 SYSFKGTTNATNT
-270 TFSNAS
+270 AFSNAN
-276 GSFTFEESANFSGA
+276 GSFTFEENVAFSGA
-290 KLNGGAFTFNKG
+290 KWNGGAFTFNKE
-302 FNATNNTAFNS
+302 FSATNNTAFNS
-313 GSFTFKGTSSFN
+313 GSFNFKGASSFN
-325 NATFS
+325 GASFSDAT
-330 NASYTFDNQA
+330 YTFNNQA

-349 GTFTFNNQSNPT
+349 GTFTFNNQN
-361 NSAQHPQILFEN
+361 NQSAQHPQI
-373 SSFNGGI
+373 
-380 FTFNN
+380 
-385 QTNPTNSAQHPQ
+385 Q
-397 ILFENSSFSGSTTTL
+397 NSSFSGNATTL
-412 KGSAT
+412 KG
-417 FEQAFNN
+417 FVDFQQAFNN
-424 SNHQLT
+424 SSHQLT
-430 IQNASFDNATFN
+430 MQSTSFNNANFN

-448 IEKDASFN
+448 IEKEASFN

-461 TPVDTNN
+461 TSVDTNN
-468 MSVTGSVTLS
+468 MTITGSVTLS

-486 STLDFGSSKIT
+486 STLDFGSSQVT
-497 LAQGA
+497 LTQGT

-509 GSEKSVTILNSSGG
+509 GDKNSVTILNSSGG
-523 ITYNHLLNHALN
+523 ITYNNLLNHALN
-535 SLTNALKTTESSSK
+535 SLTSALKTNESSSK

-566 TGQLLSE
+566 TGQLLNE
-573 NAATP
+573 NIAASKP
-578 KNTDSSPSA
+578 SDSSPSKSSTNS
-587 PTKDSPQV
+587 TKV

-603 DTIYKLQETFSP
+603 DIIYKLQETFSH

-620 QALESGTYTPPPTIS
+620 QALESGTYTPPPVIS
-635 GSQFDLSAS
+635 GSKFDLSAS
-644 NYINANM
+644 NYIDSNM
-651 PWYDHKYYIPKSQN
+651 PWYDHKSYIPKSQN

-688 QTFSTNGSN
+688 QTFSASNSN

-703 ATWTGN
+703 ATWTDHN
-709 SVSSSGTVS
+709 VSSSDTVS

-739 IGTTNGAYSA
+739 TGTTDGAYSA

-768 AANLVFNGVDS
+768 AANLIFNGVDS
-779 INIANATI
+779 VNIANATI
-787 TQHNAGAYSSSMTF
+787 TQHNAGIYSSSMTF
-801 STQNMDSSQ
+801 STQSMDNSQ
-810 NLNGLNANG
+810 NLKGLNSNG
-819 KLSVYG
+819 KLLVYG

-844 TFENTNF
+844 VFENTNF

-865 SNNNQ
+865 LNNNQ

-904 TSFVGDFTNANSNLQ
+904 TSFVGDFTNAHSNLQ
-919 IAGNAVFGNSTN
+919 IAGNAVFGNSAN
-931 SDGSQNTANFNNTG
+931 GSQNNANFNNTG
-945 SVNIAG
+945 SVNISG
-951 NATFDNMAFN
+951 NATFDNVVFN
-961 GPTNTSVK
+961 GPTNMSVK

-983 APLSFGDGMI
+983 APLSFGDGTI
-993 NFSAHSVIN
+993 TFNAHSVIN
-1002 IGEAIT
+1002 IAEAIT

-1040 HGASSEKLVSSA
+1040 ASSEKLVSSA
-1052 GNGIYDVVY
+1052 SNGVYDVVY

-1072 VFSPNSI
+1072 IFSPNSI

-1088 VFDYVDMEKSDHLY
+1088 VFDYMDMEKSDHLY
-1102 YQNALGFMT
+1102 YKDVVGFMT
-1111 YMPNSYNNNLGNLNN
+1111 YMPNSYNNNLGNSNN

-1146 KAEFSQTLTG
+1146 KAEFSQTFTG

-1172 SDAPQSNTIIRF
+1172 SDAPQSDTIIRF

-1257 GTQSSSMNFISN
+1257 GTQSSSMNFTSN

-1282 DTAQNKGNPNFSFN
+1282 DTAQNGGNPNFSFN

-1302 SNSSFRGYVGQTQS
+1302 SNSSFRGYVGKTQS
-1316 VFKFNAVNAISFTNS
+1316 VFKFNAKNAISFTNS
-1331 SNLSSGLYQI
+1331 TNLSSGLYQMQ
-1341 SAKSVLFDNS
+1341 AKSVSFDNS

-1365 AISLSQNASINASNH
+1365 AINLSQNASINASNH
-1380 STLELS
+1380 STLELQ
-1386 GDLNLNDTSSLNLNQ
+1386 GDLNMNDTSSLNLNQ
-1401 SAINVSNNAT
+1401 STINVSNNAT
-1411 INDYASLIASN
+1411 INDHASLIASN
-1422 GSHLNFNGAVNF
+1422 GSRLNFNGAVNF
-1434 NSANIT
+1434 NSENIT
-1440 TSLSDSSIVFKGASS
+1440 TSLNNSSIVFKGAIS
-1455 LGGQFNLSNNSFLDF
+1455 LGGQFNLSNNSSLDF

-1480 AFNFYNNAF
+1480 AFNFYDNAF

-1519 VLNLKNS
+1519 VLDLKNS

-1564 NWYERISFFG
+1564 NWYERINFFG
-1574 MRINDGI
+1574 MRINDGV
-1581 YDAKNQTYS
+1581 YDAINQTYS

-1597 ALKITESFK
+1597 SLKITESFK

-1617 PGIKNTLYNIGSEIF
+1617 PGIKNTLYNIGSEVF
-1632 NYQKVYNN
+1632 NYQKVYDN

-1647 SDDAQGVFYLTSS
+1647 SDDAEGVFYLTSN
-1660 VKGYYNPNQSYQAS
+1660 VKGYYNPNQSYQAN

-1688 SSVISQTYNAQGNPI
+1688 SSIISQTYNAQGNPI

-1744 LSNLK
+1744 LSDLNSN
-1749 GDALNQLTKLITP
+1749 ALNQLTKLITP

-1785 GALIIGATKI
+1785 GALIVGATKI
-1795 GQTNTNSTV
+1795 GQTNTNSAV

-1916 ILGEVAMQSI
+1916 ILGEVAVQSI

-1940 GSGSVIGGYLTP
+1940 GSNSVIGGYLTP

-2040 IGQVISVMLQDIV
+2040 IGQVISVVLQDIV
-2053 KPSEA
+2053 KPSNA
-2058 LQNDVVA
+2058 LKNDVVA

-2078 MLNSLESLLQNQQIK
+2078 TLNSLESLLQNQQIK

-2115 LIPNLGKKGLFA
+2115 LIPSLGKKGLFA
-2127 PYGLSQVWQRGD
+2127 PYGLSQVWQKGD
-2139 FSFNAQG
+2139 FSFNAQS

-2159 GGTLSFNAGN
+2159 GGTLSFDAGN

-2183 HSGTLNLLSNQVS
+2183 HFGTLQLLSNQVS

-2203 DASNGLKINAANNNV
+2203 DASNGLKINAGSNNV
-2218 SVSQGNLFINAS
+2218 SVSQGDLFINAS
-2230 CVQQSDPITT
+2230 CAQLSDP
-2240 NTANPCALSAQSANG
+2240 TAVNATKPCALSAQSANG

-2260 ASNNAP
+2260 ASNNAS

-2350 ATQKIGVLQNLV
+2350 ATRKIEVLQNLT

-2374 GLEVGGALNNFGAIH
+2374 GLEVGGALNHFGAIH
-2389 FNLENIQTPAPL
+2389 FNLENSQTPVNPL

-2409 LNTTQT
+2409 LSTAQT

-2458 NINGNHIEEK
+2458 NINGNRIEEK

-2491 LPNSNNAS
+2491 LPNSNNAHQ
-2499 PNNILSLSVLHNQ
+2499 NNILSLSVLYNQ

-2538 QSALNQIEAIG
+2538 QSALNQIEAVG

-2555 WLSTLMIKTKEN
+2555 WLSTLMMETKEN

-2576 NHSLNEILD
+2576 NHSLNEILGV
-2585 ATKDLQNTASLISNP
+2585 AKDLLNTASLISNP

-2627 FRAREGES
+2627 FRSREGES
-2635 NFSERLLELKNKR
+2635 DFSERLLELKNKR

-2653 PSEIFVKYSQ
+2653 PSEVFVKYSQ
-2663 PNKHPN
+2663 LSKHPN
-2669 NLWVQGV
+2669 NLWVQGI

-2683 GGNGTLYGLNV
+2683 GGNGTLYGLNA

-2719 IMRSLG
+2719 IMRSLA

-2747 NETYGGNAS
+2747 NETYGGNTNS
-2756 HINSSNSLLSVLNQR
+2756 INSSNPLLSVLNQR
-2771 YNYNTWTTS
+2771 YSYNTWTTS

-2806 HFIGLSGMK
+2806 HFIGLSAMK
-2815 GKMQNPAYQQFV
+2815 GNDAAYKQFL

-2868 KAKGDNMVRFVGENT
+2868 KSKGGNMVRFVGENT
-2883 LLYRKGEI
+2883 LLYRKGEV

-2925 DLNITG
+2925 DINITG

>member
-8 PKKIKRSQKIILKR
+8 LKSIKRSHQKTILKR

-57 CVHRPWYALWSCD
+57 CVHHPWYALWSCD

-100 QNNQDITA
+100 QNNQDISA

-132 GNLDIELGSNA
+132 GNLNIELGSNA

-250 NCSSSGP
+250 NCSTSGP
-257 SYSFKGTTSATNT
+257 SYSFKGTTNATNT

-276 GSFTFEESANFSGA
+276 GSFTFEENATFSGA
-290 KLNGGAFTFNKG
+290 KWNGGAFTFNKE

-313 GSFTFKGTSSFN
+313 GSFNFKGVSSFNGANFN
-325 NATFS
+325 NATYIF
-330 NASYTFDNQA
+330 NNQA

-349 GTFTFNNQSNPT
+349 GTFTFNNQ
-361 NSAQHPQILFEN
+361 
-373 SSFNGGI
+373 
-380 FTFNN
+380 
-385 QTNPTNSAQHPQ
+385 TNPANSAQHPQ
-397 ILFENSSFSGSTTTL
+397 ILFENSSFSGSAITL
-412 KGSAT
+412 KGFAT

-430 IQNASFDNATFN
+430 MQNASFNNATFN

-456 NTSFN
+456 NTTFN

-468 MSVTGSVTLS
+468 MTITGGVTLS

-497 LAQGA
+497 LTQGT

-535 SLTNALKTTESSSK
+535 SLTNALKTTESPSK

-557 WDMITYNGV
+557 WDMITYDGV

-573 NAATP
+573 NATTP
-578 KNTDSSPSA
+578 KPADSSPSKSS
-587 PTKDSPQV
+587 TNSTQV

-603 DTIYKLQETFSP
+603 DTIYKLQETFSH

-635 GSQFDLSAS
+635 GSKFDLSAS
-644 NYINANM
+644 NYINADM

-688 QTFSTNGSN
+688 QTFSANGSN

-739 IGTTNGAYSA
+739 TGTTNGAYSA

-787 TQHNAGAYSSSMTF
+787 TQHNAGIYSSSMTF
-801 STQNMDSSQ
+801 STQNMDNSQ

-825 ATFTNQAKDG
+825 TTFTNQAKDG
-835 KFIFNAGQA
+835 KFIFNAGQSV
-844 TFENTNF
+844 FENTNF

-875 FEISAKNA
+875 FEIGAKNA

-894 SFNFNNSNAT
+894 SFNFNNSSAT
-904 TSFVGDFTNANSNLQ
+904 TSFIGDFTNANSNLQ

-1111 YMPNSYNNNLGNLNN
+1111 YMPNSYNNNLGNPNN
-1126 TIYYYDKSIDFYASG
+1126 TIYYYDNSIDFYASG

-1146 KAEFSQTLTG
+1146 KAEFSQTFTG

-1162 FGAKNIWTNA
+1162 FGAKNIWTNV
-1172 SDAPQSNTIIRF
+1172 SDAPQSNVIIRF

-1257 GTQSSSMNFISN
+1257 GTQSSSMNFVSN

-1331 SNLSSGLYQI
+1331 SNLSSGLYQMQ
-1341 SAKSVLFDNS
+1341 AKSVLFDNS

-1365 AISLSQNASINASNH
+1365 AINLSQNASINASNH

-1440 TSLSDSSIVFKGASS
+1440 TSLSNSSIVFKGAVS
-1455 LGGQFNLSNNSFLDF
+1455 LGGQFNLSNHSSLDF

-1480 AFNFYNNAF
+1480 AFNFYGNAF
-1489 SQSPITFHQALDIKA
+1489 SQSPITFHQVLDIKA

-1540 IDLLSDLNDNKNRVY
+1540 IDLLSDLNGNKNRVY
-1555 NIIQADMNS
+1555 NIIQADMNG
-1564 NWYERISFFG
+1564 NWYERINFFG

-1683 NLTSE
+1683 NLSSE

-1711 GYNFNNI
+1711 GYNFSNI

-1762 SDWKNINELI
+1762 SDWKNINEFI

-1795 GQTNTNSTV
+1795 GQTNTNSAV

-1841 GYIDTTFNAKEIY
+1841 GYIDTTFSAKEIY

-1916 ILGEVAMQSI
+1916 ILGEVAVQSI

-2053 KPSEA
+2053 KPSSA
-2058 LQNDVVA
+2058 LQNDVMA

-2078 MLNSLESLLQNQQIK
+2078 TLNSLESLLQNQQIK

-2115 LIPNLGKKGLFA
+2115 LIPSLGKKGLFA
-2127 PYGLSQVWQRGD
+2127 PYGLSQVWQKGD

-2183 HSGTLNLLSNQVS
+2183 HFGTLQLLSNQVS

-2203 DASNGLKINAANNNV
+2203 KASNGLKINAGSNNV

-2230 CVQQSDPITT
+2230 CAQQSDP
-2240 NTANPCALSAQSANG
+2240 TAANATNPCTTAQNN

-2272 DESLMVT
+2272 DESLIIT

-2295 DFSKIKGSANIKNLY
+2295 DFSKIKGSANVKNLY
-2310 LYNNAQFQANNLTI
+2310 LYNNAQFQANNLII

-2344 GAFNNN
+2344 GAFDNN
-2350 ATQKIGVLQNLV
+2350 ATRKIEVLQNLV

-2374 GLEVGGALNNFGAIH
+2374 GLEVGGSLNHFGAIH
-2389 FNLENIQTPAPL
+2389 FNLENTQTPTPL

-2409 LNTTQT
+2409 LSTTQT
-2415 PFINVN
+2415 PFMNVN

-2491 LPNSNNAS
+2491 LPNSNNAHQ
-2499 PNNILSLSVLHNQ
+2499 NNILSLSVLYNQ
-2512 VKMSYG
+2512 IKMSYG

-2524 TPPTLQDYIVGIQG
+2524 TPPTLQDYIVGLQG
-2538 QSALNQIEAIG
+2538 QNALNQIEAVG

-2555 WLSTLMIKTKEN
+2555 WLSTLMMETKEN
-2567 PLFAPIYLE
+2567 PLFVPIYLE
-2576 NHSLNEILD
+2576 NHSLNEILGV
-2585 ATKDLQNTASLISNP
+2585 AKDLQNTANLISNP

-2627 FRAREGES
+2627 FRSREGES
-2635 NFSERLLELKNKR
+2635 DFSLLELKNKR

-2653 PSEIFVKYSQ
+2653 PGEVFVKYSQ
-2663 PNKHPN
+2663 LSKHQN
-2669 NLWVQGV
+2669 NLWVQGI

-2683 GGNGTLYGLNV
+2683 GGNGTLYGLNA

-2705 GGYVAYGYSGFNGN
+2705 GGYVAYGYSDFNGN
-2719 IMRSLG
+2719 IMRSLA

-2747 NETYGGNAS
+2747 NETYGGNANN
-2756 HINSSNSLLSVLNQR
+2756 INSSNPLLSVLNQR
-2771 YNYNTWTTS
+2771 YSYNTWTTS

-2815 GKMQNPAYQQFV
+2815 GNDAAYKQFL

-2832 SNESVLTLNMGLES
+2832 SNESVLTFNMGLES

-2868 KAKGDNMVRFVGENT
+2868 KSKGDNVVRFVGENT
-2883 LLYRKGEI
+2883 LLYRKGEV

-2911 VNAGVGLKM
+2911 VSAGVGLKM

-2925 DLNITG
+2925 DINITG

>member
-1 MKQFKKK
+1 MKKFKKK
-8 PKKIKRSQKIILKR
+8 PKKIKRSQKTILKR

-30 IGGFASG
+30 ISGFASG
-37 VYADG
+37 AYADG
-42 TDILGLSWGEKSQKV
+42 TDILGLSWGEKSQRV
-57 CVHRPWYALWSCD
+57 CVHHLWYAIWNCD

-95 NYYHS
+95 NYYHT
-100 QNNQDITA
+100 QNNQNITA

-132 GNLDIELGSNA
+132 GNLNIELGSNA
-143 TFNLGANSGNSFT
+143 TFNLGASSGNSFT

-196 TLNLNANKVTI
+196 TLNLNANKVNV
-207 NSNINAYKTS
+207 NSNISAYKTS

-225 SAITINSVSLS
+225 SVITIGSVYLN

-241 SLAKIGSGA
+241 SLASVGVGA
-250 NCSSSGP
+250 NCSNSGP
-257 SYSFKGTTSATNT
+257 SYSFKGTTNATNT

-276 GSFTFEESANFSGA
+276 GSFTFEENATFSGA
-290 KLNGGAFTFNKG
+290 KWNGGTYTFNKE
-302 FNATNNTAFNS
+302 FKATNNTAFNS
-313 GSFTFKGTSSFN
+313 GSFNFKGVSSFN
-325 NATFS
+325 GASFS
-330 NASYTFDNQA
+330 NATYTFNDQA

-349 GTFTFNNQSNPT
+349 GTFTFNNQT
-361 NSAQHPQILFEN
+361 NQSAQHPQI
-373 SSFNGGI
+373 
-380 FTFNN
+380 
-385 QTNPTNSAQHPQ
+385 Q
-397 ILFENSSFSGSTTTL
+397 NSSFSGNATTL
-412 KGSAT
+412 KG
-417 FEQAFNN
+417 FVDFQQAFNN

-461 TPVDTNN
+461 TSINTNN
-468 MSVTGSVTLS
+468 MSVTGGVTLS

-486 STLDFGSSKIT
+486 ATLDFGSSKIT
-497 LAQGA
+497 LAQGM

-509 GSEKSVTILNSSGG
+509 SSEKSVTILNSSGG
-523 ITYNHLLNHALN
+523 ITYNNLLNHAIN
-535 SLTNALKTTESSSK
+535 GLTSALKTNESPSK

-578 KNTDSSPSA
+578 KNTDSSPSKSS
-587 PTKDSPQV
+587 TNSTQV

-603 DTIYKLQETFSP
+603 DTIYKLQETFGP

-620 QALESGTYTPPPTIS
+620 QALESGTYTPPPVIS
-635 GSQFDLSAS
+635 GSKFDLSAS
-644 NYINANM
+644 NYINADM

-688 QTFSTNGSN
+688 QTFSANGSS

-709 SVSSSGTVS
+709 SVSSSDTVS

-723 GSALN
+723 GGALN

-739 IGTTNGAYSA
+739 TGTTNGAYSA

-768 AANLVFNGVDS
+768 AANLIFNGVDS

-787 TQHNAGAYSSSMTF
+787 TQHNAGIYSSSMTF

-810 NLNGLNANG
+810 NLNGLNSNG
-819 KLSVYG
+819 KLLVYG
-825 ATFTNQAKDG
+825 TTFTNQAKDG
-835 KFIFNAGQA
+835 RFIFNAGQA
-844 TFENTNF
+844 VFENTNF

-875 FEISAKNA
+875 FEINAKNA

-894 SFNFNNSNAT
+894 SFNFNNSSAT
-904 TSFVGDFTNANSNLQ
+904 TSFMGDFTNANSNLQ

-931 SDGSQNTANFNNTG
+931 GSQNTANFNNTG
-945 SVNIAG
+945 SVNISG
-951 NATFDNMAFN
+951 NATFDNVVFN
-961 GPTNTSVK
+961 SPTNTSVK

-983 APLSFGDGMI
+983 APLSFGDGTI
-993 NFSAHSVIN
+993 AFSAHSVIN

-1013 TLVSSSKEIEYNNAF
+1013 TLVSSSKEIDYNNAF

-1052 GNGIYDVVY
+1052 GNGVYDVVY

-1079 SIRRLGVGM
+1079 SIRRLGVSM

-1102 YQNALGFMT
+1102 YKDAVGFMT
-1111 YMPNSYNNNLGNLNN
+1111 YMPNSYNNNLGNANN
-1126 TIYYYDKSIDFYASG
+1126 TIYYYDNSIDFYASG

-1146 KAEFSQTLTG
+1146 KAEFSQTFTG

-1162 FGAKNIWTNA
+1162 FGAKNIWTDA

-1224 SGNRISSGGGAS
+1224 SGNRISSGGGAN

-1316 VFKFNAVNAISFTNS
+1316 VFKFNAANAISFTNS
-1331 SNLSSGLYQI
+1331 TNLSSGLYQMQ
-1341 SAKSVLFDNS
+1341 AKSVLFDNS

-1365 AISLSQNASINASNH
+1365 AINLSQNASINASNH
-1380 STLELS
+1380 STLELQ
-1386 GDLNLNDTSSLNLNQ
+1386 GDLNVNDTSSLNLNQ

-1422 GSHLNFNGAVNF
+1422 NAHINFNGTTHF

-1440 TSLSDSSIVFKGASS
+1440 TSLNNSSIVFKGAVS
-1455 LGGQFNLSNNSFLDF
+1455 LGGQFNLNNNSSLDF

-1480 AFNFYNNAF
+1480 AFNFYDNAF

-1504 PLSLGGNLLNPNNSS
+1504 PLSLGGNLLNPNSSS

-1606 DNQLSVTLSQI
+1606 NNQLSVTLSQI

-1647 SDDAQGVFYLTSS
+1647 SDDAQGVFYLTSN

-1688 SSVISQTYNAQGNPI
+1688 SSIISQTYNAQGNPI
-1703 SALHVYNK
+1703 SALHIYNK

-1744 LSNLK
+1744 LSGLK

-1795 GQTNTNSTV
+1795 GQTDTNSAV

-1811 QKPCDYT
+1811 QTPCDYT

-1916 ILGEVAMQSI
+1916 ILGEVAVQSI

-1940 GSGSVIGGYLTP
+1940 GSDSVIGGYLTP

-2017 SINDLLSKKGLFN
+2017 SINDLLSKKGLLN

-2040 IGQVISVMLQDIV
+2040 IGQIISVVLQDIV
-2053 KPSEA
+2053 KPSNA
-2058 LQNDVVA
+2058 LKNDVVA

-2078 MLNSLESLLQNQQIK
+2078 TLNSLESLLQNQQIK

-2127 PYGLSQVWQRGD
+2127 PYGLSQVWQKGD

-2169 SLIFAGNNHIAFTN
+2169 SLIFAGNNHISFTN
-2183 HSGTLNLLSNQVS
+2183 HFGTLQLLSNQVS

-2203 DASNGLKINAANNNV
+2203 DASNGLKINAGSNNI
-2218 SVSQGNLFINAS
+2218 SVSQGDLFINAS
-2230 CVQQSDPITT
+2230 CAQQSDP
-2240 NTANPCALSAQSANG
+2240 TAANATNPCTTAQNN
-2255 ASSNN
+2255 ASSSN

-2336 VTNNLNIQ
+2336 TANNLNIQ

-2350 ATQKIGVLQNLV
+2350 ATQKIEVLQNLV

-2374 GLEVGGALNNFGAIH
+2374 GLEVGGVLNNLGTIH
-2389 FNLENIQTPAPL
+2389 FNLENSQTPVNPL

-2409 LNTTQT
+2409 LNTAQT
-2415 PFINVN
+2415 PFMNVSVA
-2421 NSMANNTTYTLLKS
+2421 NSGTYTLLKS

-2491 LPNSNNAS
+2491 LPNSNNAHQ
-2499 PNNILSLSVLHNQ
+2499 NHILSLSVLHDQ
-2512 VKMSYG
+2512 IKMSYG
-2518 DKVMDF
+2518 NKIMDF
-2524 TPPTLQDYIVGIQG
+2524 TPPTLQDYITGIQG
-2538 QSALNQIEAIG
+2538 QSALNQIEAVG
-2549 GNNAIK
+2549 GNAIK
-2555 WLSTLMIKTKEN
+2555 WLSTLMMETKEN

-2635 NFSERLLELKNKR
+2635 DFSNRLLELKNKR

-2653 PSEIFVKYSQ
+2653 PSEVFVKYTQ

-2705 GGYVAYGYSGFNGN
+2705 GGYVAYGYSDFNGN
-2719 IMRSLG
+2719 IMHSLG

-2747 NETYGGNAS
+2747 NETYGGNATS
-2756 HINSSNSLLSVLNQR
+2756 INSSNPLLSVLNQR

-2815 GKMQNPAYQQFV
+2815 GKMNDAAYKQFL

-2832 SNESVLTLNMGLES
+2832 SNESILTLNMGLES

-2868 KAKGDNMVRFVGENT
+2868 KSKGDNMVRFVGENT

-2925 DLNITG
+2925 DINITG

>member
-1 MKQFKKK
+1 
-8 PKKIKRSQKIILKR
+8 
-22 PLWLMPLL
+22 MPLL

-37 VYADG
+37 AYADG

-57 CVHRPWYALWSCD
+57 CVHHPWYALWSCD

-95 NYYHS
+95 NYYHT

-132 GNLDIELGSNA
+132 GNLNIELGSNA
-143 TFNLGANSGNSFT
+143 TFNLGASSGNSFT
-156 SWYPN
+156 SWYPS

-196 TLNLNANKVTI
+196 TLNLNANKVNV
-207 NSNINAYKTS
+207 NSNISAYKTS

-225 SAITINSVSLS
+225 SAITIGSVSLS

-250 NCSSSGP
+250 NCSTSGP
-257 SYSFKGTTSATNT
+257 SYSFKGTTNATNT
-270 TFSNAS
+270 TFSNAN
-276 GSFTFEESANFSGA
+276 GSFTFEESATFSGA

-302 FNATNNTAFNS
+302 FSATNNTAFNS
-313 GSFTFKGTSSFN
+313 GSFTFKDTSSFN
-325 NATFS
+325 NATFN
-330 NASYTFDNQA
+330 NATYTFNNQA
-340 TFQNSSFNG
+340 AFQNSSFNG
-349 GTFTFNNQSNPT
+349 GTFTFNNQ
-361 NSAQHPQILFEN
+361 
-373 SSFNGGI
+373 
-380 FTFNN
+380 
-385 QTNPTNSAQHPQ
+385 TNPMNSTQHPQ
-397 ILFENSSFSGSTTTL
+397 ILFENSSFSGSAITL

-430 IQNASFDNATFN
+430 MQNASFNNATFN

-448 IEKDASFN
+448 INESASFN

-461 TPVDTNN
+461 TPVNTNN
-468 MSVTGSVTLS
+468 MTISGGVTLS

-486 STLDFGSSKIT
+486 STLDFGSSKVT
-497 LAQGA
+497 LAQGT

-535 SLTNALKTTESSSK
+535 SLTNALKTTESPSK

-573 NAATP
+573 NATTP
-578 KNTDSSPSA
+578 KPANASPSA

-603 DTIYKLQETFSP
+603 DTIYKLQETFGP

-620 QALESGTYTPPPTIS
+620 QALESGTYTPPPVIN
-635 GSQFDLSAS
+635 GSKFDLSAS
-644 NYINANM
+644 NYINADM

-688 QTFSTNGSN
+688 QTFSASNSN

-739 IGTTNGAYSA
+739 AGTTNGTYSA

-755 ANLRSGNRIGTGG
+755 ANLRSGNRVGTGG

-787 TQHNAGAYSSSMTF
+787 TQHNAGIYSSSMTF
-801 STQNMDSSQ
+801 STQNMDNSQ

-819 KLSVYG
+819 TLSVYG

-835 KFIFNAGQA
+835 KFTFNVGQA

-875 FEISAKNA
+875 FEIGAKNA

-945 SVNIAG
+945 SVNISG
-951 NATFDNMAFN
+951 NATFDNVVFN

-983 APLSFGDGMI
+983 APLSFGDGTI
-993 NFSAHSVIN
+993 AFSVHSVIN
-1002 IGEAIT
+1002 IDEAII

-1111 YMPNSYNNNLGNLNN
+1111 YMPNSYNNNLGNPNN
-1126 TIYYYDKSIDFYASG
+1126 TIYYYDNSIDFYASG

-1146 KAEFSQTLTG
+1146 KAEFSQTFTG

-1162 FGAKNIWTNA
+1162 FGAKNIWTSV
-1172 SDAPQSNTIIRF
+1172 SDVPQSNTIIRF

-1189 AGSNDASGHCW
+1189 VGSNDASGHCW

-1257 GTQSSSMNFISN
+1257 GTQSSSMNFVSN

-1316 VFKFNAVNAISFTNS
+1316 IFKFNAVNAISFTNS
-1331 SNLSSGLYQI
+1331 TNLSSGLYQMQ
-1341 SAKSVLFDNS
+1341 AKSVLFDNS

-1365 AISLSQNASINASNH
+1365 AINLSQNASINASNH
-1380 STLELS
+1380 STLELQ

-1401 SAINVSNNAT
+1401 STINVSNNAT
-1411 INDYASLIASN
+1411 INDYASLIVSN
-1422 GSHLNFNGAVNF
+1422 NAHLNFNGAVNF

-1440 TSLSDSSIVFKGASS
+1440 TSLNNSSIVFKGAVS
-1455 LGGQFNLSNNSFLDF
+1455 LGGQFNLSNNSSLDF

-1480 AFNFYNNAF
+1480 AFNFYDNAF
-1489 SQSPITFHQALDIKA
+1489 SQSPIAFHQALDIKA
-1504 PLSLGGNLLNPNNSS
+1504 PLSLGGNLLNPNNNS

-1540 IDLLSDLNDNKNRVY
+1540 IDLLSDLNGNKNRVY
-1555 NIIQADMNS
+1555 NIIQADMNG
-1564 NWYERISFFG
+1564 NWYERINFFG

-1647 SDDAQGVFYLTSS
+1647 SDGAQGVFYLTSS

-1683 NLTSE
+1683 NITSE

-1703 SALHVYNK
+1703 SALHIYNK
-1711 GYNFNNI
+1711 GYNFSNI

-1744 LSNLK
+1744 LSDLK

-1762 SDWKNINELI
+1762 SDWKNINEFI

-1785 GALIIGATKI
+1785 GALIVGATKI

-1971 MNDSGLNTAIKDLI
+1971 MNDSGLNTVIKDLI

-2053 KPSEA
+2053 KPSDA
-2058 LQNDVVA
+2058 LQNDIVA

-2078 MLNSLESLLQNQQIK
+2078 TLNSLESLLQNQQIK

-2127 PYGLSQVWQRGD
+2127 PYGLSQVWQKGD
-2139 FSFNAQG
+2139 FNFNAQG
-2146 NVFVQNS
+2146 NIFVQNS

-2183 HSGTLNLLSNQVS
+2183 HFGTLNLLSNQVS

-2203 DASNGLKINAANNNV
+2203 DASNGLKINAGSNNV

-2230 CVQQSDPITT
+2230 CAQQSDPTT
-2240 NTANPCALSAQSANG
+2240 ASATNPCTTAQNN
-2255 ASSNN
+2255 ASSSN

-2295 DFSKIKGSANIKNLY
+2295 DFSKIKGSANVKNLY

-2344 GAFNNN
+2344 GVFNNN
-2350 ATQKIGVLQNLV
+2350 ATRKIEVLQNLV
-2362 IASNASLSTGIY
+2362 IASNASLSIGVY
-2374 GLEVGGALNNFGAIH
+2374 GLEVGGALNNLGTIH
-2389 FNLENIQTPAPL
+2389 FNLENSQTPTNPL

-2415 PFINVN
+2415 PFINV
-2421 NSMANNTTYTLLKS
+2421 SVANGGTYTLLKS
-2435 SRYIDYNINPNSLQ
+2435 SRYINYNINPNSLQ

-2499 PNNILSLSVLHNQ
+2499 PNNILSLSVLYNQ
-2512 VKMSYG
+2512 IKMSYG
-2518 DKVMDF
+2518 NKVMDF

-2549 GNNAIK
+2549 GNSAIN

-2653 PSEIFVKYSQ
+2653 PSEVFVKYSQ

-2705 GGYVAYGYSGFNGN
+2705 GGYVAYGYSDFNGN

-2747 NETYGGNAS
+2747 NEIYGGNATS
-2756 HINSSNSLLSVLNQR
+2756 INSSNSLLSVLNQR

-2815 GKMQNPAYQQFV
+2815 GKMNDAAYKQFL

-2851 KNSYYFV
+2851 QNSYYFV

-2868 KAKGDNMVRFVGENT
+2868 KSKGGNTVRFVGENT

-2925 DLNITG
+2925 DINITG